1 MKIRLNPHTL
11 QRAFVLLLFSLVAG
25 ISSVFAQ
32 GYTYLQFSGNGRT
45 VLFAK
50 DGALTVVSTTEDAP
64 AGDGYQWALETVSG
78 DNVRL
83 KNKEGMYV
91 TPNLTLTNS
100 QDQAATFTKT
110 ENTYSK
116 GRKSYGEGV
125 EVPTHGGSRYDLVY
139 GGKALGVKN
148 GQLIWTV
155 EDSRYGCIRLANNVK
170 GAKVNPFVSSEGG
183 KVHWY
188 YYMELLGNKSAE
200 CVMDAGAEKKL
211 EKYSTPS
218 AKDLR
223 AYMWCVYE
231 ANDKGDVYF
240 MSADGNFF
248 CQKDD
253 TYQYSTSTKTDRC
266 KYRICDVADQTDG
279 KYQEAFVLYNPQTTK
294 YVFPYGSGNTDV
306 GNGSSLN
313 PAEAMRFIL
322 STGPHIYQF
331 SANAATAIY
340 DNGTGVTMQ
349 PVGSEVAGYQWT
361 LEQVGGAYVLKSGRD
376 NYLKQAGDA
385 FTVTTNRDEALRLF
399 PCGSAYDDR
408 HDVLTLAADASK
420 ALGVKDGQ
428 LAIVEANSF
437 YSVVRIL
444 DSTAEVKGAVAPKF
458 SDISNVYYYKLQ
470 FKANPKGDARLT
482 LTGTGYDNPVT
493 RKEFEPTSAS
503 QNWKLE
509 AARHANSKTGDFY
522 LVNQSG
528 EYLIYKDG
536 RFNFETLDVN
546 ETTVFRLK
554 QTDEQ
559 PEYWTIDMAL
569 SGDDNHRLG
578 LQAGMTPYTL
588 KACNS
593 TSKFNALSFKESERG
608 SDYDY
613 LQFSGCGRVVLYDDG
628 QNIKAVATTT
638 EQLEGNGYQW
648 TFDPIMDGAG
658 KVNGNNLKNKAGRFL
673 RYDAADETF
682 TSVTDRSKASVFDAD
697 QNTYYVIPV
706 HDVQGGTYNINIAG
720 GLRYNAVLRGVSEPY
735 NTLGVKNGKLQLVK
749 KNSRYAVVRLA
760 ENIEGGL
767 VNPYVSTSANPHYY
781 ALNFFQNGSEYLQ
794 DNTPGNIL
802 LKSPV
807 APFPLRRYCWILEE
821 ANDDGDVYIR
831 STAGNYIS
839 YNPDTDN
846 GKHKV
851 NPTLNDYSLYKI
863 CDVADQ
869 PDASLEGLWS
879 LYNCKNLYFVRP
891 FPSENAIGR
900 AEEVG
905 KNTSMTFV
913 DVAANT
919 TSYHF
924 VFPAMGQRA
933 LIMDYDEAKKPRVKA
948 RDILAS
954 DKDARLYQWVVE
966 GQHIRNRA
974 GFYLTYDG
982 KNKQFGVSNQKAD
995 AYTFVYNVNNYEN
1008 NNNVRY
1014 DLCSTDD
1021 QQALSIG
1028 EEGALCWA
1036 APGTR
1041 NSVVDLRPY
1050 IIAPELPIPSL
1061 GGADYQLYCIRTA
1074 GGDRY
1079 AYHMEDANSISLK
1092 PYEEK
1097 NLCQLWVLIRDGQ
1110 GKGDGYLQ
1118 SAYNRYFLK
1127 YDTGSNTFVAV
1138 ADKKDATRIRLV
1150 ETSGNYIHW
1159 QIELPD
1165 VNDSRNLI
1173 SHSYSGGGNPKTVSL
1188 SLQGPNNGNNFVEI
1202 FPVDITPDFYEE
1214 AGGAFRN
1221 LSLNELT
1228 PQLEL
1233 TADGKALKAK
1243 ASASEDDANNSWK
1256 NIGTKD
1262 DFVLRNGHGQYIGAD
1277 AEGNVF
1283 LTTDKAQ
1290 ATHFYLWLNHGDED
1304 GTVSWCFAQ
1313 LNADGSKPEGKPE
1326 KCLGVSDVTNGTV
1339 AMLSFSTYET
1349 DKLHTLCF
1357 NFGRLTCPELSD
1369 AAEGKYYYNFICFDK
1384 VASDKFISEGYD
1396 TNKKVK
1402 AESQQLINDQMW
1414 ALVGQ
1419 SKDDVVLMSKD
1430 KYYMCLNGYKLCVT
1444 HDLKKAAH
1452 FSVDYISDVDRY
1464 VLVLVGGEGSEG
1476 HLKKCLNLSGD
1487 VDENGVRHKDV
1498 IVWNWNKTDKNE
1510 GPRFYLNFISIP
1522 VPEDYSDYEIL
1533 PKRSWFVKQAHEAT
1547 TDPMTGFIQRDESG
1561 WTKNPYTGKMMQKTS
1576 TYTVIHYLK
1585 AESTRELYVPT
1596 CMVTNDNCPTLSRA
1610 FQRWYNYKTDE
1621 AVSDSVLNLDLPSS
1635 RRYKNGIVVGD
1646 QLKLNGQVNGNY
1658 VKKKITFQMPEVI
1671 PDDWEYILG
1680 ADLTPYSDF
1689 VDYFG
1694 DNGNPIYNGNV
1705 TKYNGAVTNDI
1716 ILPSKQNIVEPT
1728 ITGRNLYVIRNARA
1742 IANEL
1747 LQCKEGNGNDKWY
1760 EEHTI
1765 AFPKKKVTLNY
1776 SSVAL
1781 NMQKQDYW
1789 FYNNDSP
1796 SEDNLQNAVNSGEI
1810 VIEVDSL
1817 DSGITSA
1824 KFLRSAKTDNVDL
1837 GEGLDRFIAFDYP
1850 GDTDDGKGI
1859 GKAKG
1864 DSCTLKVYGV
1874 ASDGTRYQIAKFNLT
1889 FEDNFEPIIY
1899 SEIIGKKDDGSFK
1912 SERSPEAL
1920 KKATGDPV
1928 ATITFDPEQ
1937 FDAFVTPPV
1946 GTYTGFLTGDK
1957 GPGTKCGLTYRYPF
1971 NYDNT
1976 SYCFA
1981 PIDGDFNSTD
1991 GKTPECTWGNY
2002 TIAHRFR
2009 MGDFGDGSSRGNFF
2023 AVKKYYENEYGSEK
2037 YDASQSGFL
2046 YIDAS
2051 DLPGQIASIDFSG
2064 MPCKASRLFVSAW
2077 MSSPSGKDEK
2087 PANVVF
2093 SVQGFK
2099 NGKATTL
2106 YSYCPGSILG
2116 EARDSLANK
2125 LEPKTNNGI
2134 GIWQQVYFS
2143 FVNKNADD
2151 FDSFRLTIDNACTST
2166 VGGDILIDDVEVF
2179 SVKPE
2184 VQIERT
2190 IPVCGDQLTLCK
2202 MTVDYDQVR
2211 TQLGL
2216 NTGEVM
2222 KDNPKVWYCLLDKE
2236 MFDAELGFDTG
2247 TSEGQERLYRMSD
2260 AEVKPAFV
2268 KALLGDPNSQVS
2280 GEGIFRSVEFKTNF
2294 DSLPVFK
2301 YRDAVAAT
2309 VGMASREVTSAGVRH
2324 FVISDKVKE
2333 PRIKPNHDYYFLFVP
2348 RFSDDPVTLANAFH
2362 SFEINTRCS
2371 VRCKF
2376 RTLSPIRVVTDAD
2389 DEAAVEHETQTC
2401 AGKSVSL
2408 SVKQVGE
2415 DEDGNIGERIVQ
2427 YDWWRDYVG
2436 GAFTD
2441 VCINVD
2447 NATWRVLGKNESR
2460 LSNEISLREA
2470 LLAFRHF
2477 YPKATTVAGAAPKN
2491 DEGYTLEQSVI
2502 DVLHQFTLNS
2512 ADKVA
2517 SLVLLNNTCNIYV
2530 PAATKQG
2537 TILKVTVVP
2546 IDHEDSSGTQYC
2558 YDPQQ
2563 VGIKVS
2569 GEAPQLFDGLHGT
2582 QYKYPDKLTNVPVRS
2597 SLAAVEE
2604 VRARADGSAA
2614 NVLRVPLRGI
2624 KTVTKDAI
2632 GLTSVSPEVFLAGT
2646 NDPNMKA
2653 YETKAAEERAGLSVQ
2668 NFRIVGQLK
2677 TLVADTADREHAYAD
2692 IVFNSDFQPREGYVY
2707 TLRFNYRELFNAGN
2721 ATQSTVC
2728 DGNVLV
2734 DLIIVPKYQKWTGAA
2749 GNTDWTN
2756 DANWQRADLEDL
2768 HFNADTEPG
2777 YAANAD
2783 NGTAQGYVPM
2793 LHTSVIVTPKKAG
2806 PQLYETNGAD
2816 DQFLNF
2822 VGNEGKRTATPD
2834 IEYALLAAPEADKG
2848 VNLCGI
2854 YTPYQS
2860 KDLVVQS
2867 GGELLHAERLDYKKA
2882 WVEYAL
2888 TPDRWYTLGSPL
2900 RQSYAGE
2907 WYAPNNDACQA
2918 TPYFKNVTYNTTD
2931 YHRFAPAVYQ
2941 RSWDKAKSTLY
2952 YLDTYSAENP
2962 QTANV
2967 KTTTEN
2973 IYQAANWSAVY
2984 NDVREAYS
2992 QGGFSVKVNGIGIGA
3007 QKYNTSLFRLPKE
3020 DTAYGYYTELNKTDE
3035 QTYPV
3040 DRTHHHKLATDQLA
3054 KSGTEITVTLTNE
3067 NRNNRFFLVGN
3078 PFACALD
3085 LDKFFTVNAAQL
3097 NGAKYW
3103 VLTAGGQEGAMRQ
3116 PNAGEWIS
3124 VNGTT
3129 EAALASLPSGQGF
3142 FVEGKEG
3149 TNTITLKF
3157 TADMQTSLHA
3167 SGTLLRAPA
3176 IGRAEAPMLRI
3187 RASRSGQG
3195 SEALVVKDTTAV
3207 NGYEAAEDMQL
3218 LLDNSL
3224 QEIPMVYTLAG
3235 NRTSTINR
3243 RRSLWRV
3250 PLGVLSNSEEPVQ
3263 LTFSGMRSFGETLSL
3278 LDSQTGAVTPLRGNG
3293 NADCVKVEVPGVTT
3307 GRYFILSSERPA
3319 LEDEQDFTQPL
3330 IQADN
3335 GSVTISSSAAHV
3347 LTYVRIVAADGRT
3360 VYKLTPYVS
3369 RLSLKLPTGVYVV
3382 EARTDE
3388 GESVGKVSL

>member
-32 GYTYLQFSGNGRT
+32 EYTYLQFSGNGRT
-45 VLFAK
+45 VLLAK

-64 AGDGYQWALETVSG
+64 AGDGYQWTLETVSG

-91 TPNLTLTNS
+91 TANLTLTNS

-110 ENTYSK
+110 ENTYS
-116 GRKSYGEGV
+116 SATY
-125 EVPTHGGSRYDLVY
+125 GGSRYDLVY

-148 GQLIWTV
+148 GQLFWTV

-170 GAKVNPFVSSEGG
+170 GAKVTPLVCSEGG
-183 KVHWY
+183 KAYW
-188 YYMELLGNKSAE
+188 YYMELLGNGSE
-200 CVMDAGAEKKL
+200 CVKDAGAGNKL
-211 EKYSTPS
+211 QKYPTPS
-218 AKDLR
+218 AKNLR
-223 AYMWCVYE
+223 AYKWSVYE
-231 ANDKGDVYF
+231 ANEQGDIYIKSV
-240 MSADGNFF
+240 DGNYM
-248 CQKDD
+248 
-253 TYQYSTSTKTDRC
+253 YQSGDRQYATSNKSDVC

-279 KYQEAFVLYNPQTTK
+279 KYQDAFVLYNTQTTK
-294 YVFPYGSGNTDV
+294 YVFPYGSGNPDV
-306 GNGSSLN
+306 GMGSTLN
-313 PAEAMRFIL
+313 QAEAMRFI
-322 STGPHIYQF
+322 STPPPTGPHIYQF

-361 LEQVGGAYVLKSGRD
+361 LKQVGGAYVLKSGRD
-376 NYLKQAGDA
+376 NYLKQAGA
-385 FTVTTNRDEALRLF
+385 ALTVTTNRDEALRLF
-399 PCGSAYDDR
+399 PCGSAYDDK
-408 HDVLTLAADASK
+408 HDVLTLAGDASK

-578 LQAGMTPYTL
+578 LQAGNTPYTL

-593 TSKFNALSFKESERG
+593 TSKYNALSFKESERG

-613 LQFSGCGRVVLYDDG
+613 LQFSGSGRVVLYDDG

-648 TFDPIMDGAG
+648 TFDPIMDDAG
-658 KVNGNNLKNKAGRFL
+658 IVNGFNLKNKADRFL

-697 QNTYYVIPV
+697 QNTYYVVPA
-706 HDVQGGTYNINIAG
+706 HVQGGSYNIAG
-720 GLRYNAVLRGVSEPY
+720 GLRYNAMLRGVTGTY

-794 DNTPGNIL
+794 DNTPGDIL

-821 ANDDGDVYIR
+821 ANDDGDVYIK

-839 YNPDTDN
+839 YNPDTD
-846 GKHKV
+846 GYKHKV
-851 NPTLNDYSLYKI
+851 NTTSNDYSLYKI

-879 LYNCKNLYFVRP
+879 LYNCNNHYFVRP

-919 TSYHF
+919 TSYHL

-933 LIMDYDEAKKPRVKA
+933 LIMDYDEAKNPRVKA
-948 RDILAS
+948 RGILAS

-974 GFYLTYDG
+974 GFYLTYDE

-1008 NNNVRY
+1008 NNSVRY

-1028 EEGALCWA
+1028 AEGVLCWA

-1050 IIAPELPIPSL
+1050 IIGPELPIPST
-1061 GGADYQLYCIRTA
+1061 GGVDYHLYCIRTA
-1074 GGDRY
+1074 NGDRY
-1079 AYHMEDANSISLK
+1079 AYHMEDANAISLK

-1097 NLCQLWVLIRDGQ
+1097 NLCQLWVLIRDGE

-1118 SAYNRYFLK
+1118 SAYNRCFLK
-1127 YDTGSNTFVAV
+1127 YDTDNNTFVAV
-1138 ADKKDATRIRLV
+1138 ADKNDATRIRLV
-1150 ETSGNYIHW
+1150 ETSGNYDHW

-1165 VNDSRNLI
+1165 VADNSNLI

-1221 LSLNELT
+1221 INLDELT
-1228 PQLEL
+1228 PKLEL
-1233 TADGKALKAK
+1233 TADGTALKAK

-1262 DFVLRNGHGQYIGAD
+1262 DFVLRNGHGKYIGAD
-1277 AEGNVF
+1277 AEGKVF

-1290 ATHFYLWLNHGDED
+1290 ATHFYLWLNHGDKD
-1304 GTVSWCFAQ
+1304 GNVSWCFAQ

-1326 KCLGVSDVTNGTV
+1326 KCLGVSDVANGTV
-1339 AMLSFSTYET
+1339 AMLPFSTYET
-1349 DKLHTLCF
+1349 DKRHTLCF
-1357 NFGRLTCPELSD
+1357 TFGRLTCPELSD
-1369 AAEGKYYYNFICFDK
+1369 AAEGKYYYTFMCFDLVGNKYVCDGNDTSK
-1384 VASDKFISEGYD
+1384 VVIAEG
-1396 TNKKVK
+1396 KRLV
-1402 AESQQLINDQMW
+1402 NDQMW
-1414 ALVGQ
+1414 ALVGD
-1419 SKDDVVLMSKD
+1419 SKDGFVLMSKD
-1430 KYYMCLNGYKLCVT
+1430 RYYLYLNGGVFNVT
-1444 HDLKKAAH
+1444 HDLAKATH
-1452 FSVDYISDVDRY
+1452 FSSTYDVNKQRY
-1464 VLVLVGGEGSEG
+1464 VLTVVSAVGDDRKYNGWQVLLSNNYSNVTVGQKGTS
-1476 HLKKCLNLSGD
+1476 
-1487 VDENGVRHKDV
+1487 
-1498 IVWNWNKTDKNE
+1498 TDN
-1510 GPRFYLNFISIP
+1510 RYYLNFISIP
-1522 VPEDYSDYEIL
+1522 VPEDYSDYEVL

-1547 TDPMTGFIQRDESG
+1547 ADPMTGFIQRDESG
-1561 WTKNPYTGKMMQKTS
+1561 WTKNPYTGKLMQKTS
-1576 TYTVIHYLK
+1576 TYTVTHYLK
-1585 AESTRELYVPT
+1585 AESTRVLYVPT
-1596 CMVTNDNCPTLSRA
+1596 CMVGSANTRSRA

-1621 AVSDSVLNLDLPSS
+1621 AVSDSVLNLDLSSS
-1635 RRYKNGIVVGD
+1635 RRYRNGIVVGD
-1646 QLKLNGQVNGNY
+1646 QLNLNGQNKGDY
-1658 VKKKITFQMPEVI
+1658 VDHYVTFQMPEVI

-1680 ADLTPYSDF
+1680 GDLTTYSDF

-1705 TKYNGAVTNDI
+1705 TSDI
-1716 ILPSKQNIVEPT
+1716 ILPSKQSIVEPT

-1747 LQCKEGNGNDKWY
+1747 LQCKVSEGNDKWY

-1789 FYNNDSP
+1789 FYNNGSA
-1796 SEDNLQNAVNSGEI
+1796 SEDNLQNAVNSGA
-1810 VIEVDSL
+1810 IEVKVDDL
-1817 DSGITSA
+1817 GSGITFA
-1824 KFLRSAKTDNVDL
+1824 KFLSSGAGGAATD
-1837 GEGLDRFIAFDYP
+1837 RAIAFNYP
-1850 GDTDDGKGI
+1850 GDDNGKGT
-1859 GKAKG
+1859 GTATAG
-1864 DSCTLKVYGV
+1864 SCTLKVYGV

-1889 FEDNFEPIIY
+1889 FEDDFEPIIY
-1899 SEIIGKKDDGSFK
+1899 SEIIGKKGDGSFK

-1920 KKATGDPV
+1920 LKTTGDPV
-1928 ATITFDPEQ
+1928 ATITFDPDQ
-1937 FDAFVTPPV
+1937 FDAFVSPPV
-1946 GTYTGFLTGDK
+1946 GTYTGFTDK
-1957 GPGTKCGLTYRYPF
+1957 GKGDNANQKYSLTYRYPF

-1981 PIDGDFNSTD
+1981 PIGGDFNSTN
-1991 GKTPECTWGNY
+1991 GRTSECTWGNY
-2002 TIAHRFR
+2002 TVAHRFD
-2009 MGDFGDGSSRGNFF
+2009 MGDNRGNFF
-2023 AVKKYYENEYGSEK
+2023 AVKKYYENEYGSQN

-2051 DLPGQIASIDFSG
+2051 DLPGKIASIDFAG

-2077 MSSPSGKDEK
+2077 MSSPDRDNES

-2093 SVQGFK
+2093 SIQGFK

-2116 EARDSLANK
+2116 QARDSLD
-2125 LEPKTNNGI
+2125 KTLKPMDNGGK

-2151 FDSFRLTIDNACTST
+2151 FDNFRLTIDNACTNTS
-2166 VGGDILIDDVEVF
+2166 GGDILIDDVEVF
-2179 SVKPE
+2179 SVKPD

-2211 TQLGL
+2211 AQLGL
-2216 NTGEVM
+2216 NTGEVLT
-2222 KDNPKVWYCLLDKE
+2222 DNPKVWYCLLDKE

-2260 AEVKPAFV
+2260 VEVKPAFV

-2415 DEDGNIGERIVQ
+2415 DVDGNIGERIVQ

-2558 YDPQQ
+2558 YDPEQ

-2569 GEAPQLFDGLHGT
+2569 GEAPQLFDGLHGDK
-2582 QYKYPDKLTNVPVRS
+2582 YKYPDKLTNVPVRS

-2624 KTVTKDAI
+2624 QTVTDGAI

-2677 TLVADTADREHAYAD
+2677 TLVADTADRGNAHAD
-2692 IVFNSDFQPREGYVY
+2692 IVFNNDFQPREGYVY

-2756 DANWQRADLEDL
+2756 DANWQRADLADL
-2768 HFNADTEPG
+2768 HFKVDTETD
-2777 YAANAD
+2777 YATNAN

-2793 LHTSVIVTPKKAG
+2793 LHTSVIVTPDKAG
-2806 PQLYETNGAD
+2806 PQLYETNNAGAD
-2816 DQFLNF
+2816 GDRFLNF
-2822 VGNEGKRTATPD
+2822 VEHEGEHEGEQRTATPD
-2834 IEYALLAAPEADKG
+2834 IEYALLAAPKAVAG
-2848 VNLCGI
+2848 VNRCDI

-2867 GGELLHAERLDYKKA
+2867 GGELLHAERLSYEKA

-2918 TPYFKNVTYNTTD
+2918 TPYFKDVKYTTAH

-2941 RSWDKAKSTLY
+2941 RSWDKANPKLY
-2952 YLDTYSAENP
+2952 YLEPYLADKP
-2962 QTANV
+2962 QEAKV
-2967 KTTTEN
+2967 DTTTEN

-2984 NDVREAYS
+2984 NDVREPYS

-3007 QKYNTSLFRLPKE
+3007 QKYTKSLFRLPKE
-3020 DTAYGYYTELNKTDE
+3020 DTAYGYYTELNETDGKTY
-3035 QTYPV
+3035 TV
-3040 DRTHHHKLATDQLA
+3040 DRTYHHKLATDQL
-3054 KSGTEITVTLTNE
+3054 KSGTELTVTLKNE
-3067 NRNNRFFLVGN
+3067 NANNRFFLVGN

-3085 LDKFFTVNAAQL
+3085 LNEFFKENAAQL

-3157 TADMQTSLHA
+3157 TADMQTSLHT

-3250 PLGVLSNSEEPVQ
+3250 PLGVLSNSEDPVQ

-3307 GRYFILSSERPA
+3307 GRYFILSSERPS
-3319 LEDEQDFTQPL
+3319 LEDEQNFTQPL

>member
-11 QRAFVLLLFSLVAG
+11 QRAFVLLLFCLVAG

-45 VLFAK
+45 VLLAK

-64 AGDGYQWALETVSG
+64 AGDGYQWTLETVSG

-91 TPNLTLTNS
+91 TPDLRLTNR
-100 QDQAATFTKT
+100 QNQAATFTKT
-110 ENTYSK
+110 ENTYSSK
-116 GRKSYGEGV
+116 DTY
-125 EVPTHGGSRYDLVY
+125 GGSRYDLVY

-148 GQLIWTV
+148 GQLFWTV

-170 GAKVNPFVSSEGG
+170 GAKVTPFVCSEGG
-183 KVHWY
+183 EVHW
-188 YYMELLGNKSAE
+188 YYMELLWNGSE
-200 CVMDAGAEKKL
+200 CVKDAGAGKNL

-218 AKDLR
+218 AKNLR
-223 AYMWCVYE
+223 AYMWSVYE

-240 MSADGNFF
+240 KSADGNYFY
-248 CQKDD
+248 QNGVD
-253 TYQYSTSTKTDRC
+253 QYSASTKPGNSEYT
-266 KYRICDVADQTDG
+266 ICDVSDQSNDN
-279 KYQEAFVLYNPQTTK
+279 AFVLRNSGTGEYVLPYNNSNK
-294 YVFPYGSGNTDV
+294 V
-306 GNGSSLN
+306 GKAGKFNMI
-313 PAEAMRFIL
+313 EAMRFIPTTPPP
-322 STGPHIYQF
+322 TGPHIYQF

-340 DNGTGVTMQ
+340 DNGTSVTMQ

-376 NYLKQAGDA
+376 NYLKKAGDA
-385 FTVTTNRDEALRLF
+385 LTVTTNRDEALRLF

-408 HDVLTLAADASK
+408 HDVLTLAGDASK

-444 DSTAEVKGAVAPKF
+444 DSTNEVKGAVAPKF

-470 FKANPKGDARLT
+470 FKANPKGNARLT
-482 LTGTGYDNPVT
+482 LTSTGYDNPVT

-509 AARHANSKTGDFY
+509 PAKHANSKSGDFY
-522 LVNQSG
+522 LVNQLG
-528 EYLIYKDG
+528 EYLIYKGG

-569 SGDDNHRLG
+569 AGDDNHRLG

-588 KACNS
+588 QACNS
-593 TSKFNALSFKESERG
+593 TSKYNALSFKESERG

-613 LQFSGCGRVVLYDDG
+613 LQFSGSGRVVLYDDG
-628 QNIKAVATTT
+628 QNVKAVATTT

-658 KVNGNNLKNKAGRFL
+658 IVNGFNLKNKAGRFL

-697 QNTYYVIPV
+697 QNTYYVVPA
-706 HDVQGGTYNINIAG
+706 HVQGGTYNIAG
-720 GLRYNAVLRGVSEPY
+720 GLRYNAVLRGVTGTY
-735 NTLGVKNGKLQLVK
+735 TTLGVKNGKLQLVK

-794 DNTPGNIL
+794 DNTPGGIL

-821 ANDDGDVYIR
+821 ANDDGDVYIK

-839 YNPDTDN
+839 YNPATDN
-846 GKHKV
+846 YQHKV
-851 NPTLNDYSLYKI
+851 NPTRNDYSLYKI
-863 CDVADQ
+863 CDLADQ
-869 PDASLEGLWS
+869 PDASLDGLWS
-879 LYNCKNLYFVRP
+879 LYNCTNHYFVRP
-891 FPSENAIGR
+891 SDTANSIGQ
-900 AEEVG
+900 AEKVG
-905 KNTSMTFV
+905 KNTSMAFV
-913 DVAANT
+913 DVAADT
-919 TSYHF
+919 TSYHL

-933 LIMDYDEAKKPRVKA
+933 LIMDYDEAKNPRVKA
-948 RDILAS
+948 RGILAS

-974 GFYLTYDG
+974 GFYLTYDE

-1028 EEGALCWA
+1028 AEGVLCWA

-1050 IIAPELPIPSL
+1050 IIGPELPLPSS
-1061 GGADYQLYCIRTA
+1061 GGVDYHLYCIRTA
-1074 GGDRY
+1074 TGDRY
-1079 AYHMEDANSISLK
+1079 AYHMEDANAISLK

-1118 SAYNRYFLK
+1118 SAYNRSFLK

-1138 ADKKDATRIRLV
+1138 ADRNDATRIRLV

-1188 SLQGPNNGNNFVEI
+1188 SLQDPNNGNNFVDI
-1202 FPVDITPDFYEE
+1202 FPVDITPVFYEE

-1221 LSLNELT
+1221 INLDELT
-1228 PQLEL
+1228 PKLEL
-1233 TADGKALKAK
+1233 TADGTALKAK

-1277 AEGNVF
+1277 ADGNVF

-1290 ATHFYLWLNHGDED
+1290 ATHFYLWLNHGEKD
-1304 GTVSWCFAQ
+1304 GNVSWCFAQ
-1313 LNADGSKPEGKPE
+1313 LNADGSKPEGKP
-1326 KCLGVSDVTNGTV
+1326 KNCLGVSDVANGTV
-1339 AMLSFSTYET
+1339 AMLPFSTYET
-1349 DKLHTLCF
+1349 AKLHTLCF
-1357 NFGRLTCPELSD
+1357 TFGRLTCPELSD
-1369 AAEGKYYYNFICFDK
+1369 AAEGKYYYNFICFDLVGKKYVSDGNNTSK
-1384 VASDKFISEGYD
+1384 VVIAEDK
-1396 TNKKVK
+1396 KLV
-1402 AESQQLINDQMW
+1402 NDQMW
-1414 ALVGQ
+1414 ALVGG
-1419 SKDDVVLMSKD
+1419 SKDGFVLMSKD
-1430 KYYMCLNGYKLCVT
+1430 RYYLYLNGGIFNVT
-1444 HDLKKAAH
+1444 HDLAKATH
-1452 FSVDYISDVDRY
+1452 FSSTYDVNKQRY
-1464 VLVLVGGEGSEG
+1464 VLTVVSAVGGDSKYNGWQV
-1476 HLKKCLNLSGD
+1476 LLSNNYSNVTVGQK
-1487 VDENGVRHKDV
+1487 GTS
-1498 IVWNWNKTDKNE
+1498 TDN
-1510 GPRFYLNFISIP
+1510 RYYLNFIPIP
-1522 VPEDYSDYEIL
+1522 VPEDYSDYEVL

-1547 TDPMTGFIQRDESG
+1547 ADPMTGFIQRDESG

-1576 TYTVIHYLK
+1576 TYTITHYLK
-1585 AESTRELYVPT
+1585 AESTRVLYVPT
-1596 CMVTNDNCPTLSRA
+1596 CMVGSANTRSRA

-1621 AVSDSVLNLDLPSS
+1621 AVSDSVLNLDLSSS
-1635 RRYKNGIVVGD
+1635 RRYRNGIVVGE
-1646 QLKLNGQVNGNY
+1646 QLNLNGQNYGNY
-1658 VKKKITFQMPEVI
+1658 VDHYVTFQMPEVI

-1680 ADLTPYSDF
+1680 GDLTTFSDF

-1694 DNGNPIYNGNV
+1694 DNGNPLYNGNV
-1705 TKYNGAVTNDI
+1705 TSDI

-1747 LQCKEGNGNDKWY
+1747 LQCKVSEGNDKWY

-1789 FYNNDSP
+1789 FYNNGIA
-1796 SEDNLQNAVNSGEI
+1796 SEDNLQNAVNNGA
-1810 VIEVDSL
+1810 IEVKVDDL
-1817 DSGITSA
+1817 GSGITFA
-1824 KFLRSAKTDNVDL
+1824 KFLSSGAGGDATD
-1837 GEGLDRFIAFDYP
+1837 RAIAFNYP
-1850 GDTDDGKGI
+1850 GDTADGKGT
-1859 GKAKG
+1859 GKATAG
-1864 DSCTLKVYGV
+1864 SCTLKVYGV

-1889 FEDNFEPIIY
+1889 FEDDFEPIIY
-1899 SEIIGKKDDGSFK
+1899 SEIIGKKDGSFK

-1920 KKATGDPV
+1920 LKTTGDPV
-1928 ATITFDPEQ
+1928 ATITFDPDE
-1937 FDAFVTPPV
+1937 FDSFVSPPV
-1946 GTYTGFLTGDK
+1946 GTYTGFDK
-1957 GPGTKCGLTYRYPF
+1957 VAGASTKCGLTYRYPF

-1981 PIDGDFNSTD
+1981 PIGGDFNSAD
-1991 GKTPECTWGNY
+1991 GKTAECTWGNY
-2002 TIAHRFR
+2002 TVAHRFN
-2009 MGDFGDGSSRGNFF
+2009 MGDNRGNFF

-2051 DLPGQIASIDFSG
+2051 DLPGKIASIDFAG

-2077 MSSPSGKDEK
+2077 MSSPDRGNES

-2093 SVQGFK
+2093 SIQGFK

-2116 EARDSLANK
+2116 EARDSLSKTLN
-2125 LEPKTNNGI
+2125 PKDNGGK

-2151 FDSFRLTIDNACTST
+2151 FDSFRLTIDNACTNT
-2166 VGGDILIDDVEVF
+2166 QGGDILIDDVEVF

-2211 TQLGL
+2211 AQLGL
-2216 NTGEVM
+2216 NTAEVM
-2222 KDNPKVWYCLLDKE
+2222 KENPKVWYCLLDKE

-2247 TSEGQERLYRMSD
+2247 TPEGKERLYRMSD
-2260 AEVKPAFV
+2260 VEVKPAFV

-2376 RTLSPIRVVTDAD
+2376 RTQSPIRVVTDAD

-2415 DEDGNIGERIVQ
+2415 NVDGVIGERIVQ

-2517 SLVLLNNTCNIYV
+2517 SLVLLNNTCNVYV

-2546 IDHEDSSGTQYC
+2546 IDHEDTSGTQYC
-2558 YDPQQ
+2558 YDPEQ

-2569 GEAPQLFDGLHGT
+2569 GQAPQLFDGLRGDK
-2582 QYKYPDKLTNVPVRS
+2582 YKYPDKLTNVPVRS
-2597 SLAAVEE
+2597 SLAAVAE
-2604 VRARADGSAA
+2604 VTAGADGSAA

-2653 YETKAAEERAGLSVQ
+2653 YETRAAEERTGLSVQ

-2677 TLVADTADREHAYAD
+2677 TLDASKADSVNAHAD
-2692 IVFNSDFQPREGYVY
+2692 IVFNSDFHPREGYVY

-2756 DANWQRADLEDL
+2756 DANWQRADLADL
-2768 HFNADTEPG
+2768 HFKADTETD
-2777 YAANAD
+2777 YATNAN

-2793 LHTSVIVTPKKAG
+2793 LHTSVIVTPDKAG
-2806 PQLYETNGAD
+2806 PQLYETDYAGAD
-2816 DQFLNF
+2816 KFLNF
-2822 VGNEGKRTATPD
+2822 VDHEGKQRTATPD
-2834 IEYALLAAPEADKG
+2834 IEYALLAAPKAEEG
-2848 VNLCGI
+2848 VNLCDI
-2854 YTPYQS
+2854 YKPYQS

-2867 GGELLHAERLDYKKA
+2867 GGELLHAERLSYENA

-2941 RSWDKAKSTLY
+2941 RSWDKAQPKLY
-2952 YLDTYSAENP
+2952 YLEPYSANKP
-2962 QTANV
+2962 QEARV
-2967 KTTTEN
+2967 DTTTEN

-2992 QGGFSVKVNGIGIGA
+2992 QGGFSVKVNGVGIGA
-3007 QKYNTSLFRLPKE
+3007 QKYTKSLFRLPKE
-3020 DTAYGYYTELNKTDE
+3020 DTAYGYYTELNETDRR
-3035 QTYPV
+3035 TYPV

-3085 LDKFFTVNAAQL
+3085 LNQFFTKNADQL

-3157 TADMQTSLHA
+3157 TADMQTSLHT

-3307 GRYFILSSERPA
+3307 GRYFILSSERPS
-3319 LEDEQDFTQPL
+3319 LEEEQDFVQPL
-3330 IQADN
+3330 IQADK
-3335 GSVTISSSAAHV
+3335 GCVTVTSSAAHV

>member
-32 GYTYLQFSGNGRT
+32 EYTYLQFSGNGRT
-45 VLFAK
+45 VLLAK

-64 AGDGYQWALETVSG
+64 AGDGYQWTLETVEG
-78 DNVRL
+78 KDNTVRL
-83 KNKEGMYV
+83 KNKGNQYV
-91 TPNLTLTNS
+91 TASLTLTNEQS
-100 QDQAATFTKT
+100 QAAEFTKT

-125 EVPTHGGSRYDLVY
+125 EVSTHGGSRYDLVY
-139 GGKALGVKN
+139 NGKALGVKN
-148 GQLIWTV
+148 GQLIWAV

-170 GAKVNPFVSSEGG
+170 GAKVTPFVSSEGG

-188 YYMELLGNKSAE
+188 YYMELLGNNPAE

-211 EKYSTPS
+211 EKKSTPS
-218 AKDLR
+218 AKNLR

-231 ANDKGDVYF
+231 ANEQGDVYF

-248 CQKDD
+248 CQKDN

-279 KYQEAFVLYNPQTTK
+279 KYQEAFVLYNTQTTR

-313 PAEAMRFIL
+313 QAEAMRFIP

-340 DNGTGVTMQ
+340 DNGTSVTMQ

-376 NYLKQAGDA
+376 NYLKQAGA
-385 FTVTTNRDEALRLF
+385 ALTVTTNRDEALRLF

-408 HDVLTLAADASK
+408 HYVLTLADDASK

-444 DSTAEVKGAVAPKF
+444 DSTDEVKGAVAPKF

-482 LTGTGYDNPVT
+482 LTGTDYDNPVT

-509 AARHANSKTGDFY
+509 AARHANSKPGDFY

-528 EYLIYKDG
+528 EYLIYKEG

-578 LQAGMTPYTL
+578 LKAGMTPYTL
-588 KACNS
+588 QACNRTS
-593 TSKFNALSFKESERG
+593 TYNALSFKESERG

-658 KVNGNNLKNKAGRFL
+658 IVNGFNLKNKADRFL

-697 QNTYYVIPV
+697 QNTYYVVPAYV
-706 HDVQGGTYNINIAG
+706 TGGTCNIAG
-720 GLRYNAVLRGVSEPY
+720 GLRYNAVLRGVTGTY

-794 DNTPGNIL
+794 DNTPGDIL

-807 APFPLRRYCWILEE
+807 APFPLRRFCWILEE
-821 ANDDGDVYIR
+821 ANDDGDVYIK

-839 YNPDTDN
+839 YNPASD
-846 GKHKV
+846 GYQHKV
-851 NPTLNDYSLYKI
+851 NTTTNEYSLYKI

-869 PDASLEGLWS
+869 PDASLDGLWS
-879 LYNCKNLYFVRP
+879 LYNCTNHYFVRP
-891 FPSENAIGR
+891 SDSDNFIGR
-900 AEEVG
+900 AEKVG

-913 DVAANT
+913 DVAADT
-919 TSYHF
+919 TSYHL

-933 LIMDYDEAKKPRVKA
+933 LIMDYDEAKNPRVKA
-948 RDILAS
+948 RGILAS

-974 GFYLTYDG
+974 GFYLTYDK

-1008 NNNVRY
+1008 NNSVRY

-1028 EEGALCWA
+1028 AEGVLCWA

-1050 IIAPELPIPSL
+1050 IIGPELPIPST
-1061 GGADYQLYCIRTA
+1061 GGVDYQLYCIRTA

-1079 AYHMEDANSISLK
+1079 AYHVEDANAISLK

-1097 NLCQLWVLIRDGQ
+1097 NLCQLWVLIRDGE

-1118 SAYNRYFLK
+1118 SAYNRCFLK
-1127 YDTGSNTFVAV
+1127 YDTDNNTFVAV
-1138 ADKKDATRIRLV
+1138 ADKNDATRIRLV
-1150 ETSGNYIHW
+1150 ETSGNYVHW

-1165 VNDSRNLI
+1165 VNGNSNLI
-1173 SHSYSGGGNPKTVSL
+1173 SHSYSGEGSSKTVSL
-1188 SLQGPNNGNNFVEI
+1188 SLQGPNNGNNFVDI
-1202 FPVDITPDFYEE
+1202 FPVDITPVFYEE

-1221 LSLNELT
+1221 INLDELT
-1228 PQLEL
+1228 PKLEL
-1233 TADGKALKAK
+1233 TADGTALKAK

-1290 ATHFYLWLNHGDED
+1290 ATHFYLWLNHGDKD
-1304 GTVSWCFAQ
+1304 GSVSWCFAQ

-1339 AMLSFSTYET
+1339 AMLPFSTYET
-1349 DKLHTLCF
+1349 DKQHTLCF
-1357 NFGRLTCPELSD
+1357 TFGRLTCPELSD

-1384 VASDKFISEGYD
+1384 AGNKYISDGNGTSKVVFAEND
-1396 TNKKVK
+1396 KKLV
-1402 AESQQLINDQMW
+1402 NDQMW

-1419 SKDDVVLMSKD
+1419 NKDDVVLMSKD
-1430 KYYMCLNGYKLCVT
+1430 KYYVCLSGNGFNVT
-1444 HDLKKAAH
+1444 HDPERAVH
-1452 FSVDYISDVDRY
+1452 FSVKYISTQQRY
-1464 VLVLVGGEGSEG
+1464 ALTIVGGLNAEGKIGQSM
-1476 HLKKCLNLSGD
+1476 NLSGAD
-1487 VDENGVRHKDV
+1487 ANRNT
-1498 IVWNWNKTDKNE
+1498 IIFWNSNIQTDPNIC
-1510 GPRFYLNFISIP
+1510 LNFIPIP
-1522 VPEDYSDYEIL
+1522 VPEDYSDYEVL
-1533 PKRSWFVKQAHEAT
+1533 PKRSWFVKQAYEAT
-1547 TDPMTGFIQRDESG
+1547 ADPMTGFIQRDESG

-1576 TYTVIHYLK
+1576 TYTITHYLK
-1585 AESTRELYVPT
+1585 AESTRDLYVPT
-1596 CMVTNDNCPTLSRA
+1596 CMVGSAATRSRA

-1621 AVSDSVLNLDLPSS
+1621 AVSDSVLNLDISSS

-1646 QLKLNGQVNGNY
+1646 QLKLNGQNSGYY
-1658 VKKKITFQMPEVI
+1658 VTHNVTFQMPEVI

-1680 ADLTPYSDF
+1680 GDLTTYSDF

-1694 DNGNPIYNGNV
+1694 DNGNPLYNGNV
-1705 TKYNGAVTNDI
+1705 TSDI

-1747 LQCKEGNGNDKWY
+1747 LQCKKGSGKWY

-1765 AFPKKKVTLNY
+1765 TFPKKKVTLNY

-1789 FYNNDSP
+1789 FYNNGIA
-1796 SEDNLQNAVNSGEI
+1796 SEDNLQNAVNSGA
-1810 VIEVDSL
+1810 IEVEVEDSL
-1817 DSGITSA
+1817 HSGITFA
-1824 KFLRSAKTDNVDL
+1824 HFLSSGDGGDATD
-1837 GEGLDRFIAFDYP
+1837 RAIAFNYP
-1850 GDTDDGKGI
+1850 RDDNGKGR
-1859 GKAKG
+1859 GEAKAG
-1864 DSCTLKVYGV
+1864 SCTLKVYGK

-1889 FEDNFEPIIY
+1889 FEADFEPIIY
-1899 SEIIGKKDDGSFK
+1899 SEIIGKNADGSFK

-1920 KKATGDPV
+1920 QKTTGDPV
-1928 ATITFDPEQ
+1928 ATITFDPDE
-1937 FDAFVTPPV
+1937 FDSFVSPPV
-1946 GTYTGFLTGDK
+1946 GTYTGFSGSGKGDNANQK
-1957 GPGTKCGLTYRYPF
+1957 YSLTYRYPF

-1981 PIDGDFNSTD
+1981 PIGGDFNSTN
-1991 GKTPECTWGNY
+1991 GKTSECTWGNY
-2002 TIAHRFR
+2002 TVAHRFD
-2009 MGDFGDGSSRGNFF
+2009 MGDNRGNFF
-2023 AVKKYYENEYGSEK
+2023 AVKKYYENEYGSQN

-2051 DLPGQIASIDFSG
+2051 DLPGQIASIDFAG

-2077 MSSPSGKDEK
+2077 MSSPDRDNES

-2093 SVQGFK
+2093 SIQGFK

-2116 EARDSLANK
+2116 QARDSLS
-2125 LEPKTNNGI
+2125 KTLNPNDNGGK

-2151 FDSFRLTIDNACTST
+2151 FDSFRLTIDNACTNT
-2166 VGGDILIDDVEVF
+2166 QGGDILIDDVEVF

-2211 TQLGL
+2211 AQLGL

-2222 KDNPKVWYCLLDKE
+2222 KVNPKVWYCLLDKE

-2247 TSEGQERLYRMSD
+2247 TPEGQERLYRMSD

-2268 KALLGDPNSQVS
+2268 KALLGDPNSQAS

-2415 DEDGNIGERIVQ
+2415 NVDGVIGERIVQ

-2447 NATWRVLGKNESR
+2447 NATWRVLGKNENR

-2530 PAATKQG
+2530 PAATPQG
-2537 TILKVTVVP
+2537 EILRVTVVP
-2546 IDHEDSSGTQYC
+2546 IDHEDTSGTQYC
-2558 YDPQQ
+2558 YDPEQ

-2569 GEAPQLFDGLHGT
+2569 GQAPQLFDGLRGDK
-2582 QYKYPDKLTNVPVRS
+2582 YKYPKKLTNVPVRS
-2597 SLAAVEE
+2597 SLAAVAE
-2604 VRARADGSAA
+2604 VTAGADGSAV

-2624 KTVTKDAI
+2624 TTVTKGAI

-2646 NDPNMKA
+2646 NDSTMKA
-2653 YETKAAEERAGLSVQ
+2653 YETKAAEERSGLSVQ

-2677 TLVADTADREHAYAD
+2677 KLVADTADSVNAHAD
-2692 IVFNSDFQPREGYVY
+2692 IVFNSDFHPREGYVY
-2707 TLRFNYRELFNAGN
+2707 TLRFNYRERFNAGST
-2721 ATQSTVC
+2721 AQTTVC

-2756 DANWQRADLEDL
+2756 DANWQRADLADL
-2768 HFNADTEPG
+2768 QFKADTETG
-2777 YAANAD
+2777 YANNAA

-2793 LHTSVIVTPKKAG
+2793 LHTSVIVTPDKAG
-2806 PQLYETNGAD
+2806 PQLYETDYAGAD
-2816 DQFLNF
+2816 KFLNF
-2822 VGNEGKRTATPD
+2822 VDHEGKQRTATPD
-2834 IEYALLAAPEADKG
+2834 IEYALLAAPKAEAG

-2867 GGELLHAERLDYKKA
+2867 GGELLHAERLSYEKA

-2918 TPYFKNVTYNTTD
+2918 TPYFKDVTYNATD

-2952 YLDTYSAENP
+2952 YLEPYSANKP
-2962 QTANV
+2962 QEARV
-2967 KTTTEN
+2967 DTTTEN

-2984 NDVREAYS
+2984 NDVQEAYS

-3007 QKYNTSLFRLPKE
+3007 QKYTKSLFRLPKE
-3020 DTAYGYYTELNKTDE
+3020 DTAYGYYTELNETDRK
-3035 QTYPV
+3035 TYPV
-3040 DRTHHHKLATDQLA
+3040 DRTYHHKLATDQLKTGA
-3054 KSGTEITVTLTNE
+3054 ELTVTLKNE

-3085 LDKFFTVNAAQL
+3085 LNEFFKENETQL

-3157 TADMQTSLHA
+3157 TADMQTSLHT

-3319 LEDEQDFTQPL
+3319 LEDEQNFTQPL

>member
-32 GYTYLQFSGNGRT
+32 EYTYLQFSGNGRT
-45 VLFAK
+45 VLLAK

-78 DNVRL
+78 NNVRL

-91 TPNLTLTNS
+91 TPELTLTNS

-110 ENTYSK
+110 ENTYS
-116 GRKSYGEGV
+116 SATY
-125 EVPTHGGSRYDLVY
+125 GGSRYDLVY
-139 GGKALGVKN
+139 ADKALGVKN
-148 GQLIWTV
+148 GQFFWAV
-155 EDSRYGCIRLANNVK
+155 RNSRYGCIRLANNVR
-170 GAKVNPFVSSEGG
+170 GAKVTPFVCSEGG
-183 KVHWY
+183 EVHW
-188 YYMELLGNKSAE
+188 YYMELLLNGSE
-200 CVMDAGAEKKL
+200 CIKDAGAEKKL

-218 AKDLR
+218 AKNLR
-223 AYMWCVYE
+223 AYMWCIYE
-231 ANDKGDVYF
+231 ANEEGDVYIK
-240 MSADGNFF
+240 SVDGNYI
-248 CQKDD
+248 
-253 TYQYSTSTKTDRC
+253 YQNGSYPGSLQYATSTKSDVC
-266 KYRICDVADQTDG
+266 IYRICDVADQTDG
-279 KYQEAFVLYNPQTTK
+279 KFQDAFVLKNTKMNK
-294 YVFPYGSGNTDV
+294 YVFPYGSGNPDV
-306 GNGSSLN
+306 GMGSNPN
-313 PAEAMRFIL
+313 PAEAMRFI
-322 STGPHIYQF
+322 STPPPTGPHIYQF

-340 DNGTGVTMQ
+340 DNGTSVTMQ

-376 NYLKQAGDA
+376 NYLKQAGA
-385 FTVTTNRDEALRLF
+385 ALTVTTNRDEALRLF

-408 HDVLTLAADASK
+408 HDVLTLAGDASK

-444 DSTAEVKGAVAPKF
+444 DSTNEVKGAVAPKF

-470 FKANPKGDARLT
+470 FKANPEGDNRLT
-482 LTGTGYDNPVT
+482 LTGTDYDNPVT
-493 RKEFEPTSAS
+493 RMEFQPTSAR
-503 QNWKLE
+503 QNWELRP
-509 AARHANSKTGDFY
+509 ARHPNSKPGDFY
-522 LVNQSG
+522 LVNQGG
-528 EYLIYKDG
+528 EYLIYKNNG
-536 RFNFETLDVN
+536 FTFAPLDISA
-546 ETTVFRLK
+546 TTVFRLK

-578 LQAGMTPYTL
+578 LQAGTTPYTL
-588 KACNS
+588 KVCNN
-593 TSKFNALSFKESERG
+593 TSKYNALSFKESERG

-613 LQFSGCGRVVLYDDG
+613 LQFSGSGRVVLYDDG
-628 QNIKAVATTT
+628 QNVKAVATTT
-638 EQLEGNGYQW
+638 EQLEGDGYRW
-648 TFDPIMDGAG
+648 TIDPIMDGAG
-658 KVNGNNLKNKAGRFL
+658 KVNGFNLKNKAGRYFH
-673 RYDAADETF
+673 YDTAAKTF

-697 QNTYYVIPV
+697 QNTYYVVPAHV
-706 HDVQGGTYNINIAG
+706 SGGTYNINIAG
-720 GLRYNAVLRGVSEPY
+720 GLRYNAVLRGVSGTY
-735 NTLGVKNGKLQLVK
+735 TTLGVKNGQLQLVK

-767 VNPYVSTSANPHYY
+767 VNPYVSTSDNPRYY
-781 ALNFFQNGSEYLQ
+781 AFNFFQNGSGEYMQ
-794 DNTPGNIL
+794 DNTPGDIL

-807 APFPLRRYCWILEE
+807 VPFPLRRYCWILEE
-821 ANDDGDVYIR
+821 ANDDGDVYIK

-839 YNPDTDN
+839 YNPASD
-846 GKHKV
+846 GYQHKV
-851 NPTLNDYSLYKI
+851 NTTPNAYSRYKI

-869 PDASLEGLWS
+869 PDASLDGLWS
-879 LYNCKNLYFVRP
+879 LYNCENHYFVRP
-891 FPSENAIGR
+891 SDSDNSIGR

-913 DVAANT
+913 DIAADT
-919 TSYHF
+919 TSYHL

-933 LIMDYDEAKKPRVKA
+933 LIMDYDEAQKPRVKA
-948 RDILAS
+948 RAILAS

-974 GFYLTYDG
+974 GFYLTYDK
-982 KNKQFGVSNQKAD
+982 KNKQFGVSNQKAE
-995 AYTFVYNVNNYEN
+995 AYTFVYDKNTYQN

-1014 DLCSTDD
+1014 DFLSSDGK
-1021 QQALSIG
+1021 QALSIG
-1028 EEGALCWA
+1028 EEGTLCWA

-1050 IIAPELPIPSL
+1050 IIAPELPIPSS
-1061 GGADYQLYCIRTA
+1061 GGVDYHLYCIRTA

-1079 AYHMEDANSISLK
+1079 AYHMEEANAISLK
-1092 PYEEK
+1092 PYVEK
-1097 NLCQLWVLIRDGQ
+1097 NLCQLWILIRDGQ

-1118 SAYNRYFLK
+1118 SAYNRCFLK

-1138 ADKKDATRIRLV
+1138 ADRNDATRIRLV
-1150 ETSGNYIHW
+1150 ETSGNYDHW

-1165 VNDSRNLI
+1165 VADNNNLI
-1173 SHSYSGGGNPKTVSL
+1173 SHSYGGNPKTVTL
-1188 SLQGPNNGNNFVEI
+1188 SLQGPNNADNYVDLI
-1202 FPVDITPDFYEE
+1202 PVDITPDFYEE

-1228 PQLEL
+1228 PELEL
-1233 TADGKALKAK
+1233 TADGTALKAK

-1277 AEGNVF
+1277 AGGNVF

-1290 ATHFYLWLNHGDED
+1290 ATHFYLWLNHGEKD
-1304 GTVSWCFAQ
+1304 GNVSWCFAQ

-1326 KCLGVSDVTNGTV
+1326 KCLGVSDEANGTV
-1339 AMLSFSTYET
+1339 AMLPFSTYET
-1349 DKLHTLCF
+1349 DKQHTLCF
-1357 NFGRLTCPELSD
+1357 TFGRLTCPELSD
-1369 AAEGKYYYNFICFDK
+1369 AVAGKYYYNFICFDK
-1384 VASDKFISEGYD
+1384 VGNKFVSDGND
-1396 TNKKVK
+1396 TNKRVF
-1402 AESQQLINDQMW
+1402 AENGKKLVNDQMW

-1419 SKDDVVLMSKD
+1419 NKDDVVLMSKD
-1430 KYYMCLNGYKLCVT
+1430 KYYVYLDGDRFYVT
-1444 HDLKKAAH
+1444 HDPEKAVH
-1452 FSVDYISDVDRY
+1452 FSVKYISSQQRY
-1464 VLVLVGGEGSEG
+1464 ALT
-1476 HLKKCLNLSGD
+1476 
-1487 VDENGVRHKDV
+1487 
-1498 IVWNWNKTDKNE
+1498 IVE
-1510 GPRFYLNFISIP
+1510 GPNDGGKSGYSMNLHGGDNTTILPWKNSSIQTDRNFWLNFIAVP
-1522 VPEDYSDYEIL
+1522 QPEDYSDYEVL
-1533 PKRSWFVKQAHEAT
+1533 PKRSWFVKQAREAT
-1547 TDPMTGFIQRDESG
+1547 ADPMTGFIQRDESG

-1585 AESTRELYVPT
+1585 AESTRMLYVPT
-1596 CMVTNDNCPTLSRA
+1596 CMVGSAATRSRA

-1621 AVSDSVLNLDLPSS
+1621 AVSDSVLNLDLSSS
-1635 RRYKNGIVVGD
+1635 RRYRNGIVVGD
-1646 QLKLNGQVNGNY
+1646 QLKLNGQDRGNY
-1658 VKKKITFQMPEVI
+1658 VDHYVTFQMPEVI

-1694 DNGNPIYNGNV
+1694 DNGNPLYNGTV
-1705 TKYNGAVTNDI
+1705 TSDI

-1747 LQCKEGNGNDKWY
+1747 LQCKKGEGNDKWY

-1789 FYNNDSP
+1789 FYNNGSA
-1796 SEDNLQNAVNSGEI
+1796 SEDNLQNAVNSGA
-1810 VIEVDSL
+1810 IEVEVEDPL
-1817 DSGITSA
+1817 HSGITFA
-1824 KFLRSAKTDNVDL
+1824 KFLSSGAGGDATD
-1837 GEGLDRFIAFDYP
+1837 RAIAFNYP
-1850 GDTDDGKGI
+1850 GDDDDGKGT
-1859 GKAKG
+1859 GKANAG
-1864 DSCTLKVYGV
+1864 SCTLKVYGV

-1889 FEDNFEPIIY
+1889 FEDNSEPIIY
-1899 SEIIGKKDDGSFK
+1899 SEIIGKKDGSFK

-1920 KKATGDPV
+1920 LKTTGDPV
-1928 ATITFDPEQ
+1928 ATITFDPDQ
-1937 FDAFVTPPV
+1937 FDAFVSPPV
-1946 GTYTGFLTGDK
+1946 GTYTGFSSFGK
-1957 GPGTKCGLTYRYPF
+1957 GENANQKHSLTYRYPF

-1976 SYCFA
+1976 SYRFA
-1981 PIDGDFNSTD
+1981 PIGGDFNSPD
-1991 GKTPECTWGNY
+1991 GKTNECTWGNY
-2002 TIAHRFR
+2002 TIAHRFN
-2009 MGDFGDGSSRGNFF
+2009 MGDNRGNFF
-2023 AVKKYYENEYGSEK
+2023 AVKKYYENEYGSQN

-2051 DLPGQIASIDFSG
+2051 DLPGKIVSIDFAG

-2077 MSSPSGKDEK
+2077 MSSPDRGNES

-2093 SVQGFK
+2093 SIQGFK

-2116 EARDSLANK
+2116 EARDANDNK
-2125 LEPKTNNGI
+2125 LTPNTNKGK

-2151 FDSFRLTIDNACTST
+2151 FDSFRLIIDNACTNT
-2166 VGGDILIDDVEVF
+2166 QGGDILIDDVEVF

-2211 TQLGL
+2211 AQLGL

-2222 KDNPKVWYCLLDKE
+2222 KENPKVWYCLLDKE

-2247 TSEGQERLYRMSD
+2247 TPEGKERLYRMSD

-2268 KALLGDPNSQVS
+2268 KALLGDPNSQAS
-2280 GEGIFRSVEFKTNF
+2280 GEGIFRSVEFKTKF
-2294 DSLPVFK
+2294 DDLPLFK
-2301 YRDAVAAT
+2301 YRAAVEAT

-2415 DEDGNIGERIVQ
+2415 DAEGNIGERIVQ
-2427 YDWWRDYVG
+2427 YDWWRDYVR

-2517 SLVLLNNTCNIYV
+2517 SLVLLNNTCNVYV

-2537 TILKVTVVP
+2537 EILKVTVVP
-2546 IDHEDSSGTQYC
+2546 IDHEDGNGTQYC

-2569 GEAPQLFDGLHGT
+2569 GQAPQLFDGLHGDK
-2582 QYKYPDKLTNVPVRS
+2582 YKYPDKLTNVPVRS
-2597 SLAAVEE
+2597 SLAAVAE

-2624 KTVTKDAI
+2624 ETVTKDAI
-2632 GLTSVSPEVFLAGT
+2632 GLTSVSPDVFLAGT
-2646 NDPNMKA
+2646 NDPTMKA

-2677 TLVADTADREHAYAD
+2677 TLVADTADRGNAHAD
-2692 IVFNSDFQPREGYVY
+2692 IVFNCDFKPREGYVY
-2707 TLRFNYRELFNAGN
+2707 TLRFNYRELFNAGGT
-2721 ATQSTVC
+2721 AQSTVC

-2806 PQLYETNGAD
+2806 PQLYETNDPGAD

-2867 GGELLHAERLDYKKA
+2867 GGELLHAERLSYEKA

-2918 TPYFKNVTYNTTD
+2918 TPYFKDVTYDTALH
-2931 YHRFAPAVYQ
+2931 HRFAPAVYQ
-2941 RSWDKAKSTLY
+2941 RSWDKANPKLY
-2952 YLDTYSAENP
+2952 YLEPYSADNP
-2962 QTANV
+2962 QEAKVNTA
-2967 KTTTEN
+2967 TEN

-2984 NDVREAYS
+2984 NDVQEAYS

-3007 QKYNTSLFRLPKE
+3007 QKYTKSLFRLPKE

-3085 LDKFFTVNAAQL
+3085 LDKFFTVNSAQL

-3149 TNTITLKF
+3149 TNTINLKF
-3157 TADMQTSLHA
+3157 TADMQTSLHT

-3187 RASRSGQG
+3187 HASRSGQG

-3250 PLGVLSNSEEPVQ
+3250 PLGVLSNSEDPVQ

-3319 LEDEQDFTQPL
+3319 LEDEKDFTQPL

>member
-32 GYTYLQFSGNGRT
+32 EYTYLQFSGNGRT
-45 VLFAK
+45 VLLAK

-64 AGDGYQWALETVSG
+64 AGDGYQWTLEIVSG

-110 ENTYSK
+110 ENTYSSK
-116 GRKSYGEGV
+116 DTY
-125 EVPTHGGSRYDLVY
+125 GGSRYDLVY
-139 GGKALGVKN
+139 DGKALGVKN
-148 GQLIWTV
+148 GQLIWTI

-170 GAKVNPFVSSEGG
+170 GAKVTPFVCSEGG
-183 KVHWY
+183 EVHW
-188 YYMELLGNKSAE
+188 YYMELLGYGSE

-211 EKYSTPS
+211 EKYPTPT
-218 AKDLR
+218 AKNLR

-231 ANDKGDVYF
+231 ANEQGDVYCK
-240 MSADGNFF
+240 SVDGNYMW
-248 CQKDD
+248 QNG
-253 TYQYSTSTKTDRC
+253 TVQYSTSTKTDEC

-279 KYQEAFVLYNPQTTK
+279 KYQDAFVLYNTQTKK
-294 YVFPYGSGNTDV
+294 YVFPYGSGNPDV
-306 GNGSSLN
+306 GMGSYLN
-313 PAEAMRFIL
+313 PAEAMRFIPTTPP
-322 STGPHIYQF
+322 TGPHIYQF

-376 NYLKQAGDA
+376 NYLKRAGDA
-385 FTVTTNRDEALRLF
+385 LTVTTNRDEALKVFLS
-399 PCGSAYDDR
+399 GSAYDDR
-408 HDVLTLAADASK
+408 HYVLTLADDASK

-428 LAIVEANSF
+428 LAIVDANSF

-444 DSTAEVKGAVAPKF
+444 DSTDEVKGAVAPKI

-470 FKANPKGDARLT
+470 FKANPKGDARLI

-509 AARHANSKTGDFY
+509 PARHANSKPGDFY
-522 LVNQSG
+522 LVNQMG

-588 KACNS
+588 KVCNS
-593 TSKFNALSFKESERG
+593 ASKYNALSFKKSERG

-613 LQFSGCGRVVLYDDG
+613 LQFSGSGRVVLYDDG
-628 QNIKAVATTT
+628 QNVKAVATTT
-638 EQLEGNGYQW
+638 EQLEGDGYRW
-648 TFDPIMDGAG
+648 TFYPIMDGAG
-658 KVNGNNLKNKAGRFL
+658 IVNGFNLKNKAGRYL
-673 RYDAADETF
+673 HYDTAAKTF
-682 TSVTDRSKASVFDAD
+682 TSVTDHSKASVFDAD
-697 QNTYYVIPV
+697 QNTYYVVPAHV
-706 HDVQGGTYNINIAG
+706 SGGTYNIAG
-720 GLRYNAVLRGVSEPY
+720 GLRYNAVLRGVSGTY

-760 ENIEGGL
+760 KNIEGGL

-794 DNTPGNIL
+794 DNTPGDIL

-846 GKHKV
+846 YQHKV

-879 LYNCKNLYFVRP
+879 LYNCKNHYFVRP
-891 FPSENAIGR
+891 APSENFIGR
-900 AEEVG
+900 AEKVG

-913 DVAANT
+913 DVAADT
-919 TSYHF
+919 TSYHL

-948 RDILAS
+948 RGILAS

-974 GFYLTYDG
+974 GFYLTYDE

-1008 NNNVRY
+1008 NNSVRY

-1028 EEGALCWA
+1028 EEGVLCWA

-1061 GGADYQLYCIRTA
+1061 GGADYHLYCIRTA

-1079 AYHMEDANSISLK
+1079 AYHMEEANSISLK

-1118 SAYNRYFLK
+1118 SAYNRSFLK

-1138 ADKKDATRIRLV
+1138 ADKNDATRIRLV
-1150 ETSGNYIHW
+1150 ETSGNYDHW

-1165 VNDSRNLI
+1165 VADNNNLI
-1173 SHSYSGGGNPKTVSL
+1173 SHSYGGNPKTVTL

-1221 LSLNELT
+1221 INLDELT
-1228 PQLEL
+1228 PKLEL
-1233 TADGKALKAK
+1233 TADGTALKAK

-1277 AEGNVF
+1277 AGGNVF

-1290 ATHFYLWLNHGDED
+1290 ATHFYLWLNHGDKD

-1313 LNADGSKPEGKPE
+1313 LNADGSEPEGKPE
-1326 KCLGVSDVTNGTV
+1326 KCLGVSDVANGTV
-1339 AMLSFSTYET
+1339 AMLPFSTYET
-1349 DKLHTLCF
+1349 DRQHTLCF
-1357 NFGRLTCPELSD
+1357 TFGRLTCPELSD

-1384 VASDKFISEGYD
+1384 AGNKYISDGND
-1396 TNKKVK
+1396 TSKLVFAENDKKLV
-1402 AESQQLINDQMW
+1402 NDQMW

-1430 KYYMCLNGYKLCVT
+1430 KYYVYLDGERFYVT
-1444 HDLKKAAH
+1444 HDPEKAVH
-1452 FSVDYISDVDRY
+1452 FSVKYISSKQRY
-1464 VLVLVGGEGSEG
+1464 ALTIVGGLNTEGKIG
-1476 HLKKCLNLSGD
+1476 HSMNLSGAD
-1487 VDENGVRHKDV
+1487 ANRNT
-1498 IVWNWNKTDKNE
+1498 IIPWNSDIQTDPNIC
-1510 GPRFYLNFISIP
+1510 LNFEPIP
-1522 VPEDYSDYEIL
+1522 VPEDYSDYEVL

-1547 TDPMTGFIQRDESG
+1547 ADPMTGFIQRDESG

-1576 TYTVIHYLK
+1576 TYTVTHYLK
-1585 AESTRELYVPT
+1585 AESTRVLYVPT
-1596 CMVTNDNCPTLSRA
+1596 CMVGSAATRSRA

-1621 AVSDSVLNLDLPSS
+1621 AVSDSVLNLDISSS

-1646 QLKLNGQVNGNY
+1646 QLKLNGQSSGYY
-1658 VKKKITFQMPEVI
+1658 VTHNVTFQMPEVI

-1694 DNGNPIYNGNV
+1694 DNGNPLYNGNV
-1705 TKYNGAVTNDI
+1705 TSDI

-1747 LQCKEGNGNDKWY
+1747 LQCKEEGNSNDKWY

-1789 FYNNDSP
+1789 FYNNGSA
-1796 SEDNLQNAVNSGEI
+1796 SEDNLQNAVNGGA
-1810 VIEVDSL
+1810 IEVVVENPL
-1817 DSGITSA
+1817 GMDSGITFA
-1824 KFLRSAKTDNVDL
+1824 KFLDSGAGAGTD
-1837 GEGLDRFIAFDYP
+1837 RAIAFNYP
-1850 GDTDDGKGI
+1850 DDDNGKGT
-1859 GKAKG
+1859 GEAKAG
-1864 DSCTLKVYGV
+1864 SCTLKVYGV

-1899 SEIIGKKDDGSFK
+1899 SEIIGKKDDGTFK

-1920 KKATGDPV
+1920 LKATGDPV
-1928 ATITFDPEQ
+1928 ATITFDPDQ
-1937 FDAFVTPPV
+1937 FDAFVSPPV
-1946 GTYTGFLTGDK
+1946 GTYTGFSNSGKGDNANQK
-1957 GPGTKCGLTYRYPF
+1957 YALTYRYPF

-1981 PIDGDFNSTD
+1981 PIGGDFNSTN
-1991 GKTPECTWGNY
+1991 GRTPECTWGYY
-2002 TIAHRFR
+2002 TVAHRFN
-2009 MGDFGDGSSRGNFF
+2009 MGDTRGNFF

-2051 DLPGQIASIDFSG
+2051 DLPGKIASIDFAG

-2077 MSSPSGKDEK
+2077 MSSPDRDNES

-2093 SVQGFK
+2093 SIQGFK

-2116 EARDSLANK
+2116 DARDANYK
-2125 LEPKTNNGI
+2125 ILTTKTNGDI

-2151 FDSFRLTIDNACTST
+2151 FDSFRLTIDNACTNT
-2166 VGGDILIDDVEVF
+2166 KGGDILIDDVEVF

-2211 TQLGL
+2211 AQLGL
-2216 NTGEVM
+2216 NTGEVL
-2222 KDNPKVWYCLLDKE
+2222 KENPKVWYCLLDKE

-2247 TSEGQERLYRMSD
+2247 KPEGQERLYRMSD

-2268 KALLGDPNSQVS
+2268 KALLGDPNSQAS
-2280 GEGIFRSVEFKTNF
+2280 GEGIFRSVEFKTKF
-2294 DSLPVFK
+2294 DDLPRFI

-2333 PRIKPNHDYYFLFVP
+2333 PRIKPNHDYYFLFVT

-2415 DEDGNIGERIVQ
+2415 DENGNIGERIVQ

-2436 GAFTD
+2436 DAFTD

-2512 ADKVA
+2512 AGKVA

-2530 PAATKQG
+2530 PTATTDG
-2537 TILKVTVVP
+2537 EILKVTVVP
-2546 IDHEDSSGTQYC
+2546 IDREDPINGTQYC
-2558 YDPQQ
+2558 YDPEQ
-2563 VGIKVS
+2563 VGVKVS
-2569 GEAPQLFDGLHGT
+2569 GKAPQLFDGLHG
-2582 QYKYPDKLTNVPVRS
+2582 YKYPAKLTNVPVRS
-2597 SLAAVEE
+2597 SLAAVAE
-2604 VRARADGSAA
+2604 VRAGADGSAA

-2624 KTVTKDAI
+2624 TTVTKGAI

-2646 NDPNMKA
+2646 NDSTMMA

-2677 TLVADTADREHAYAD
+2677 TLNAIEADPEKAYAD
-2692 IVFNSDFQPREGYVY
+2692 IVFNSDFKPREGYVY
-2707 TLRFNYRELFNAGN
+2707 TLRFNYREFFNVGST
-2721 ATQSTVC
+2721 TQSTVC

-2756 DANWQRADLEDL
+2756 DANWQRADLADL
-2768 HFNADTEPG
+2768 HFKADTETD
-2777 YAANAD
+2777 YATNAN

-2793 LHTSVIVTPKKAG
+2793 LHTSVIVTPDKAG
-2806 PQLYETNGAD
+2806 PQLYETNSAD
-2816 DQFLNF
+2816 GQFLNF
-2822 VGNEGKRTATPD
+2822 VDHEDEQRTATPD
-2834 IEYALLAAPEADKG
+2834 IEYALLAAPKAEKG
-2848 VNLCGI
+2848 VNLCDI
-2854 YTPYQS
+2854 YKPYQS

-2867 GGELLHAERLDYKKA
+2867 GGELLHAERLSYEKV

-2918 TPYFKNVTYNTTD
+2918 TPYFKDVTYDTAL

-2941 RSWDKAKSTLY
+2941 RSWDKAQTKLY
-2952 YLDTYSAENP
+2952 YLEPYLADNP
-2962 QTANV
+2962 QEAKV
-2967 KTTTEN
+2967 DTTTEN

-2992 QGGFSVKVNGIGIGA
+2992 QGGFSVKVNGTGIGPK
-3007 QKYNTSLFRLPKE
+3007 KYTESLFRLPKE
-3020 DTAYGYYTELNKTDE
+3020 DTAYGYYTETNKTDKR
-3035 QTYPV
+3035 TYPV
-3040 DRTHHHKLATDQLA
+3040 DRTYHHNLATDQL
-3054 KSGTEITVTLTNE
+3054 KSGTEMTVTLTNE
-3067 NRNNRFFLVGN
+3067 NTNNRFFLVGN

-3085 LDKFFTVNAAQL
+3085 LNEFFTKNADQL

-3116 PNAGEWIS
+3116 PNAGKWIS

-3157 TADMQTSLHA
+3157 TANMQTSLHT

-3176 IGRAEAPMLRI
+3176 IGRAEVPMLRI

-3250 PLGVLSNSEEPVQ
+3250 PLGVLSNSEDPVQ

-3293 NADCVKVEVPGVTT
+3293 NADSVKVEVPGVTT

-3319 LEDEQDFTQPL
+3319 LEDEQNFTQPL

-3382 EARTDE
+3382 EARTNE
-3388 GESVGKVSL
+3388 GESVAKVSL

>member
-32 GYTYLQFSGNGRT
+32 EYTYLQFSGNGRT
-45 VLFAK
+45 VLLAK
-50 DGALTVVSTTEDAP
+50 DGVLTVVSTTEDAP
-64 AGDGYQWALETVSG
+64 AGDGYQWTLETVEG
-78 DNVRL
+78 KDNTVRL
-83 KNKEGMYV
+83 KNKGNQYV
-91 TPNLTLTNS
+91 TASLALTNEQS
-100 QDQAATFTKT
+100 QAAEFTKT
-110 ENTYSK
+110 ENTYS
-116 GRKSYGEGV
+116 SDTYGSN
-125 EVPTHGGSRYDLVY
+125 TKRYDLVY
-139 GGKALGVKN
+139 GGKGALGVKN
-148 GQLIWTV
+148 GQLFWTV

-170 GAKVNPFVSSEGG
+170 GAKVTPLVCSEGG
-183 KVHWY
+183 KAYW
-188 YYMELLGNKSAE
+188 YYMELLGNGSE
-200 CVMDAGAEKKL
+200 CVKDAGAENKL
-211 EKYSTPS
+211 QKYPTPS
-218 AKDLR
+218 AKNLR

-240 MSADGNFF
+240 KSADGNFF
-248 CQKDD
+248 CQKDG
-253 TYQYSTSTKTDRC
+253 TYQYSTSTKSDVC

-279 KYQEAFVLYNPQTTK
+279 KYQDAFVLYNTQTTK
-294 YVFPYGSGNTDV
+294 YVFPYGSGNPDV
-306 GNGSSLN
+306 GMGSTLN
-313 PAEAMRFIL
+313 PAEAMRFI
-322 STGPHIYQF
+322 STPPPTGPHIYQF

-340 DNGTGVTMQ
+340 DNGTSVTMQ
-349 PVGSEVAGYQWT
+349 PVGSEVVGYQWT

-376 NYLKQAGDA
+376 NYLKQAGA
-385 FTVTTNRDEALRLF
+385 ALTVTTNRDEALRLF
-399 PCGSAYDDR
+399 PCGSAYDDK
-408 HDVLTLAADASK
+408 HDVLTLADDASK

-444 DSTAEVKGAVAPKF
+444 DSTNEVKGAVAPKF

-509 AARHANSKTGDFY
+509 PAKHANSKPGDFY
-522 LVNQSG
+522 LVNQEG

-536 RFNFETLDVN
+536 RFNFEWLDVN

-578 LQAGMTPYTL
+578 LQAGLTPYTL

-593 TSKFNALSFKESERG
+593 TSKYNALSFKESERG

-613 LQFSGCGRVVLYDDG
+613 LQFSGSGRVVLYDDG
-628 QNIKAVATTT
+628 QNVKAVATTT

-658 KVNGNNLKNKAGRFL
+658 IVNGFNLKNKAGRFL
-673 RYDAADETF
+673 CYDAADETF
-682 TSVTDRSKASVFDAD
+682 TSVTDRSKASVFDAG
-697 QNTYYVIPV
+697 QNTYYNVPA
-706 HDVQGGTYNINIAG
+706 HVQGGTCNIAG
-720 GLRYNAVLRGVSEPY
+720 GLRYNAVLRGVSGTY

-794 DNTPGNIL
+794 DNTPGDIL

-839 YNPDTDN
+839 YNPATD
-846 GKHKV
+846 GYQHKV
-851 NPTLNDYSLYKI
+851 NTTKNEYSLYKI
-863 CDVADQ
+863 CDLADQ
-869 PDASLEGLWS
+869 PDASLDGLWS
-879 LYNCKNLYFVRP
+879 LYNCTNHYFVRP
-891 FPSENAIGR
+891 FPSENSVGR

-913 DVAANT
+913 DVAADT

-933 LIMDYDEAKKPRVKA
+933 LIMDYDEAKSPRVKA

-974 GFYLTYDG
+974 GFYLTYDE
-982 KNKQFGVSNQKAD
+982 KNKQFGVSNQKAE

-1008 NNNVRY
+1008 NNSVRY

-1036 APGTR
+1036 APNTR
-1041 NSVVDLRPY
+1041 NSAVDLRPY

-1061 GGADYQLYCIRTA
+1061 GGADYHLYCIRTA

-1118 SAYNRYFLK
+1118 SAYNRHFLK

-1150 ETSGNYIHW
+1150 ETSGNYVHW

-1165 VNDSRNLI
+1165 VNGNRNLI
-1173 SHSYSGGGNPKTVSL
+1173 SHSYSGGDNSKTVSL
-1188 SLQGPNNGNNFVEI
+1188 SLQGPNNGNNFLYI
-1202 FPVDITPDFYEE
+1202 FPVDINPDFYEE

-1221 LSLNELT
+1221 INLDELT
-1228 PQLEL
+1228 PKLEL
-1233 TADGKALKAK
+1233 TTDGTALKAK

-1277 AEGNVF
+1277 AEGNVL

-1313 LNADGSKPEGKPE
+1313 LNADGSKPEGKP
-1326 KCLGVSDVTNGTV
+1326 KNCLGVSDLDNGTV
-1339 AMLSFSTYET
+1339 AMLPFSTYET
-1349 DKLHTLCF
+1349 DKQHTLCF
-1357 NFGRLTCPELSD
+1357 TFGRLTSPELSD

-1384 VASDKFISEGYD
+1384 VASDKFISDGYD

-1402 AESQQLINDQMW
+1402 AESKKLVNDQMW

-1419 SKDDVVLMSKD
+1419 NKDDVVLMSKD
-1430 KYYMCLNGYKLCVT
+1430 KYYVYLDGDRFYVT
-1444 HDLKKAAH
+1444 HDPERAVH
-1452 FSVDYISDVDRY
+1452 FSVKYISSQQRY
-1464 VLVLVGGEGSEG
+1464 ALT
-1476 HLKKCLNLSGD
+1476 
-1487 VDENGVRHKDV
+1487 
-1498 IVWNWNKTDKNE
+1498 IVE
-1510 GPRFYLNFISIP
+1510 GPNDGGKSGYSMNLHGGDHTTILPWKDSSIQTDQNFWLNFIAVP
-1522 VPEDYSDYEIL
+1522 QPEDYSDYEVL

-1576 TYTVIHYLK
+1576 TYTITHYLK
-1585 AESTRELYVPT
+1585 AESTRKLYVPT
-1596 CMVTNDNCPTLSRA
+1596 CMVGSANTCSRA

-1621 AVSDSVLNLDLPSS
+1621 AVSDSVLNLDLSSS
-1635 RRYKNGIVVGD
+1635 RRYRNGIVVGD
-1646 QLKLNGQVNGNY
+1646 QLNLNGQDRGNY
-1658 VKKKITFQMPEVI
+1658 VDHYVTFQMPEVI

-1680 ADLTPYSDF
+1680 GDLTTYSDF

-1705 TKYNGAVTNDI
+1705 TKYNGNVTSDI

-1747 LQCKEGNGNDKWY
+1747 LLYKDDGSNDKWY

-1789 FYNNDSP
+1789 FYNGGIA
-1796 SEDNLQNAVNSGEI
+1796 SEDNLQNAVNSGA
-1810 VIEVDSL
+1810 IEVKVDDL
-1817 DSGITSA
+1817 GSGITFA
-1824 KFLRSAKTDNVDL
+1824 GFLNSGA
-1837 GEGLDRFIAFDYP
+1837 GAGADRAIAFNYP
-1850 GDTDDGKGI
+1850 GDNNGKGR
-1859 GKAKG
+1859 GEANAG
-1864 DSCTLKVYGV
+1864 SCTLKVYGV
-1874 ASDGTRYQIAKFNLT
+1874 ASDGTRYQIAKFNLI
-1889 FEDNFEPIIY
+1889 FEDDFEPIIY

-1920 KKATGDPV
+1920 LKATGDPV
-1928 ATITFDPEQ
+1928 ATITFDPDQ
-1937 FDAFVTPPV
+1937 FDAFVSPPV
-1946 GTYTGFLTGDK
+1946 GTYTGFTNSGKGDNANQK
-1957 GPGTKCGLTYRYPF
+1957 YSLTYRYPF

-1981 PIDGDFNSTD
+1981 PIGGDFNSTN
-1991 GKTPECTWGNY
+1991 GRTSECTWGNY
-2002 TIAHRFR
+2002 TVAHRFD
-2009 MGDFGDGSSRGNFF
+2009 MGDNRGNFF
-2023 AVKKYYENEYGSEK
+2023 AVKKYYENEYGSEN

-2051 DLPGQIASIDFSG
+2051 DLPGQIASIDFAG
-2064 MPCKASRLFVSAW
+2064 MLCKASRLFVSAW
-2077 MSSPSGKDEK
+2077 MSSPGRDNES

-2093 SVQGFK
+2093 SIQGFK

-2116 EARDSLANK
+2116 QARDSLD
-2125 LEPKTNNGI
+2125 KTLKPMDNGGK

-2151 FDSFRLTIDNACTST
+2151 FDNFRLTIDNACTNTS
-2166 VGGDILIDDVEVF
+2166 GGDILIDDVEVF
-2179 SVKPE
+2179 SVKPD

-2211 TQLGL
+2211 AQLGL
-2216 NTGEVM
+2216 NTGEVLT
-2222 KDNPKVWYCLLDKE
+2222 DNPKVWYCLLDKE

-2280 GEGIFRSVEFKTNF
+2280 GEGIFRSVEFKTKF
-2294 DSLPVFK
+2294 EDLPVFK

-2324 FVISDKVKE
+2324 FIISDKVKE

-2348 RFSDDPVTLANAFH
+2348 RFSDDPVTLANAFQ
-2362 SFEINTRCS
+2362 SFDINTRCS

-2376 RTLSPIRVVTDAD
+2376 RTQSPIRVVTDAD

-2415 DEDGNIGERIVQ
+2415 NLDGVIGERIVQ

-2447 NATWRVLGKNESR
+2447 NATWRVLEKNESR

-2517 SLVLLNNTCNIYV
+2517 SLVLLNNTCNVYV

-2546 IDHEDSSGTQYC
+2546 IDHEDGNGTQYC

-2569 GEAPQLFDGLHGT
+2569 GQAPQLFDGLHGT

-2597 SLAAVEE
+2597 SLAAVAE

-2624 KTVTKDAI
+2624 ETVTKDAI

-2653 YETKAAEERAGLSVQ
+2653 YETMAAEERAGISVQ

-2677 TLVADTADREHAYAD
+2677 TLEASTTNPENAHAD

-2756 DANWQRADLEDL
+2756 DANWQRADLADL
-2768 HFNADTEPG
+2768 HFKADTETG
-2777 YAANAD
+2777 YATNAA

-2793 LHTSVIVTPKKAG
+2793 LHTSVIVTPDKAG
-2806 PQLYETNGAD
+2806 PQLYETNYASTD

-2822 VGNEGKRTATPD
+2822 VDHEGEQRTATPD

-2867 GGELLHAERLDYKKA
+2867 GGELLHAERLSYEKA

-2941 RSWDKAKSTLY
+2941 RSWDKANPKLY
-2952 YLDTYSAENP
+2952 YLEPYSANNP
-2962 QTANV
+2962 QETNV
-2967 KTTTEN
+2967 NTTTEN

-3007 QKYNTSLFRLPKE
+3007 QKYTKSLFRLPKE

-3149 TNTITLKF
+3149 KNTINLKF
-3157 TADMQTSLHA
+3157 TADMQTSLHT

-3250 PLGVLSNSEEPVQ
+3250 PLGVLSNSEDPVQ

-3307 GRYFILSSERPA
+3307 GRYFILSSERPT
-3319 LEDEQDFTQPL
+3319 LEDEKDFTQPL

>member
-32 GYTYLQFSGNGRT
+32 EYTYLQFSGNGRT
-45 VLFAK
+45 VLLAK

-64 AGDGYQWALETVSG
+64 AGDGYQWTLETVEG
-78 DNVRL
+78 KDNTVRL
-83 KNKEGMYV
+83 KNKGNQYV
-91 TPNLTLTNS
+91 TASLTLTNEQS
-100 QDQAATFTKT
+100 QAAEFTKT

-125 EVPTHGGSRYDLVY
+125 EVSTHGGSRYDLVY
-139 GGKALGVKN
+139 NGKALGVKN
-148 GQLIWTV
+148 GQLIWAV

-170 GAKVNPFVSSEGG
+170 GAKVTPFVSSEGG

-188 YYMELLGNKSAE
+188 YYMELLGNNPAE

-211 EKYSTPS
+211 EKKSTPS
-218 AKDLR
+218 AKNLR

-231 ANDKGDVYF
+231 ANEQGDVYF

-248 CQKDD
+248 CQKDN

-279 KYQEAFVLYNPQTTK
+279 KYQEAFVLYNTQTTR

-313 PAEAMRFIL
+313 QAEAMRFIP

-340 DNGTGVTMQ
+340 DNGTSVTMQ

-376 NYLKQAGDA
+376 NYLKQAGA
-385 FTVTTNRDEALRLF
+385 ALTVTTNRDEALRLF

-408 HDVLTLAADASK
+408 HYVLTLADDASK

-444 DSTAEVKGAVAPKF
+444 DSTDEVKGAVAPKF

-482 LTGTGYDNPVT
+482 LTGTDYDNPVT
-493 RKEFEPTSAS
+493 KKEFEPTSAS

-509 AARHANSKTGDFY
+509 AARHANSKPGDFY

-528 EYLIYKDG
+528 EYLIYKEG

-578 LQAGMTPYTL
+578 LKAGMTPYTL
-588 KACNS
+588 QACNRTS
-593 TSKFNALSFKESERG
+593 TYNALSFKESERG

-658 KVNGNNLKNKAGRFL
+658 IVNGFNLKNKADRFL

-697 QNTYYVIPV
+697 QNTYYVVPAYV
-706 HDVQGGTYNINIAG
+706 TGGTCNIAG
-720 GLRYNAVLRGVSEPY
+720 GLRYNAVLRGVTGTY

-794 DNTPGNIL
+794 DNTPGDIL

-807 APFPLRRYCWILEE
+807 APFPLRRFCWILEE
-821 ANDDGDVYIR
+821 ANDDGDVYIK

-839 YNPDTDN
+839 YNPASD
-846 GKHKV
+846 GYQHKV
-851 NPTLNDYSLYKI
+851 NTTTNEYSLYKI

-869 PDASLEGLWS
+869 PDASLDGLWS
-879 LYNCKNLYFVRP
+879 LYNCTNHYFVRP
-891 FPSENAIGR
+891 SDSDNFIGR
-900 AEEVG
+900 AEKVG

-913 DVAANT
+913 DVAADT
-919 TSYHF
+919 TSYHL

-933 LIMDYDEAKKPRVKA
+933 LIMDYDEAKNPRVKA
-948 RDILAS
+948 RGILAS

-974 GFYLTYDG
+974 GFYLTYDK

-1008 NNNVRY
+1008 NNSVRY

-1028 EEGALCWA
+1028 AEGVLCWA

-1050 IIAPELPIPSL
+1050 IIGPELPIPST
-1061 GGADYQLYCIRTA
+1061 GGVDYQLYCIRTA

-1079 AYHMEDANSISLK
+1079 AYHVEDANAISLK

-1097 NLCQLWVLIRDGQ
+1097 NLCQLWVLIRDGE

-1118 SAYNRYFLK
+1118 SAYNRCFLK
-1127 YDTGSNTFVAV
+1127 YDTDNNTFVAV
-1138 ADKKDATRIRLV
+1138 ADKNDATRIRLV
-1150 ETSGNYIHW
+1150 ETSGNYVHW

-1165 VNDSRNLI
+1165 VNGNSNLI
-1173 SHSYSGGGNPKTVSL
+1173 SHSYSGEGSSKTVSL
-1188 SLQGPNNGNNFVEI
+1188 SLQGPNNGNNFVDI
-1202 FPVDITPDFYEE
+1202 FPVDITPVFYEE

-1221 LSLNELT
+1221 INLDELT
-1228 PQLEL
+1228 PKLEL
-1233 TADGKALKAK
+1233 TADGTALKAK

-1290 ATHFYLWLNHGDED
+1290 ATHFYLWLNHGDKD
-1304 GTVSWCFAQ
+1304 GSVSWCFAQ

-1339 AMLSFSTYET
+1339 AMLPFSTYET
-1349 DKLHTLCF
+1349 DKQHTLCF
-1357 NFGRLTCPELSD
+1357 TFGRLTCPELSD

-1384 VASDKFISEGYD
+1384 AGNKYISDGNGTSKVVFAEND
-1396 TNKKVK
+1396 KKLV
-1402 AESQQLINDQMW
+1402 NDQMW

-1419 SKDDVVLMSKD
+1419 NKDDVVLMSKD
-1430 KYYMCLNGYKLCVT
+1430 KYYVCLSGNGFNVT
-1444 HDLKKAAH
+1444 HDPERAVH
-1452 FSVDYISDVDRY
+1452 FSVKYISTQQRY
-1464 VLVLVGGEGSEG
+1464 ALTIVGGLNAEGKIGQSM
-1476 HLKKCLNLSGD
+1476 NLSGAD
-1487 VDENGVRHKDV
+1487 ANRNT
-1498 IVWNWNKTDKNE
+1498 IIFWNSNIQTDPNIC
-1510 GPRFYLNFISIP
+1510 LNFIPIP
-1522 VPEDYSDYEIL
+1522 VPEDYSDYEVL
-1533 PKRSWFVKQAHEAT
+1533 PKRSWFVKQAYEAT
-1547 TDPMTGFIQRDESG
+1547 ADPMTGFIQRDESG

-1576 TYTVIHYLK
+1576 TYTITHYLK
-1585 AESTRELYVPT
+1585 AESTRDLYVPT
-1596 CMVTNDNCPTLSRA
+1596 CMVGSAATRSRA

-1621 AVSDSVLNLDLPSS
+1621 AVSDSVLNLDISSS

-1646 QLKLNGQVNGNY
+1646 QLKLNGQNSGYY
-1658 VKKKITFQMPEVI
+1658 VTHNVTFQMPEVI

-1680 ADLTPYSDF
+1680 GDLTTYSDF

-1694 DNGNPIYNGNV
+1694 DNGNPLYNGNV
-1705 TKYNGAVTNDI
+1705 TSDI

-1747 LQCKEGNGNDKWY
+1747 LQCKKGSGKWY

-1765 AFPKKKVTLNY
+1765 TFPKKKVTLNY

-1789 FYNNDSP
+1789 FYNNGIA
-1796 SEDNLQNAVNSGEI
+1796 SEDNLQNAVNSGA
-1810 VIEVDSL
+1810 IEVEVEDSL
-1817 DSGITSA
+1817 HSGITFA
-1824 KFLRSAKTDNVDL
+1824 HFLSSGDGGDATD
-1837 GEGLDRFIAFDYP
+1837 RAIAFNYP
-1850 GDTDDGKGI
+1850 RDDNGKGR
-1859 GKAKG
+1859 GEAKAG
-1864 DSCTLKVYGV
+1864 SCTLKVYGK

-1889 FEDNFEPIIY
+1889 FEADFEPIIY
-1899 SEIIGKKDDGSFK
+1899 SEIIGKNADGSFK

-1920 KKATGDPV
+1920 QKTTGDPV
-1928 ATITFDPEQ
+1928 ATITFDPDE
-1937 FDAFVTPPV
+1937 FDSFVSPPV
-1946 GTYTGFLTGDK
+1946 GTYTGFSGSGKGDNANQK
-1957 GPGTKCGLTYRYPF
+1957 YSLTYRYPF

-1981 PIDGDFNSTD
+1981 PIGGDFNSTN
-1991 GKTPECTWGNY
+1991 GKTSECTWGNY
-2002 TIAHRFR
+2002 TVAHRFD
-2009 MGDFGDGSSRGNFF
+2009 MGDNRGNFF
-2023 AVKKYYENEYGSEK
+2023 AVKKYYENEYGSQN

-2051 DLPGQIASIDFSG
+2051 DLPGQIASIDFAG

-2077 MSSPSGKDEK
+2077 MSSPDRDNES

-2093 SVQGFK
+2093 SIQGFK

-2116 EARDSLANK
+2116 QARDSLS
-2125 LEPKTNNGI
+2125 KTLNPNDNGGK

-2151 FDSFRLTIDNACTST
+2151 FDSFRLTIDNACTNT
-2166 VGGDILIDDVEVF
+2166 QGGDILIDDVEVF

-2211 TQLGL
+2211 AQLGL

-2222 KDNPKVWYCLLDKE
+2222 KVNPKVWYCLLDKE

-2247 TSEGQERLYRMSD
+2247 TPEGQERLYRMSD

-2268 KALLGDPNSQVS
+2268 KALLGDPNSQAS

-2415 DEDGNIGERIVQ
+2415 NVDGVIGERIVQ

-2447 NATWRVLGKNESR
+2447 NATWRVLGKNENR

-2530 PAATKQG
+2530 PAATPQG
-2537 TILKVTVVP
+2537 EILRVTVVP
-2546 IDHEDSSGTQYC
+2546 IDHEDTSGTQYC
-2558 YDPQQ
+2558 YDPEQ

-2569 GEAPQLFDGLHGT
+2569 GQAPQLFDGLRGDK
-2582 QYKYPDKLTNVPVRS
+2582 YKYPKKLTNVPVRS
-2597 SLAAVEE
+2597 SLAAVAE
-2604 VRARADGSAA
+2604 VTAGADGSAV

-2624 KTVTKDAI
+2624 TTVTKGAI

-2646 NDPNMKA
+2646 NDSTMKA
-2653 YETKAAEERAGLSVQ
+2653 YETKAAEERSGLSVQ

-2677 TLVADTADREHAYAD
+2677 KLVADTADSVNAHAD
-2692 IVFNSDFQPREGYVY
+2692 IVFNSDFHPREGYVY
-2707 TLRFNYRELFNAGN
+2707 TLRFNYRERFNAGST
-2721 ATQSTVC
+2721 AQTTVC

-2756 DANWQRADLEDL
+2756 DANWQRADLADL
-2768 HFNADTEPG
+2768 QFKADTETG
-2777 YAANAD
+2777 YANNAA

-2793 LHTSVIVTPKKAG
+2793 LHTSVIVTPDKAG
-2806 PQLYETNGAD
+2806 PQLYETDYAGAD
-2816 DQFLNF
+2816 KFLNF
-2822 VGNEGKRTATPD
+2822 VDHEGKQRTATPD
-2834 IEYALLAAPEADKG
+2834 IEYALLAAPKAEAG

-2867 GGELLHAERLDYKKA
+2867 GGELLHAERLSYEKA

-2918 TPYFKNVTYNTTD
+2918 TPYFKDVTYNATD

-2952 YLDTYSAENP
+2952 YLEPYSANKP
-2962 QTANV
+2962 QEARV
-2967 KTTTEN
+2967 DTTTEN

-2984 NDVREAYS
+2984 NDVQEAYS

-3007 QKYNTSLFRLPKE
+3007 QKYTKSLFRLPKE
-3020 DTAYGYYTELNKTDE
+3020 DTAYGYYTELNETDRK
-3035 QTYPV
+3035 TYPV
-3040 DRTHHHKLATDQLA
+3040 DRTYHHKLATDQLKTGA
-3054 KSGTEITVTLTNE
+3054 ELTVTLKNE

-3085 LDKFFTVNAAQL
+3085 LNEFFKENETQL

-3129 EAALASLPSGQGF
+3129 EAALASLPSGQAF

-3157 TADMQTSLHA
+3157 TADMQTSLHT

-3319 LEDEQDFTQPL
+3319 LEDEQNFTQPL

>member
-11 QRAFVLLLFSLVAG
+11 QRTFVLLLFSLVAG

-32 GYTYLQFSGNGRT
+32 EYTYLQFSGNGRT
-45 VLFAK
+45 VLLAK

-64 AGDGYQWALETVSG
+64 VGDGYQWTLETVSG

-91 TPNLTLTNS
+91 TADLALTNS
-100 QDQAATFTKT
+100 QDQAARFTKT
-110 ENTYSK
+110 ENTYS
-116 GRKSYGEGV
+116 STTYGSN
-125 EVPTHGGSRYDLVY
+125 TKRYDLVY
-139 GGKALGVKN
+139 GGKGALGVKN
-148 GQLIWTV
+148 GQLICTV

-170 GAKVNPFVSSEGG
+170 GAKVTPFVCSEGG
-183 KVHWY
+183 EVHW
-188 YYMELLGNKSAE
+188 YYMELLWNGSE
-200 CVMDAGAEKKL
+200 CVKDAGAGKNL

-218 AKDLR
+218 AKNLR
-223 AYMWCVYE
+223 AYMWSVYE

-240 MSADGNFF
+240 KSADGNYFY
-248 CQKDD
+248 QNGSD
-253 TYQYSTSTKTDRC
+253 QYSASTKPGNSEYT
-266 KYRICDVADQTDG
+266 ICDVSDQSNDN
-279 KYQEAFVLYNPQTTK
+279 AFVLRNSGTGEYVLPYNNSNK
-294 YVFPYGSGNTDV
+294 V
-306 GNGSSLN
+306 GKAYKFNMI
-313 PAEAMRFIL
+313 EAMRFIPTTPPP
-322 STGPHIYQF
+322 TGPHIYQF

-385 FTVTTNRDEALRLF
+385 LTVTTNRDEALRLF
-399 PCGSAYDDR
+399 PSGSAYDDR
-408 HDVLTLAADASK
+408 HDVLALAGDASK

-444 DSTAEVKGAVAPKF
+444 NSTNEVKGAVAPKF

-482 LTGTGYDNPVT
+482 LTGTDYDNPVT
-493 RKEFEPTSAS
+493 RMEFEPTSAS

-528 EYLIYKDG
+528 EYLIYKEG
-536 RFNFETLDVN
+536 RFNFEMLDVN

-578 LQAGMTPYTL
+578 LKAGMTPYTL
-588 KACNS
+588 QACNRTS
-593 TSKFNALSFKESERG
+593 TYNALSFKESERG

-628 QNIKAVATTT
+628 HNVKAVATTT

-658 KVNGNNLKNKAGRFL
+658 IVNGFNLKNRAGRFL

-697 QNTYYVIPV
+697 QNTYYVVPA
-706 HDVQGGTYNINIAG
+706 HVQGGTYNIAG
-720 GLRYNAVLRGVSEPY
+720 GLRYNAVLRGVTGTY

-794 DNTPGNIL
+794 DNTPGGIL

-839 YNPDTDN
+839 YNPATDN

-851 NPTLNDYSLYKI
+851 NATLNDYSLYKI

-869 PDASLEGLWS
+869 PDASLDGLWS
-879 LYNCKNLYFVRP
+879 LYNCTNHYFVRP
-891 FPSENAIGR
+891 FPSENSVGR
-900 AEEVG
+900 AEKVG

-933 LIMDYDEAKKPRVKA
+933 LIMDYDEAKNPRVKA

-974 GFYLTYDG
+974 GFYLTYDE
-982 KNKQFGVSNQKAD
+982 KNKQFGVSNQKAE

-1008 NNNVRY
+1008 NNSVRY

-1079 AYHMEDANSISLK
+1079 AYHMEDANTISLK

-1097 NLCQLWVLIRDGQ
+1097 NLCQLWVLIRDGE

-1173 SHSYSGGGNPKTVSL
+1173 SHSYSKDGNPKTVSL
-1188 SLQGPNNGNNFVEI
+1188 SLQDPNNGNNFLYI

-1221 LSLNELT
+1221 INLDELT
-1228 PQLEL
+1228 PKLEL
-1233 TADGKALKAK
+1233 TADGEALKAK
-1243 ASASEDDANNSWK
+1243 PSASEDGANNSWK

-1277 AEGNVF
+1277 AKGNVF

-1326 KCLGVSDVTNGTV
+1326 NCLGVSDVANGTV
-1339 AMLSFSTYET
+1339 AMLPFSTYET
-1349 DKLHTLCF
+1349 DRLHTLCF

-1384 VASDKFISEGYD
+1384 VASDKFISDGYD

-1419 SKDDVVLMSKD
+1419 NKDDVVLMSKD
-1430 KYYMCLNGYKLCVT
+1430 KYYVCLSGNGFNVT
-1444 HDLKKAAH
+1444 HDPERAVH
-1452 FSVDYISDVDRY
+1452 FSVKYISSKQRY
-1464 VLVLVGGEGSEG
+1464 ALTIVGGLNAEGKIGYSM
-1476 HLKKCLNLSGD
+1476 NLSGAD
-1487 VDENGVRHKDV
+1487 ANRNT
-1498 IVWNWNKTDKNE
+1498 IIFWNSNIQTDPNIC
-1510 GPRFYLNFISIP
+1510 LNFEPIP
-1522 VPEDYSDYEIL
+1522 VPEDYSDYEVL

-1547 TDPMTGFIQRDESG
+1547 ADPMTGFIQRDESG

-1576 TYTVIHYLK
+1576 TYTITHYLK
-1585 AESTRELYVPT
+1585 AESTRVLYVPT
-1596 CMVTNDNCPTLSRA
+1596 CMVGSANTRSRA

-1635 RRYKNGIVVGD
+1635 RRYRNGIVVGD
-1646 QLKLNGQVNGNY
+1646 QLNLNGQNYGNY
-1658 VKKKITFQMPEVI
+1658 VDHYVTFQMPEVI

-1680 ADLTPYSDF
+1680 GDLTTYSDF

-1705 TKYNGAVTNDI
+1705 TKYNGNVTSDI

-1747 LQCKEGNGNDKWY
+1747 LQYKADEGNDKWY

-1789 FYNNDSP
+1789 FYNGGIA
-1796 SEDNLQNAVNSGEI
+1796 SEDNLQNAVNSGA
-1810 VIEVDSL
+1810 IEVEVDAL
-1817 DSGITSA
+1817 GSGITFA
-1824 KFLRSAKTDNVDL
+1824 GFLNSGA
-1837 GEGLDRFIAFDYP
+1837 GAGADRAIAFNYP
-1850 GDTDDGKGI
+1850 GDNNGKGR
-1859 GKAKG
+1859 GEANAG
-1864 DSCTLKVYGV
+1864 SCTLKVYGV
-1874 ASDGTRYQIAKFNLT
+1874 ASDGTRYQIAKFNLI
-1889 FEDNFEPIIY
+1889 FEDDFEPIIY
-1899 SEIIGKKDDGSFK
+1899 SEIIGKKDDGTFK

-1920 KKATGDPV
+1920 LKTTGDPV
-1928 ATITFDPEQ
+1928 ATITFDPDQ
-1937 FDAFVTPPV
+1937 FDAFVSPPV
-1946 GTYTGFLTGDK
+1946 GTYTGFTNSGKGDNANQK
-1957 GPGTKCGLTYRYPF
+1957 YSLTYRYPF

-1981 PIDGDFNSTD
+1981 PIGGDFNSTN
-1991 GKTPECTWGNY
+1991 GRTSECTWGNY
-2002 TIAHRFR
+2002 TVAHRFD
-2009 MGDFGDGSSRGNFF
+2009 MGDNRGNFF
-2023 AVKKYYENEYGSEK
+2023 AVKKYYENEYGSEN

-2051 DLPGQIASIDFSG
+2051 DLPGKIASIDFAG

-2077 MSSPSGKDEK
+2077 MSSPDRDNES

-2093 SVQGFK
+2093 SIQGFK

-2116 EARDSLANK
+2116 EARDSLD
-2125 LEPKTNNGI
+2125 KTLKPMDNGGK

-2151 FDSFRLTIDNACTST
+2151 FDNFRLTIDNACTNTS
-2166 VGGDILIDDVEVF
+2166 GGDILIDDVEVF
-2179 SVKPE
+2179 SVKPD

-2211 TQLGL
+2211 AQLGL
-2216 NTGEVM
+2216 NTGEVLT
-2222 KDNPKVWYCLLDKE
+2222 DNPKVWYCLLDKE

-2247 TSEGQERLYRMSD
+2247 KPEGQERLYRMSD

-2280 GEGIFRSVEFKTNF
+2280 GEGIFRSVEFKTKF
-2294 DSLPVFK
+2294 EDLPRFI

-2415 DEDGNIGERIVQ
+2415 DAEGNIGERIVQ

-2447 NATWRVLGKNESR
+2447 NATWRVLEKNESR

-2502 DVLHQFTLNS
+2502 DVLHQFTLNR

-2569 GEAPQLFDGLHGT
+2569 GEAPQLFDGLHGDK
-2582 QYKYPDKLTNVPVRS
+2582 YKYPDKLTNVPVRS

-2624 KTVTKDAI
+2624 ETVTDGAI

-2653 YETKAAEERAGLSVQ
+2653 YETMAAEERAGLSVQ

-2677 TLVADTADREHAYAD
+2677 TLVARTADPENAHAD

-2707 TLRFNYRELFNAGN
+2707 TLRFNYRELFNAGS
-2721 ATQSTVC
+2721 ATQTTVC

-2756 DANWQRADLEDL
+2756 DANWQRADLADL
-2768 HFNADTEPG
+2768 HFKADTETD
-2777 YAANAD
+2777 YAANAN

-2793 LHTSVIVTPKKAG
+2793 LHTSVIVTPDKAG
-2806 PQLYETNGAD
+2806 PQLYETNYAGAD

-2822 VGNEGKRTATPD
+2822 VDYEGEQRTATPD
-2834 IEYALLAAPEADKG
+2834 IEYALLAAPKAVAG
-2848 VNLCGI
+2848 VNRCDI

-2867 GGELLHAERLDYKKA
+2867 GGELLHAERLSYEKA

-2918 TPYFKNVTYNTTD
+2918 TPYFKDVTYNTAH

-2941 RSWDKAKSTLY
+2941 RSWDKANPKLY
-2952 YLDTYSAENP
+2952 YLEPYLADSP
-2962 QTANV
+2962 QEANV
-2967 KTTTEN
+2967 NTTTEN

-2984 NDVREAYS
+2984 NDVQEGYS

-3007 QKYNTSLFRLPKE
+3007 QKYTKSLFRLPKE
-3020 DTAYGYYTELNKTDE
+3020 DTDYGYYTELNETDRK
-3035 QTYPV
+3035 TYPV
-3040 DRTHHHKLATDQLA
+3040 DRTYHHNLATDQL
-3054 KSGTEITVTLTNE
+3054 KSGTELTVTLKNE
-3067 NRNNRFFLVGN
+3067 NANNRFFLVGN
-3078 PFACALD
+3078 PFACALNLNEFFKENETQ
-3085 LDKFFTVNAAQL
+3085 LD
-3097 NGAKYW
+3097 GAKYW

-3149 TNTITLKF
+3149 MNTITLKF
-3157 TADMQTSLHA
+3157 TADMQTSLHT

-3176 IGRAEAPMLRI
+3176 IGRVEAPMLRI

-3278 LDSQTGAVTPLRGNG
+3278 LDSQAGAVTPLRGNG

-3307 GRYFILSSERPA
+3307 GRYFILSSERPS
-3319 LEDEQDFTQPL
+3319 LEDEKDFTQPL

>member
-32 GYTYLQFSGNGRT
+32 DTYTYLQFSGNGRT
-45 VLFAK
+45 VLLAK

-64 AGDGYQWALETVSG
+64 AGDGYQWTLETVSG

-91 TPNLTLTNS
+91 TADLALTSHQN
-100 QDQAATFTKT
+100 QAATFTKE
-110 ENTYSK
+110 ENAYSK
-116 GRKSYGEGV
+116 DTY
-125 EVPTHGGSRYDLVY
+125 GGSRYDLVY

-148 GQLIWTV
+148 GQFFWAV
-155 EDSRYGCIRLANNVK
+155 RNSRYGCIRLANNVR
-170 GAKVNPFVSSEGG
+170 GAKVTLFVSSEGG
-183 KVHWY
+183 EVHW
-188 YYMELLGNKSAE
+188 YYMELLGNGSE
-200 CVMDAGAEKKL
+200 CVKDAGAGNKL
-211 EKYSTPS
+211 QKENTPS
-218 AKDLR
+218 AKNLR
-223 AYMWCVYE
+223 AYKWSVYE
-231 ANDKGDVYF
+231 ANEQGDVYIK
-240 MSADGNFF
+240 SVDGNYM
-248 CQKDD
+248 
-253 TYQYSTSTKTDRC
+253 YQNGSYPGSLQYATSTKSDVC
-266 KYRICDVADQTDG
+266 IYRICDVADQTDG
-279 KYQEAFVLYNPQTTK
+279 KYQEAFVLYNTQTKK
-294 YVFPYGSGNTDV
+294 YVFPYGSGNPDV
-306 GNGSSLN
+306 GMGSNPN
-313 PAEAMRFIL
+313 PAEAMRFI
-322 STGPHIYQF
+322 STPPPTGPHIYQF

-340 DNGTGVTMQ
+340 DNGTSVTMQ
-349 PVGSEVAGYQWT
+349 PVGSEVVGYQWT
-361 LEQVGGAYVLKSGRD
+361 LEQVGGAYVLKSGRN

-385 FTVTTNRDEALRLF
+385 LTVTTSRDEALKLF
-399 PCGSAYDDR
+399 PSGSEYDDK
-408 HDVLTLAADASK
+408 HDVLTLAVDASK

-444 DSTAEVKGAVAPKF
+444 DSTDEVKGAVAPKF

-482 LTGTGYDNPVT
+482 LTGTDYDNPVT
-493 RKEFEPTSAS
+493 RMEFQPTSAR
-503 QNWKLE
+503 QNWELWP
-509 AARHANSKTGDFY
+509 ARHANSKPGDFY
-522 LVNQSG
+522 LVNQEG
-528 EYLIYKDG
+528 EYLIYKNG
-536 RFNFETLDVN
+536 SFNFKPLDVN

-578 LQAGMTPYTL
+578 LQAGTTPYTL
-588 KACNS
+588 KVCNN
-593 TSKFNALSFKESERG
+593 TSKYNALSFKESERG

-628 QNIKAVATTT
+628 QNVKAVATTT
-638 EQLEGNGYQW
+638 EQLEGNGYRW

-658 KVNGNNLKNKAGRFL
+658 IVNGFNLKNKAGRFL
-673 RYDAADETF
+673 RYDAAAKTF
-682 TSVTDRSKASVFDAD
+682 TSVTDRSKASVFAAD
-697 QNTYYVIPV
+697 QNTYYVVPAHV
-706 HDVQGGTYNINIAG
+706 TGGTCNIAG
-720 GLRYNAVLRGVSEPY
+720 GLRYNAVLRGVSKPY
-735 NTLGVKNGKLQLVK
+735 NTLGVKNGQLQLVK

-767 VNPYVSTSANPHYY
+767 VNPYVSTSDNPRYY

-794 DNTPGNIL
+794 DNTPGDIL

-821 ANDDGDVYIR
+821 ANDDGDVFIK

-839 YNPDTDN
+839 YNPASD
-846 GKHKV
+846 GYQHKV
-851 NPTLNDYSLYKI
+851 NTTTNEYSRYKI

-869 PDASLEGLWS
+869 PDASLDGLWS
-879 LYNCKNLYFVRP
+879 LYNCENHYFVRP
-891 FPSENAIGR
+891 SDSDNSIGC

-913 DVAANT
+913 DIAADT
-919 TSYHF
+919 TSYHL

-933 LIMDYDEAKKPRVKA
+933 LIMDYDEAKNPRVKA

-974 GFYLTYDG
+974 GFYLTYDE

-1008 NNNVRY
+1008 NNSVRY

-1028 EEGALCWA
+1028 EEGVLCWA

-1041 NSVVDLRPY
+1041 NSAVDLRPY
-1050 IIAPELPIPSL
+1050 IIAPELPIASL
-1061 GGADYQLYCIRTA
+1061 GGADYHLYCIRTA

-1079 AYHMEDANSISLK
+1079 AYHMEEANSISLK
-1092 PYEEK
+1092 PYVEK
-1097 NLCQLWVLIRDGQ
+1097 NLCQLWILIRDGQ

-1118 SAYNRYFLK
+1118 SAYNRCFLK

-1138 ADKKDATRIRLV
+1138 ADRNDATRIRLV
-1150 ETSGNYIHW
+1150 ETSGNYDHW

-1165 VNDSRNLI
+1165 VADNNNLI
-1173 SHSYSGGGNPKTVSL
+1173 SHSYGGNPKTVTL
-1188 SLQGPNNGNNFVEI
+1188 SLQGPNNADNYVDLI
-1202 FPVDITPDFYEE
+1202 PVDITPDFYEE

-1228 PQLEL
+1228 PELEL
-1233 TADGKALKAK
+1233 TADGTALKAK

-1262 DFVLRNGHGQYIGAD
+1262 DFVLRNDHGQYIGAD
-1277 AEGNVF
+1277 ADGNVF

-1290 ATHFYLWLNHGDED
+1290 ATHFYLWLNHGEKD
-1304 GTVSWCFAQ
+1304 GNVSWCFAQ
-1313 LNADGSKPEGKPE
+1313 LNADGSKPEGKP
-1326 KCLGVSDVTNGTV
+1326 KNCLGVSDLDNGTV
-1339 AMLSFSTYET
+1339 AMLPFSTYET
-1349 DKLHTLCF
+1349 DKRHTLCF
-1357 NFGRLTCPELSD
+1357 TFGRLTSPELSD
-1369 AAEGKYYYNFICFDK
+1369 AAEGKYYYTFMCFDLMGNKYVCDGNDTSK
-1384 VASDKFISEGYD
+1384 VVIAEG
-1396 TNKKVK
+1396 KRLV
-1402 AESQQLINDQMW
+1402 NDQMW
-1414 ALVGQ
+1414 ALVGV
-1419 SKDDVVLMSKD
+1419 SKDGFVLMSKD
-1430 KYYMCLNGYKLCVT
+1430 RYYLYLNGGIFNVT
-1444 HDLKKAAH
+1444 HDLAKATH
-1452 FSVDYISDVDRY
+1452 FSGTYDVNKQRY
-1464 VLVLVGGEGSEG
+1464 VLTVLSAVGGDSQYNGWQVLLSNNGSNVTVG
-1476 HLKKCLNLSGD
+1476 QKGTN
-1487 VDENGVRHKDV
+1487 
-1498 IVWNWNKTDKNE
+1498 TDN
-1510 GPRFYLNFISIP
+1510 RYYLNFIPIP
-1522 VPEDYSDYEIL
+1522 IPEDYSDYEVL

-1547 TDPMTGFIQRDESG
+1547 ADPMTGFIQRDESG

-1576 TYTVIHYLK
+1576 TYTITHYLK
-1585 AESTRELYVPT
+1585 AESTRVLYVPT
-1596 CMVTNDNCPTLSRA
+1596 CMVGSAATRSRA

-1621 AVSDSVLNLDLPSS
+1621 AVSDSVLNLDLSSS
-1635 RRYKNGIVVGD
+1635 RRYRNGIVVGE
-1646 QLKLNGQVNGNY
+1646 QLNLNGQNYGNY
-1658 VKKKITFQMPEVI
+1658 VDHYVTFQMPEVI

-1680 ADLTPYSDF
+1680 GDLTTYSDF

-1705 TKYNGAVTNDI
+1705 TKYNGNVTSDI

-1747 LQCKEGNGNDKWY
+1747 LLYKDDGSNDKWY

-1789 FYNNDSP
+1789 FYNGGIA
-1796 SEDNLQNAVNSGEI
+1796 SEDNLQNAVNSGA
-1810 VIEVDSL
+1810 IEVKVDDL
-1817 DSGITSA
+1817 GSGITFA
-1824 KFLRSAKTDNVDL
+1824 KFLNSGA
-1837 GEGLDRFIAFDYP
+1837 GAGADRAIAFNYP
-1850 GDTDDGKGI
+1850 DDDNGKGT
-1859 GKAKG
+1859 GTAKAG
-1864 DSCTLKVYGV
+1864 SCTLKVYGR
-1874 ASDGTRYQIAKFNLT
+1874 ASDGTRYQIAKFNLI
-1889 FEDNFEPIIY
+1889 FEDDFEPIIY

-1920 KKATGDPV
+1920 LKTTGDPV
-1928 ATITFDPEQ
+1928 ATITFDPDQ
-1937 FDAFVTPPV
+1937 FDAFVSPPV
-1946 GTYTGFLTGDK
+1946 GTYTGFTNSGKGDNANQK
-1957 GPGTKCGLTYRYPF
+1957 YSLTYRYPF

-1981 PIDGDFNSTD
+1981 PIGGDFNSTN
-1991 GKTPECTWGNY
+1991 GRTSECTWGNY
-2002 TIAHRFR
+2002 TVAHRFD
-2009 MGDFGDGSSRGNFF
+2009 MGDNRGNFF
-2023 AVKKYYENEYGSEK
+2023 AVKKYYENEYGSEN

-2051 DLPGQIASIDFSG
+2051 DLPGKIASIDFAG

-2077 MSSPSGKDEK
+2077 MSSPDRDNES

-2093 SVQGFK
+2093 SIQGFK

-2116 EARDSLANK
+2116 QARDSLD
-2125 LEPKTNNGI
+2125 KTLKPTDNGGK

-2151 FDSFRLTIDNACTST
+2151 FDNFRLTIDNACTNTS
-2166 VGGDILIDDVEVF
+2166 GGDILIDDVEVF
-2179 SVKPE
+2179 SVKPD

-2211 TQLGL
+2211 AQLGL
-2216 NTGEVM
+2216 STGEVLT
-2222 KDNPKVWYCLLDKE
+2222 DNPKVWYCLLDKE

-2247 TSEGQERLYRMSD
+2247 TSEGRERLYRMSD

-2280 GEGIFRSVEFKTNF
+2280 GEGIFRSVEFKTKF
-2294 DSLPVFK
+2294 EDLPLFK

-2415 DEDGNIGERIVQ
+2415 DVDGNIGERIVQ

-2477 YPKATTVAGAAPKN
+2477 YPKATTVVGAAPKN

-2502 DVLHQFTLNS
+2502 DVLHQFTLNT

-2569 GEAPQLFDGLHGT
+2569 GEAPQLFDGLHGDK
-2582 QYKYPDKLTNVPVRS
+2582 YKYPDKLTNVPVRS

-2624 KTVTKDAI
+2624 QTVTKDAI

-2653 YETKAAEERAGLSVQ
+2653 YETMAAEERAGISVQ

-2806 PQLYETNGAD
+2806 PQLYETNDPGAD

-2918 TPYFKNVTYNTTD
+2918 TPYFKDVKYTTAH

-2941 RSWDKAKSTLY
+2941 RSWDKANPKLY
-2952 YLDTYSAENP
+2952 YLEPYSANKP
-2962 QTANV
+2962 QEAKV
-2967 KTTTEN
+2967 DTTTEN

-3007 QKYNTSLFRLPKE
+3007 QKYTKSLFRLPKE
-3020 DTAYGYYTELNKTDE
+3020 DTAYGYYTELNETDGKTY
-3035 QTYPV
+3035 TV
-3040 DRTHHHKLATDQLA
+3040 DRTYHHKLATDQL
-3054 KSGTEITVTLTNE
+3054 KSGTELTVTLRNE
-3067 NRNNRFFLVGN
+3067 NANNRFFLVGN

-3085 LDKFFTVNAAQL
+3085 LNEFFKENETQL
-3097 NGAKYW
+3097 DGAKYW

-3157 TADMQTSLHA
+3157 TADMQTSLHT

-3187 RASRSGQG
+3187 HASRSGQG

-3307 GRYFILSSERPA
+3307 GRYFILSSERPS

-3335 GSVTISSSAAHV
+3335 GSVTVTSSAAHV
-3347 LTYVRIVAADGRT
+3347 LTYVHIIAADGRT
-3360 VYKLTPYVS
+3360 LYKLTPYVS

>member
-32 GYTYLQFSGNGRT
+32 EYTYLQFSGNGRT
-45 VLFAK
+45 VLLAK

-64 AGDGYQWALETVSG
+64 AGDGYQWTLETVSG

-91 TPNLTLTNS
+91 TSNLTLTNR

-110 ENTYSK
+110 ENTYS
-116 GRKSYGEGV
+116 SATY
-125 EVPTHGGSRYDLVY
+125 GGSRYDLVY

-148 GQLIWTV
+148 GQLFWTV

-170 GAKVNPFVSSEGG
+170 GAKVTPFVCSEGG
-183 KVHWY
+183 EVHW
-188 YYMELLGNKSAE
+188 YYMELLWNGSE
-200 CVMDAGAEKKL
+200 CVKDAGAGKNL

-218 AKDLR
+218 AKNLR
-223 AYMWCVYE
+223 AYMWSVYE

-240 MSADGNFF
+240 KSADGNYFY
-248 CQKDD
+248 QNGSD
-253 TYQYSTSTKTDRC
+253 QYSASTKPGNSEYT
-266 KYRICDVADQTDG
+266 ICDVSDQSNDN
-279 KYQEAFVLYNPQTTK
+279 AFVLRNIGTGK
-294 YVFPYGSGNTDV
+294 YVLPYNNSNKV
-306 GNGSSLN
+306 GWASAFNMI
-313 PAEAMRFIL
+313 EAMRFI
-322 STGPHIYQF
+322 STPPPTGPHIYQF

-340 DNGTGVTMQ
+340 DNGTSVTMQ

-361 LEQVGGAYVLKSGRD
+361 LEQVGGAYVLKSGRN
-376 NYLKQAGDA
+376 NYLKQVGDA
-385 FTVTTNRDEALRLF
+385 LTVTTNRDEALRLF

-408 HDVLTLAADASK
+408 HDVLTLAGDASK

-444 DSTAEVKGAVAPKF
+444 DSTNEVKGAVAPKF

-588 KACNS
+588 QACNS
-593 TSKFNALSFKESERG
+593 TSKYNALSFKESERG

-658 KVNGNNLKNKAGRFL
+658 IVNGFNLKNKADRFL

-697 QNTYYVIPV
+697 QNTYYVVPA
-706 HDVQGGTYNINIAG
+706 HVQGGTYNIAG
-720 GLRYNAVLRGVSEPY
+720 GLRYNAMLRGVTGTY

-839 YNPDTDN
+839 YNPDTD
-846 GKHKV
+846 GYKHKV
-851 NPTLNDYSLYKI
+851 NTTTNEYSRYKI
-863 CDVADQ
+863 CDLADQ
-869 PDASLEGLWS
+869 PDASLDGLWS
-879 LYNCKNLYFVRP
+879 LYNCTNHYFVRP
-891 FPSENAIGR
+891 SENDKFIGR
-900 AEEVG
+900 AEKVG

-933 LIMDYDEAKKPRVKA
+933 LIMDYDEAKNPRVKA

-974 GFYLTYDG
+974 GFYLTYNE

-1008 NNNVRY
+1008 NNSVRY

-1028 EEGALCWA
+1028 EEGVLCWA
-1036 APGTR
+1036 APNTR
-1041 NSVVDLRPY
+1041 NSAVDLRPY

-1079 AYHMEDANSISLK
+1079 AYHMEDATNTISLK

-1097 NLCQLWVLIRDGQ
+1097 NLCQLWVLIRDGE

-1118 SAYNRYFLK
+1118 SAYNRHFLK

-1138 ADKKDATRIRLV
+1138 AEKKDATRIRLV

-1173 SHSYSGGGNPKTVSL
+1173 SHSYSKDGNPNTVSL
-1188 SLQGPNNGNNFVEI
+1188 SLQDPNNSNNFLYI
-1202 FPVDITPDFYEE
+1202 FPVDITPDFCEE

-1221 LSLNELT
+1221 INLDELT
-1228 PQLEL
+1228 PKLEL
-1233 TADGKALKAK
+1233 TADGTALKAK

-1283 LTTDKAQ
+1283 LTTDKVQ

-1326 KCLGVSDVTNGTV
+1326 NCLGVSDVDNGTV
-1339 AMLSFSTYET
+1339 AMLPFSTYET
-1349 DKLHTLCF
+1349 NKQHTLCF
-1357 NFGRLTCPELSD
+1357 TFGRLTCPELSD
-1369 AAEGKYYYNFICFDK
+1369 AAEGKYYYNFMCFDLVGNKYVCDGNDTSK
-1384 VASDKFISEGYD
+1384 VVIAEG
-1396 TNKKVK
+1396 KRLV
-1402 AESQQLINDQMW
+1402 NDQMW
-1414 ALVGQ
+1414 ALVGV
-1419 SKDDVVLMSKD
+1419 SKDGFVLMSKD
-1430 KYYMCLNGYKLCVT
+1430 RYYLYLNGGIFNVT
-1444 HDLKKAAH
+1444 HDLAKATH
-1452 FSVDYISDVDRY
+1452 FSGTYDVNKQRY
-1464 VLVLVGGEGSEG
+1464 VLTVLSAVGGDSRFNGWQVLLSNNGSNVTVG
-1476 HLKKCLNLSGD
+1476 QKGTN
-1487 VDENGVRHKDV
+1487 
-1498 IVWNWNKTDKNE
+1498 TDN
-1510 GPRFYLNFISIP
+1510 RYYLNFISIP
-1522 VPEDYSDYEIL
+1522 VPEDYSDYEVL

-1547 TDPMTGFIQRDESG
+1547 ADPMTGFIQRDESG

-1596 CMVTNDNCPTLSRA
+1596 CMVGSAATRSRA

-1621 AVSDSVLNLDLPSS
+1621 AVSDSVLNLDLSSS
-1635 RRYKNGIVVGD
+1635 RRYRNGIVVGD
-1646 QLKLNGQVNGNY
+1646 QLKLNGQNNGNY
-1658 VKKKITFQMPEVI
+1658 VDHYVTFQMPEVI

-1680 ADLTPYSDF
+1680 GDLTTYSDF

-1705 TKYNGAVTNDI
+1705 TKYNGNVTSDI

-1747 LQCKEGNGNDKWY
+1747 LQCKKGEGNDKWY

-1789 FYNNDSP
+1789 FYNNGIA
-1796 SEDNLQNAVNSGEI
+1796 SEDNLQNAVNSGA
-1810 VIEVDSL
+1810 IEVKVDDL
-1817 DSGITSA
+1817 GSGITFA
-1824 KFLRSAKTDNVDL
+1824 GFLNSGA
-1837 GEGLDRFIAFDYP
+1837 GAGADRAIAFNYP
-1850 GDTDDGKGI
+1850 GDNNGKGI
-1859 GKAKG
+1859 GTATAG
-1864 DSCTLKVYGV
+1864 SCTLKVYGV
-1874 ASDGTRYQIAKFNLT
+1874 ASDGTRYQIAKFNLI
-1889 FEDNFEPIIY
+1889 FEDDFEPIIY

-1912 SERSPEAL
+1912 SARSPEAL
-1920 KKATGDPV
+1920 LKTTGDPV
-1928 ATITFDPEQ
+1928 ATITFDPDE
-1937 FDAFVTPPV
+1937 FDSFVSPPV
-1946 GTYTGFLTGDK
+1946 GTYTGFTNSGKGDNANQK
-1957 GPGTKCGLTYRYPF
+1957 YSLTYRYPF

-1981 PIDGDFNSTD
+1981 PIGGDFNSTN
-1991 GKTPECTWGNY
+1991 GRTSECTWGNY
-2002 TIAHRFR
+2002 TVAHRFD
-2009 MGDFGDGSSRGNFF
+2009 MGDNRGNFF
-2023 AVKKYYENEYGSEK
+2023 AVKKYYENEYGSQN

-2051 DLPGQIASIDFSG
+2051 DLPGKIASIDFAG

-2077 MSSPSGKDEK
+2077 MSSPDRDNES

-2093 SVQGFK
+2093 SIQGFK

-2106 YSYCPGSILG
+2106 YSYCSGSILG
-2116 EARDSLANK
+2116 EARDSLD
-2125 LEPKTNNGI
+2125 KTLKPMDNGGK

-2151 FDSFRLTIDNACTST
+2151 FDNFRLTIDNACTNTS
-2166 VGGDILIDDVEVF
+2166 GGDILIDDVEVF

-2211 TQLGL
+2211 AQLGL

-2247 TSEGQERLYRMSD
+2247 KPEGQERLYRMSD

-2268 KALLGDPNSQVS
+2268 KALLGDPNSQAS

-2371 VRCKF
+2371 VRCQF

-2389 DEAAVEHETQTC
+2389 DETAVEHETQTC

-2415 DEDGNIGERIVQ
+2415 DAEGVIGERIVQ

-2436 GAFTD
+2436 GAFND

-2447 NATWRVLGKNESR
+2447 NATSRVLGKNENR

-2477 YPKATTVAGAAPKN
+2477 YPKATTVAGAAPKD

-2530 PAATKQG
+2530 PAATPQG

-2569 GEAPQLFDGLHGT
+2569 GEAPQLFDGKPGN

-2677 TLVADTADREHAYAD
+2677 KLVADTADRANAHAD

-2707 TLRFNYRELFNAGN
+2707 TLRFNYRELFDAGN

-2768 HFNADTEPG
+2768 HFNADTETG

-2793 LHTSVIVTPKKAG
+2793 LHTSVIVTPDKAG
-2806 PQLYETNGAD
+2806 PLLYETNNAGAD
-2816 DQFLNF
+2816 DKFLNF
-2822 VGNEGKRTATPD
+2822 VGHEDEQRTATPD
-2834 IEYALLAAPEADKG
+2834 IEYALLAKPKAEAG
-2848 VNLCGI
+2848 VNRCDI
-2854 YTPYQS
+2854 YAPYQS

-2867 GGELLHAERLDYKKA
+2867 GGELLHAERLSYEKA

-2918 TPYFKNVTYNTTD
+2918 TPYFKDVTYNTAH

-3007 QKYNTSLFRLPKE
+3007 QKYTKSLFRLPKE
-3020 DTAYGYYTELNKTDE
+3020 DTAYGYYTETNETDGK
-3035 QTYPV
+3035 TYPV
-3040 DRTHHHKLATDQLA
+3040 DRTYHHKLATDQL
-3054 KSGTEITVTLTNE
+3054 KSGTELTVTLRNE
-3067 NRNNRFFLVGN
+3067 NANNRFFLVGN

-3085 LDKFFTVNAAQL
+3085 LNEFFKENETQL

-3149 TNTITLKF
+3149 TNTINLKF
-3157 TADMQTSLHA
+3157 TADMQTSLHT

-3176 IGRAEAPMLRI
+3176 IGRAEVPVLRI
-3187 RASRSGQG
+3187 RASRSGQA

-3207 NGYEAAEDMQL
+3207 NGYETAEDMQL

-3250 PLGVLSNSEEPVQ
+3250 PLGVLSNSEDPVQ

-3319 LEDEQDFTQPL
+3319 LEDEKDFTQPL

-3335 GSVTISSSAAHV
+3335 GCVTVTSSAAHV
-3347 LTYVRIVAADGRT
+3347 LTYVHIIAADGRT
-3360 VYKLTPYVS
+3360 VYKLTPFTS

>member
-32 GYTYLQFSGNGRT
+32 EYTYLQFSGNGRT
-45 VLFAK
+45 VLLAK

-64 AGDGYQWALETVSG
+64 AGDGYQWTLEIVSG
-78 DNVRL
+78 GNVRL

-91 TPNLTLTNS
+91 TPDLRLTNR
-100 QDQAATFTKT
+100 QNQAATFTKT
-110 ENTYSK
+110 ENTYSSK
-116 GRKSYGEGV
+116 DTY
-125 EVPTHGGSRYDLVY
+125 GGSRYDLVY

-148 GQLIWTV
+148 GQLFWTV

-170 GAKVNPFVSSEGG
+170 GAKVTPFVCSEGG
-183 KVHWY
+183 EVHW
-188 YYMELLGNKSAE
+188 YYMELLWNGSE
-200 CVMDAGAEKKL
+200 CVKDAGAGKNL

-218 AKDLR
+218 AKNLR
-223 AYMWCVYE
+223 AYMWSVYE

-240 MSADGNFF
+240 KSADGNYFY
-248 CQKDD
+248 QNGVD
-253 TYQYSTSTKTDRC
+253 QYSASTKPGNSEYT
-266 KYRICDVADQTDG
+266 ICDVSDQSNDN
-279 KYQEAFVLYNPQTTK
+279 AFVLRNIGTGK
-294 YVFPYGSGNTDV
+294 YVLPYNNSNKV
-306 GNGSSLN
+306 GWASAFNMI
-313 PAEAMRFIL
+313 EAMRFI
-322 STGPHIYQF
+322 STPPPTGPHIYQF

-340 DNGTGVTMQ
+340 DNGTSVTMQ
-349 PVGSEVAGYQWT
+349 PVGSEVVGYQWT

-376 NYLKQAGDA
+376 NYLKQAGA
-385 FTVTTNRDEALRLF
+385 ALTVTTNRDEALRLF
-399 PCGSAYDDR
+399 PCGSAYDDK
-408 HDVLTLAADASK
+408 HDVLTLADDASK

-444 DSTAEVKGAVAPKF
+444 DSTNEVKGAVAPKF

-482 LTGTGYDNPVT
+482 LTGTDYDNPVT
-493 RKEFEPTSAS
+493 RMEFEPTSAS

-509 AARHANSKTGDFY
+509 AARHANSKPGDFY
-522 LVNQSG
+522 LVNQEG

-536 RFNFETLDVN
+536 RFNFEWLDVN

-578 LQAGMTPYTL
+578 LQAGLTPYTL

-613 LQFSGCGRVVLYDDG
+613 LQFSGSGRVVLYDDG
-628 QNIKAVATTT
+628 QNVKAVATTT

-658 KVNGNNLKNKAGRFL
+658 IVNGFNLKNKAGRFL
-673 RYDAADETF
+673 CYNAADETF

-697 QNTYYVIPV
+697 QNTYYVVPA
-706 HDVQGGTYNINIAG
+706 HVQGGTYNIAG
-720 GLRYNAVLRGVSEPY
+720 GLRYNAVLRGVSGTY

-794 DNTPGNIL
+794 DNTPGDIL

-839 YNPDTDN
+839 YNPDTD
-846 GKHKV
+846 GYQHKV
-851 NPTLNDYSLYKI
+851 NTTKNEYSLYKI
-863 CDVADQ
+863 CDLADQ
-869 PDASLEGLWS
+869 PDASLDGLWS
-879 LYNCKNLYFVRP
+879 LYNCTNHYFVRP
-891 FPSENAIGR
+891 FPSENSIGR
-900 AEEVG
+900 AEKVG

-933 LIMDYDEAKKPRVKA
+933 LIMDYDEAKNLRVKA

-974 GFYLTYDG
+974 GFYLTYNE

-1008 NNNVRY
+1008 NNSVRY

-1036 APGTR
+1036 APNTR
-1041 NSVVDLRPY
+1041 NSAVDLRPY

-1061 GGADYQLYCIRTA
+1061 GGADYHLYCIRTA

-1118 SAYNRYFLK
+1118 SAYNRHFLK

-1150 ETSGNYIHW
+1150 ETSGNYVHW

-1165 VNDSRNLI
+1165 VNGNRNLI
-1173 SHSYSGGGNPKTVSL
+1173 SHSYSGGDNSKTVSL
-1188 SLQGPNNGNNFVEI
+1188 SLQGPNNGNNFLYI
-1202 FPVDITPDFYEE
+1202 FPVDINPDFYEE

-1221 LSLNELT
+1221 INLDELT
-1228 PQLEL
+1228 PKLEL
-1233 TADGKALKAK
+1233 TTDGTALKAK

-1277 AEGNVF
+1277 AEGNVL

-1339 AMLSFSTYET
+1339 AMLPFSTYET
-1349 DKLHTLCF
+1349 DKQHTLCF
-1357 NFGRLTCPELSD
+1357 TFGRLTSPELSD

-1384 VASDKFISEGYD
+1384 VASDKFISDGYD

-1402 AESQQLINDQMW
+1402 AESKKLVNDQMW

-1419 SKDDVVLMSKD
+1419 NKDDVVLMSKD
-1430 KYYMCLNGYKLCVT
+1430 KYYVYLDGDRFYVT
-1444 HDLKKAAH
+1444 HDPERAVH
-1452 FSVDYISDVDRY
+1452 FSVKYISSQQRY
-1464 VLVLVGGEGSEG
+1464 ALT
-1476 HLKKCLNLSGD
+1476 
-1487 VDENGVRHKDV
+1487 
-1498 IVWNWNKTDKNE
+1498 IVE
-1510 GPRFYLNFISIP
+1510 GPNDGGKSGYSMNLHGGDHTTILPWKDSSIQTDQNFWLNFIAVP
-1522 VPEDYSDYEIL
+1522 QPEDYSDYEVL

-1576 TYTVIHYLK
+1576 TYTITHYLK
-1585 AESTRELYVPT
+1585 AESTRKLYVPT
-1596 CMVTNDNCPTLSRA
+1596 CMVGSANTRSRA

-1621 AVSDSVLNLDLPSS
+1621 AVSDSVLNLDLSSS
-1635 RRYKNGIVVGD
+1635 RRYRNGIVVGD
-1646 QLKLNGQVNGNY
+1646 QLNLNGQDRGNY
-1658 VKKKITFQMPEVI
+1658 VDHYVTFQMPEVI

-1680 ADLTPYSDF
+1680 GDLTTYSDF

-1705 TKYNGAVTNDI
+1705 TKYNGNVTNDI

-1747 LQCKEGNGNDKWY
+1747 LLYKDDGSNDKWY

-1789 FYNNDSP
+1789 FYNGGIA
-1796 SEDNLQNAVNSGEI
+1796 SEDNLQNAVNSGA
-1810 VIEVDSL
+1810 IEVKVDDL
-1817 DSGITSA
+1817 GSGITFA
-1824 KFLRSAKTDNVDL
+1824 GFLNSGA
-1837 GEGLDRFIAFDYP
+1837 GAGADRAIAFNYP
-1850 GDTDDGKGI
+1850 GDNNGKGR
-1859 GKAKG
+1859 GEANAG
-1864 DSCTLKVYGV
+1864 SCTLKVYGV
-1874 ASDGTRYQIAKFNLT
+1874 ASDGTRYQIAKFNLI
-1889 FEDNFEPIIY
+1889 FEDDFEPIIY

-1920 KKATGDPV
+1920 LKATGDPV
-1928 ATITFDPEQ
+1928 ATITFDPDQ
-1937 FDAFVTPPV
+1937 FDAFVSPPV
-1946 GTYTGFLTGDK
+1946 GTYTGFTNSGKGDNANQK
-1957 GPGTKCGLTYRYPF
+1957 YALTYRYPF

-1981 PIDGDFNSTD
+1981 PIGGDFNSTD
-1991 GKTPECTWGNY
+1991 GVTSECTWGNY
-2002 TIAHRFR
+2002 TIAHRLQYKFP
-2009 MGDFGDGSSRGNFF
+2009 GDPSHRGNFF
-2023 AVKKYYENEYGSEK
+2023 AVKKYYENEYGSQN

-2051 DLPGQIASIDFSG
+2051 DLPGKIASIDFAG
-2064 MPCKASRLFVSAW
+2064 MLCKASRLFVSAW
-2077 MSSPSGKDEK
+2077 MSSPGRDNES

-2093 SVQGFK
+2093 SIQGFK

-2116 EARDSLANK
+2116 EARDSLDK
-2125 LEPKTNNGI
+2125 TLKPKDNGGK

-2151 FDSFRLTIDNACTST
+2151 FDSFRLTIDNACTNTS
-2166 VGGDILIDDVEVF
+2166 GGDILIDDVEVF
-2179 SVKPE
+2179 SVKPD

-2211 TQLGL
+2211 AQLGL
-2216 NTGEVM
+2216 NTGEVLT
-2222 KDNPKVWYCLLDKE
+2222 DNPKVWYCLLDKE

-2260 AEVKPAFV
+2260 VEVKPAFV

-2280 GEGIFRSVEFKTNF
+2280 GEGIFRSVEFKTKF
-2294 DSLPVFK
+2294 EDLPVFK

-2348 RFSDDPVTLANAFH
+2348 RFSDDPVTLANAFQ

-2376 RTLSPIRVVTDAD
+2376 RTQSPIRVVTDAD

-2415 DEDGNIGERIVQ
+2415 NLDGVIGERIVQ

-2447 NATWRVLGKNESR
+2447 NATWRVLEKNESR

-2517 SLVLLNNTCNIYV
+2517 SLVLLNNTCNVYV

-2546 IDHEDSSGTQYC
+2546 IDHEDGNGTQYC

-2597 SLAAVEE
+2597 SLAAVAE

-2624 KTVTKDAI
+2624 ETVTKDAI

-2653 YETKAAEERAGLSVQ
+2653 YETMAAEERAGISVQ

-2677 TLVADTADREHAYAD
+2677 TLVARTADRENAHAD

-2707 TLRFNYRELFNAGN
+2707 TLRFNYRELFNAGGT
-2721 ATQSTVC
+2721 AQSTVC

-2756 DANWQRADLEDL
+2756 DANWQRADLADL
-2768 HFNADTEPG
+2768 HFKADTETG
-2777 YAANAD
+2777 YATNAD

-2793 LHTSVIVTPKKAG
+2793 LHTSVIVTPDKAG
-2806 PQLYETNGAD
+2806 PQLYETNYAGD
-2816 DQFLNF
+2816 GFLNF
-2822 VGNEGKRTATPD
+2822 VGHEGEQRTATPD

-2867 GGELLHAERLDYKKA
+2867 GGELLHAERLSYEKA

-2941 RSWDKAKSTLY
+2941 RSWDKANPKLY
-2952 YLDTYSAENP
+2952 YLEPYSANNP
-2962 QTANV
+2962 QETNV
-2967 KTTTEN
+2967 NTTTEN

-3007 QKYNTSLFRLPKE
+3007 QKYTKSLFRLPKE
-3020 DTAYGYYTELNKTDE
+3020 DTAYGYYTELNETDRK
-3035 QTYPV
+3035 TYPV
-3040 DRTHHHKLATDQLA
+3040 DRTHHHKLATDQL
-3054 KSGTEITVTLTNE
+3054 KSGSELTVTLKNE
-3067 NRNNRFFLVGN
+3067 NANNRFFLVGN

-3085 LDKFFTVNAAQL
+3085 LNEFFKENEAQL

-3157 TADMQTSLHA
+3157 TADMQTSLHT

-3187 RASRSGQG
+3187 RASRSGQA

-3319 LEDEQDFTQPL
+3319 LEDEQNFTQPL

>member
-32 GYTYLQFSGNGRT
+32 EYTYLQFSGNGRT
-45 VLFAK
+45 VLLAK

-64 AGDGYQWALETVSG
+64 AGDGYQWTLETVSG
-78 DNVRL
+78 NNVRL

-91 TPNLTLTNS
+91 TPNLTLTNR
-100 QDQAATFTKT
+100 QNEAATFTKT
-110 ENTYSK
+110 ENTYS
-116 GRKSYGEGV
+116 SATY
-125 EVPTHGGSRYDLVY
+125 GGSRYDLVY

-148 GQLIWTV
+148 GQLFWTV

-170 GAKVNPFVSSEGG
+170 GAKVTPFVSSEGG
-183 KVHWY
+183 EVHW
-188 YYMELLGNKSAE
+188 YYMELLGNNSE
-200 CVMDAGAEKKL
+200 CVKDAGAENKL
-211 EKYSTPS
+211 QKYPTPS
-218 AKDLR
+218 AKNLR
-223 AYMWCVYE
+223 AYMWSVYE
-231 ANDKGDVYF
+231 DNDKGDVYF
-240 MSADGNFF
+240 KSVDGNFF
-248 CQKDD
+248 CQKDG
-253 TYQYSTSTKTDRC
+253 TYQYSTSTKTDNC

-279 KYQEAFVLYNPQTTK
+279 KYQEAFVLYNTQTEK
-294 YVFPYGSGNTDV
+294 YVFPYGSGNPDV
-306 GNGSSLN
+306 GMGSSLN
-313 PAEAMRFIL
+313 PAEAMRFI
-322 STGPHIYQF
+322 STPPPTGPHIYQF

-361 LEQVGGAYVLKSGRD
+361 LEQIGGAYVLKSGRD
-376 NYLKQAGDA
+376 NYLKQAGEA
-385 FTVTTNRDEALRLF
+385 LTVTTNRDEALRLF

-408 HDVLTLAADASK
+408 HYVLTLAGDASK

-428 LAIVEANSF
+428 LVIVEANSF

-444 DSTAEVKGAVAPKF
+444 DSTDEVKGAVAPKF

-470 FKANPKGDARLT
+470 FKANPKGNARLT
-482 LTGTGYDNPVT
+482 LTSTGYDNPVT
-493 RKEFEPTSAS
+493 RMEFEPTSAS

-509 AARHANSKTGDFY
+509 PAKHANSKSGDFY
-522 LVNQSG
+522 LVNQLG

-536 RFNFETLDVN
+536 RFNFNTLDVN

-569 SGDDNHRLG
+569 AGDDNHRLG

-588 KACNS
+588 QACNR
-593 TSKFNALSFKESERG
+593 TSKYNALSFKESKRG

-613 LQFSGCGRVVLYDDG
+613 LQFSGSGRVVLYDDG
-628 QNIKAVATTT
+628 QNVKAVATTT

-658 KVNGNNLKNKAGRFL
+658 NVDGYNLKNKADRFL
-673 RYDAADETF
+673 RYDATAKTF

-697 QNTYYVIPV
+697 PNTYYVVPAHV
-706 HDVQGGTYNINIAG
+706 PGGTYNIAG
-720 GLRYNAVLRGVSEPY
+720 GLRYNAVLRGVTGTY

-767 VNPYVSTSANPHYY
+767 VNPYVSTSDKPHYY

-794 DNTPGNIL
+794 DNTPGDKL

-839 YNPDTDN
+839 YNPDTD
-846 GKHKV
+846 GYQHKV
-851 NPTLNDYSLYKI
+851 NTTTNEYSRYKI
-863 CDVADQ
+863 CDLVDQ

-879 LYNCKNLYFVRP
+879 LYNCKNHYFVRP
-891 FPSENAIGR
+891 SDSDNFIGR

-913 DVAANT
+913 DVAADT
-919 TSYHF
+919 TSYHL

-933 LIMDYDEAKKPRVKA
+933 LIMDYDEAKNPRVKA
-948 RDILAS
+948 RGILAS

-974 GFYLTYDG
+974 GFYLTYDE

-995 AYTFVYNVNNYEN
+995 AYTFVYNVNGYEN

-1014 DLCSTDD
+1014 DLCSTDGK
-1021 QQALSIG
+1021 QALSIG
-1028 EEGALCWA
+1028 AEGVLCWA

-1050 IIAPELPIPSL
+1050 IIGPELPLPST
-1061 GGADYQLYCIRTA
+1061 GGVDYHLYCIRTA
-1074 GGDRY
+1074 NGDRY
-1079 AYHMEDANSISLK
+1079 AYHMEEANAISLK

-1097 NLCQLWVLIRDGQ
+1097 NLCQLWVLIRDGE

-1118 SAYNRYFLK
+1118 SAYNRCFLK
-1127 YDTGSNTFVAV
+1127 YDTSSKTFVAV

-1150 ETSGNYIHW
+1150 ETSGNYDHW

-1165 VNDSRNLI
+1165 VAGNSNLI
-1173 SHSYSGGGNPKTVSL
+1173 SHSYSGNGDPKTVSL

-1221 LSLNELT
+1221 INLDELT
-1228 PQLEL
+1228 PKLEL
-1233 TADGKALKAK
+1233 TADGTALKAK

-1283 LTTDKAQ
+1283 LTPDKAQ
-1290 ATHFYLWLNHGDED
+1290 ATHFYLWLNHGDKD
-1304 GTVSWCFAQ
+1304 GNVSWCFAQ
-1313 LNADGSKPEGKPE
+1313 LNADGSKPEGKPV
-1326 KCLGVSDVTNGTV
+1326 KCLGVSDVDNGTV
-1339 AMLSFSTYET
+1339 AMLPFSTYET
-1349 DKLHTLCF
+1349 EKLHTLCF
-1357 NFGRLTCPELSD
+1357 IFGRLTCPELSD

-1384 VASDKFISEGYD
+1384 AGNKYISDGND
-1396 TNKKVK
+1396 TSKVVFAENNKKLV
-1402 AESQQLINDQMW
+1402 NDQMW

-1430 KYYMCLNGYKLCVT
+1430 KYYVYLNGDRFYVT
-1444 HDLKKAAH
+1444 HDPKKAVH
-1452 FSVDYISDVDRY
+1452 FSVKYISSKQRY
-1464 VLVLVGGEGSEG
+1464 ALTIVGGLNTEGKIGYSM
-1476 HLKKCLNLSGD
+1476 NLSGED
-1487 VDENGVRHKDV
+1487 ANRNT
-1498 IVWNWNKTDKNE
+1498 IIPWNSDIQTDPNIC
-1510 GPRFYLNFISIP
+1510 LNFISIP
-1522 VPEDYSDYEIL
+1522 VPEDYSDYEVL

-1547 TDPMTGFIQRDESG
+1547 ADPMTGFIQRDESG
-1561 WTKNPYTGKMMQKTS
+1561 WTKNPYTGKLMQKTS
-1576 TYTVIHYLK
+1576 TYTVTHYLK
-1585 AESTRELYVPT
+1585 AESTRVLYVPT
-1596 CMVTNDNCPTLSRA
+1596 CMVTNTYSPTRSRA

-1621 AVSDSVLNLDLPSS
+1621 AVSDSVLNLDLSSS
-1635 RRYKNGIVVGD
+1635 RRYRNGIVVGD
-1646 QLKLNGQVNGNY
+1646 QLKLNGQNSGQY
-1658 VKKKITFQMPEVI
+1658 VGHNVTFQMPEVI

-1680 ADLTPYSDF
+1680 GDLTTYSDF

-1694 DNGNPIYNGNV
+1694 DNGNPLYNGNV
-1705 TKYNGAVTNDI
+1705 TSDI

-1747 LQCKEGNGNDKWY
+1747 LQCKKGSDKWY

-1765 AFPKKKVTLNY
+1765 TFPKKKVTLNY

-1789 FYNNDSP
+1789 FYNNGIA
-1796 SEDNLQNAVNSGEI
+1796 SEDNLQNAVNSGK
-1810 VIEVDSL
+1810 IEVEVEDPL
-1817 DSGITSA
+1817 GSGITFA
-1824 KFLRSAKTDNVDL
+1824 KFLSSGAGGEATD
-1837 GEGLDRFIAFDYP
+1837 RAIAFNYP
-1850 GDTDDGKGI
+1850 DDTDGTRI
-1859 GKAKG
+1859 GEAKAG
-1864 DSCTLKVYGV
+1864 ACTLKVYGK
-1874 ASDGTRYQIAKFNLT
+1874 ASNGTRYQIAKFNLT
-1889 FEDNFEPIIY
+1889 FEADFEPIIY
-1899 SEIIGKKDDGSFK
+1899 SEIIGKNVDGSFK

-1920 KKATGDPV
+1920 QKATGDPV
-1928 ATITFDPEQ
+1928 ATINFDPDE
-1937 FDAFVTPPV
+1937 FDTFVSPPV
-1946 GTYTGFLTGDK
+1946 GTYTGFSGSGK
-1957 GPGTKCGLTYRYPF
+1957 GENANQTYSLTYRYPF

-1976 SYCFA
+1976 SYCFS
-1981 PIDGDFNSTD
+1981 PIKGDFKGT
-1991 GKTPECTWGNY
+1991 GRTPECTWGNY
-2002 TIAHRFR
+2002 SITHRFYP
-2009 MGDFGDGSSRGNFF
+2009 DYSKGNFF
-2023 AVKKYYENEYGSEK
+2023 PVKKFYENEYGSVN
-2037 YDASQSGFL
+2037 YDASQAGFL
-2046 YIDAS
+2046 FIDAS
-2051 DLPGQIASIDFSG
+2051 DLPGKIASIDFAG
-2064 MPCKASRLFVSAW
+2064 VPCKASRLFVSAW
-2077 MSSPSGKDEK
+2077 MSSPGAQDAS

-2093 SVQGFK
+2093 SIQGFK

-2106 YSYCPGSILG
+2106 YSYCPGGIVVNGRKKDGTILNS
-2116 EARDSLANK
+2116 ADNK
-2125 LEPKTNNGI
+2125 GLGV
-2134 GIWQQVYFS
+2134 WQQVYFS

-2151 FDSFRLTIDNACTST
+2151 FDSFRLTIDNACTNT
-2166 VGGDILIDDVEVF
+2166 NGGDILIDDVEVF

-2211 TQLGL
+2211 AQLGL

-2222 KDNPKVWYCLLDKE
+2222 KDDPKVWYCLLDKE

-2268 KALLGDPNSQVS
+2268 KSLLGDPNSQAS

-2309 VGMASREVTSAGVRH
+2309 VGMASREITSAGVRH
-2324 FVISDKVKE
+2324 FIISDKVKE

-2362 SFEINTRCS
+2362 SFEVNTRCS

-2376 RTLSPIRVVTDAD
+2376 RTQSPIRVVTDAD

-2415 DEDGNIGERIVQ
+2415 NEDGVIGERIVQ

-2447 NATWRVLGKNESR
+2447 NATWRVLRKNESR

-2477 YPKATTVAGAAPKN
+2477 YPKATTVAGAAPKD

-2569 GEAPQLFDGLHGT
+2569 GQAPQLFDGLHGDK
-2582 QYKYPDKLTNVPVRS
+2582 YKYPDKLTNVPVRS
-2597 SLAAVEE
+2597 SLVAVEE

-2624 KTVTKDAI
+2624 ETVTDGAI

-2646 NDPNMKA
+2646 NDSTMKA
-2653 YETKAAEERAGLSVQ
+2653 YETMAAEERAGISVQ

-2677 TLVADTADREHAYAD
+2677 TLVARTADREHAHAD

-2756 DANWQRADLEDL
+2756 DANWQRADLADL
-2768 HFNADTEPG
+2768 HFKADTETD
-2777 YAANAD
+2777 YATNAN

-2793 LHTSVIVTPKKAG
+2793 LHTSVIVTPDKAG
-2806 PQLYETNGAD
+2806 PQLYETNDPGAD

-2867 GGELLHAERLDYKKA
+2867 GGELLHAERLSYEKA

-2918 TPYFKNVTYNTTD
+2918 TPYFKDVTYNTAH

-2941 RSWDKAKSTLY
+2941 RSWDKANPKLY
-2952 YLDTYSAENP
+2952 YLEPYLADSP
-2962 QTANV
+2962 QEAKVN
-2967 KTTTEN
+2967 TTTEN

-2984 NDVREAYS
+2984 NDVREPYS

-3149 TNTITLKF
+3149 TKAITLKF
-3157 TADMQTSLHA
+3157 TADMQTSLHT

-3187 RASRSGQG
+3187 RASRSGQA

-3207 NGYEAAEDMQL
+3207 NGYETAEDMQL

-3250 PLGVLSNSEEPVQ
+3250 PLGVLSNSEAPVQ

-3307 GRYFILSSERPA
+3307 GRYFILSSERPS
-3319 LEDEQDFTQPL
+3319 LEDEQNFTQPL

>member
-32 GYTYLQFSGNGRT
+32 DTYTYLQFSGNGRT
-45 VLFAK
+45 VLLAK

-64 AGDGYQWALETVSG
+64 AGDGYQWTLETVEG
-78 DNVRL
+78 KDNTVRL
-83 KNKEGMYV
+83 KNKGNQYV
-91 TPNLTLTNS
+91 TASLALTNEQS
-100 QDQAATFTKT
+100 QAAEFTKT

-116 GRKSYGEGV
+116 GRKSSGEGV

-148 GQLIWTV
+148 GQLIWAV
-155 EDSRYGCIRLANNVK
+155 EDSRYGCIRLANNVR
-170 GAKVNPFVSSEGG
+170 GAKVTPFVCSEGG
-183 KVHWY
+183 EVRW
-188 YYMELLGNKSAE
+188 YYMELLGYGSE
-200 CVMDAGAEKKL
+200 CVKDAGAEKKL
-211 EKYSTPS
+211 EKYPTPT
-218 AKDLR
+218 AKNLR
-223 AYMWCVYE
+223 AYMWSVYE
-231 ANDKGDVYF
+231 ANEQGDVYIK
-240 MSADGNFF
+240 SVDGNYIW
-248 CQKDD
+248 QNG
-253 TYQYSTSTKTDRC
+253 TIQYSTSTKSDVC

-279 KYQEAFVLYNPQTTK
+279 KYQEAFVLYNTQTTN
-294 YVFPYGSGNTDV
+294 YVFPYGSGNPDV
-306 GNGSSLN
+306 GMGSTLN
-313 PAEAMRFIL
+313 PAEAMRFIPTTPP
-322 STGPHIYQF
+322 TGPHIYQF

-349 PVGSEVAGYQWT
+349 AVGSEVVGYQWT

-376 NYLKQAGDA
+376 NYLKQVGEAL
-385 FTVTTNRDEALRLF
+385 TVTTNRDEALRLF
-399 PCGSAYDDR
+399 PCGSAYDDK

-420 ALGVKDGQ
+420 AVGVKNGQ
-428 LAIVEANSF
+428 LVIVEANSF

-444 DSTAEVKGAVAPKF
+444 DSTDEVKGAVVPKF

-482 LTGTGYDNPVT
+482 LTSTGYDNPVT
-493 RKEFEPTSAS
+493 RNEFEPTSAS

-509 AARHANSKTGDFY
+509 AARHANSKPGDFY
-522 LVNQSG
+522 LVNQLG

-578 LQAGMTPYTL
+578 LKAGMTPYTL
-588 KACNS
+588 QACNR
-593 TSKFNALSFKESERG
+593 TSKYNALSFKESERG

-613 LQFSGCGRVVLYDDG
+613 LQFSGSGRVVLYDDG

-658 KVNGNNLKNKAGRFL
+658 NVDGYNLKNKADRFL
-673 RYDAADETF
+673 RYDATAKTF
-682 TSVTDRSKASVFDAD
+682 TSVTDRSKASVFDAN
-697 QNTYYVIPV
+697 QNTYYNVGA
-706 HDVQGGTYNINIAG
+706 HVQGGTYNIAG
-720 GLRYNAVLRGVSEPY
+720 GLRYNAVLRGVTGMY
-735 NTLGVKNGKLQLVK
+735 NTLGVKNGQLQLVK
-749 KNSRYAVVRLA
+749 ENSRYAVVRLA

-767 VNPYVSTSANPHYY
+767 VNPYVSTSDKPHYY

-794 DNTPGNIL
+794 DNTPGDIL

-821 ANDDGDVYIR
+821 ANDDGDVYIK

-839 YNPDTDN
+839 YNPATD
-846 GKHKV
+846 GYKHKV
-851 NPTLNDYSLYKI
+851 NTTRDNYSRYKL

-879 LYNCKNLYFVRP
+879 LYNCENHYFVRP
-891 FPSENAIGR
+891 FPSENSIGR

-913 DVAANT
+913 DVAADT
-919 TSYHF
+919 TSYHL

-933 LIMDYDEAKKPRVKA
+933 LIMDYDEAKNPRVKA
-948 RDILAS
+948 RGILAS

-974 GFYLTYDG
+974 GFYLTYDK
-982 KNKQFGVSNQKAD
+982 KNKKFGVSNQKAD

-1028 EEGALCWA
+1028 AEGVLCWA

-1050 IIAPELPIPSL
+1050 IIGPELPLPSS
-1061 GGADYQLYCIRTA
+1061 GGVDYHLYCIRTA

-1079 AYHMEDANSISLK
+1079 AYHMEDANAISLK

-1097 NLCQLWVLIRDGQ
+1097 NLCQLWVLIRDGE

-1118 SAYNRYFLK
+1118 SAYNRCFLK

-1138 ADKKDATRIRLV
+1138 ADRNDATRIRLV
-1150 ETSGNYIHW
+1150 ETSGNYDHW

-1165 VNDSRNLI
+1165 VDDSRNLI
-1173 SHSYSGGGNPKTVSL
+1173 SHSYSGDGNSKTVSL
-1188 SLQGPNNGNNFVEI
+1188 SLQGPNNGNNFVDI

-1221 LSLNELT
+1221 LSLDELT
-1228 PQLEL
+1228 PKLEL
-1233 TADGKALKAK
+1233 TADGRALKAK

-1277 AEGNVF
+1277 DDGNVF
-1283 LTTDKAQ
+1283 LTPDKAQ
-1290 ATHFYLWLNHGDED
+1290 ATHFYLWLNHGDKD

-1339 AMLSFSTYET
+1339 AMLSFTTYET

-1357 NFGRLTCPELSD
+1357 TFGRLTCPELSD
-1369 AAEGKYYYNFICFDK
+1369 AAEGKYYYTFMCFDLVGNKYVCDGNDTSK
-1384 VASDKFISEGYD
+1384 VVIAEG
-1396 TNKKVK
+1396 KRLV
-1402 AESQQLINDQMW
+1402 NDQMW
-1414 ALVGQ
+1414 ALVGD
-1419 SKDDVVLMSKD
+1419 SKDGFVLMSKD
-1430 KYYMCLNGYKLCVT
+1430 RYYLYLNGGVFNVT
-1444 HDLKKAAH
+1444 HDLAKATH
-1452 FSVDYISDVDRY
+1452 FSSTYDVNKQRY
-1464 VLVLVGGEGSEG
+1464 VLTVVSAVGGDSKYNGWQV
-1476 HLKKCLNLSGD
+1476 LLSSNYSKVTVGQK
-1487 VDENGVRHKDV
+1487 GTS
-1498 IVWNWNKTDKNE
+1498 TDN
-1510 GPRFYLNFISIP
+1510 RYYLNFISIP
-1522 VPEDYSDYEIL
+1522 VPEDYSDYEVL

-1547 TDPMTGFIQRDESG
+1547 ADPMTGFIQRDESG

-1576 TYTVIHYLK
+1576 TYTITHYLK
-1585 AESTRELYVPT
+1585 AESTRVLYVPT
-1596 CMVTNDNCPTLSRA
+1596 CMVGSANTRSRA

-1621 AVSDSVLNLDLPSS
+1621 AVSDSVLNLDLSSS
-1635 RRYKNGIVVGD
+1635 RRYRNGIVVGE
-1646 QLKLNGQVNGNY
+1646 QLNLNGQNYGNY
-1658 VKKKITFQMPEVI
+1658 VDHYVTFQMPEVI

-1680 ADLTPYSDF
+1680 GDLTTFSDF

-1694 DNGNPIYNGNV
+1694 DNGNPLYNGNV
-1705 TKYNGAVTNDI
+1705 TSDI

-1747 LQCKEGNGNDKWY
+1747 LLYKDDGSNDKWY

-1789 FYNNDSP
+1789 FYNNGIA
-1796 SEDNLQNAVNSGEI
+1796 SEDNLQNAVNNGA
-1810 VIEVDSL
+1810 IEVKVDDL
-1817 DSGITSA
+1817 GSGITFA
-1824 KFLRSAKTDNVDL
+1824 KFLSSGAGGAATD
-1837 GEGLDRFIAFDYP
+1837 RAIAFNYP
-1850 GDTDDGKGI
+1850 GDTDGKGT
-1859 GKAKG
+1859 GTATAG
-1864 DSCTLKVYGV
+1864 SCTLKVYGV

-1889 FEDNFEPIIY
+1889 FEDDFEPIIY
-1899 SEIIGKKDDGSFK
+1899 SEIIGKNADGSFK

-1920 KKATGDPV
+1920 QKTTGDPV
-1928 ATITFDPEQ
+1928 ATITFDPDE
-1937 FDAFVTPPV
+1937 FDSFVSPPV
-1946 GTYTGFLTGDK
+1946 GTYTGFSGSGK
-1957 GPGTKCGLTYRYPF
+1957 GENANQKYSLTYRYPF

-1981 PIDGDFNSTD
+1981 PIGGDFNSTN
-1991 GKTPECTWGNY
+1991 GKTSECTWGNY
-2002 TIAHRFR
+2002 TVAHRFD
-2009 MGDFGDGSSRGNFF
+2009 MGDNRGNFF
-2023 AVKKYYENEYGSEK
+2023 AVKKYYENEYGSQN

-2051 DLPGQIASIDFSG
+2051 DLPGQIASIDFAG

-2077 MSSPSGKDEK
+2077 MSSPDRGNES

-2093 SVQGFK
+2093 SIQGFK

-2116 EARDSLANK
+2116 EARDSLSKTLN
-2125 LEPKTNNGI
+2125 PKDNGGK

-2151 FDSFRLTIDNACTST
+2151 FDSFRLTIDNACTNT
-2166 VGGDILIDDVEVF
+2166 QGGDILIDDVEVF

-2211 TQLGL
+2211 AQLGL
-2216 NTGEVM
+2216 NTGEVLT
-2222 KDNPKVWYCLLDKE
+2222 DDPKVWYCLLDKE

-2247 TSEGQERLYRMSD
+2247 TPEGQERLYRMSD

-2268 KALLGDPNSQVS
+2268 KALLGDPNSQAF
-2280 GEGIFRSVEFKTNF
+2280 GEGIFRSVEFKTKF
-2294 DSLPVFK
+2294 DDLPLFK

-2362 SFEINTRCS
+2362 SFEVNTRCS

-2415 DEDGNIGERIVQ
+2415 NVDGVIGERIVQ

-2530 PAATKQG
+2530 PAATPQG
-2537 TILKVTVVP
+2537 EILRVTVVP
-2546 IDHEDSSGTQYC
+2546 IDHEDTSGTQYC
-2558 YDPQQ
+2558 YDPEQ

-2569 GEAPQLFDGLHGT
+2569 GQAPQLFDGLRGDK
-2582 QYKYPDKLTNVPVRS
+2582 YKYPDKLTNVPVRS
-2597 SLAAVEE
+2597 SLAAVAE
-2604 VRARADGSAA
+2604 VTAGADGSAA

-2624 KTVTKDAI
+2624 TTVTDGAI

-2646 NDPNMKA
+2646 NDSTMKA
-2653 YETKAAEERAGLSVQ
+2653 YETKAAEERSGLSVQ

-2677 TLVADTADREHAYAD
+2677 KLVADTADRENAYAD

-2707 TLRFNYRELFNAGN
+2707 TLRFNYRERFNAGST
-2721 ATQSTVC
+2721 AQTTVC

-2756 DANWQRADLEDL
+2756 DANWQRADLADL
-2768 HFNADTEPG
+2768 HFKADTETD
-2777 YAANAD
+2777 YATNAD

-2793 LHTSVIVTPKKAG
+2793 LHTSVIVTPDKAG
-2806 PQLYETNGAD
+2806 PQLYETDYAGAD
-2816 DQFLNF
+2816 KFLNF
-2822 VGNEGKRTATPD
+2822 VGHEDEQRTATPD
-2834 IEYALLAAPEADKG
+2834 IEYALLAAPKAKAG
-2848 VNLCGI
+2848 VNLCDI
-2854 YTPYQS
+2854 YRPYQS

-2867 GGELLHAERLDYKKA
+2867 GGELLHAERLSYEKA

-2907 WYAPNNDACQA
+2907 WYAPNSDACQT
-2918 TPYFKNVTYNTTD
+2918 TPYFKDVTYNTTD

-2941 RSWDKAKSTLY
+2941 RSWDKAQPKLY
-2952 YLDTYSAENP
+2952 YLEPYSANKP
-2962 QTANV
+2962 QEARV
-2967 KTTTEN
+2967 DTTTEN

-3007 QKYNTSLFRLPKE
+3007 QKYTKSLFRLPKE
-3020 DTAYGYYTELNKTDE
+3020 DTAYGYYTETNKTDGS
-3035 QTYPV
+3035 TYSV
-3040 DRTHHHKLATDQLA
+3040 DRTYHHMLATDQL
-3054 KSGTEITVTLTNE
+3054 KSGTELTVTLRNE
-3067 NRNNRFFLVGN
+3067 NANNRFFLVGN

-3085 LDKFFTVNAAQL
+3085 LNQFFTKNADQL

-3149 TNTITLKF
+3149 TNAITLKF
-3157 TADMQTSLHA
+3157 TANMQTSLHT

-3176 IGRAEAPMLRI
+3176 IGRTEAPMLRI

-3278 LDSQTGAVTPLRGNG
+3278 LDSRTGAVTPLRGNG

-3319 LEDEQDFTQPL
+3319 LEDEKDFTQPL

-3369 RLSLKLPTGVYVV
+3369 RLSLKLPPGVYVV

>member
-32 GYTYLQFSGNGRT
+32 DNYTYLQFSGNGRT
-45 VLFAK
+45 VLLAK

-64 AGDGYQWALETVSG
+64 AGDGYQWTLETVSG

-91 TPNLTLTNS
+91 TPDLALTSHQNA
-100 QDQAATFTKT
+100 AATFTKT

-116 GRKSYGEGV
+116 DTYGGD
-125 EVPTHGGSRYDLVY
+125 RLDLVY
-139 GGKALGVKN
+139 GDKALGVKN
-148 GQLIWTV
+148 GKFFWAV
-155 EDSRYGCIRLANNVK
+155 RNSRYGCIRLANNVR
-170 GAKVNPFVSSEGG
+170 GAKVTPFVSSEGG
-183 KVHWY
+183 EVHW
-188 YYMELLGNKSAE
+188 YYMELLWNGSE
-200 CVMDAGAEKKL
+200 CVKDAGAGKNL

-218 AKDLR
+218 AKNLR
-223 AYMWCVYE
+223 AYMWSVYE

-240 MSADGNFF
+240 KSADGNYFY
-248 CQKDD
+248 QNGSD
-253 TYQYSTSTKTDRC
+253 QYSASTKPGNSEYT
-266 KYRICDVADQTDG
+266 ICDVSDQSNDN
-279 KYQEAFVLYNPQTTK
+279 AFVLRNIGTGK
-294 YVFPYGSGNTDV
+294 YVLPYNNSNKV
-306 GNGSSLN
+306 GWASRFDMI
-313 PAEAMRFIL
+313 EAMRFI
-322 STGPHIYQF
+322 STPPPTGPHIYQF

-340 DNGTGVTMQ
+340 DNGTSVTMQ

-361 LEQVGGAYVLKSGRD
+361 LEQVDGAYVLKSGRN
-376 NYLKQAGDA
+376 NYLKQAGA
-385 FTVTTNRDEALRLF
+385 ALTVTTNRDEALKLF
-399 PCGSAYDDR
+399 PSGSEYDDK

-420 ALGVKDGQ
+420 AVGVKDGQ

-444 DSTAEVKGAVAPKF
+444 DSTDEVKGAVVPKI

-470 FKANPKGDARLT
+470 FKANPKSDARLT

-578 LQAGMTPYTL
+578 LKAGMTPYTL
-588 KACNS
+588 QACNHTS
-593 TSKFNALSFKESERG
+593 TYNALSFKESERG

-658 KVNGNNLKNKAGRFL
+658 IVNGFNLKNKAGRFL

-697 QNTYYVIPV
+697 QNTYYVVPA
-706 HDVQGGTYNINIAG
+706 HVQGGTYNIAG
-720 GLRYNAVLRGVSEPY
+720 GLRYNAMLRGVTGTY

-767 VNPYVSTSANPHYY
+767 VNPYVSTSDNPRYY
-781 ALNFFQNGSEYLQ
+781 AFNFFQNGSGEYMQ
-794 DNTPGNIL
+794 DNTPGDIL

-839 YNPDTDN
+839 YNPASD
-846 GKHKV
+846 GYQHKV
-851 NPTLNDYSLYKI
+851 NTTPNAYSRYKI

-869 PDASLEGLWS
+869 PDASLDGLWS
-879 LYNCKNLYFVRP
+879 LYNCTNHYFVRP
-891 FPSENAIGR
+891 SDSDNFIGR
-900 AEEVG
+900 AEKVG

-913 DVAANT
+913 DVAADT
-919 TSYHF
+919 ISYHF

-974 GFYLTYDG
+974 GFYLTYDE

-1008 NNNVRY
+1008 NNSVRY

-1028 EEGALCWA
+1028 EEGVLCWA

-1041 NSVVDLRPY
+1041 NSAVDLRPY

-1079 AYHMEDANSISLK
+1079 AYHMEDATNSISLK

-1165 VNDSRNLI
+1165 VNDNSNLI

-1188 SLQGPNNGNNFVEI
+1188 SLQGPNNGNNFLYI

-1221 LSLNELT
+1221 INLDELT
-1228 PQLEL
+1228 PELEL
-1233 TADGKALKAK
+1233 TADGTALKAK

-1277 AEGNVF
+1277 AKGNVF

-1313 LNADGSKPEGKPE
+1313 LNADGSKPEGKPD
-1326 KCLGVSDVTNGTV
+1326 KCLGVSDVANGTV
-1339 AMLSFSTYET
+1339 AMLPFSTYET
-1349 DKLHTLCF
+1349 AKLHTLCF
-1357 NFGRLTCPELSD
+1357 TFGRLTCPELSD
-1369 AAEGKYYYNFICFDK
+1369 AVEGKYYYHFICFDK
-1384 VASDKFISEGYD
+1384 VGNKFVSDGND
-1396 TNKKVK
+1396 TNKVVF
-1402 AESQQLINDQMW
+1402 AENGKKLVNDQMW

-1419 SKDDVVLMSKD
+1419 NKDDVVLMSKD
-1430 KYYMCLNGYKLCVT
+1430 KYYVYLDGDRFYVT
-1444 HDLKKAAH
+1444 HDPERAVH
-1452 FSVDYISDVDRY
+1452 FSVKYISSQQRY
-1464 VLVLVGGEGSEG
+1464 ALT
-1476 HLKKCLNLSGD
+1476 
-1487 VDENGVRHKDV
+1487 
-1498 IVWNWNKTDKNE
+1498 IVE
-1510 GPRFYLNFISIP
+1510 GPNDGGKSGYSMNLHGGDNTTILPWKNSSIQTDRNFWLNFIAVP
-1522 VPEDYSDYEIL
+1522 QPEDYSDYEVL
-1533 PKRSWFVKQAHEAT
+1533 PKRSWFVKQAREAT
-1547 TDPMTGFIQRDESG
+1547 ADPMTVFIQRDESG

-1576 TYTVIHYLK
+1576 TYTVTHYLK
-1585 AESTRELYVPT
+1585 AESTRDLYVPT
-1596 CMVTNDNCPTLSRA
+1596 CMVGSAATRSRA

-1621 AVSDSVLNLDLPSS
+1621 AVSDSVLNLDISSS

-1646 QLKLNGQVNGNY
+1646 QLKLNGQNSGYY
-1658 VKKKITFQMPEVI
+1658 VTHNVTFQMPEVI

-1705 TKYNGAVTNDI
+1705 TSDI

-1728 ITGRNLYVIRNARA
+1728 ITGRNLYIIRNARA

-1747 LQCKEGNGNDKWY
+1747 LQCKVSEGNDKWY

-1789 FYNNDSP
+1789 FYNNGIA
-1796 SEDNLQNAVNSGEI
+1796 SEDNLQNAVNNGA
-1810 VIEVDSL
+1810 IEVKVEDPLGSGITFAKFL
-1817 DSGITSA
+1817 DSGGGA
-1824 KFLRSAKTDNVDL
+1824 GA
-1837 GEGLDRFIAFDYP
+1837 DRAIAFNYP
-1850 GDTDDGKGI
+1850 RDTDGKGI
-1859 GKAKG
+1859 GKANAG
-1864 DSCTLKVYGV
+1864 SCTLKVYGV
-1874 ASDGTRYQIAKFNLT
+1874 ASDGTTRYQIAKFNLT
-1889 FEDNFEPIIY
+1889 FEDNSEPIIY

-1920 KKATGDPV
+1920 LKTTGDPV
-1928 ATITFDPEQ
+1928 ATITFDPDQ
-1937 FDAFVTPPV
+1937 FDAFVSPPV
-1946 GTYTGFLTGDK
+1946 GTYTGFDK
-1957 GPGTKCGLTYRYPF
+1957 VAGAGTKYGLTYRYPF

-1981 PIDGDFNSTD
+1981 PIGGDFNSTD
-1991 GKTPECTWGNY
+1991 GKTAECTWGNY
-2002 TIAHRFR
+2002 TVAHRFN
-2009 MGDFGDGSSRGNFF
+2009 MGDNRGNFF
-2023 AVKKYYENEYGSEK
+2023 AVKKYYENEYGSQN

-2051 DLPGQIASIDFSG
+2051 DLPGQIASIDFAG

-2077 MSSPSGKDEK
+2077 MSSSDRGNES

-2093 SVQGFK
+2093 SIQGFK

-2116 EARDSLANK
+2116 EARDANDNK
-2125 LEPKTNNGI
+2125 LTPNTNKGK

-2151 FDSFRLTIDNACTST
+2151 FDSFRLTIDNACTNT
-2166 VGGDILIDDVEVF
+2166 KGGDILIDDVEVF

-2211 TQLGL
+2211 AQLGL

-2222 KDNPKVWYCLLDKE
+2222 KENPKVWYCLLDKE

-2247 TSEGQERLYRMSD
+2247 TPEGKERLYRMSD

-2268 KALLGDPNSQVS
+2268 KALLGDPNSQAS
-2280 GEGIFRSVEFKTNF
+2280 GEGIFRSVEFKTKF
-2294 DSLPVFK
+2294 DDLPVFK
-2301 YRDAVAAT
+2301 YRAAVEAT
-2309 VGMASREVTSAGVRH
+2309 SGMASREVTSAGVRH

-2371 VRCKF
+2371 VCCKF

-2415 DEDGNIGERIVQ
+2415 DAEGNIGERIVQ

-2447 NATWRVLGKNESR
+2447 NATWRVLRKNESR

-2517 SLVLLNNTCNIYV
+2517 SLVLLNNTCNVYV

-2537 TILKVTVVP
+2537 EILKVTVVA
-2546 IDHEDSSGTQYC
+2546 IDHEDGNGTQYC

-2569 GEAPQLFDGLHGT
+2569 GQAPQLFDGLHGN
-2582 QYKYPDKLTNVPVRS
+2582 QYKYPKKLTNVPVRS

-2604 VRARADGSAA
+2604 VRAGADGSAA

-2624 KTVTKDAI
+2624 ETVTDGAI
-2632 GLTSVSPEVFLAGT
+2632 GLTSVSPDVFLAGT
-2646 NDPNMKA
+2646 NDPTMKA
-2653 YETKAAEERAGLSVQ
+2653 YETKAAEERTGLSVQ

-2677 TLVADTADREHAYAD
+2677 TLEASTTNPENAHAD
-2692 IVFNSDFQPREGYVY
+2692 IVFNSGFQPREGYVY
-2707 TLRFNYRELFNAGN
+2707 TLRFDYRERFDAGST
-2721 ATQSTVC
+2721 TQTKAC

-2734 DLIIVPKYQKWTGAA
+2734 DLVIVPKYQKWTGAA

-2756 DANWQRADLEDL
+2756 DANWQRADLADL
-2768 HFNADTEPG
+2768 HFNADTETG
-2777 YAANAD
+2777 YATNAD

-2793 LHTSVIVTPKKAG
+2793 LHTSVIVTPDKAG
-2806 PQLYETNGAD
+2806 PQLYETNNAGGE

-2822 VGNEGKRTATPD
+2822 VGHEGKQRTATPD
-2834 IEYALLAAPEADKG
+2834 IEYALLAAPKA
-2848 VNLCGI
+2848 VAGI
-2854 YTPYQS
+2854 NRCDIYRPYQS

-2867 GGELLHAERLDYKKA
+2867 GGELLHAERLDYKNA

-2918 TPYFKNVTYNTTD
+2918 TPYFKDVTYNTTD

-2992 QGGFSVKVNGIGIGA
+2992 QGGFSVKVNGVGIGA
-3007 QKYNTSLFRLPKE
+3007 QKYTKSLFRLPKE

-3054 KSGTEITVTLTNE
+3054 KSGAEITVTLTNE

-3149 TNTITLKF
+3149 TNTINLKF
-3157 TADMQTSLHA
+3157 TADMQTSLHT

-3176 IGRAEAPMLRI
+3176 IGRAEVPMLRI

-3250 PLGVLSNSEEPVQ
+3250 PLGVLSDSEAPVQ

-3278 LDSQTGAVTPLRGNG
+3278 LDSQTGAVTLLRGNG

-3307 GRYFILSSERPA
+3307 GRYFILSSERPS
-3319 LEDEQDFTQPL
+3319 LEEEQDFTQPL
-3330 IQADN
+3330 IQADK
-3335 GSVTISSSAAHV
+3335 GCVTVTSSAAHV
-3347 LTYVRIVAADGRT
+3347 LTYVHIVAADGRT
-3360 VYKLTPYVS
+3360 VYKLTPFTS
-3369 RLSLKLPTGVYVV
+3369 RLVLPLPSGVYVV
-3382 EARTDE
+3382 EARTNE
-3388 GESVGKVSL
+3388 GESVAKVSL

>member
-45 VLFAK
+45 VLLAK
-50 DGALTVVSTTEDAP
+50 DGVLTVVSTTEEAP
-64 AGDGYQWALETVSG
+64 AGDGYQWTLETVEG
-78 DNVRL
+78 KDNTVRL
-83 KNKEGMYV
+83 KNKGNQYV
-91 TPNLTLTNS
+91 TASLTLTNEQS
-100 QDQAATFTKT
+100 QAAEFTKT

-116 GRKSYGEGV
+116 FNDKKETYGGD
-125 EVPTHGGSRYDLVY
+125 RYDLVY

-170 GAKVNPFVSSEGG
+170 GAKVTPLVCSEGG
-183 KVHWY
+183 KAYW
-188 YYMELLGNKSAE
+188 YYMELLGYGSE
-200 CVMDAGAEKKL
+200 CVKDAGAENKL
-211 EKYSTPS
+211 QKDPTPS
-218 AKDLR
+218 AKNLR
-223 AYMWCVYE
+223 AYMWSVYE
-231 ANDKGDVYF
+231 ANEQGDVYF
-240 MSADGNFF
+240 KSADGNFF
-248 CQKDD
+248 CQKDN
-253 TYQYSTSTKTDRC
+253 TFQYSTSTKTDKC

-279 KYQEAFVLYNPQTTK
+279 KYQEAFVLYNTQTTK
-294 YVFPYGSGNTDV
+294 YVLPYPSRNPDV
-306 GNGSSLN
+306 GIGGSLHS
-313 PAEAMRFIL
+313 AEAMRFIPT
-322 STGPHIYQF
+322 TGPHIYQF

-340 DNGTGVTMQ
+340 DNGTSVTMQ

-376 NYLKQAGDA
+376 NYLKQAGA
-385 FTVTTNRDEALRLF
+385 ALTVTTNRDEALRLF

-408 HDVLTLAADASK
+408 HDVLALADDASR
-420 ALGVKDGQ
+420 AVGVKDGQ

-444 DSTAEVKGAVAPKF
+444 DSTNEVKGAVAPKF

-493 RKEFEPTSAS
+493 RMEFEPTSAS

-509 AARHANSKTGDFY
+509 AARHANSKPGDFY
-522 LVNQSG
+522 LVNQEG

-536 RFNFETLDVN
+536 RFNFEWLDVN

-578 LQAGMTPYTL
+578 LQAGLTPYTL

-593 TSKFNALSFKESERG
+593 TSKYNALSFKESERG

-613 LQFSGCGRVVLYDDG
+613 LQFSGSGRVVLYDDG
-628 QNIKAVATTT
+628 QNVKAVATTT

-658 KVNGNNLKNKAGRFL
+658 IVNGFNLKNKAGRFL
-673 RYDAADETF
+673 CYNAADETF
-682 TSVTDRSKASVFDAD
+682 TSVTDRSKASVFDAG
-697 QNTYYVIPV
+697 QNTYYNVPA
-706 HDVQGGTYNINIAG
+706 HVQGGTCNIAG
-720 GLRYNAVLRGVSEPY
+720 GLRYNAVLRGVSGTY

-794 DNTPGNIL
+794 DNTPGDIL

-839 YNPDTDN
+839 YNPDTD
-846 GKHKV
+846 GYQHKV
-851 NPTLNDYSLYKI
+851 NTTKNEYSLYKI
-863 CDVADQ
+863 CDLADQ
-869 PDASLEGLWS
+869 PDASLDGLWS
-879 LYNCKNLYFVRP
+879 LYNCTNHYFVRP
-891 FPSENAIGR
+891 FPSENSIGR
-900 AEEVG
+900 AEKVG

-933 LIMDYDEAKKPRVKA
+933 LIMDYDEAKNLRVKA

-974 GFYLTYDG
+974 GFYLTYNE

-1008 NNNVRY
+1008 NNSVRY

-1036 APGTR
+1036 APNTR
-1041 NSVVDLRPY
+1041 NSAVDLRPY

-1061 GGADYQLYCIRTA
+1061 GGADYHLYCIRTA

-1118 SAYNRYFLK
+1118 SAYNRHFLK

-1150 ETSGNYIHW
+1150 ETSGNYVHW

-1165 VNDSRNLI
+1165 VNGNRNLI
-1173 SHSYSGGGNPKTVSL
+1173 SHSYSGGDNSKTVSL
-1188 SLQGPNNGNNFVEI
+1188 SLQGPNNGNNFLYI
-1202 FPVDITPDFYEE
+1202 FPVDINPDFYEE

-1221 LSLNELT
+1221 INLDELT
-1228 PQLEL
+1228 PKLEL
-1233 TADGKALKAK
+1233 TTDGTALKAK

-1277 AEGNVF
+1277 AEGNVL

-1290 ATHFYLWLNHGDED
+1290 AIHFYLWLNHGDED

-1339 AMLSFSTYET
+1339 AMLPFSTYET
-1349 DKLHTLCF
+1349 DKQHTLCF
-1357 NFGRLTCPELSD
+1357 TFGRLTSPELSD

-1384 VASDKFISEGYD
+1384 VASDKFISDGYD

-1402 AESQQLINDQMW
+1402 AESKKLVNDQMW

-1419 SKDDVVLMSKD
+1419 NKDDVVLMSKD
-1430 KYYMCLNGYKLCVT
+1430 KYYVYLDGDRFYVT
-1444 HDLKKAAH
+1444 HDPERAVH
-1452 FSVDYISDVDRY
+1452 FSVKYISSQQRY
-1464 VLVLVGGEGSEG
+1464 ALT
-1476 HLKKCLNLSGD
+1476 
-1487 VDENGVRHKDV
+1487 
-1498 IVWNWNKTDKNE
+1498 IVE
-1510 GPRFYLNFISIP
+1510 GPNDGGKSGYSMNLHGGDHTTILPWKDSSIQTDQNFWLNFIAVP
-1522 VPEDYSDYEIL
+1522 QPEDYSDYEVL

-1576 TYTVIHYLK
+1576 TYTITHYLK
-1585 AESTRELYVPT
+1585 AESTRKLYVPT
-1596 CMVTNDNCPTLSRA
+1596 CMVGSANTRSRA

-1621 AVSDSVLNLDLPSS
+1621 AVSDSVLNLDLSSS
-1635 RRYKNGIVVGD
+1635 RRYRNGIVVGD
-1646 QLKLNGQVNGNY
+1646 QLNLNGQDRGNY
-1658 VKKKITFQMPEVI
+1658 VDHYVTFQMPEVI

-1680 ADLTPYSDF
+1680 GDLTTYSDF

-1705 TKYNGAVTNDI
+1705 TKYNGNVTSDI

-1747 LQCKEGNGNDKWY
+1747 LLYKDDGSNDKWY

-1789 FYNNDSP
+1789 FYNGGIA
-1796 SEDNLQNAVNSGEI
+1796 SEDNLQNAVNSGA
-1810 VIEVDSL
+1810 IEVKVDDL
-1817 DSGITSA
+1817 GSGITFA
-1824 KFLRSAKTDNVDL
+1824 GFLNSGA
-1837 GEGLDRFIAFDYP
+1837 GAGADRAIAFNYP
-1850 GDTDDGKGI
+1850 GDNNGKGR
-1859 GKAKG
+1859 GEANAG
-1864 DSCTLKVYGV
+1864 SCTLKVYGV
-1874 ASDGTRYQIAKFNLT
+1874 ASDGTRYQIAKFNLI
-1889 FEDNFEPIIY
+1889 FEDDFEPIIY

-1920 KKATGDPV
+1920 LKATGDPV
-1928 ATITFDPEQ
+1928 ATITFDPDQ
-1937 FDAFVTPPV
+1937 FDAFVSPPV
-1946 GTYTGFLTGDK
+1946 GTYTGFTNSGKGDNANQK
-1957 GPGTKCGLTYRYPF
+1957 YALTYRYPF

-1981 PIDGDFNSTD
+1981 PIGGDFNSTN
-1991 GKTPECTWGNY
+1991 GRTSECTWGNY
-2002 TIAHRFR
+2002 TVAHRFD
-2009 MGDFGDGSSRGNFF
+2009 MGDNRGNFF
-2023 AVKKYYENEYGSEK
+2023 AVKKYYENEYGSEN

-2051 DLPGQIASIDFSG
+2051 DLPGQIASIDFAG
-2064 MPCKASRLFVSAW
+2064 MLCKASRLFVSAW
-2077 MSSPSGKDEK
+2077 MSSPGRDNES

-2093 SVQGFK
+2093 SIQGFK

-2116 EARDSLANK
+2116 EARDSLDK
-2125 LEPKTNNGI
+2125 TLKPKDNGGK

-2151 FDSFRLTIDNACTST
+2151 FDSFRLTIDNVCTNTS
-2166 VGGDILIDDVEVF
+2166 GGDILIDDVEVF
-2179 SVKPE
+2179 SVKPD

-2211 TQLGL
+2211 AQLGL
-2216 NTGEVM
+2216 NTGEVL

-2247 TSEGQERLYRMSD
+2247 TPEGQERLYRMSD
-2260 AEVKPAFV
+2260 VEVKPAFV

-2280 GEGIFRSVEFKTNF
+2280 GEGIFRSVEFKTKF
-2294 DSLPVFK
+2294 EDLPVFK

-2348 RFSDDPVTLANAFH
+2348 RFSDDPVTLANAFQ

-2376 RTLSPIRVVTDAD
+2376 RTQSPIRVVTDAD

-2415 DEDGNIGERIVQ
+2415 NLDGVIGERIVQ

-2436 GAFTD
+2436 DAFTD

-2447 NATWRVLGKNESR
+2447 NATWRVLEKNESR

-2517 SLVLLNNTCNIYV
+2517 SLVLLNNTCNVYV

-2546 IDHEDSSGTQYC
+2546 IDHEDGNGTQYC

-2569 GEAPQLFDGLHGT
+2569 GQAPQFFDGLHGT

-2597 SLAAVEE
+2597 SLAAVAE

-2624 KTVTKDAI
+2624 ETVTDGAI
-2632 GLTSVSPEVFLAGT
+2632 GLTSVSTDVFLAGT

-2653 YETKAAEERAGLSVQ
+2653 YETMAAEERAGISVQ

-2677 TLVADTADREHAYAD
+2677 TLEASTTNPENAHAD

-2756 DANWQRADLEDL
+2756 DANWQRADLADL
-2768 HFNADTEPG
+2768 HFKADTETG
-2777 YAANAD
+2777 YATNAA

-2793 LHTSVIVTPKKAG
+2793 LHTSVIVTPDKAG
-2806 PQLYETNGAD
+2806 PQLYETNYASTD

-2822 VGNEGKRTATPD
+2822 VDHEGEQRTATPD

-2867 GGELLHAERLDYKKA
+2867 GGELLHAERLSYEKA

-2941 RSWDKAKSTLY
+2941 RSWDKANPKLY
-2952 YLDTYSAENP
+2952 YLEPYSANNP
-2962 QTANV
+2962 QETNV
-2967 KTTTEN
+2967 NTTTEN

-3007 QKYNTSLFRLPKE
+3007 QKYTKSLFRLPKE
-3020 DTAYGYYTELNKTDE
+3020 DTAYGYYTELNETDRK
-3035 QTYPV
+3035 TYPV
-3040 DRTHHHKLATDQLA
+3040 DRTHHHKLATDQL
-3054 KSGTEITVTLTNE
+3054 KSGSELTVTLKNE
-3067 NRNNRFFLVGN
+3067 NANNRFFLVGN

-3085 LDKFFTVNAAQL
+3085 LNEFFKENEAQL

-3157 TADMQTSLHA
+3157 TADMQTSLHT

-3250 PLGVLSNSEEPVQ
+3250 PLGVLSNSEDPVQ

-3307 GRYFILSSERPA
+3307 GRYFILSSERPT
-3319 LEDEQDFTQPL
+3319 LEDEKDFTQPL

>member
-32 GYTYLQFSGNGRT
+32 EYTYLQFSGNGRT
-45 VLFAK
+45 VLLAK

-64 AGDGYQWALETVSG
+64 AGDGYQWTFETVSG

-91 TPNLTLTNS
+91 TADLALTSHQN
-100 QDQAATFTKT
+100 QAATFTKE
-110 ENTYSK
+110 ENAYSK
-116 GRKSYGEGV
+116 DTY
-125 EVPTHGGSRYDLVY
+125 GGSRYDLVY

-148 GQLIWTV
+148 GQFFWAV
-155 EDSRYGCIRLANNVK
+155 RNSRYGCIRLANNVR
-170 GAKVNPFVSSEGG
+170 GAKVTLFVSSEGG
-183 KVHWY
+183 EVHW
-188 YYMELLGNKSAE
+188 YYMELLGNGSE
-200 CVMDAGAEKKL
+200 CVKDAGAGNKL
-211 EKYSTPS
+211 QKENTPS
-218 AKDLR
+218 AKNLR
-223 AYMWCVYE
+223 AYKWSVYE
-231 ANDKGDVYF
+231 ANEQGDVYIK
-240 MSADGNFF
+240 SVDGNYM
-248 CQKDD
+248 
-253 TYQYSTSTKTDRC
+253 YQNGSYPGSLQYATSTKSDVC
-266 KYRICDVADQTDG
+266 IYRICDVADQTDG
-279 KYQEAFVLYNPQTTK
+279 KYQEAFVLYNTQTKK
-294 YVFPYGSGNTDV
+294 YVFPYGSGNPDV
-306 GNGSSLN
+306 GMGSNSN
-313 PAEAMRFIL
+313 PAEAMRFI
-322 STGPHIYQF
+322 STPPPTGPHIYQF

-349 PVGSEVAGYQWT
+349 AVGAELAGYQWT
-361 LEQVGGAYVLKSGRD
+361 LEQVGSAYVLKSGRN

-385 FTVTTNRDEALRLF
+385 LTVTTSRDEALKLF
-399 PCGSAYDDR
+399 PSGSEYDDK

-420 ALGVKDGQ
+420 ALGIKDGQ
-428 LAIVEANSF
+428 LAIVETNSF

-444 DSTAEVKGAVAPKF
+444 DSTDEVKGAVTPKF
-458 SDISNVYYYKLQ
+458 SDISNAYYYKLQ
-470 FKANPKGDARLT
+470 FKANPEGDNRLT
-482 LTGTGYDNPVT
+482 LTGTDYDNPVT
-493 RKEFEPTSAS
+493 RMESQPTSAR
-503 QNWKLE
+503 QNWELRPAK
-509 AARHANSKTGDFY
+509 HPNSKPGDFY
-522 LVNQSG
+522 LVNQEG
-528 EYLIYKDG
+528 EYLIYKNG
-536 RFNFETLDVN
+536 SFNFKPLDVN

-578 LQAGMTPYTL
+578 LQAGTTPYTL
-588 KACNS
+588 KVCSS
-593 TSKFNALSFKESERG
+593 TSKYNALSFKESERG

-613 LQFSGCGRVVLYDDG
+613 LQFSGSGRVVLYDDG
-628 QNIKAVATTT
+628 QNVKAVATTT
-638 EQLEGNGYQW
+638 EQLEGNGYRW

-658 KVNGNNLKNKAGRFL
+658 IVNGFNLKNKAGRYFH
-673 RYDAADETF
+673 YDTAAKTF

-697 QNTYYVIPV
+697 QNTYYVVPAHV
-706 HDVQGGTYNINIAG
+706 SGGTCNIAG

-735 NTLGVKNGKLQLVK
+735 NTLGVKNGQLQLVK

-767 VNPYVSTSANPHYY
+767 VNPYVSTSDNPRYY
-781 ALNFFQNGSEYLQ
+781 AFNFFQNGSGEYMQ
-794 DNTPGNIL
+794 DNTPGDIL

-807 APFPLRRYCWILEE
+807 APFPLRRFCWILEE
-821 ANDDGDVYIR
+821 ANDDGDVYIK

-839 YNPDTDN
+839 YNPASD
-846 GKHKV
+846 GYQHKV
-851 NPTLNDYSLYKI
+851 NTTTNAYSLYKI

-869 PDASLEGLWS
+869 PDASLDGLWS
-879 LYNCKNLYFVRP
+879 LYNCENHYFVRP
-891 FPSENAIGR
+891 SDRDNSIGR

-913 DVAANT
+913 DIAADT
-919 TSYHF
+919 TSYHL

-933 LIMDYDEAKKPRVKA
+933 LIMDYDEAKNPRVKA
-948 RDILAS
+948 RGILAS

-974 GFYLTYDG
+974 GFYLTYDK
-982 KNKQFGVSNQKAD
+982 KNEQFGVSNQKAE
-995 AYTFVYNVNNYEN
+995 AYTFVYDKNTYQN

-1014 DLCSTDD
+1014 DFLSSDGK
-1021 QQALSIG
+1021 QALSIG
-1028 EEGALCWA
+1028 EEGTLCWA

-1041 NSVVDLRPY
+1041 NSVVDLRSY
-1050 IIAPELPIPSL
+1050 IIAPELPIPSS
-1061 GGADYQLYCIRTA
+1061 GGVDYHLYCIRTA

-1079 AYHMEDANSISLK
+1079 AYHMEEANAISLK
-1092 PYEEK
+1092 AYNEK
-1097 NLCQLWVLIRDGQ
+1097 NLCQLWILIRDGQ

-1118 SAYNRYFLK
+1118 SAYNRCFLK
-1127 YDTGSNTFVAV
+1127 YDTGNNTFVAV
-1138 ADKKDATRIRLV
+1138 ADKNDATRIRLV
-1150 ETSGNYIHW
+1150 ETSGNYDHW

-1165 VNDSRNLI
+1165 VDGNNNLI
-1173 SHSYSGGGNPKTVSL
+1173 SHSYGGNPKTVTL
-1188 SLQGPNNGNNFVEI
+1188 SLQGPNDGNNYVDLI
-1202 FPVDITPDFYEE
+1202 PVDITPDFYEE

-1228 PQLEL
+1228 PELEL
-1233 TADGKALKAK
+1233 TADGTALKAK

-1262 DFVLRNGHGQYIGAD
+1262 DFVLRNGYGQYIGAD
-1277 AEGNVF
+1277 VDGNVF

-1290 ATHFYLWLNHGDED
+1290 ATHFYLWLNHGEKD
-1304 GTVSWCFAQ
+1304 GNVSWCFAQ

-1326 KCLGVSDVTNGTV
+1326 KCLGVSDLDNGTV

-1357 NFGRLTCPELSD
+1357 TFGRLTCPELSD
-1369 AAEGKYYYNFICFDK
+1369 AVEGKYYYTFMCFDLVGKKYVSDGNDTSK
-1384 VASDKFISEGYD
+1384 VVIAEDK
-1396 TNKKVK
+1396 KLV
-1402 AESQQLINDQMW
+1402 NDQMW
-1414 ALVGQ
+1414 ALVGG
-1419 SKDDVVLMSKD
+1419 SKDGFVLMSKD
-1430 KYYMCLNGYKLCVT
+1430 RYYLYLNNGIFNVT
-1444 HDLKKAAH
+1444 HDLAKATH
-1452 FSVDYISDVDRY
+1452 FSSTYDVNKQRY
-1464 VLVLVGGEGSEG
+1464 VLTVVSAWGSDSRYNGWQMLLSNNYSNVTVGPKNTS
-1476 HLKKCLNLSGD
+1476 
-1487 VDENGVRHKDV
+1487 
-1498 IVWNWNKTDKNE
+1498 TDN
-1510 GPRFYLNFISIP
+1510 RYYLNFISIP
-1522 VPEDYSDYEIL
+1522 VPEDYSDYEVL
-1533 PKRSWFVKQAHEAT
+1533 PKRSWFVKQAQEAT
-1547 TDPMTGFIQRDESG
+1547 ADPMTGFIQRDESG

-1576 TYTVIHYLK
+1576 TYTVTHYLK

-1596 CMVTNDNCPTLSRA
+1596 CMVGSAATRSRA

-1621 AVSDSVLNLDLPSS
+1621 AVSDSVLNLDISSS

-1646 QLKLNGQVNGNY
+1646 QLKLNGQNSGYY
-1658 VKKKITFQMPEVI
+1658 VTHNVTFQMPEVI

-1694 DNGNPIYNGNV
+1694 DNGNPIYNG
-1705 TKYNGAVTNDI
+1705 TVTNDI
-1716 ILPSKQNIVEPT
+1716 ILPSKQSIVEPT

-1747 LQCKEGNGNDKWY
+1747 LLYKDDGSNDKWY

-1789 FYNNDSP
+1789 FYNNGIA
-1796 SEDNLQNAVNSGEI
+1796 SEDNLQNAVNSGA
-1810 VIEVDSL
+1810 IEVKVDDL
-1817 DSGITSA
+1817 GSGITFA
-1824 KFLRSAKTDNVDL
+1824 NFLSSGAGGAATD
-1837 GEGLDRFIAFDYP
+1837 RAIAFNYP
-1850 GDTDDGKGI
+1850 GDDNGKGT
-1859 GKAKG
+1859 GTATAG
-1864 DSCTLKVYGV
+1864 SCTLKVYGV
-1874 ASDGTRYQIAKFNLT
+1874 ASDSTRYQIAKFNLT
-1889 FEDNFEPIIY
+1889 FEDDFEPIIY
-1899 SEIIGKKDDGSFK
+1899 SEIIGKKDGSFK

-1920 KKATGDPV
+1920 LKTTGDPV
-1928 ATITFDPEQ
+1928 ATITFDPDQ
-1937 FDAFVTPPV
+1937 FDAFVSPPV
-1946 GTYTGFLTGDK
+1946 GTYTGFDNVVGAS
-1957 GPGTKCGLTYRYPF
+1957 TKCGLTYRYPF

-1981 PIDGDFNSTD
+1981 PIGGDFNSIS
-1991 GKTPECTWGNY
+1991 GRTPECTWGNY
-2002 TIAHRFR
+2002 TVAHRFN
-2009 MGDFGDGSSRGNFF
+2009 MGDNRGNFF
-2023 AVKKYYENEYGSEK
+2023 AVKKYYENEYGSQN

-2051 DLPGQIASIDFSG
+2051 DLPGKIASIDFAG

-2077 MSSPSGKDEK
+2077 MSSPDRGNES

-2093 SVQGFK
+2093 SIQGFK

-2116 EARDSLANK
+2116 EARDSLSKTLN
-2125 LEPKTNNGI
+2125 PKDNGGK

-2151 FDSFRLTIDNACTST
+2151 FDSFRLTIDNACTNT
-2166 VGGDILIDDVEVF
+2166 QGGDILIDDVEVF

-2211 TQLGL
+2211 AQLGL

-2247 TSEGQERLYRMSD
+2247 TPEGQERLYRMSD

-2268 KALLGDPNSQVS
+2268 KALLGDPNSQAP
-2280 GEGIFRSVEFKTNF
+2280 GEGIFRSVEFKTKF
-2294 DSLPVFK
+2294 DDLPLFK
-2301 YRDAVAAT
+2301 YRNAVEAT

-2415 DEDGNIGERIVQ
+2415 NVDGVIGERIVQ

-2441 VCINVD
+2441 VCINVN

-2517 SLVLLNNTCNIYV
+2517 SLVLLNNTCNVYV
-2530 PAATKQG
+2530 PAATTQG

-2546 IDHEDSSGTQYC
+2546 IDHEDGNGTQYC

-2563 VGIKVS
+2563 VGVKVS
-2569 GEAPQLFDGLHGT
+2569 GQAPQLFDGLHGDK
-2582 QYKYPDKLTNVPVRS
+2582 YKYPDKLTNVPVRS

-2624 KTVTKDAI
+2624 ETVTKDAI
-2632 GLTSVSPEVFLAGT
+2632 GLTSVSPDVFLAGT

-2677 TLVADTADREHAYAD
+2677 TLVADTADRGNAHAD
-2692 IVFNSDFQPREGYVY
+2692 IVFNSGFQPREGYVY
-2707 TLRFNYRELFNAGN
+2707 TLRFDYRECFNAGST
-2721 ATQSTVC
+2721 TQTKAC

-2756 DANWQRADLEDL
+2756 DANWQRADLADL
-2768 HFNADTEPG
+2768 HFKADTETG
-2777 YAANAD
+2777 YATNAD

-2793 LHTSVIVTPKKAG
+2793 LHTSVIVTPDKAG
-2806 PQLYETNGAD
+2806 PQLYETNYAGAD
-2816 DQFLNF
+2816 DPFLNF
-2822 VGNEGKRTATPD
+2822 VDHEGEQRTATPD
-2834 IEYALLAAPEADKG
+2834 IEYALLAAPKAVAG
-2848 VNLCGI
+2848 VNRCDI
-2854 YTPYQS
+2854 YRPYQS

-2867 GGELLHAERLDYKKA
+2867 GGELLHAERLSYEKA

-2918 TPYFKNVTYNTTD
+2918 TPYFKDVTYNTTD

-3007 QKYNTSLFRLPKE
+3007 QKYTKSLFRLPKE

-3040 DRTHHHKLATDQLA
+3040 DRTHHHKLATDQL

-3085 LDKFFTVNAAQL
+3085 LNQFFTKNAAQL

-3149 TNTITLKF
+3149 TNTINLKF
-3157 TADMQTSLHA
+3157 TADMQTSLHT

>member
-32 GYTYLQFSGNGRT
+32 EYTYLQFSGNGRT
-45 VLFAK
+45 VLLAK

-64 AGDGYQWALETVSG
+64 AGDGYQWTLETVSG
-78 DNVRL
+78 DKVRL

-91 TPNLTLTNS
+91 TADLRLTNN
-100 QDQAATFTKT
+100 QNQAARFTKT
-110 ENTYSK
+110 ENTYS
-116 GRKSYGEGV
+116 STTYGSN
-125 EVPTHGGSRYDLVY
+125 TKRYDLVY
-139 GGKALGVKN
+139 GGKGALGVKN
-148 GQLIWTV
+148 GQLFWTV

-170 GAKVNPFVSSEGG
+170 GAKVTPFVSSEGG
-183 KVHWY
+183 EVHW
-188 YYMELLGNKSAE
+188 YYMELLGNGSE
-200 CVMDAGAEKKL
+200 CIKDAGAEKKL
-211 EKYSTPS
+211 QKGPTPS
-218 AKDLR
+218 AKNLR

-240 MSADGNFF
+240 KSADGNFF
-248 CQKDD
+248 CQKDG

-266 KYRICDVADQTDG
+266 NYRICDVADKTEG
-279 KYQEAFVLYNPQTTK
+279 KYQEAFVLYNTQTEK
-294 YVFPYGSGNTDV
+294 YVFPYPSGNPDV
-306 GNGSSLN
+306 GMGSNIN
-313 PAEAMRFIL
+313 PAEAMRFIPTTPPP
-322 STGPHIYQF
+322 TGPHIYQF

-340 DNGTGVTMQ
+340 DNGTSVTMQ
-349 PVGSEVAGYQWT
+349 LVGSEVAGYQWT

-493 RKEFEPTSAS
+493 RKELEPTSAS

-588 KACNS
+588 QACNR
-593 TSKFNALSFKESERG
+593 TSKYNALSFKESERG

-658 KVNGNNLKNKAGRFL
+658 IVNGFNLKNKADRFL
-673 RYDAADETF
+673 RYNAADETF

-697 QNTYYVIPV
+697 QNTYYVVPA
-706 HDVQGGTYNINIAG
+706 HVQGGTYNIAG
-720 GLRYNAVLRGVSEPY
+720 GLRYNAVLRGVSGTY

-851 NPTLNDYSLYKI
+851 NPTLNDYSRYKI

-869 PDASLEGLWS
+869 PDASLDGLWS
-879 LYNCKNLYFVRP
+879 LYNCENHYFVRP
-891 FPSENAIGR
+891 FPSENSVGR

-974 GFYLTYDG
+974 GFYLTYDE

-1008 NNNVRY
+1008 NNSVRY

-1021 QQALSIG
+1021 KQALSIG
-1028 EEGALCWA
+1028 EEGVLCWA

-1041 NSVVDLRPY
+1041 NSAVDLRPY

-1079 AYHMEDANSISLK
+1079 AYHMEDATNSISLK

-1127 YDTGSNTFVAV
+1127 YDTVSNTFVAV
-1138 ADKKDATRIRLV
+1138 ADKNDATRIRLV

-1188 SLQGPNNGNNFVEI
+1188 SLQGPNNGNNFLYI

-1221 LSLNELT
+1221 INLDELT
-1228 PQLEL
+1228 PKLEL
-1233 TADGKALKAK
+1233 TTDGTALKAK

-1262 DFVLRNGHGQYIGAD
+1262 DFVLRNGHGHYIGAD

-1326 KCLGVSDVTNGTV
+1326 KCLGVSDVDNGTV
-1339 AMLSFSTYET
+1339 AMLPFSTYET
-1349 DKLHTLCF
+1349 AKLHTLCF
-1357 NFGRLTCPELSD
+1357 TFGRLTCPELSD

-1384 VASDKFISEGYD
+1384 AGNKYVSDGNGTSKVVFAEND
-1396 TNKKVK
+1396 KKLV
-1402 AESQQLINDQMW
+1402 NDQMW

-1419 SKDDVVLMSKD
+1419 NKDDVVLMSKD
-1430 KYYMCLNGYKLCVT
+1430 KYYVCLSGNGFNVT
-1444 HDLKKAAH
+1444 HDPERAVH
-1452 FSVDYISDVDRY
+1452 FSVKYISSKQRY
-1464 VLVLVGGEGSEG
+1464 ALTIVGGLNAEGKIGQSM
-1476 HLKKCLNLSGD
+1476 NLSGAD
-1487 VDENGVRHKDV
+1487 ANRNTIIFGNSN
-1498 IVWNWNKTDKNE
+1498 IQTDPNIC
-1510 GPRFYLNFISIP
+1510 LNFEPIP
-1522 VPEDYSDYEIL
+1522 VPEDFSDYEVL

-1547 TDPMTGFIQRDESG
+1547 ADPMTGFIQRDESG

-1576 TYTVIHYLK
+1576 TYTITHYLK
-1585 AESTRELYVPT
+1585 AESTRKLYVPT
-1596 CMVTNDNCPTLSRA
+1596 CMVGSANTRSRA

-1635 RRYKNGIVVGD
+1635 RRYRNGIVVGE
-1646 QLKLNGQVNGNY
+1646 QLNLNGQNYGNY
-1658 VKKKITFQMPEVI
+1658 VDHYVTFQMPEVI

-1680 ADLTPYSDF
+1680 GDLTTYSDF

-1705 TKYNGAVTNDI
+1705 TKYNGNVTSDI

-1747 LQCKEGNGNDKWY
+1747 LQYKADEGNDKWY

-1789 FYNNDSP
+1789 FYNGGIA
-1796 SEDNLQNAVNSGEI
+1796 SEDNLQNAVNSGA
-1810 VIEVDSL
+1810 IEVKVDDL
-1817 DSGITSA
+1817 GSGITFA
-1824 KFLRSAKTDNVDL
+1824 GFLNSGA
-1837 GEGLDRFIAFDYP
+1837 GAGADRAIAFNYP
-1850 GDTDDGKGI
+1850 GDNNGKGR
-1859 GKAKG
+1859 GEANAG
-1864 DSCTLKVYGV
+1864 SCTLKVYGV
-1874 ASDGTRYQIAKFNLT
+1874 ASDGTRYQIAKFNLI
-1889 FEDNFEPIIY
+1889 FEDDFEPIIY

-1920 KKATGDPV
+1920 LKTTGDPV
-1928 ATITFDPEQ
+1928 ATITFDPDQ
-1937 FDAFVTPPV
+1937 FDAFVSPPV
-1946 GTYTGFLTGDK
+1946 GTYTGFTNSGKGDNANQK
-1957 GPGTKCGLTYRYPF
+1957 YSLTYRYPF

-1981 PIDGDFNSTD
+1981 PIGGDFNSTN
-1991 GKTPECTWGNY
+1991 GRTSECTWGNY
-2002 TIAHRFR
+2002 TVAHRFD
-2009 MGDFGDGSSRGNFF
+2009 MGDNRGNFF
-2023 AVKKYYENEYGSEK
+2023 AVKKYYENEYSSEN

-2051 DLPGQIASIDFSG
+2051 DLPGKIASIDFAG

-2077 MSSPSGKDEK
+2077 MSSPDRDNES

-2093 SVQGFK
+2093 SIQGFK

-2116 EARDSLANK
+2116 QARDSLS
-2125 LEPKTNNGI
+2125 KTLNPMDNGGK

-2151 FDSFRLTIDNACTST
+2151 FDNFRLTIDNACTNTS
-2166 VGGDILIDDVEVF
+2166 GGDILIDDVEVF
-2179 SVKPE
+2179 SVKPD

-2211 TQLGL
+2211 AQLGL

-2247 TSEGQERLYRMSD
+2247 KPEGQERLYRMSD

-2280 GEGIFRSVEFKTNF
+2280 GEGIFRSVEFKTKF
-2294 DSLPVFK
+2294 EDLPRFI

-2415 DEDGNIGERIVQ
+2415 DAEGNIGERIVQ

-2436 GAFTD
+2436 GTFTD

-2546 IDHEDSSGTQYC
+2546 IDHEDTSGTQYC

-2569 GEAPQLFDGLHGT
+2569 GQAPQLFDGLHGDK
-2582 QYKYPDKLTNVPVRS
+2582 YKYPDKLTNVPVRS
-2597 SLAAVEE
+2597 SLAAVAE

-2624 KTVTKDAI
+2624 ETVTDGAI
-2632 GLTSVSPEVFLAGT
+2632 GLTSVSTDVFLAGT
-2646 NDPNMKA
+2646 NDPTMKA
-2653 YETKAAEERAGLSVQ
+2653 YETMAAEERAGLSVQ

-2677 TLVADTADREHAYAD
+2677 TLVARNADPENAHAD

-2756 DANWQRADLEDL
+2756 DANWQRADLADL
-2768 HFNADTEPG
+2768 HFKADTETD

-2793 LHTSVIVTPKKAG
+2793 LHTSVIVTPDKAG
-2806 PQLYETNGAD
+2806 PQLYETNYAGAD

-2867 GGELLHAERLDYKKA
+2867 GGELLHAERLSYEKA

-2941 RSWDKAKSTLY
+2941 RSWDKANPKLY
-2952 YLDTYSAENP
+2952 YLEPYSANNP
-2962 QTANV
+2962 QETNV
-2967 KTTTEN
+2967 DTTTEN

-3007 QKYNTSLFRLPKE
+3007 QKYTKSLFRLPKE
-3020 DTAYGYYTELNKTDE
+3020 DTAYGYYTELNETDRK
-3035 QTYPV
+3035 TYPV
-3040 DRTHHHKLATDQLA
+3040 DRTYHHKLATDQL
-3054 KSGTEITVTLTNE
+3054 KSGTELTVTLKNE
-3067 NRNNRFFLVGN
+3067 NANNRFFLVGN

-3085 LDKFFTVNAAQL
+3085 LNEFFKENEAQL

-3124 VNGTT
+3124 VNGTM

-3157 TADMQTSLHA
+3157 TADMQTSLHT

-3187 RASRSGQG
+3187 RASRSGQA

-3207 NGYEAAEDMQL
+3207 NGYETAEDMQL

-3250 PLGVLSNSEEPVQ
+3250 PLGVLSKSEDPVQ

-3293 NADCVKVEVPGVTT
+3293 NADSVKVEVPGVTT

-3319 LEDEQDFTQPL
+3319 PEDEQNFTQPL

>member
-1 MKIRLNPHTL
+1 MKIRLNSHTL

-45 VLFAK
+45 VLLAK
-50 DGALTVVSTTEDAP
+50 DGALAVVSTTEDAP
-64 AGDGYQWALETVSG
+64 AGDGYQWTLETVSG

-91 TPNLTLTNS
+91 TAELTLTNS

-110 ENTYSK
+110 ENTYS
-116 GRKSYGEGV
+116 STTY
-125 EVPTHGGSRYDLVY
+125 GGSRYDLVY
-139 GGKALGVKN
+139 DGKALGVKN

-170 GAKVNPFVSSEGG
+170 GAKVTPFVSIEGG
-183 KVHWY
+183 EVHW
-188 YYMELLGNKSAE
+188 YYMELLWNGSE
-200 CVMDAGAEKKL
+200 CVKDAGAGKNL

-218 AKDLR
+218 AKNLR
-223 AYMWCVYE
+223 AYMWSVYE

-240 MSADGNFF
+240 KSADGNYFY
-248 CQKDD
+248 QNGVD
-253 TYQYSTSTKTDRC
+253 QYSASTKPGNSEYT
-266 KYRICDVADQTDG
+266 ICDVSDQSNDN
-279 KYQEAFVLYNPQTTK
+279 AFVLRNSGTGEYVLPYNNSNK
-294 YVFPYGSGNTDV
+294 V
-306 GNGSSLN
+306 GKAGKFNMI
-313 PAEAMRFIL
+313 EAMRFIPTTPPP
-322 STGPHIYQF
+322 TGPHIYQF

-340 DNGTGVTMQ
+340 DNGTSVTMQ

-361 LEQVGGAYVLKSGRD
+361 LEQVGGAYVLKSGRN
-376 NYLKQAGDA
+376 NYLKQAGEA
-385 FTVTTNRDEALRLF
+385 LTVTTSRDEALKLF
-399 PCGSAYDDR
+399 PSGSEYDDK

-428 LAIVEANSF
+428 LAIVETNSF

-444 DSTAEVKGAVAPKF
+444 DSTDEVKGAVAPKF
-458 SDISNVYYYKLQ
+458 SDISNAYYYKLQ
-470 FKANPKGDARLT
+470 FKANPEGDNRLT
-482 LTGTGYDNPVT
+482 LTGTDYDNPVT
-493 RKEFEPTSAS
+493 RMEFQPTSAR
-503 QNWKLE
+503 QNWELRLAK
-509 AARHANSKTGDFY
+509 HPNSKPGDFY
-522 LVNQSG
+522 LVNQEG
-528 EYLIYKDG
+528 EYLIYKNG
-536 RFNFETLDVN
+536 SFNFKPLDVN

-578 LQAGMTPYTL
+578 LQAGTTPYTL
-588 KACNS
+588 KVCSS
-593 TSKFNALSFKESERG
+593 TSKYNALSFKESERG

-613 LQFSGCGRVVLYDDG
+613 LQFSGSGRVVLYDDG
-628 QNIKAVATTT
+628 QNVKAVATTT
-638 EQLEGNGYQW
+638 EQLEGDGYRW

-658 KVNGNNLKNKAGRFL
+658 KVNGYNLKNKAGRYL
-673 RYDAADETF
+673 HYDTAAKTF

-697 QNTYYVIPV
+697 QNTYYVVPAHV
-706 HDVQGGTYNINIAG
+706 SGGTCNIAG

-735 NTLGVKNGKLQLVK
+735 NTLGVKNGQLQLVK

-767 VNPYVSTSANPHYY
+767 VNPYVSTSDNPRYY
-781 ALNFFQNGSEYLQ
+781 AFNFFQNGSGEYMQ
-794 DNTPGNIL
+794 DNTPGDIL

-839 YNPDTDN
+839 YNPATDN
-846 GKHKV
+846 YQHKV
-851 NPTLNDYSLYKI
+851 NTTTNAYSLYKI

-869 PDASLEGLWS
+869 PDASLDGLWS
-879 LYNCKNLYFVRP
+879 LYNCENHYFVRP
-891 FPSENAIGR
+891 SDSDNSIGR

-913 DVAANT
+913 DIAADT
-919 TSYHF
+919 TSYHL

-933 LIMDYDEAKKPRVKA
+933 LIMDYDEAQKPRVKA
-948 RDILAS
+948 RAILAS

-974 GFYLTYDG
+974 GFYLTYDK
-982 KNKQFGVSNQKAD
+982 KNEQFGVSNQKAE
-995 AYTFVYNVNNYEN
+995 AYTFVYDKNTYQN
-1008 NNNVRY
+1008 NNSVRY
-1014 DLCSTDD
+1014 DFLSSDGR
-1021 QQALSIG
+1021 QALSIG
-1028 EEGALCWA
+1028 EEGTLCWA

-1050 IIAPELPIPSL
+1050 IIAPELPIPSS
-1061 GGADYQLYCIRTA
+1061 GGVDYHLYCIRTA

-1079 AYHMEDANSISLK
+1079 AYHMEEANAISLK
-1092 PYEEK
+1092 AYNEK
-1097 NLCQLWVLIRDGQ
+1097 NLCQLWILIRDGQ

-1118 SAYNRYFLK
+1118 SAYNRCFLK
-1127 YDTGSNTFVAV
+1127 YDTGNNTFVAV
-1138 ADKKDATRIRLV
+1138 ADRNDATRIRLV
-1150 ETSGNYIHW
+1150 ETSGNYDHW

-1165 VNDSRNLI
+1165 VGDNNNLI
-1173 SHSYSGGGNPKTVSL
+1173 SHSYGGNPKTVTL
-1188 SLQGPNNGNNFVEI
+1188 SLQGPNNADNYVDLI
-1202 FPVDITPDFYEE
+1202 PVDITPDFYEE

-1228 PQLEL
+1228 PELEL
-1233 TADGKALKAK
+1233 TADGTALKAK

-1277 AEGNVF
+1277 ADGNVC

-1290 ATHFYLWLNHGDED
+1290 ATHFYLWLNHGDKD
-1304 GTVSWCFAQ
+1304 GSVSWCFAQ
-1313 LNADGSKPEGKPE
+1313 LNADGSKPEGKPD
-1326 KCLGVSDVTNGTV
+1326 KCLGVSDLANGTV
-1339 AMLSFSTYET
+1339 AMLPFSTYET
-1349 DKLHTLCF
+1349 DKQHTLCF
-1357 NFGRLTCPELSD
+1357 TFGRLTCPELSD
-1369 AAEGKYYYNFICFDK
+1369 AVAGKHYYHFICFDK
-1384 VASDKFISEGYD
+1384 AGNKYVSDGND
-1396 TNKKVK
+1396 TNKVVF
-1402 AESQQLINDQMW
+1402 AENGKKLVNDQMW

-1419 SKDDVVLMSKD
+1419 NKDDVVLMSKD
-1430 KYYMCLNGYKLCVT
+1430 KYYVYLDGDRFYVT
-1444 HDLKKAAH
+1444 HDPERAVH
-1452 FSVDYISDVDRY
+1452 FSVKYISSQQRY
-1464 VLVLVGGEGSEG
+1464 ALT
-1476 HLKKCLNLSGD
+1476 
-1487 VDENGVRHKDV
+1487 
-1498 IVWNWNKTDKNE
+1498 IVE
-1510 GPRFYLNFISIP
+1510 GPNDGGKSGYSMNLHGGDHTTILPWKNSSIQTDQNFWLNFIAVP
-1522 VPEDYSDYEIL
+1522 QPEDYSDYEVL
-1533 PKRSWFVKQAHEAT
+1533 PKRSWFVKQAREAT
-1547 TDPMTGFIQRDESG
+1547 ADPMTGFIQRDESG

-1576 TYTVIHYLK
+1576 TYTVTHYLK
-1585 AESTRELYVPT
+1585 AESTRDLYVPT
-1596 CMVTNDNCPTLSRA
+1596 CMVGSAATRSRA

-1621 AVSDSVLNLDLPSS
+1621 AVSDSVLNLDISSS

-1646 QLKLNGQVNGNY
+1646 QLKLNGQNSGYY
-1658 VKKKITFQMPEVI
+1658 VTHNVTFQMPEVI

-1705 TKYNGAVTNDI
+1705 TSDI
-1716 ILPSKQNIVEPT
+1716 ILPSKQSIVEPT

-1747 LQCKEGNGNDKWY
+1747 LLCKEDKGKGNDKWY

-1789 FYNNDSP
+1789 FYNNGSA
-1796 SEDNLQNAVNSGEI
+1796 SEDNLQNAVNGGA
-1810 VIEVDSL
+1810 IEVKVEDPL
-1817 DSGITSA
+1817 HSGITFA
-1824 KFLRSAKTDNVDL
+1824 KFLSSGAGGDATD
-1837 GEGLDRFIAFDYP
+1837 RAIAFNYP
-1850 GDTDDGKGI
+1850 GDDDDGKGT
-1859 GKAKG
+1859 GTATAG
-1864 DSCTLKVYGV
+1864 SCTLKVYGV

-1889 FEDNFEPIIY
+1889 FEDDFEPIIY
-1899 SEIIGKKDDGSFK
+1899 SEIIGKKDGSFK

-1920 KKATGDPV
+1920 LKTTGDPV
-1928 ATITFDPEQ
+1928 ATITFDPDQ
-1937 FDAFVTPPV
+1937 FDAFVSPPV
-1946 GTYTGFLTGDK
+1946 GTYTGFDNVVGAS
-1957 GPGTKCGLTYRYPF
+1957 TKCGLTYRYPF

-1981 PIDGDFNSTD
+1981 PIGGDFNSPD
-1991 GKTPECTWGNY
+1991 GKTAECTWGNY
-2002 TIAHRFR
+2002 TVAHRFN
-2009 MGDFGDGSSRGNFF
+2009 MGDNRGNFF
-2023 AVKKYYENEYGSEK
+2023 AVKKYYENEYGSQN

-2051 DLPGQIASIDFSG
+2051 DLPGQIASIDFAG

-2077 MSSPSGKDEK
+2077 MSSPDRGNES

-2093 SVQGFK
+2093 SIQGFK

-2116 EARDSLANK
+2116 EARDANDNK
-2125 LEPKTNNGI
+2125 LTPNTNKGK

-2151 FDSFRLTIDNACTST
+2151 FDSFRLTIDNACTNT
-2166 VGGDILIDDVEVF
+2166 QGGDILIDDVEVF

-2211 TQLGL
+2211 AQLGL

-2247 TSEGQERLYRMSD
+2247 TPEGKERLYRMSD

-2280 GEGIFRSVEFKTNF
+2280 GEGIFRSVEFKTKF
-2294 DSLPVFK
+2294 DDLPVFK
-2301 YRDAVAAT
+2301 YRAAVEAT
-2309 VGMASREVTSAGVRH
+2309 SGMASREVTSAGVRH

-2415 DEDGNIGERIVQ
+2415 DAEGNIGERIVQ

-2447 NATWRVLGKNESR
+2447 NATWRVLRKNESR

-2517 SLVLLNNTCNIYV
+2517 SLVLLNNTCNVYV

-2537 TILKVTVVP
+2537 EILKVTVVP

-2563 VGIKVS
+2563 VGVKVS
-2569 GEAPQLFDGLHGT
+2569 GQAPQLFDGLHGDK
-2582 QYKYPDKLTNVPVRS
+2582 YKYPDKLTNVPVRS

-2624 KTVTKDAI
+2624 ETVTKDAI
-2632 GLTSVSPEVFLAGT
+2632 GLTSVSPDVFLAGT

-2677 TLVADTADREHAYAD
+2677 TLVADTADRGNAHAD
-2692 IVFNSDFQPREGYVY
+2692 IVFNNDFQPREGYVY

-2756 DANWQRADLEDL
+2756 DANWQRADLADL
-2768 HFNADTEPG
+2768 HFKADTETG
-2777 YAANAD
+2777 YATNAN

-2793 LHTSVIVTPKKAG
+2793 LHTSVIVTPDKAG
-2806 PQLYETNGAD
+2806 PQLYETNYAGAD
-2816 DQFLNF
+2816 DPFLNF
-2822 VGNEGKRTATPD
+2822 VDHEGEQRTATPD
-2834 IEYALLAAPEADKG
+2834 IEYALLAAPKAVAG
-2848 VNLCGI
+2848 VNRCDI
-2854 YTPYQS
+2854 YRPYQS

-2918 TPYFKNVTYNTTD
+2918 TPYFKDVTYNTTD

-3007 QKYNTSLFRLPKE
+3007 QKYTKSLFRLPKE

-3054 KSGTEITVTLTNE
+3054 KSGTEMTVTLTNE

-3085 LDKFFTVNAAQL
+3085 LNEFFTKNAAQL

-3157 TADMQTSLHA
+3157 TADMQTSLHT

-3330 IQADN
+3330 IQADK

-3347 LTYVRIVAADGRT
+3347 LTYVHIVAADGRT

>member
-25 ISSVFAQ
+25 ISSVFAKE
-32 GYTYLQFSGNGRT
+32 YTYLQFSGNGRT
-45 VLFAK
+45 VLLAK

-64 AGDGYQWALETVSG
+64 AGDGYQWTLETVSG

-91 TPNLTLTNS
+91 TPNLKLTSDQN
-100 QDQAATFTKT
+100 QAAVFTKT
-110 ENTYSK
+110 ENTYS
-116 GRKSYGEGV
+116 STTYGSN
-125 EVPTHGGSRYDLVY
+125 TKRYDLVY

-148 GQLIWTV
+148 GQLFWTV

-170 GAKVNPFVSSEGG
+170 GAKVTPLVCSEGG
-183 KVHWY
+183 KAYW
-188 YYMELLGNKSAE
+188 YYMELLWNGSE
-200 CVMDAGAEKKL
+200 CVKDAGAGKNL
-211 EKYSTPS
+211 EKDSTPS
-218 AKDLR
+218 AKNLR
-223 AYMWCVYE
+223 AYMWSVYE

-240 MSADGNFF
+240 KSADGNYFYRNGN
-248 CQKDD
+248 
-253 TYQYSTSTKTDRC
+253 YQCSASTKPGNSVYT
-266 KYRICDVADQTDG
+266 ICDVSDQSNDNV
-279 KYQEAFVLYNPQTTK
+279 FVLCNSGTSYYVLPYNNSNK
-294 YVFPYGSGNTDV
+294 V
-306 GNGSSLN
+306 GWASSFN
-313 PAEAMRFIL
+313 MIEAMRFIP
-322 STGPHIYQF
+322 TTAPHIYQF

-385 FTVTTNRDEALRLF
+385 LTVTTNRDEALRLF

-408 HDVLTLAADASK
+408 HYVLALANDASK

-444 DSTAEVKGAVAPKF
+444 DSTNEVKGAVAPKF

-482 LTGTGYDNPVT
+482 LTGTDYDNPVT
-493 RKEFEPTSAS
+493 RMEFEPTIAS

-509 AARHANSKTGDFY
+509 PARHANSKTGDFY
-522 LVNQSG
+522 LVNQMG

-578 LQAGMTPYTL
+578 LQAGLTPYTL

-613 LQFSGCGRVVLYDDG
+613 LQFSGSGRVVLYDDG
-628 QNIKAVATTT
+628 QNVKAVATTT

-658 KVNGNNLKNKAGRFL
+658 IVNGFNLKNKEGRFL

-682 TSVTDRSKASVFDAD
+682 TSVTDRRKASVFDAD
-697 QNTYYVIPV
+697 QNTYYVVPA

-839 YNPDTDN
+839 YNPDTD
-846 GKHKV
+846 GYKHKV
-851 NPTLNDYSLYKI
+851 NTTTNEYSRYKI

-869 PDASLEGLWS
+869 PDASLDGLWS
-879 LYNCKNLYFVRP
+879 LYNCENHYFVRP
-891 FPSENAIGR
+891 FPSENSIGR
-900 AEEVG
+900 AEKVG

-913 DVAANT
+913 DVAADT

-933 LIMDYDEAKKPRVKA
+933 LIMDYDEAKNPRVKA

-974 GFYLTYDG
+974 GFYLTYDE
-982 KNKQFGVSNQKAD
+982 KNKQFGVSNQKSD

-1008 NNNVRY
+1008 NNSVRY

-1028 EEGALCWA
+1028 EEGVLCWA

-1041 NSVVDLRPY
+1041 NSAVDLRPY

-1061 GGADYQLYCIRTA
+1061 GGADYHLYCIRTA

-1079 AYHMEDANSISLK
+1079 AYHMEDATNTISLK

-1118 SAYNRYFLK
+1118 SAYNRHFLK

-1165 VNDSRNLI
+1165 VNSSRNLI

-1188 SLQGPNNGNNFVEI
+1188 SLQDPNNGNNFLYI
-1202 FPVDITPDFYEE
+1202 FPVDINPDFYEE

-1221 LSLNELT
+1221 INLDELT
-1228 PQLEL
+1228 PKLEL
-1233 TADGKALKAK
+1233 TTDGTALKAK

-1277 AEGNVF
+1277 IDGNVF
-1283 LTTDKAQ
+1283 LTTDKKL
-1290 ATHFYLWLNHGDED
+1290 ATHFYLWLNHGEKD

-1313 LNADGSKPEGKPE
+1313 LNADGSKPEGKP
-1326 KCLGVSDVTNGTV
+1326 KNCLGVSDVANGTV
-1339 AMLSFSTYET
+1339 AMLPFSTYET
-1349 DKLHTLCF
+1349 AKQHTLCF
-1357 NFGRLTCPELSD
+1357 TFGRLTCPELSD

-1384 VASDKFISEGYD
+1384 AGNKYISDGNGTSKVVFAEND
-1396 TNKKVK
+1396 KKLV
-1402 AESQQLINDQMW
+1402 NDQMW

-1419 SKDDVVLMSKD
+1419 NKDDVVLMSKD
-1430 KYYMCLNGYKLCVT
+1430 KYYVYLNGNRFYVT
-1444 HDLKKAAH
+1444 HDPERAVH
-1452 FSVDYISDVDRY
+1452 FSVKYISSKQRY
-1464 VLVLVGGEGSEG
+1464 ALTIVGGLNAEGKIG
-1476 HLKKCLNLSGD
+1476 HSMNLSGAD
-1487 VDENGVRHKDV
+1487 ANRNT
-1498 IVWNWNKTDKNE
+1498 IIPWNSDIQTDPNIC
-1510 GPRFYLNFISIP
+1510 LNFEPIP
-1522 VPEDYSDYEIL
+1522 VPEDYSDYEVL

-1547 TDPMTGFIQRDESG
+1547 ADPMTGFIQRDESG

-1576 TYTVIHYLK
+1576 TYTITHYLK
-1585 AESTRELYVPT
+1585 AESTRKLYVPT
-1596 CMVTNDNCPTLSRA
+1596 CMVGSANTRSRA

-1621 AVSDSVLNLDLPSS
+1621 AVSDSVLNLDLSSS
-1635 RRYKNGIVVGD
+1635 RRYRNGIVVGE
-1646 QLKLNGQVNGNY
+1646 QLNLNGQNYGNY
-1658 VKKKITFQMPEVI
+1658 VDHYVTFQMPEVI

-1680 ADLTPYSDF
+1680 GDLTTYSDF

-1705 TKYNGAVTNDI
+1705 TKYNGNVTSDI

-1747 LQCKEGNGNDKWY
+1747 LQYKDDGSNDKWY

-1789 FYNNDSP
+1789 FYNGGIA
-1796 SEDNLQNAVNSGEI
+1796 SEDNLQNAVNSGA
-1810 VIEVDSL
+1810 IEVEVDAL
-1817 DSGITSA
+1817 GSGITFA
-1824 KFLRSAKTDNVDL
+1824 GFLNSGA
-1837 GEGLDRFIAFDYP
+1837 GAGADRAIAFNYP
-1850 GDTDDGKGI
+1850 GDNNGKGR
-1859 GKAKG
+1859 GTANAG
-1864 DSCTLKVYGV
+1864 SCTLKVYGV
-1874 ASDGTRYQIAKFNLT
+1874 ASDGTRYQIAKFNLII
-1889 FEDNFEPIIY
+1889 EDDFEPIIY

-1920 KKATGDPV
+1920 LKTTGDPV
-1928 ATITFDPEQ
+1928 ATITFDPGQ
-1937 FDAFVTPPV
+1937 FDAFVSPPV
-1946 GTYTGFLTGDK
+1946 GTYTGFTNSGKGDNANQK
-1957 GPGTKCGLTYRYPF
+1957 YSLTYRYPF

-1981 PIDGDFNSTD
+1981 PIGGDFNSTN
-1991 GKTPECTWGNY
+1991 GRTSECTWGNY
-2002 TIAHRFR
+2002 TVAHRFD
-2009 MGDFGDGSSRGNFF
+2009 MGDNRGNFF
-2023 AVKKYYENEYGSEK
+2023 AVKKYYENEYGSEN

-2051 DLPGQIASIDFSG
+2051 DLPGKIASIDFAG

-2077 MSSPSGKDEK
+2077 MSSPDRDNES

-2093 SVQGFK
+2093 SIQGFK

-2116 EARDSLANK
+2116 QARDSLD
-2125 LEPKTNNGI
+2125 KTLKPMDNGGK

-2151 FDSFRLTIDNACTST
+2151 FDNFRLTIDNACTNTS
-2166 VGGDILIDDVEVF
+2166 GGDILIDDVEVF
-2179 SVKPE
+2179 SVKPD

-2211 TQLGL
+2211 AQLGL

-2280 GEGIFRSVEFKTNF
+2280 GEGIFRSVEFKTKF
-2294 DSLPVFK
+2294 EDLPRFI

-2415 DEDGNIGERIVQ
+2415 DVDGNIGERIVQ

-2546 IDHEDSSGTQYC
+2546 IDHEDTSGTQYC
-2558 YDPQQ
+2558 YDPEQ

-2569 GEAPQLFDGLHGT
+2569 GEAPQLFDGLHGDK
-2582 QYKYPDKLTNVPVRS
+2582 YKYPDKLTNVPVRS
-2597 SLAAVEE
+2597 SLAAVAE

-2624 KTVTKDAI
+2624 QTVTKDAI

-2646 NDPNMKA
+2646 NDSTMMA
-2653 YETKAAEERAGLSVQ
+2653 YETKAAEEHAGLSVQ

-2677 TLVADTADREHAYAD
+2677 TLVADTADQENAHAD

-2707 TLRFNYRELFNAGN
+2707 TLRFNYRELFNAGST
-2721 ATQSTVC
+2721 TQSTVC

-2756 DANWQRADLEDL
+2756 DANWQRADLADL
-2768 HFNADTEPG
+2768 HFNADTETD
-2777 YAANAD
+2777 YATNAN

-2793 LHTSVIVTPKKAG
+2793 LHTSVIVTPDKAG
-2806 PQLYETNGAD
+2806 PQLYETNSAD
-2816 DQFLNF
+2816 GQFLNF
-2822 VGNEGKRTATPD
+2822 VGHEDEQRTATPD
-2834 IEYALLAAPEADKG
+2834 IEYALLAAPKAEEG

-2854 YTPYQS
+2854 YKPYQS

-2867 GGELLHAERLDYKKA
+2867 GGELLHAERLSYEKA

-2918 TPYFKNVTYNTTD
+2918 TPYFKDVKYDTAL

-2941 RSWDKAKSTLY
+2941 RSWDKANPKLY
-2952 YLDTYSAENP
+2952 YLEPYLADNP
-2962 QTANV
+2962 HEAKV
-2967 KTTTEN
+2967 DTTTEN
-2973 IYQAANWSAVY
+2973 IYLAANWSAVY

-2992 QGGFSVKVNGIGIGA
+2992 QGGFSVKVNGVGIGT
-3007 QKYNTSLFRLPKE
+3007 QKYNKSLFRLPKE
-3020 DTAYGYYTELNKTDE
+3020 DTAYGYYTETNKTDGKHY
-3035 QTYPV
+3035 TV
-3040 DRTHHHKLATDQLA
+3040 DRTYHHKLATDQL
-3054 KSGTEITVTLTNE
+3054 KSGTELTVTLTNE
-3067 NRNNRFFLVGN
+3067 NTNNRFFLVGN

-3085 LDKFFTVNAAQL
+3085 LNEFFTKNADQL

-3116 PNAGEWIS
+3116 PNAGKWIS
-3124 VNGTT
+3124 VNETT

-3157 TADMQTSLHA
+3157 TANMQTSLHT

-3176 IGRAEAPMLRI
+3176 IGRTEAPMLRI
-3187 RASRSGQG
+3187 RASRSGQA

-3250 PLGVLSNSEEPVQ
+3250 PLGVLSNSEDPVQ

-3307 GRYFILSSERPA
+3307 GRYFILSPERPA
-3319 LEDEQDFTQPL
+3319 LEDEKDFTQPL
-3330 IQADN
+3330 IQADK
-3335 GSVTISSSAAHV
+3335 GYVTISSSAAHV

>member
-45 VLFAK
+45 VLLAK

-64 AGDGYQWALETVSG
+64 AGDGYQWTLETVEG
-78 DNVRL
+78 KDNTVRL
-83 KNKEGMYV
+83 KNKGNQYV
-91 TPNLTLTNS
+91 TASLALTNEQS
-100 QDQAATFTKT
+100 QAAEFTKT
-110 ENTYSK
+110 ENTYS
-116 GRKSYGEGV
+116 SDTYGSN
-125 EVPTHGGSRYDLVY
+125 TKRYDLVY
-139 GGKALGVKN
+139 GGKGALGVKN
-148 GQLIWTV
+148 GQLFWTV

-170 GAKVNPFVSSEGG
+170 GAKVTPYVSSEGG
-183 KVHWY
+183 EVHW
-188 YYMELLGNKSAE
+188 YYMELLRNGSE
-200 CVMDAGAEKKL
+200 CVKDAGAGKIL

-218 AKDLR
+218 AKNLR
-223 AYMWCVYE
+223 AFMWCVYE
-231 ANDKGDVYF
+231 ANDKGDVYIK
-240 MSADGNFF
+240 SVDGNYFYRNGN
-248 CQKDD
+248 
-253 TYQYSTSTKTDRC
+253 YQCSASTKPGNSVYT
-266 KYRICDVADQTDG
+266 ICDVSDQSNDN
-279 KYQEAFVLYNPQTTK
+279 AFVLRNSGTNY
-294 YVFPYGSGNTDV
+294 YVLPYGNNDNKV
-306 GNGSSLN
+306 GWASSFLM
-313 PAEAMRFIL
+313 AAAMRFI
-322 STGPHIYQF
+322 STPPPTGPHIYQF

-340 DNGTGVTMQ
+340 DNGTSVTMQ

-376 NYLKQAGDA
+376 NYLKQAGA
-385 FTVTTNRDEALRLF
+385 ALTVTTNRDEALRLF
-399 PCGSAYDDR
+399 PCGSAYDDK
-408 HDVLTLAADASK
+408 HDVLTLADDASK

-444 DSTAEVKGAVAPKF
+444 DSTNEVKGAVAPKF

-509 AARHANSKTGDFY
+509 PAKHANSKPGDFY

-528 EYLIYKDG
+528 EYFIYKDG

-578 LQAGMTPYTL
+578 LQAGLTPYTL

-593 TSKFNALSFKESERG
+593 TSKYNALSFKESERG

-628 QNIKAVATTT
+628 QNVKAVATTT
-638 EQLEGNGYQW
+638 EQLEGNGYRW
-648 TFDPIMDGAG
+648 TFEPIMDGAG
-658 KVNGNNLKNKAGRFL
+658 KVNGFNLKNKAGRYFH
-673 RYDAADETF
+673 YDTAAKTF
-682 TSVTDRSKASVFDAD
+682 TSVTDRSKASVFDAN
-697 QNTYYVIPV
+697 QNTYYVVPA
-706 HDVQGGTYNINIAG
+706 VQGGTCYIAG
-720 GLRYNAVLRGVSEPY
+720 GLRYNAVLRGVSGTY

-794 DNTPGNIL
+794 DNTPGNNL

-851 NPTLNDYSLYKI
+851 NATLNDYSLYKI

-869 PDASLEGLWS
+869 PDASLDGLWS
-879 LYNCKNLYFVRP
+879 LYNCTNHYFVRP
-891 FPSENAIGR
+891 FPSENSVGR

-974 GFYLTYDG
+974 GFYLTYDK

-1008 NNNVRY
+1008 NNSVRY

-1028 EEGALCWA
+1028 EEGVLCWA

-1041 NSVVDLRPY
+1041 NSAVDLRPY

-1061 GGADYQLYCIRTA
+1061 GGADYHLYCIRTA
-1074 GGDRY
+1074 EGDRY
-1079 AYHMEDANSISLK
+1079 AYHMEDATNTISLK

-1118 SAYNRYFLK
+1118 SAYNRHFLK

-1138 ADKKDATRIRLV
+1138 ADKKDATRLRLV
-1150 ETSGNYIHW
+1150 ETSGNYVHW

-1165 VNDSRNLI
+1165 VNGNNSRNLI
-1173 SHSYSGGGNPKTVSL
+1173 SHSYSGDGNPKTVSL
-1188 SLQGPNNGNNFVEI
+1188 SLQGPNNGNNFVEV

-1221 LSLNELT
+1221 INLDELT
-1228 PQLEL
+1228 PKLEL
-1233 TADGKALKAK
+1233 TADGTALKAK
-1243 ASASEDDANNSWK
+1243 ASASEDGANNSWK

-1277 AEGNVF
+1277 AGGNVF

-1304 GTVSWCFAQ
+1304 GNVSWCFAQ
-1313 LNADGSKPEGKPE
+1313 LNADGSKPEGKP
-1326 KCLGVSDVTNGTV
+1326 KNCLGVSDLDNGTV
-1339 AMLSFSTYET
+1339 AMLPFSTYET

-1357 NFGRLTCPELSD
+1357 TFGRLTCPELSD
-1369 AAEGKYYYNFICFDK
+1369 AVAGKYYYNFICFDK
-1384 VASDKFISEGYD
+1384 VGNKFVSDGND
-1396 TNKKVK
+1396 TNKRVF
-1402 AESQQLINDQMW
+1402 AENGKKLVNDQMW

-1419 SKDDVVLMSKD
+1419 NKDDVVLMSKD
-1430 KYYMCLNGYKLCVT
+1430 KYYVYLDGDRFYVT
-1444 HDLKKAAH
+1444 HDPEKAVH
-1452 FSVDYISDVDRY
+1452 FSVKYISSQQRY
-1464 VLVLVGGEGSEG
+1464 ALT
-1476 HLKKCLNLSGD
+1476 
-1487 VDENGVRHKDV
+1487 
-1498 IVWNWNKTDKNE
+1498 IVE
-1510 GPRFYLNFISIP
+1510 GPNDGGKSGYSMNLHGGDNTTILPWKNSSIQTDRNFWLNFIAVP
-1522 VPEDYSDYEIL
+1522 QPEDYSDYEVL
-1533 PKRSWFVKQAHEAT
+1533 PKRSWFVKQAREAT
-1547 TDPMTGFIQRDESG
+1547 ADPMTGFIQRDESG

-1576 TYTVIHYLK
+1576 TYTITHYLK
-1585 AESTRELYVPT
+1585 AESTRVLYVPT
-1596 CMVTNDNCPTLSRA
+1596 CMVGSANTRSRA

-1635 RRYKNGIVVGD
+1635 RRYRNGIVVGD
-1646 QLKLNGQVNGNY
+1646 QLNLNGQNNGNY
-1658 VKKKITFQMPEVI
+1658 VDHYVTFQMPEVI

-1680 ADLTPYSDF
+1680 GDLTTYSDF

-1694 DNGNPIYNGNV
+1694 DNGNPLYNGNV
-1705 TKYNGAVTNDI
+1705 TKYNGNVTNDI

-1747 LQCKEGNGNDKWY
+1747 LLYKDDGSNDKWY

-1789 FYNNDSP
+1789 FYNGGIA
-1796 SEDNLQNAVNSGEI
+1796 SEDNLQNAVNSGA
-1810 VIEVDSL
+1810 IEVKVDDL
-1817 DSGITSA
+1817 GSGITFA
-1824 KFLRSAKTDNVDL
+1824 GFLNSGA
-1837 GEGLDRFIAFDYP
+1837 GAGADRAIVFNYP
-1850 GDTDDGKGI
+1850 GDNNGKGR
-1859 GKAKG
+1859 GEANAG
-1864 DSCTLKVYGV
+1864 SCTLKVYGV
-1874 ASDGTRYQIAKFNLT
+1874 ASDGTRYQIAKFNLI
-1889 FEDNFEPIIY
+1889 FEDDFEPIIY

-1912 SERSPEAL
+1912 SARSPEAL
-1920 KKATGDPV
+1920 LKATGNPV
-1928 ATITFDPEQ
+1928 ATITFDPDQ
-1937 FDAFVTPPV
+1937 FDAFVSPPV
-1946 GTYTGFLTGDK
+1946 GTYTGFTNSGKGDNANQK
-1957 GPGTKCGLTYRYPF
+1957 YALTYRYPF

-1981 PIDGDFNSTD
+1981 PIGGDFNSTD
-1991 GKTPECTWGNY
+1991 GVTSECTWGNY
-2002 TIAHRFR
+2002 TIAHRLQYKFP
-2009 MGDFGDGSSRGNFF
+2009 GDPSHRGNFF
-2023 AVKKYYENEYGSEK
+2023 AVKKYYENEYGSQN

-2051 DLPGQIASIDFSG
+2051 DLPGKIASIDFAG
-2064 MPCKASRLFVSAW
+2064 MLCKASRLFVSAW
-2077 MSSPSGKDEK
+2077 MSSPDRDNES

-2093 SVQGFK
+2093 SIQGFK

-2116 EARDSLANK
+2116 QARDSLD
-2125 LEPKTNNGI
+2125 KTLKPMDNGGK

-2151 FDSFRLTIDNACTST
+2151 FDSFRLTIDNACTNTS
-2166 VGGDILIDDVEVF
+2166 GGDILIDDVEVF
-2179 SVKPE
+2179 SVKPD

-2211 TQLGL
+2211 AQLGL
-2216 NTGEVM
+2216 NTGEVLT
-2222 KDNPKVWYCLLDKE
+2222 DNPKVWYCLLDKE

-2260 AEVKPAFV
+2260 VEVKPAFV

-2280 GEGIFRSVEFKTNF
+2280 GEGIFRSVEFKTKF
-2294 DSLPVFK
+2294 EDLPVFK

-2324 FVISDKVKE
+2324 IVISDKVKE

-2348 RFSDDPVTLANAFH
+2348 RFSDDPVTLANAFQ

-2376 RTLSPIRVVTDAD
+2376 RTQSPIRVVTDAD

-2415 DEDGNIGERIVQ
+2415 NLDGVIGERIVQ

-2436 GAFTD
+2436 DAFTD

-2447 NATWRVLGKNESR
+2447 NATWRVLEKNESR

-2517 SLVLLNNTCNIYV
+2517 SLVLLNNTCNVYV

-2546 IDHEDSSGTQYC
+2546 IDHEDGNGTQYC

-2569 GEAPQLFDGLHGT
+2569 GQAPQFFDGLHGT

-2597 SLAAVEE
+2597 SLAAVAE
-2604 VRARADGSAA
+2604 VRARADGRAA

-2624 KTVTKDAI
+2624 ETVTDGAI
-2632 GLTSVSPEVFLAGT
+2632 GLTSVSTDVFLAGT

-2653 YETKAAEERAGLSVQ
+2653 YETMAAEERAGISVQ

-2677 TLVADTADREHAYAD
+2677 TLEASTTNPENAHAD

-2756 DANWQRADLEDL
+2756 DANWQRADLADL
-2768 HFNADTEPG
+2768 HFKADTETG
-2777 YAANAD
+2777 YATNAA

-2793 LHTSVIVTPKKAG
+2793 LHTSVIVTPDKAG
-2806 PQLYETNGAD
+2806 PQLYETNYASTD

-2822 VGNEGKRTATPD
+2822 VDHEGEQRTATPD

-2867 GGELLHAERLDYKKA
+2867 GGELLHAERLSYEKA

-2941 RSWDKAKSTLY
+2941 RSWDKANPKLY
-2952 YLDTYSAENP
+2952 YLEPYSANNP
-2962 QTANV
+2962 QETNV
-2967 KTTTEN
+2967 NTTTEN

-3007 QKYNTSLFRLPKE
+3007 QKYTKSLFRLPKE
-3020 DTAYGYYTELNKTDE
+3020 DTAYGYYTELNETDRK
-3035 QTYPV
+3035 TYPV
-3040 DRTHHHKLATDQLA
+3040 DRTHHHKLATDQL
-3054 KSGTEITVTLTNE
+3054 KSGSELTVTLKNE
-3067 NRNNRFFLVGN
+3067 NANNRFFLVGN

-3085 LDKFFTVNAAQL
+3085 LNEFFKENEAQL

-3157 TADMQTSLHA
+3157 TADMQTSLHT

-3250 PLGVLSNSEEPVQ
+3250 PLGVLSNSEDPVQ

-3307 GRYFILSSERPA
+3307 GRYFILSSERPT
-3319 LEDEQDFTQPL
+3319 LEDEKDFTQPL

>member
-45 VLFAK
+45 VLLAK

-64 AGDGYQWALETVSG
+64 AGDGYQWTLETVEG
-78 DNVRL
+78 KDNTVRL
-83 KNKEGMYV
+83 KNKGNQYV
-91 TPNLTLTNS
+91 TASLALTNEQS
-100 QDQAATFTKT
+100 QAAEFTKT
-110 ENTYSK
+110 ENTYS
-116 GRKSYGEGV
+116 SDTYGSN
-125 EVPTHGGSRYDLVY
+125 TKRYDLVY
-139 GGKALGVKN
+139 GGKGALGVKN
-148 GQLIWTV
+148 GQLFWTV

-170 GAKVNPFVSSEGG
+170 GAKVTPYVSSEGG
-183 KVHWY
+183 EVHW
-188 YYMELLGNKSAE
+188 YYMELLRNGSE
-200 CVMDAGAEKKL
+200 CVKDAGAGKIL

-218 AKDLR
+218 AKNLR
-223 AYMWCVYE
+223 AFMWCVYE
-231 ANDKGDVYF
+231 ANDKGDVYIK
-240 MSADGNFF
+240 SVDGNYFYRNGN
-248 CQKDD
+248 
-253 TYQYSTSTKTDRC
+253 YQCSASTKPGNSVYT
-266 KYRICDVADQTDG
+266 ICDVSDQSNDN
-279 KYQEAFVLYNPQTTK
+279 AFVLRNSGTNY
-294 YVFPYGSGNTDV
+294 YVLPYGNNDNKV
-306 GNGSSLN
+306 GWASSFLM
-313 PAEAMRFIL
+313 AAAMRFI
-322 STGPHIYQF
+322 STPPPTGPHIYQF

-361 LEQVGGAYVLKSGRD
+361 LEQIGGAYVLKSGRD
-376 NYLKQAGDA
+376 NYLKQAGA
-385 FTVTTNRDEALRLF
+385 ALTVTTNRDEALRLF
-399 PCGSAYDDR
+399 PCGSAYDDK
-408 HDVLTLAADASK
+408 HDVLTLADDASK

-444 DSTAEVKGAVAPKF
+444 DSTNEVKGAVAPKF
-458 SDISNVYYYKLQ
+458 SDISNVYYKLQ

-482 LTGTGYDNPVT
+482 LTGTDYDNPVT
-493 RKEFEPTSAS
+493 RMEFEPTSAS

-509 AARHANSKTGDFY
+509 AARHANSKPGDFY
-522 LVNQSG
+522 LVNQEG

-536 RFNFETLDVN
+536 RFNFEWLDVN

-578 LQAGMTPYTL
+578 LQAGLTPYTL

-613 LQFSGCGRVVLYDDG
+613 LQFSGSGRVVLYDDG
-628 QNIKAVATTT
+628 QNVKAVATTT

-658 KVNGNNLKNKAGRFL
+658 IVNGFNLKNKAGRFL
-673 RYDAADETF
+673 CYNAADETF

-697 QNTYYVIPV
+697 QNTYYVVPA
-706 HDVQGGTYNINIAG
+706 HVQGGTYNIAG
-720 GLRYNAVLRGVSEPY
+720 GLRYNAVLRGVSGTY

-794 DNTPGNIL
+794 DNTPGGIL

-839 YNPDTDN
+839 YNPATDN

-851 NPTLNDYSLYKI
+851 NATLNDYSLYKI

-869 PDASLEGLWS
+869 PDASLDGLWS
-879 LYNCKNLYFVRP
+879 LYNCTNHYFVRP
-891 FPSENAIGR
+891 FPSENSVGR

-913 DVAANT
+913 DVAADT

-933 LIMDYDEAKKPRVKA
+933 LIMDYDEAKSPRVKA

-974 GFYLTYDG
+974 GFYLTYDE
-982 KNKQFGVSNQKAD
+982 KNKQFGVSNQKAE

-1008 NNNVRY
+1008 NNSVRY

-1028 EEGALCWA
+1028 EEGVLCWA

-1041 NSVVDLRPY
+1041 NSAVDLRPY

-1061 GGADYQLYCIRTA
+1061 GGADYHLYCIRTA
-1074 GGDRY
+1074 EGDRY
-1079 AYHMEDANSISLK
+1079 AYHMEDATNTISLK

-1118 SAYNRYFLK
+1118 SAYNRHFLK

-1138 ADKKDATRIRLV
+1138 ADKKDATRLRLV
-1150 ETSGNYIHW
+1150 ETSGNYVHW

-1165 VNDSRNLI
+1165 VNGNNSRNLI
-1173 SHSYSGGGNPKTVSL
+1173 SHSYSGDGNPKTVSL
-1188 SLQGPNNGNNFVEI
+1188 SLQGPNNGNNFVEV

-1221 LSLNELT
+1221 INLDELT
-1228 PQLEL
+1228 PKLEL
-1233 TADGKALKAK
+1233 TADGTALKAK
-1243 ASASEDDANNSWK
+1243 ASASEDGANNSWK

-1277 AEGNVF
+1277 AGGNVF

-1290 ATHFYLWLNHGDED
+1290 ATHFYLWLNHGEKD

-1313 LNADGSKPEGKPE
+1313 LNADGSKPEGKP
-1326 KCLGVSDVTNGTV
+1326 KNCLGVSDVANGTV
-1339 AMLSFSTYET
+1339 AMLPFSTYET
-1349 DKLHTLCF
+1349 DKRHTLCF
-1357 NFGRLTCPELSD
+1357 TFGRLTSPELSD
-1369 AAEGKYYYNFICFDK
+1369 AAEGKYYYTFMCFDK
-1384 VASDKFISEGYD
+1384 VGDNKYVSDGNDTSKLVIAEG
-1396 TNKKVK
+1396 KRLV
-1402 AESQQLINDQMW
+1402 NDQMW
-1414 ALVGQ
+1414 ALVGV
-1419 SKDDVVLMSKD
+1419 SKDGFVLMSKD
-1430 KYYMCLNGYKLCVT
+1430 RYYLYLNGGIFNVT
-1444 HDLKKAAH
+1444 HDLAKATH
-1452 FSVDYISDVDRY
+1452 FSGTYDVNKQRY
-1464 VLVLVGGEGSEG
+1464 VLTVVSAVGGDSKYNGWQVLLGSDSRRVTVGNE
-1476 HLKKCLNLSGD
+1476 KNASN
-1487 VDENGVRHKDV
+1487 ENRY
-1498 IVWNWNKTDKNE
+1498 
-1510 GPRFYLNFISIP
+1510 YLNFIPIP
-1522 VPEDYSDYEIL
+1522 VPEDYSDYEVL

-1547 TDPMTGFIQRDESG
+1547 ADPMTGFIQRDESG

-1576 TYTVIHYLK
+1576 TYTITHYLK
-1585 AESTRELYVPT
+1585 AESTRVLYVPT
-1596 CMVTNDNCPTLSRA
+1596 CMVGSANTRSRA

-1635 RRYKNGIVVGD
+1635 RRYRNGIVVGD
-1646 QLKLNGQVNGNY
+1646 QLNLNGQNNGNY
-1658 VKKKITFQMPEVI
+1658 VDHYVTFQMPEVI

-1680 ADLTPYSDF
+1680 GDLTTYSDF

-1694 DNGNPIYNGNV
+1694 DNGNPLYNGNV
-1705 TKYNGAVTNDI
+1705 TKYNGNVTNDI

-1747 LQCKEGNGNDKWY
+1747 LLYKDDGSNDKWY

-1789 FYNNDSP
+1789 FYNGGIA
-1796 SEDNLQNAVNSGEI
+1796 SEDNLQNAVNSGA
-1810 VIEVDSL
+1810 IEVKVDDL
-1817 DSGITSA
+1817 GSGITFA
-1824 KFLRSAKTDNVDL
+1824 GFLNSGA
-1837 GEGLDRFIAFDYP
+1837 GAGADRAIAFNYP
-1850 GDTDDGKGI
+1850 GDNNGKGR
-1859 GKAKG
+1859 GEANAG
-1864 DSCTLKVYGV
+1864 SCTLKVYGV
-1874 ASDGTRYQIAKFNLT
+1874 ASDGTRYQIAKFNLI
-1889 FEDNFEPIIY
+1889 FEDDFEPIIY

-1912 SERSPEAL
+1912 SARSPEAL
-1920 KKATGDPV
+1920 LKATGNPV
-1928 ATITFDPEQ
+1928 ATITFDPDQ
-1937 FDAFVTPPV
+1937 FDAFVSPPV
-1946 GTYTGFLTGDK
+1946 GTYTGFTNSGKGDNANQK
-1957 GPGTKCGLTYRYPF
+1957 YALTYRYPF

-1981 PIDGDFNSTD
+1981 PIGGDFNSTD
-1991 GKTPECTWGNY
+1991 GVTSECTWGNY
-2002 TIAHRFR
+2002 TIAHRLQYKFP
-2009 MGDFGDGSSRGNFF
+2009 GDPSHRGNFF
-2023 AVKKYYENEYGSEK
+2023 AVKKYYENEYGSQN

-2051 DLPGQIASIDFSG
+2051 DLPGKIASIDFAG
-2064 MPCKASRLFVSAW
+2064 MLCKASRLFVSAW
-2077 MSSPSGKDEK
+2077 MSSPDRDNES

-2093 SVQGFK
+2093 SIQGFK

-2116 EARDSLANK
+2116 QARDSLD
-2125 LEPKTNNGI
+2125 KTLKPMDNGGK

-2151 FDSFRLTIDNACTST
+2151 FDSFRLTIDNACTNTS
-2166 VGGDILIDDVEVF
+2166 GGDILIDDVEVF
-2179 SVKPE
+2179 SVEPD

-2211 TQLGL
+2211 AQLGL
-2216 NTGEVM
+2216 NTGEVLT
-2222 KDNPKVWYCLLDKE
+2222 DNPKVWYCLLDKE

-2260 AEVKPAFV
+2260 VEVKPAFV

-2280 GEGIFRSVEFKTNF
+2280 GEGIFRSVEFKTKF
-2294 DSLPVFK
+2294 EDLPVFK

-2348 RFSDDPVTLANAFH
+2348 RFSDDPVTLANAFQ

-2376 RTLSPIRVVTDAD
+2376 RTQSPIRVVTDAD

-2415 DEDGNIGERIVQ
+2415 NLDGVIGERIVQ

-2436 GAFTD
+2436 DAFTD

-2447 NATWRVLGKNESR
+2447 NATWRVLEKNESR

-2517 SLVLLNNTCNIYV
+2517 SLVLLNNTCNVYV

-2546 IDHEDSSGTQYC
+2546 IDHEDGNGTQYC

-2569 GEAPQLFDGLHGT
+2569 GQAPQFFDGLHGT

-2597 SLAAVEE
+2597 SLAAVAE

-2624 KTVTKDAI
+2624 ETVTDGAI
-2632 GLTSVSPEVFLAGT
+2632 GLTSVSTDVFLAGT

-2653 YETKAAEERAGLSVQ
+2653 YETMAAEERAGISVQ

-2677 TLVADTADREHAYAD
+2677 TLEASTTNPENAHAD

-2756 DANWQRADLEDL
+2756 DANWQRADLADL
-2768 HFNADTEPG
+2768 HFKADTETG
-2777 YAANAD
+2777 YATNAA

-2793 LHTSVIVTPKKAG
+2793 LHTSVIVTPDKAG
-2806 PQLYETNGAD
+2806 PQLYETNYASTD

-2822 VGNEGKRTATPD
+2822 VDHEGEQRTATPD

-2867 GGELLHAERLDYKKA
+2867 GGELLHAERLSYEKA

-2941 RSWDKAKSTLY
+2941 RSWDKANPKLY
-2952 YLDTYSAENP
+2952 YLEPYSANNP
-2962 QTANV
+2962 QETNV
-2967 KTTTEN
+2967 NTTTEN

-3007 QKYNTSLFRLPKE
+3007 QKYTKSLFRLPKE
-3020 DTAYGYYTELNKTDE
+3020 DTAYGYYTELNETDRK
-3035 QTYPV
+3035 TYPV
-3040 DRTHHHKLATDQLA
+3040 DRTHHHKLATDQL
-3054 KSGTEITVTLTNE
+3054 KSGSELTVTLKNE
-3067 NRNNRFFLVGN
+3067 NANNRFFLVGN

-3085 LDKFFTVNAAQL
+3085 LNEFFKENEAQL

-3157 TADMQTSLHA
+3157 TADMQTSLHT

-3250 PLGVLSNSEEPVQ
+3250 PLGVLSNSEDPVQ

-3307 GRYFILSSERPA
+3307 GRYFILSSERPT
-3319 LEDEQDFTQPL
+3319 LEDEKDFTQPL

>member
-45 VLFAK
+45 VLLAK

-64 AGDGYQWALETVSG
+64 AGDGYQWTLETVEG
-78 DNVRL
+78 KDNTVRL
-83 KNKEGMYV
+83 KNKGNQYV
-91 TPNLTLTNS
+91 TASLALTNEQS
-100 QDQAATFTKT
+100 QAAEFTKT
-110 ENTYSK
+110 ENTYS
-116 GRKSYGEGV
+116 SDTYGSN
-125 EVPTHGGSRYDLVY
+125 TKRYDLVY
-139 GGKALGVKN
+139 GGKGALGVKN
-148 GQLIWTV
+148 GQLFWTV

-170 GAKVNPFVSSEGG
+170 GAKVTPLVCSEGG
-183 KVHWY
+183 KAYW
-188 YYMELLGNKSAE
+188 YYMELLGNGSE
-200 CVMDAGAEKKL
+200 CIKDAGAENKL
-211 EKYSTPS
+211 QKYPTPS
-218 AKDLR
+218 AKNLR

-240 MSADGNFF
+240 KSADGNFF
-248 CQKDD
+248 CQKDG
-253 TYQYSTSTKTDRC
+253 TYQYSTSTKSDVC

-279 KYQEAFVLYNPQTTK
+279 KYQDAFVLYNTQTTK
-294 YVFPYGSGNTDV
+294 YVFPYGSGNPDV
-306 GNGSSLN
+306 GMGSTLN
-313 PAEAMRFIL
+313 PAEAMRFI
-322 STGPHIYQF
+322 STPPPTGPHIYQF

-340 DNGTGVTMQ
+340 DNGTSVTMQ
-349 PVGSEVAGYQWT
+349 PVGSEVVGYQWT

-376 NYLKQAGDA
+376 NYLKQAGA
-385 FTVTTNRDEALRLF
+385 ALTVTTNRDEALRLF
-399 PCGSAYDDR
+399 PCGSAYDDK
-408 HDVLTLAADASK
+408 HDVLTLADDASK

-444 DSTAEVKGAVAPKF
+444 DSTNEVKGAVAPKF

-493 RKEFEPTSAS
+493 KKEFEPTSAS

-509 AARHANSKTGDFY
+509 PAKHANSKPGDFY

-528 EYLIYKDG
+528 EYFIYKDG

-578 LQAGMTPYTL
+578 LQAGLTPYTL

-593 TSKFNALSFKESERG
+593 TSKYNALSFKESERG

-628 QNIKAVATTT
+628 QNVKAVATTT

-658 KVNGNNLKNKAGRFL
+658 IVNGFNLKNKAGRFL
-673 RYDAADETF
+673 CYDAADETF
-682 TSVTDRSKASVFDAD
+682 TSVTDRSKASVFDAG
-697 QNTYYVIPV
+697 QNTYYNVPA
-706 HDVQGGTYNINIAG
+706 HVQGGTCNIAG
-720 GLRYNAVLRGVSEPY
+720 GLRYNAVLRGVSGTY

-794 DNTPGNIL
+794 DNTPGGIL

-839 YNPDTDN
+839 YNPATDN

-851 NPTLNDYSLYKI
+851 NATLNDYSLYKI

-869 PDASLEGLWS
+869 PDASLDGLWS
-879 LYNCKNLYFVRP
+879 LYNCTNHYFVRP
-891 FPSENAIGR
+891 FPSENSVGR

-913 DVAANT
+913 DVAADT

-933 LIMDYDEAKKPRVKA
+933 LIMDYDEAKSPRVKA

-974 GFYLTYDG
+974 GFYLTYDE
-982 KNKQFGVSNQKAD
+982 KNKQFGVSNQKAE

-1008 NNNVRY
+1008 NNSVRY

-1036 APGTR
+1036 APNTR
-1041 NSVVDLRPY
+1041 NSAVDLRPY

-1061 GGADYQLYCIRTA
+1061 GGADYHLYCIRTDK
-1074 GGDRY
+1074 GDRY
-1079 AYHMEDANSISLK
+1079 AYHMEDATNSISLK

-1118 SAYNRYFLK
+1118 SAYNRHFLK

-1150 ETSGNYIHW
+1150 ETSGNYVHW

-1165 VNDSRNLI
+1165 VNGNRNLI
-1173 SHSYSGGGNPKTVSL
+1173 SHSYSGGDNSKTVSL
-1188 SLQGPNNGNNFVEI
+1188 SLQGPNNGNNFLYI
-1202 FPVDITPDFYEE
+1202 FPVDINPDFYEE

-1221 LSLNELT
+1221 INLDELT
-1228 PQLEL
+1228 PKLEL
-1233 TADGKALKAK
+1233 TTDGTALKAK

-1262 DFVLRNGHGQYIGAD
+1262 DFVLRNGHGQYIGTD
-1277 AEGNVF
+1277 AEGNVC
-1283 LTTDKAQ
+1283 LTTDKEQ

-1304 GTVSWCFAQ
+1304 GNVSWCFAQ
-1313 LNADGSKPEGKPE
+1313 LNADGSKPEGKP
-1326 KCLGVSDVTNGTV
+1326 KNCLGVSDLDNGTV
-1339 AMLSFSTYET
+1339 AMLPFSTYET

-1357 NFGRLTCPELSD
+1357 TFGRLTCPELSD
-1369 AAEGKYYYNFICFDK
+1369 AVAGKYYYNFICFDK
-1384 VASDKFISEGYD
+1384 VGNKFVSDGND
-1396 TNKKVK
+1396 TNKRVF
-1402 AESQQLINDQMW
+1402 AENGKKLVNDQMW

-1419 SKDDVVLMSKD
+1419 NKDDVVLMSKD
-1430 KYYMCLNGYKLCVT
+1430 KYYVYLDGDRFYVT
-1444 HDLKKAAH
+1444 HDPEKAVH
-1452 FSVDYISDVDRY
+1452 FSVKYISSQQRY
-1464 VLVLVGGEGSEG
+1464 ALT
-1476 HLKKCLNLSGD
+1476 
-1487 VDENGVRHKDV
+1487 
-1498 IVWNWNKTDKNE
+1498 IVE
-1510 GPRFYLNFISIP
+1510 GPNDGGKSGYSMNLHGGDNTNILPWKNSSIQTDRNFWLNFIAVP
-1522 VPEDYSDYEIL
+1522 QPEDYSDYEVL

-1547 TDPMTGFIQRDESG
+1547 ADPMTGFIQRDESG

-1576 TYTVIHYLK
+1576 TYTITHYLK
-1585 AESTRELYVPT
+1585 AESTRDLYVPT
-1596 CMVTNDNCPTLSRA
+1596 CMVGSANTCSRA

-1621 AVSDSVLNLDLPSS
+1621 AVSDSVLNLDLSSS
-1635 RRYKNGIVVGD
+1635 RRYRNGIVVGD
-1646 QLKLNGQVNGNY
+1646 QLNLNGQNYGNY
-1658 VKKKITFQMPEVI
+1658 VDHSVTFQMPEVI

-1680 ADLTPYSDF
+1680 GDLTTYSDF

-1705 TKYNGAVTNDI
+1705 TKYNGNVTSDI

-1747 LQCKEGNGNDKWY
+1747 LLYKDDGSNDKWY

-1789 FYNNDSP
+1789 FYNGGIA
-1796 SEDNLQNAVNSGEI
+1796 SEDNLQNAVNSGA
-1810 VIEVDSL
+1810 IEVKVDDL
-1817 DSGITSA
+1817 GSGITFA
-1824 KFLRSAKTDNVDL
+1824 GFLNSGA
-1837 GEGLDRFIAFDYP
+1837 GAGADRAIAFNYP
-1850 GDTDDGKGI
+1850 GDNNGKGR
-1859 GKAKG
+1859 GEANAG
-1864 DSCTLKVYGV
+1864 SCTLKVYGV
-1874 ASDGTRYQIAKFNLT
+1874 ASDGTRYQIAKFNLI
-1889 FEDNFEPIIY
+1889 FEDDFEPIIY

-1920 KKATGDPV
+1920 LKATGDPV
-1928 ATITFDPEQ
+1928 ATITFDPDQ
-1937 FDAFVTPPV
+1937 FDAFVSPPV
-1946 GTYTGFLTGDK
+1946 GTYTGFTNSGKGDNANQK
-1957 GPGTKCGLTYRYPF
+1957 YSLTYRYPF

-1981 PIDGDFNSTD
+1981 PIGGDFNSTN
-1991 GKTPECTWGNY
+1991 GRTSECTWGNY
-2002 TIAHRFR
+2002 TVAHRFD
-2009 MGDFGDGSSRGNFF
+2009 MGDNRGNFF
-2023 AVKKYYENEYGSEK
+2023 AVKKYYENEYGSQN

-2051 DLPGQIASIDFSG
+2051 DLPGKIASIDFAG
-2064 MPCKASRLFVSAW
+2064 MLCKASRLFVSAW
-2077 MSSPSGKDEK
+2077 MSSPDRDNES

-2093 SVQGFK
+2093 SIQGFK

-2116 EARDSLANK
+2116 QARDSLD
-2125 LEPKTNNGI
+2125 KTLKPMDNGGK

-2151 FDSFRLTIDNACTST
+2151 FDSFRLTIDNACTNTS
-2166 VGGDILIDDVEVF
+2166 GGDILIDDVEVF
-2179 SVKPE
+2179 SVKPD

-2211 TQLGL
+2211 AQLGL

-2260 AEVKPAFV
+2260 VEVKPAFV

-2280 GEGIFRSVEFKTNF
+2280 GEGIFRSVEFKTKF
-2294 DSLPVFK
+2294 EDLPRFI

-2348 RFSDDPVTLANAFH
+2348 RFSDDPVTLANAFQ

-2376 RTLSPIRVVTDAD
+2376 RTQSPIRVVTDAD

-2415 DEDGNIGERIVQ
+2415 NLDGVIGERIVQ

-2436 GAFTD
+2436 DAFTD

-2447 NATWRVLGKNESR
+2447 NATWRVLEKNESR

-2569 GEAPQLFDGLHGT
+2569 GEAPQLFDGLHGYK
-2582 QYKYPDKLTNVPVRS
+2582 YKYPKKLTNVPVRS

-2624 KTVTKDAI
+2624 ETVTDGAI
-2632 GLTSVSPEVFLAGT
+2632 GLTSVSTDVFLAGT
-2646 NDPNMKA
+2646 NDPTMKA
-2653 YETKAAEERAGLSVQ
+2653 YETMAAEERAGISVQ

-2677 TLVADTADREHAYAD
+2677 TLVADTADRENAHAD

-2756 DANWQRADLEDL
+2756 DANWQRADLADL
-2768 HFNADTEPG
+2768 HFKADTETD
-2777 YAANAD
+2777 YATNAD

-2793 LHTSVIVTPKKAG
+2793 LHTSVIVTPDKAG
-2806 PQLYETNGAD
+2806 PQLYETNYAGD
-2816 DQFLNF
+2816 GFLNF
-2822 VGNEGKRTATPD
+2822 VGHEGEQRTATPD
-2834 IEYALLAAPEADKG
+2834 IEYALLAAPKAVAG
-2848 VNLCGI
+2848 VNLCDI
-2854 YTPYQS
+2854 YRPYQS

-2918 TPYFKNVTYNTTD
+2918 TPYFKDVKYNTD
-2931 YHRFAPAVYQ
+2931 HYHRFAPAVYQ
-2941 RSWDKAKSTLY
+2941 RSWDKANPKLY
-2952 YLDTYSAENP
+2952 YLEPYSANNP
-2962 QTANV
+2962 QETNV
-2967 KTTTEN
+2967 NTTTEN

-3007 QKYNTSLFRLPKE
+3007 QKYTKSLFRLPKE
-3020 DTAYGYYTELNKTDE
+3020 DTAYGYYTELNETDRK
-3035 QTYPV
+3035 TYPV
-3040 DRTHHHKLATDQLA
+3040 DRTHHHKLATDQL
-3054 KSGTEITVTLTNE
+3054 KSGSELTVTLKNE
-3067 NRNNRFFLVGN
+3067 NANNRFFLVGN

-3085 LDKFFTVNAAQL
+3085 LNEFFKENEAQL
-3097 NGAKYW
+3097 NWAKYW

-3157 TADMQTSLHA
+3157 TADMQTSLHT

-3250 PLGVLSNSEEPVQ
+3250 PLGVLSNSEDPVQ

-3307 GRYFILSSERPA
+3307 GRYFILSSERPT
-3319 LEDEQDFTQPL
+3319 LEDEKDFTQPL

>member
-32 GYTYLQFSGNGRT
+32 DNYTYLQFSGNGRM
-45 VLFAK
+45 VLLAK

-64 AGDGYQWALETVSG
+64 AGDGYQWTLETVSG

-91 TPNLTLTNS
+91 TADLALTSHQN
-100 QDQAATFTKT
+100 QAATFTKE
-110 ENTYSK
+110 ENAYSK
-116 GRKSYGEGV
+116 DTY
-125 EVPTHGGSRYDLVY
+125 GGSRYDLVY
-139 GGKALGVKN
+139 GGKALCVKN
-148 GQLIWTV
+148 GQFFWAV
-155 EDSRYGCIRLANNVK
+155 RNSRYGCIRLANNVR
-170 GAKVNPFVSSEGG
+170 GAKVTPFVSSEGG
-183 KVHWY
+183 EVHW
-188 YYMELLGNKSAE
+188 YYMELLGNGSE
-200 CVMDAGAEKKL
+200 CVKDAGAGNKL
-211 EKYSTPS
+211 QKENTPS
-218 AKDLR
+218 AKNLR
-223 AYMWCVYE
+223 AYKWSVYE
-231 ANDKGDVYF
+231 ANEQGDVYIK
-240 MSADGNFF
+240 SVDGNYM
-248 CQKDD
+248 
-253 TYQYSTSTKTDRC
+253 YQNGSYPGSLQYATSTKSDVC
-266 KYRICDVADQTDG
+266 IYPICDVADQTDG
-279 KYQEAFVLYNPQTTK
+279 KYQEAFVLYNTQTKK
-294 YVFPYGSGNTDV
+294 YVFPYGSGNPDV
-306 GNGSSLN
+306 GMGSNPN
-313 PAEAMRFIL
+313 PAEAMRFI
-322 STGPHIYQF
+322 STPPPTGPHIYQF

-349 PVGSEVAGYQWT
+349 AVGAELAGYQWT
-361 LEQVGGAYVLKSGRD
+361 LEQVGSAYVLKSGRN

-385 FTVTTNRDEALRLF
+385 LTVTTSRDEALKLF
-399 PCGSAYDDR
+399 PSGSEYDDK

-444 DSTAEVKGAVAPKF
+444 DSTDEVKGAVAPKF

-470 FKANPKGDARLT
+470 FKANPEGDNRLT
-482 LTGTGYDNPVT
+482 LTGTDYDNPVT
-493 RKEFEPTSAS
+493 RMEFQPTSAR
-503 QNWKLE
+503 QNWELRPAK
-509 AARHANSKTGDFY
+509 HPNSKPGDFY
-522 LVNQSG
+522 LVNQEG
-528 EYLIYKDG
+528 EYLIYKNG
-536 RFNFETLDVN
+536 SFNFKPLDVN

-578 LQAGMTPYTL
+578 LKAGTTPYTL
-588 KACNS
+588 KVCSS

-658 KVNGNNLKNKAGRFL
+658 KVNGYNLKNKAGRFL
-673 RYDAADETF
+673 RYDTAAKTF

-697 QNTYYVIPV
+697 QNTYYVVPAHV
-706 HDVQGGTYNINIAG
+706 SGGTCNIAG

-735 NTLGVKNGKLQLVK
+735 NTLGVKNGQLQLVK

-767 VNPYVSTSANPHYY
+767 VNPYVSTSDNPRYY
-781 ALNFFQNGSEYLQ
+781 AFNFFQNGSGEYMQ
-794 DNTPGNIL
+794 DNTPGDIL

-807 APFPLRRYCWILEE
+807 APFPLRRICWILEE
-821 ANDDGDVYIR
+821 ANDDGDVYIK

-839 YNPDTDN
+839 YNPASD
-846 GKHKV
+846 GYQHKV
-851 NPTLNDYSLYKI
+851 NTTTNAYSLYKI

-869 PDASLEGLWS
+869 PDASLDGLWS
-879 LYNCKNLYFVRP
+879 LYNCENHYFVRP
-891 FPSENAIGR
+891 SDRDNSIGR

-913 DVAANT
+913 DIAADT
-919 TSYHF
+919 TSYHL

-933 LIMDYDEAKKPRVKA
+933 LIMDYDEAKNPRVKA
-948 RDILAS
+948 RGILAS

-974 GFYLTYDG
+974 GFYLTYDK
-982 KNKQFGVSNQKAD
+982 KNEQFGVSNQKAE
-995 AYTFVYNVNNYEN
+995 AYTFVYDKNTYQN

-1014 DLCSTDD
+1014 DFLSSDGK
-1021 QQALSIG
+1021 QALSIG
-1028 EEGALCWA
+1028 EEGTLCWA

-1041 NSVVDLRPY
+1041 NSVVDLRSY
-1050 IIAPELPIPSL
+1050 IIAPELPIPSS
-1061 GGADYQLYCIRTA
+1061 GGVDYHLYCIRTA

-1079 AYHMEDANSISLK
+1079 AYHMEEANAISLK
-1092 PYEEK
+1092 TYVEK
-1097 NLCQLWVLIRDGQ
+1097 NLCQLWILIRDGQ

-1118 SAYNRYFLK
+1118 SAYNRCFLK
-1127 YDTGSNTFVAV
+1127 YDTGNNTFVAV
-1138 ADKKDATRIRLV
+1138 ADKNDATRIRLV
-1150 ETSGNYIHW
+1150 ETSGNYDHW

-1165 VNDSRNLI
+1165 VDGNNNLI
-1173 SHSYSGGGNPKTVSL
+1173 SHSYGGNPKTVTL
-1188 SLQGPNNGNNFVEI
+1188 SLQGPNDGNNYVDLI
-1202 FPVDITPDFYEE
+1202 PVDITPDFYEE

-1228 PQLEL
+1228 PELEL
-1233 TADGKALKAK
+1233 TADGTALKAK

-1262 DFVLRNGHGQYIGAD
+1262 DFVLRNGYGQYIGAD
-1277 AEGNVF
+1277 VDGNVF
-1283 LTTDKAQ
+1283 LTTDKAL
-1290 ATHFYLWLNHGDED
+1290 ATHFYLWLNHGEKD
-1304 GTVSWCFAQ
+1304 GNVSWCFAQ

-1326 KCLGVSDVTNGTV
+1326 KCLGVSDLDNGTV

-1357 NFGRLTCPELSD
+1357 TFGRLTCPELSD
-1369 AAEGKYYYNFICFDK
+1369 AVEGKYYYTFMCFDLVGKKYVSDGNDTSK
-1384 VASDKFISEGYD
+1384 VVIAEDK
-1396 TNKKVK
+1396 KLV
-1402 AESQQLINDQMW
+1402 NDQMW
-1414 ALVGQ
+1414 ALVGG
-1419 SKDDVVLMSKD
+1419 SKDGFVLMSKD
-1430 KYYMCLNGYKLCVT
+1430 RYYLYLNNGIFNVT
-1444 HDLKKAAH
+1444 HDLAKATH
-1452 FSVDYISDVDRY
+1452 FSSTYDVNKQRY
-1464 VLVLVGGEGSEG
+1464 VLTVVSAWGSDSRYNGWQMLLSNNYSNVTVGPKNTS
-1476 HLKKCLNLSGD
+1476 
-1487 VDENGVRHKDV
+1487 
-1498 IVWNWNKTDKNE
+1498 TDN
-1510 GPRFYLNFISIP
+1510 RYYLNFISIP
-1522 VPEDYSDYEIL
+1522 VPEDYSDYEVL
-1533 PKRSWFVKQAHEAT
+1533 PKRSWFVKQAQEAT
-1547 TDPMTGFIQRDESG
+1547 ADPMTGFIQRDESG

-1576 TYTVIHYLK
+1576 TYTVTHYLK

-1596 CMVTNDNCPTLSRA
+1596 CMVGSAATRSRA

-1621 AVSDSVLNLDLPSS
+1621 AVSDSVLNLDISSS

-1646 QLKLNGQVNGNY
+1646 QLKLNGQNSGYY
-1658 VKKKITFQMPEVI
+1658 VTHNVTFQMPEVI

-1705 TKYNGAVTNDI
+1705 TSDI
-1716 ILPSKQNIVEPT
+1716 ILPSKQSIVEPT

-1747 LQCKEGNGNDKWY
+1747 LLYKDDGSNDKWY

-1789 FYNNDSP
+1789 FYNNGIA
-1796 SEDNLQNAVNSGEI
+1796 SEDNLQNAVNSGA
-1810 VIEVDSL
+1810 IEVKVDDL
-1817 DSGITSA
+1817 GSGITFA
-1824 KFLRSAKTDNVDL
+1824 NFLSSGAGGAATD
-1837 GEGLDRFIAFDYP
+1837 RAIAFNYP
-1850 GDTDDGKGI
+1850 GDDNGKGT
-1859 GKAKG
+1859 GTATAG
-1864 DSCTLKVYGV
+1864 SCTLKVYGV

-1889 FEDNFEPIIY
+1889 FEDDFEPIIY
-1899 SEIIGKKDDGSFK
+1899 SEIIGKKDGSFK

-1920 KKATGDPV
+1920 LKTTGDPV
-1928 ATITFDPEQ
+1928 ATITFDPDQ
-1937 FDAFVTPPV
+1937 FDAFVSPPV
-1946 GTYTGFLTGDK
+1946 GTYTGFDNVVGAS
-1957 GPGTKCGLTYRYPF
+1957 TKCGLTYRYPF

-1981 PIDGDFNSTD
+1981 PIGGDFNSIS
-1991 GKTPECTWGNY
+1991 GRTPECTWGNY
-2002 TIAHRFR
+2002 TVAHRFN
-2009 MGDFGDGSSRGNFF
+2009 MGDNRGNFF
-2023 AVKKYYENEYGSEK
+2023 AVKKYYENEYGSQN

-2051 DLPGQIASIDFSG
+2051 DLPGKIASIDFAG

-2077 MSSPSGKDEK
+2077 MSSPDRGNES

-2093 SVQGFK
+2093 SIQGFK

-2116 EARDSLANK
+2116 EARDSLSKTLN
-2125 LEPKTNNGI
+2125 PKDNGGK

-2151 FDSFRLTIDNACTST
+2151 FDSFRLTIDNACTNT
-2166 VGGDILIDDVEVF
+2166 QGGDILIDDVEVF

-2211 TQLGL
+2211 AQLGL

-2247 TSEGQERLYRMSD
+2247 TPEGQERLYRMSD

-2268 KALLGDPNSQVS
+2268 KALLGDPNSQAP
-2280 GEGIFRSVEFKTNF
+2280 GEGIFRSVEFKTKF
-2294 DSLPVFK
+2294 DDLPLFK
-2301 YRDAVAAT
+2301 YRNAVEAT

-2333 PRIKPNHDYYFLFVP
+2333 PRIKPNHDYYFLFMP

-2415 DEDGNIGERIVQ
+2415 DAEGNIGERIVQ
-2427 YDWWRDYVG
+2427 YDWWRDYVVG

-2447 NATWRVLGKNESR
+2447 NATWRVLRKNESR

-2502 DVLHQFTLNS
+2502 NVLHQFTLNS

-2517 SLVLLNNTCNIYV
+2517 SLVLLNNTCNVYV

-2537 TILKVTVVP
+2537 EILKVTVVP
-2546 IDHEDSSGTQYC
+2546 IDHEDGNGTQYC

-2569 GEAPQLFDGLHGT
+2569 GQAPQLFDGLHGN
-2582 QYKYPDKLTNVPVRS
+2582 QYKYPKKLTNVPVRS

-2624 KTVTKDAI
+2624 ETVTDGAI
-2632 GLTSVSPEVFLAGT
+2632 GLTSVSTDVFLAGT
-2646 NDPNMKA
+2646 NDPTMKA
-2653 YETKAAEERAGLSVQ
+2653 YETKAAEERTGLSVQ

-2707 TLRFNYRELFNAGN
+2707 TLRFDYRERFDAGST
-2721 ATQSTVC
+2721 TQTKAC

-2756 DANWQRADLEDL
+2756 DANWQRADLADL
-2768 HFNADTEPG
+2768 HFKADTETG
-2777 YAANAD
+2777 YATNAD

-2793 LHTSVIVTPKKAG
+2793 LHTSVIVTPDKAG
-2806 PQLYETNGAD
+2806 PQLYETNYAGGE

-2822 VGNEGKRTATPD
+2822 VDHEGEQRTATPD
-2834 IEYALLAAPEADKG
+2834 IEYALLAAPKAVAG
-2848 VNLCGI
+2848 VNRCDI
-2854 YTPYQS
+2854 YRPYQS

-2918 TPYFKNVTYNTTD
+2918 TPYFKDVTYNTTD

-3040 DRTHHHKLATDQLA
+3040 DRTYHHKLATDQLA

-3085 LDKFFTVNAAQL
+3085 LNEFFTVNAAQL

-3149 TNTITLKF
+3149 TNTINLKF
-3157 TADMQTSLHA
+3157 TADMQTSLHT

-3187 RASRSGQG
+3187 RASRSGQA

>member
-32 GYTYLQFSGNGRT
+32 DTYTYLQFSGNGRT
-45 VLFAK
+45 VLLAK
-50 DGALTVVSTTEDAP
+50 DGALAVVSTTEDAP
-64 AGDGYQWALETVSG
+64 AGDGYQWTLETVSG

-91 TPNLTLTNS
+91 TAELTLTNS

-110 ENTYSK
+110 ENTYS
-116 GRKSYGEGV
+116 STTY
-125 EVPTHGGSRYDLVY
+125 GGSRYDLVY
-139 GGKALGVKN
+139 DGKALGVKN

-170 GAKVNPFVSSEGG
+170 GAKVTPFVSIEGG
-183 KVHWY
+183 EVHW
-188 YYMELLGNKSAE
+188 YYMELLWNGSE
-200 CVMDAGAEKKL
+200 CVKDAGAGKNL

-218 AKDLR
+218 AKNLR
-223 AYMWCVYE
+223 AYMWSVYE

-240 MSADGNFF
+240 KSADGNYFY
-248 CQKDD
+248 QNGND
-253 TYQYSTSTKTDRC
+253 QYSASTKPGNSEYT
-266 KYRICDVADQTDG
+266 ICDVSDQSNDN
-279 KYQEAFVLYNPQTTK
+279 AFVLRNIGTGK
-294 YVFPYGSGNTDV
+294 YVLPYNNSNKV
-306 GNGSSLN
+306 GWASAFNMI
-313 PAEAMRFIL
+313 EAMRFIPTTPPP
-322 STGPHIYQF
+322 TGPHIYQF

-349 PVGSEVAGYQWT
+349 AVGAELAGYQWT
-361 LEQVGGAYVLKSGRD
+361 LEQVGSAYVLKSGRN

-385 FTVTTNRDEALRLF
+385 LTVTTSRDEALKLF
-399 PCGSAYDDR
+399 PSGSEYDDK

-420 ALGVKDGQ
+420 ALGIKDGQ
-428 LAIVEANSF
+428 LAIVETNSF

-444 DSTAEVKGAVAPKF
+444 DSTDEVKGAVTPKF
-458 SDISNVYYYKLQ
+458 SDISNAYYYKLQ
-470 FKANPKGDARLT
+470 FKANPEGDNRLT
-482 LTGTGYDNPVT
+482 LTGTDYDNPVT
-493 RKEFEPTSAS
+493 RMEFQPTSAR
-503 QNWKLE
+503 QNWELRPAK
-509 AARHANSKTGDFY
+509 HPNSKPGDFY
-522 LVNQSG
+522 LVNQEG
-528 EYLIYKDG
+528 EYLIYKNG
-536 RFNFETLDVN
+536 SFNFKPLDVN

-578 LQAGMTPYTL
+578 LQAGTTPYTL
-588 KACNS
+588 KVCSS
-593 TSKFNALSFKESERG
+593 TSKYNALSFKESERG
-608 SDYDY
+608 SGYDY
-613 LQFSGCGRVVLYDDG
+613 LQFSGSGRVVLYDDG
-628 QNIKAVATTT
+628 QNVKAVATTT

-658 KVNGNNLKNKAGRFL
+658 KVNGYNLKNKAGRFL
-673 RYDAADETF
+673 RYDTAAKTF

-697 QNTYYVIPV
+697 QNTYYIVPAHV
-706 HDVQGGTYNINIAG
+706 SGGTCNIAG
-720 GLRYNAVLRGVSEPY
+720 GLRYNAVLRGVTEPY

-767 VNPYVSTSANPHYY
+767 VNPYVSTSDNPRYY
-781 ALNFFQNGSEYLQ
+781 AFNFFQNGSGEYMQ
-794 DNTPGNIL
+794 DNTPGDIL

-807 APFPLRRYCWILEE
+807 EPFPLRRYCWILEE

-839 YNPDTDN
+839 YNPATDN
-846 GKHKV
+846 YQHKV
-851 NPTLNDYSLYKI
+851 NTTTNAYSLYKI

-869 PDASLEGLWS
+869 PDASLDGLWS
-879 LYNCKNLYFVRP
+879 LYNCENHYFVRP
-891 FPSENAIGR
+891 SDRDNSIGR

-913 DVAANT
+913 DIAADT
-919 TSYHF
+919 TSYHL

-933 LIMDYDEAKKPRVKA
+933 LIMDYDEAKNPRVKA
-948 RDILAS
+948 RAILAS

-974 GFYLTYDG
+974 GFYLTYDE
-982 KNKQFGVSNQKAD
+982 KNEQFGVSYQKAE
-995 AYTFVYNVNNYEN
+995 AYTFVYDKNTYQN
-1008 NNNVRY
+1008 NNSVRY
-1014 DLCSTDD
+1014 DFLSSDGK
-1021 QQALSIG
+1021 QALSIG
-1028 EEGALCWA
+1028 AEGVLCWA
-1036 APGTR
+1036 APNTR
-1041 NSVVDLRPY
+1041 NSVVDLRSH
-1050 IIAPELPIPSL
+1050 IIAPELPIPSS
-1061 GGADYQLYCIRTA
+1061 GGVDYHLYCIRTA

-1079 AYHMEDANSISLK
+1079 AYHMEEANAISLK
-1092 PYEEK
+1092 TYVEK
-1097 NLCQLWVLIRDGQ
+1097 NLCQLWILIRDGQ

-1118 SAYNRYFLK
+1118 SAYNRCFLK
-1127 YDTGSNTFVAV
+1127 YDTSSNTFVAV
-1138 ADKKDATRIRLV
+1138 ADKNDATRIRLV
-1150 ETSGNYIHW
+1150 ETSGNYDHW

-1165 VNDSRNLI
+1165 VDGNNNLI
-1173 SHSYSGGGNPKTVSL
+1173 SHSYGGNPKTVTL
-1188 SLQGPNNGNNFVEI
+1188 SLQGPNDGNNYVDLI
-1202 FPVDITPDFYEE
+1202 PVDITPDFYEE

-1228 PQLEL
+1228 PELEL
-1233 TADGKALKAK
+1233 TADGTALKAK

-1262 DFVLRNGHGQYIGAD
+1262 DFVLRNGYGQYIGAD
-1277 AEGNVF
+1277 VDGNVF
-1283 LTTDKAQ
+1283 LTTDKAL
-1290 ATHFYLWLNHGDED
+1290 ATHFYLWLNHGEKD
-1304 GTVSWCFAQ
+1304 GNVSWCFAQ

-1326 KCLGVSDVTNGTV
+1326 KCLGVSDLDNGTV

-1357 NFGRLTCPELSD
+1357 TFGRLTCPELSD
-1369 AAEGKYYYNFICFDK
+1369 AVEGKYYYTFMCFDLVGKKYVSDGNDTSK
-1384 VASDKFISEGYD
+1384 VVIAEDK
-1396 TNKKVK
+1396 KLV
-1402 AESQQLINDQMW
+1402 NDQMW
-1414 ALVGQ
+1414 ALVGG
-1419 SKDDVVLMSKD
+1419 SKDGFVLMSKD
-1430 KYYMCLNGYKLCVT
+1430 RYYLYLNNGIFNVT
-1444 HDLKKAAH
+1444 HDLAKATH
-1452 FSVDYISDVDRY
+1452 FSSTYDVNKQRY
-1464 VLVLVGGEGSEG
+1464 VLTVVSAWGSDSRYNGWQMLLSNNYSNVTVGQKNTS
-1476 HLKKCLNLSGD
+1476 
-1487 VDENGVRHKDV
+1487 
-1498 IVWNWNKTDKNE
+1498 TDN
-1510 GPRFYLNFISIP
+1510 RYYLNFISIP
-1522 VPEDYSDYEIL
+1522 VPEDYSDYEVL
-1533 PKRSWFVKQAHEAT
+1533 PKRSWFVKQAREAT
-1547 TDPMTGFIQRDESG
+1547 ADPMTGFIQRDESG
-1561 WTKNPYTGKMMQKTS
+1561 WTKNPYTGKMMQKKS
-1576 TYTVIHYLK
+1576 TYTVTHYLK

-1596 CMVTNDNCPTLSRA
+1596 CMVGSAATRSRA

-1621 AVSDSVLNLDLPSS
+1621 AVSDSVLNLDISSS

-1646 QLKLNGQVNGNY
+1646 QLKLNGQNSGYY
-1658 VKKKITFQMPEVI
+1658 VTHNVTFQMPEVI

-1705 TKYNGAVTNDI
+1705 TSDI
-1716 ILPSKQNIVEPT
+1716 ILPSKQSIVEPT

-1747 LQCKEGNGNDKWY
+1747 LLCKESEGNDKWY

-1789 FYNNDSP
+1789 FYNNGIA
-1796 SEDNLQNAVNSGEI
+1796 SEDNLQNAVNNGA
-1810 VIEVDSL
+1810 IEVKVEDL
-1817 DSGITSA
+1817 LGSGITFA
-1824 KFLRSAKTDNVDL
+1824 KFLSSGAGGAATD
-1837 GEGLDRFIAFDYP
+1837 RAIAFNYP
-1850 GDTDDGKGI
+1850 GDTADGKGT
-1859 GKAKG
+1859 GKANAG
-1864 DSCTLKVYGV
+1864 SCTLKVYGV

-1889 FEDNFEPIIY
+1889 FEEDFEPIIY
-1899 SEIIGKKDDGSFK
+1899 SEIIGKKDGSFK

-1920 KKATGDPV
+1920 LKTTGDPV
-1928 ATITFDPEQ
+1928 ATITFDPDQ
-1937 FDAFVTPPV
+1937 FDAFVSPPV
-1946 GTYTGFLTGDK
+1946 GTYTGFERVAGA
-1957 GPGTKCGLTYRYPF
+1957 GTKCGLTYRYPF

-1981 PIDGDFNSTD
+1981 PIGGDFNSIS
-1991 GKTPECTWGNY
+1991 GRTPECTWGNY
-2002 TIAHRFR
+2002 TVAHRFD
-2009 MGDFGDGSSRGNFF
+2009 MGDNRGNFF
-2023 AVKKYYENEYGSEK
+2023 AVKKYYENEYGSEN

-2051 DLPGQIASIDFSG
+2051 DLPGKIASIDFAG

-2077 MSSPSGKDEK
+2077 MSSPDRGNES

-2093 SVQGFK
+2093 SIQGFK

-2116 EARDSLANK
+2116 EARDSLD
-2125 LEPKTNNGI
+2125 KTLKPMDNGGK

-2151 FDSFRLTIDNACTST
+2151 FDSFRLTIDNACTNT
-2166 VGGDILIDDVEVF
+2166 QGGDILIDDVEVF

-2211 TQLGL
+2211 AQLGL

-2247 TSEGQERLYRMSD
+2247 TPEGKERLYRMSD

-2268 KALLGDPNSQVS
+2268 KALLGDPNSQAS
-2280 GEGIFRSVEFKTNF
+2280 GEGIFRSVEFKTKF
-2294 DSLPVFK
+2294 DDLPRFI

-2415 DEDGNIGERIVQ
+2415 DVDGNIGERIVQ

-2563 VGIKVS
+2563 VGVKVS
-2569 GEAPQLFDGLHGT
+2569 GEAPQLFDGLHGDK
-2582 QYKYPDKLTNVPVRS
+2582 YKYPDKLTNVPVRS

-2624 KTVTKDAI
+2624 ETVTDGAI

-2646 NDPNMKA
+2646 NDPTMKA
-2653 YETKAAEERAGLSVQ
+2653 YETKAAEERTGLSVQ

-2677 TLVADTADREHAYAD
+2677 TLEASTTNPENAHAD
-2692 IVFNSDFQPREGYVY
+2692 IVFNNDFQPREGYVY

-2756 DANWQRADLEDL
+2756 DANWQRADLADL
-2768 HFNADTEPG
+2768 HFKADTETD
-2777 YAANAD
+2777 YATNAN

-2793 LHTSVIVTPKKAG
+2793 LHTSVIVTPDKAG
-2806 PQLYETNGAD
+2806 PQLYETNYAGAN

-2834 IEYALLAAPEADKG
+2834 IEYALLAAPKAKAG

-2907 WYAPNNDACQA
+2907 WYAPNDDACQA
-2918 TPYFKNVTYNTTD
+2918 TPYFKDVTYNTTD

-3149 TNTITLKF
+3149 KNTINLKF
-3157 TADMQTSLHA
+3157 TADMQTSLHT

-3250 PLGVLSNSEEPVQ
+3250 PLGVLSNSEAPVQ

-3319 LEDEQDFTQPL
+3319 LEDEKDFTQPL

-3347 LTYVRIVAADGRT
+3347 LTYVRIVAADGRI

>member
-32 GYTYLQFSGNGRT
+32 DTYTYLQFSGNGRT
-45 VLFAK
+45 VLLAK

-64 AGDGYQWALETVSG
+64 AGDGYQWTLENVSG
-78 DNVRL
+78 NNVRL

-91 TPNLTLTNS
+91 TSNLTLTNR

-110 ENTYSK
+110 ENTYS
-116 GRKSYGEGV
+116 SATYGGLK
-125 EVPTHGGSRYDLVY
+125 RYDLVY
-139 GGKALGVKN
+139 GGKGALGVKN

-155 EDSRYGCIRLANNVK
+155 EDSRYGCIRLANNVR
-170 GAKVNPFVSSEGG
+170 GAKVTPFVCSEGG
-183 KVHWY
+183 EVHW
-188 YYMELLGNKSAE
+188 YYMELLLNGSE
-200 CVMDAGAEKKL
+200 CVKDAGAENKL
-211 EKYSTPS
+211 QKYPTPS
-218 AKDLR
+218 AKNLR

-231 ANDKGDVYF
+231 ANEQGDVYIK
-240 MSADGNFF
+240 SVDGNFF
-248 CQKDD
+248 CQKDG

-279 KYQEAFVLYNPQTTK
+279 KYQDAFVLYNTETKK
-294 YVFPYGSGNTDV
+294 YVFPYGSGNPDV
-306 GNGSSLN
+306 GMGSN
-313 PAEAMRFIL
+313 IHPAEAMRFI
-322 STGPHIYQF
+322 STPPPTGPHIYQF

-340 DNGTGVTMQ
+340 DNGTSVTMQ

-361 LEQVGGAYVLKSGRD
+361 LEQVGGAYVLKSGRN
-376 NYLKQAGDA
+376 NYLKQAGA
-385 FTVTTNRDEALRLF
+385 ALTVTTNRDEALRLF

-408 HDVLTLAADASK
+408 HDVLTLADDASK

-444 DSTAEVKGAVAPKF
+444 DSTNEVKGAVAPKF

-578 LQAGMTPYTL
+578 LKAGMTPYTL
-588 KACNS
+588 QACNRTS
-593 TSKFNALSFKESERG
+593 TYNALNFKESERG
-608 SDYDY
+608 LDYDY

-628 QNIKAVATTT
+628 QNVKAVATTT

-648 TFDPIMDGAG
+648 TFEPIMDGAG
-658 KVNGNNLKNKAGRFL
+658 IVNGFNLKNKAGRFL

-697 QNTYYVIPV
+697 QNTYYVVPA
-706 HDVQGGTYNINIAG
+706 HVQGGTYNIAG
-720 GLRYNAVLRGVSEPY
+720 GLRYNAMLRGVTGTY

-839 YNPDTDN
+839 YNPDTD
-846 GKHKV
+846 GYQHKV
-851 NPTLNDYSLYKI
+851 NTTTNEYSRYKI

-869 PDASLEGLWS
+869 PDASLDGLWS
-879 LYNCKNLYFVRP
+879 LYNCTNHYFVRP
-891 FPSENAIGR
+891 SDSDNFIGR
-900 AEEVG
+900 AEKVG

-913 DVAANT
+913 DVAADT
-919 TSYHF
+919 ISYHF

-933 LIMDYDEAKKPRVKA
+933 LIMDYDEAKNPRVKA

-974 GFYLTYDG
+974 GFYLTYDE

-1008 NNNVRY
+1008 NNSVRY

-1028 EEGALCWA
+1028 EEGVLCWA
-1036 APGTR
+1036 APNTR
-1041 NSVVDLRPY
+1041 NSAVDLRPY

-1061 GGADYQLYCIRTA
+1061 GGADYQLYCIRTDR
-1074 GGDRY
+1074 GDRY
-1079 AYHMEDANSISLK
+1079 AYHMEEANSISLK

-1118 SAYNRYFLK
+1118 SAYNRHFLK

-1165 VNDSRNLI
+1165 VNGSRNLI
-1173 SHSYSGGGNPKTVSL
+1173 SHSYSGDGNPKTVSL
-1188 SLQGPNNGNNFVEI
+1188 SLQDPNNSNNFLYI

-1221 LSLNELT
+1221 INLNELT

-1349 DKLHTLCF
+1349 QKLHTLCF
-1357 NFGRLTCPELSD
+1357 TFGRLTCPELSD

-1384 VASDKFISEGYD
+1384 AGNKYISDGNGTSKVVFAEND
-1396 TNKKVK
+1396 KKLV
-1402 AESQQLINDQMW
+1402 NDQMW

-1419 SKDDVVLMSKD
+1419 NKDDVVLMSKD
-1430 KYYMCLNGYKLCVT
+1430 KYYVCLSGNGFNVT
-1444 HDLKKAAH
+1444 HDPERAVH
-1452 FSVDYISDVDRY
+1452 FSVKYISSKQRY
-1464 VLVLVGGEGSEG
+1464 ALTIVGGLNAEGKIGQSM
-1476 HLKKCLNLSGD
+1476 NLSGAD
-1487 VDENGVRHKDV
+1487 ANRNT
-1498 IVWNWNKTDKNE
+1498 IIFWNSDIQTDPNIC
-1510 GPRFYLNFISIP
+1510 LNFEPIP
-1522 VPEDYSDYEIL
+1522 VPEDYSDYEVL

-1547 TDPMTGFIQRDESG
+1547 ADPMTGFIQRDESG

-1576 TYTVIHYLK
+1576 TYTITHYLK
-1585 AESTRELYVPT
+1585 AESTRVLYVPT
-1596 CMVTNDNCPTLSRA
+1596 CMVGSANTRSRA

-1635 RRYKNGIVVGD
+1635 RRYRNGIVVGD
-1646 QLKLNGQVNGNY
+1646 QLKLNGQNKGDY
-1658 VKKKITFQMPEVI
+1658 VDHYVTFQMPEVI

-1680 ADLTPYSDF
+1680 GDLTTYSDF

-1705 TKYNGAVTNDI
+1705 TKYNGNVTSDI

-1747 LQCKEGNGNDKWY
+1747 LLYKDDGSNDKWY

-1789 FYNNDSP
+1789 FYNGGIA
-1796 SEDNLQNAVNSGEI
+1796 SEDNLQNAVNSGA
-1810 VIEVDSL
+1810 IEVKVDDL
-1817 DSGITSA
+1817 GSGITFA
-1824 KFLRSAKTDNVDL
+1824 KFLNSGA
-1837 GEGLDRFIAFDYP
+1837 GAGADRAIAFNYP
-1850 GDTDDGKGI
+1850 DDDNGKGT
-1859 GKAKG
+1859 GTATAG
-1864 DSCTLKVYGV
+1864 SCTLKVYGV
-1874 ASDGTRYQIAKFNLT
+1874 ASDGTRYQIAKFNLI
-1889 FEDNFEPIIY
+1889 FEDDFEPIIY
-1899 SEIIGKKDDGSFK
+1899 SEIIGKKDDGTFK
-1912 SERSPEAL
+1912 SARSPEAL
-1920 KKATGDPV
+1920 LKTTGDPV
-1928 ATITFDPEQ
+1928 ATITFDPDQ
-1937 FDAFVTPPV
+1937 FDAFVSPPV
-1946 GTYTGFLTGDK
+1946 GTYTGFTNSGKGDNANQK
-1957 GPGTKCGLTYRYPF
+1957 YSLTYRYPF

-1981 PIDGDFNSTD
+1981 PIGGDFNSTN
-1991 GKTPECTWGNY
+1991 GRTSECTWGNY
-2002 TIAHRFR
+2002 TVAHRFD
-2009 MGDFGDGSSRGNFF
+2009 MGDNRGNFF
-2023 AVKKYYENEYGSEK
+2023 AVKKYYENEYGSQN

-2051 DLPGQIASIDFSG
+2051 DLPGKIASIDFAG

-2077 MSSPSGKDEK
+2077 MSSPDRDNES

-2093 SVQGFK
+2093 SIQGFK

-2116 EARDSLANK
+2116 EARDSLD
-2125 LEPKTNNGI
+2125 KTLKPMDNGGK

-2151 FDSFRLTIDNACTST
+2151 FDNFRLTIDNACTNTS
-2166 VGGDILIDDVEVF
+2166 GGDILIDDVEVF
-2179 SVKPE
+2179 SVKPD

-2211 TQLGL
+2211 AQLGL

-2247 TSEGQERLYRMSD
+2247 TPEGQERLYRMSD
-2260 AEVKPAFV
+2260 VEVKPAFV

-2415 DEDGNIGERIVQ
+2415 NLDGVIGERIVQ

-2436 GAFTD
+2436 DAFTD

-2512 ADKVA
+2512 SDKVA

-2569 GEAPQLFDGLHGT
+2569 GQAPQLFDGLHGDK
-2582 QYKYPDKLTNVPVRS
+2582 YKYPDKLTNVPVRS

-2624 KTVTKDAI
+2624 ETVTKDAI

-2756 DANWQRADLEDL
+2756 DANWQRADLADL
-2768 HFNADTEPG
+2768 HFKADTETD
-2777 YAANAD
+2777 YATNAD

-2793 LHTSVIVTPKKAG
+2793 LHTSVIVTPDKAG
-2806 PQLYETNGAD
+2806 PQLYETNYAGGEDA
-2816 DQFLNF
+2816 FLHF
-2822 VGNEGKRTATPD
+2822 VGHEGKQRTATPD
-2834 IEYALLAAPEADKG
+2834 IEYALLAAPKAEAG
-2848 VNLCGI
+2848 VNRCDI
-2854 YTPYQS
+2854 YRPYQS

-2918 TPYFKNVTYNTTD
+2918 TPYFKDVKYTTAH

-2941 RSWDKAKSTLY
+2941 RSWDKANPKLY
-2952 YLDTYSAENP
+2952 YLEPYSADKP
-2962 QTANV
+2962 QEAKV
-2967 KTTTEN
+2967 DTTTEN

-2992 QGGFSVKVNGIGIGA
+2992 QGGFSIKVNGIGIGA
-3007 QKYNTSLFRLPKE
+3007 QKYTKSLFRLPKE
-3020 DTAYGYYTELNKTDE
+3020 DTAYGYYTELNETDRR
-3035 QTYPV
+3035 TYPV
-3040 DRTHHHKLATDQLA
+3040 DRTYHHKLATDQL
-3054 KSGTEITVTLTNE
+3054 KSGTELTVTLRNE
-3067 NRNNRFFLVGN
+3067 NANNRFFLVGN
-3078 PFACALD
+3078 PFACALN
-3085 LDKFFTVNAAQL
+3085 LNEFFKENETQL

-3149 TNTITLKF
+3149 TNIITLKF
-3157 TADMQTSLHA
+3157 TADMQTSLHT

-3176 IGRAEAPMLRI
+3176 IGHAEAPMLRI

>member
-11 QRAFVLLLFSLVAG
+11 QRAFVLLLFSLVTG

-45 VLFAK
+45 VLLAK

-64 AGDGYQWALETVSG
+64 AGDGYQWTLETVEG
-78 DNVRL
+78 KDNTVRL
-83 KNKEGMYV
+83 KNKGNQYV
-91 TPNLTLTNS
+91 TASLALTNEQS
-100 QDQAATFTKT
+100 QAAEFTKT
-110 ENTYSK
+110 ENTYS
-116 GRKSYGEGV
+116 SDTYGSN
-125 EVPTHGGSRYDLVY
+125 TKRYDLVY
-139 GGKALGVKN
+139 GGKGALGVKN
-148 GQLIWTV
+148 GQLFWTV

-170 GAKVNPFVSSEGG
+170 GAKVTPLVCSEGG
-183 KVHWY
+183 KAYW
-188 YYMELLGNKSAE
+188 YYMELLGNGSE
-200 CVMDAGAEKKL
+200 CIKDAGAENKL
-211 EKYSTPS
+211 QKYPTPS
-218 AKDLR
+218 AKNLR

-240 MSADGNFF
+240 KSADGNFF
-248 CQKDD
+248 CQKDG
-253 TYQYSTSTKTDRC
+253 TYQYSTSTKSDVC

-279 KYQEAFVLYNPQTTK
+279 KYQDAFVLYNTQTTK
-294 YVFPYGSGNTDV
+294 YVFPYGSGNPDV
-306 GNGSSLN
+306 GMGSTLN
-313 PAEAMRFIL
+313 PAEAMRFI
-322 STGPHIYQF
+322 STPPPTGPHIYQF

-340 DNGTGVTMQ
+340 DNGTSVTMQ
-349 PVGSEVAGYQWT
+349 PVGSEVVGYQWT

-376 NYLKQAGDA
+376 NYLKQAGA
-385 FTVTTNRDEALRLF
+385 ALTVTTNRDEALRLF
-399 PCGSAYDDR
+399 PCGSAYDDK
-408 HDVLTLAADASK
+408 HDVLTLADDASK

-444 DSTAEVKGAVAPKF
+444 DSTNEVKGAVAPKF

-509 AARHANSKTGDFY
+509 PAKHANSKPGDFY

-528 EYLIYKDG
+528 EYFIYKDG

-578 LQAGMTPYTL
+578 LQAGLTPYTL

-613 LQFSGCGRVVLYDDG
+613 LQFSGSGRVVLYDDG
-628 QNIKAVATTT
+628 QNVKAVATTT

-658 KVNGNNLKNKAGRFL
+658 IVNGFNLKNKAGRFL
-673 RYDAADETF
+673 CYDAADETF

-697 QNTYYVIPV
+697 QNTYYVVPA
-706 HDVQGGTYNINIAG
+706 HVQGGTCNIAG
-720 GLRYNAVLRGVSEPY
+720 GLRYNAVLRGVSGTY

-794 DNTPGNIL
+794 DNTPGGIL

-821 ANDDGDVYIR
+821 ANEDGDVYIR

-839 YNPDTDN
+839 YNPATD
-846 GKHKV
+846 GYQHKV
-851 NPTLNDYSLYKI
+851 NTTKNKYSLYKI
-863 CDVADQ
+863 CDLADQ
-869 PDASLEGLWS
+869 PDASLDGLWS
-879 LYNCKNLYFVRP
+879 LYNCANHYFVRP
-891 FPSENAIGR
+891 FPSENSVGR

-913 DVAANT
+913 DVAADT

-933 LIMDYDEAKKPRVKA
+933 LIMDYDEAKSPRVKA

-974 GFYLTYDG
+974 GFYLTYDE
-982 KNKQFGVSNQKAD
+982 KNKQFGVSNQKAE

-1008 NNNVRY
+1008 NNSVRY

-1036 APGTR
+1036 APNTR
-1041 NSVVDLRPY
+1041 NSAVDLRPY

-1061 GGADYQLYCIRTA
+1061 GGADYHLYCIRTA

-1118 SAYNRYFLK
+1118 SAYNRHFLK

-1165 VNDSRNLI
+1165 VNDNSNLI
-1173 SHSYSGGGNPKTVSL
+1173 SHSYSGGDNSKTVSL
-1188 SLQGPNNGNNFVEI
+1188 SLQGPNNGNNFLYI
-1202 FPVDITPDFYEE
+1202 FPVDINPDFYEE

-1221 LSLNELT
+1221 INLDELT
-1228 PQLEL
+1228 PKLEL
-1233 TADGKALKAK
+1233 TADGEALKAK

-1277 AEGNVF
+1277 AKGNVF

-1313 LNADGSKPEGKPE
+1313 LNADGSKPEGKP
-1326 KCLGVSDVTNGTV
+1326 KNCLGVSDLANGTV
-1339 AMLSFSTYET
+1339 AMLPFSTYET

-1357 NFGRLTCPELSD
+1357 TFGRLTCPELSD

-1384 VASDKFISEGYD
+1384 AGNKYVSDGNGTSKVVFAEND
-1396 TNKKVK
+1396 KKLV
-1402 AESQQLINDQMW
+1402 NDQMW

-1419 SKDDVVLMSKD
+1419 NKDDVVLMSKD
-1430 KYYMCLNGYKLCVT
+1430 KYYVYLDGDCFYVT
-1444 HDLKKAAH
+1444 HDPERAVH
-1452 FSVDYISDVDRY
+1452 FSVKYISSQQRY
-1464 VLVLVGGEGSEG
+1464 ALT
-1476 HLKKCLNLSGD
+1476 
-1487 VDENGVRHKDV
+1487 
-1498 IVWNWNKTDKNE
+1498 IVE
-1510 GPRFYLNFISIP
+1510 GPNDGGKSGYSMNLHGGDNTTILPWKDSSIQTDQNFWLNFIAVP
-1522 VPEDYSDYEIL
+1522 QPEDYSDYEVL

-1576 TYTVIHYLK
+1576 TYTITHYLK
-1585 AESTRELYVPT
+1585 AESTRKLYVPT
-1596 CMVTNDNCPTLSRA
+1596 CMVGSANTRSRA

-1621 AVSDSVLNLDLPSS
+1621 AVSDSVLNLDLSSS
-1635 RRYKNGIVVGD
+1635 RRYRNGIVVGD
-1646 QLKLNGQVNGNY
+1646 QLNLNGQDRGNY
-1658 VKKKITFQMPEVI
+1658 VDHYVTFQMPEVI

-1680 ADLTPYSDF
+1680 GDLTTYSDF

-1705 TKYNGAVTNDI
+1705 TKYNGNVTSDI

-1747 LQCKEGNGNDKWY
+1747 LLYKDDGSNDKWY

-1789 FYNNDSP
+1789 FYNGGIA
-1796 SEDNLQNAVNSGEI
+1796 SEDNLQNAVNSGA
-1810 VIEVDSL
+1810 IEVKVDDL
-1817 DSGITSA
+1817 GSGITFA
-1824 KFLRSAKTDNVDL
+1824 GFLNSGA
-1837 GEGLDRFIAFDYP
+1837 GAGADRAIAFNYP
-1850 GDTDDGKGI
+1850 GDNNGKGR
-1859 GKAKG
+1859 GEANAG
-1864 DSCTLKVYGV
+1864 SCTLKVYGV

-1889 FEDNFEPIIY
+1889 FEDDFEPIIY

-1920 KKATGDPV
+1920 LKATGDPV
-1928 ATITFDPEQ
+1928 ATITFDPDQ
-1937 FDAFVTPPV
+1937 FDAFVSPPV
-1946 GTYTGFLTGDK
+1946 GTYTGFTKSGKGDNANQK
-1957 GPGTKCGLTYRYPF
+1957 YALTYRYPF

-1981 PIDGDFNSTD
+1981 PIGGDFNSTD
-1991 GKTPECTWGNY
+1991 GVTSECTWGNY
-2002 TIAHRFR
+2002 TIAHRLQYKFP
-2009 MGDFGDGSSRGNFF
+2009 GDPSHRGNFF
-2023 AVKKYYENEYGSEK
+2023 AVKKYYENEYGSEN

-2051 DLPGQIASIDFSG
+2051 DLPGQIASIDFAG

-2077 MSSPSGKDEK
+2077 MSSPGRDNES

-2093 SVQGFK
+2093 SIQGFK

-2116 EARDSLANK
+2116 EARDSLDK
-2125 LEPKTNNGI
+2125 TLKPKDNGGK

-2151 FDSFRLTIDNACTST
+2151 FDSFRLTIDNVCTNTS
-2166 VGGDILIDDVEVF
+2166 GGDILIDDVEVF
-2179 SVKPE
+2179 SVKPD

-2211 TQLGL
+2211 AQLGL
-2216 NTGEVM
+2216 NTGEVLT
-2222 KDNPKVWYCLLDKE
+2222 DNPKVWYCLLDKE

-2247 TSEGQERLYRMSD
+2247 TPEGQERLYRMSD
-2260 AEVKPAFV
+2260 VEVKPAFV

-2280 GEGIFRSVEFKTNF
+2280 GEGIFRSVEFKTKF
-2294 DSLPVFK
+2294 EDLPVFK

-2309 VGMASREVTSAGVRH
+2309 VGMESREVTSAGVRH
-2324 FVISDKVKE
+2324 FIISDKVKE

-2348 RFSDDPVTLANAFH
+2348 RFSDDPVTLANAFQ

-2376 RTLSPIRVVTDAD
+2376 RTQSPIRVVTDAD

-2415 DEDGNIGERIVQ
+2415 NLDGVIGERIVQ

-2436 GAFTD
+2436 DAFTD

-2447 NATWRVLGKNESR
+2447 NATWRVLEKNESR

-2546 IDHEDSSGTQYC
+2546 IDHEDGNGTQYC

-2569 GEAPQLFDGLHGT
+2569 GQAPQLFDGLHGT

-2597 SLAAVEE
+2597 SLAAVAE

-2624 KTVTKDAI
+2624 ETVTKDAI
-2632 GLTSVSPEVFLAGT
+2632 DLTSVSPEVFLAGT

-2653 YETKAAEERAGLSVQ
+2653 YETMAAEERAGISVQ

-2677 TLVADTADREHAYAD
+2677 TLVARTADPENAHAD

-2707 TLRFNYRELFNAGN
+2707 TLRFNYRELFNAGGT
-2721 ATQSTVC
+2721 AQSTVC

-2806 PQLYETNGAD
+2806 PQLYETNDPGAD

-2822 VGNEGKRTATPD
+2822 VGNEGNRTATPD

-2867 GGELLHAERLDYKKA
+2867 GGELLHAERLSYEKA

-2941 RSWDKAKSTLY
+2941 RSWDKANPKLY
-2952 YLDTYSAENP
+2952 YLEPYSANNP
-2962 QTANV
+2962 QETNV
-2967 KTTTEN
+2967 NTTTEN

-2992 QGGFSVKVNGIGIGA
+2992 QGGFSVKVNGIGIEA
-3007 QKYNTSLFRLPKE
+3007 QKYTKSLFRLPKE
-3020 DTAYGYYTELNKTDE
+3020 DTDYGYYTELNETDRK
-3035 QTYPV
+3035 TYPV
-3040 DRTHHHKLATDQLA
+3040 DRTHHHKLATDQL
-3054 KSGTEITVTLTNE
+3054 KSGSELTVTLKNE
-3067 NRNNRFFLVGN
+3067 NANNRFFLVGN

-3085 LDKFFTVNAAQL
+3085 LNEFFKENEAQL

-3157 TADMQTSLHA
+3157 TADMQTSLHT

-3250 PLGVLSNSEEPVQ
+3250 PLGVLSNSEDPVQ

-3319 LEDEQDFTQPL
+3319 LEDEQNFTQPL

-3347 LTYVRIVAADGRT
+3347 LTYVHIIAADGRT

-3369 RLSLKLPTGVYVV
+3369 RLSLKLPTGIYVV

-3388 GESVGKVSL
+3388 GESVAKVSL

>member
-32 GYTYLQFSGNGRT
+32 EYTYLQFSGNGRT
-45 VLFAK
+45 VLLAK

-64 AGDGYQWALETVSG
+64 AGDGYQWTLETVSG

-91 TPNLTLTNS
+91 TSNLTLTNR

-116 GRKSYGEGV
+116 GRKSYGDGV
-125 EVPTHGGSRYDLVY
+125 EVSTHGGSRYDLVY

-148 GQLIWTV
+148 GQLIWTI
-155 EDSRYGCIRLANNVK
+155 EDSRYGCIRMANNVK
-170 GAKVNPFVSSEGG
+170 GAKVTPLVCSEGG
-183 KVHWY
+183 KAYW
-188 YYMELLGNKSAE
+188 YYMELLGSGLE
-200 CVMDAGAEKKL
+200 CVKDAGAENKL
-211 EKYSTPS
+211 QKDPTPS
-218 AKDLR
+218 AKNLR

-231 ANDKGDVYF
+231 ANEQGDVYF
-240 MSADGNFF
+240 KSVDGNFF
-248 CQKDD
+248 YQNGNI
-253 TYQYSTSTKTDRC
+253 QYSTSTESSKHI
-266 KYRICDVADQTDG
+266 YRICDVADQTDG
-279 KYQEAFVLYNPQTTK
+279 KYLDAFVLYNTNTTR
-294 YVFPYGSGNTDV
+294 YVYPYGSGNPDV
-306 GNGSSLN
+306 GIASQLD
-313 PAEAMRFIL
+313 PAEAMRFIPTTPP
-322 STGPHIYQF
+322 TGPHIYQF

-340 DNGTGVTMQ
+340 DNGTSVTMQ
-349 PVGSEVAGYQWT
+349 PVGSEVVGYQWT

-376 NYLKQAGDA
+376 NYLKRAGDA
-385 FTVTTNRDEALRLF
+385 LTVTTNRDEALKVFLS
-399 PCGSAYDDR
+399 GSAYDDR
-408 HDVLTLAADASK
+408 HYVLTLADDASK
-420 ALGVKDGQ
+420 AVGVKDRQ

-444 DSTAEVKGAVAPKF
+444 DSTDEVKGAVAPKI

-470 FKANPKGDARLT
+470 FKANPKGNARLT
-482 LTGTGYDNPVT
+482 LTSTGYDNPVT
-493 RKEFEPTSAS
+493 KKEFEPTSAS

-509 AARHANSKTGDFY
+509 PATHANSKPGDFY
-522 LVNQSG
+522 LVNQLG

-536 RFNFETLDVN
+536 RFNFKTFDVN

-588 KACNS
+588 QACNS
-593 TSKFNALSFKESERG
+593 TSKYNALSFKESKRG

-613 LQFSGCGRVVLYDDG
+613 LQFSGSGRVVLYDDG
-628 QNIKAVATTT
+628 QNVKAVATTT
-638 EQLEGNGYQW
+638 DQLEGNGYQW

-658 KVNGNNLKNKAGRFL
+658 NVDGYNLKNKADRFL
-673 RYDAADETF
+673 RYDATAKTF

-697 QNTYYVIPV
+697 PNTYYVVPAHV
-706 HDVQGGTYNINIAG
+706 PGGTYNIAG
-720 GLRYNAVLRGVSEPY
+720 GLRYNAVLRGVTGTY
-735 NTLGVKNGKLQLVK
+735 NTLGVKNGQLQLVK

-794 DNTPGNIL
+794 DNTPGANL

-869 PDASLEGLWS
+869 PDPSLEGLWS
-879 LYNCKNLYFVRP
+879 LYNCNNHYFVRP
-891 FPSENAIGR
+891 FPSENSVGR

-919 TSYHF
+919 TSYHL

-974 GFYLTYDG
+974 GFYLTYDK

-1008 NNNVRY
+1008 NNSVRY

-1028 EEGALCWA
+1028 EEGVLCWA
-1036 APGTR
+1036 APNTR
-1041 NSVVDLRPY
+1041 NSAVDLRPY

-1061 GGADYQLYCIRTA
+1061 GGVDYHLYCIRTA
-1074 GGDRY
+1074 EGNDRY
-1079 AYHMEDANSISLK
+1079 AYHMEDATNSISLK

-1127 YDTGSNTFVAV
+1127 YDTVSNTFVAV

-1165 VNDSRNLI
+1165 VNGSSNLI
-1173 SHSYSGGGNPKTVSL
+1173 SHSYSGDGNPKTVSL
-1188 SLQGPNNGNNFVEI
+1188 SLQGPNNGNNLVYI

-1221 LSLNELT
+1221 INLDELT
-1228 PQLEL
+1228 PKLEL
-1233 TADGKALKAK
+1233 TADGTALKAK

-1277 AEGNVF
+1277 AGGNVF

-1326 KCLGVSDVTNGTV
+1326 KCLGVSDVANGTV
-1339 AMLSFSTYET
+1339 AMLPFSTYET

-1357 NFGRLTCPELSD
+1357 TFGRLTCPELSD
-1369 AAEGKYYYNFICFDK
+1369 AAEGKYYYNFICFDMAGNK
-1384 VASDKFISEGYD
+1384 YISDGND
-1396 TNKKVK
+1396 TSKDVFAENDKKLV
-1402 AESQQLINDQMW
+1402 NDQMW

-1430 KYYMCLNGYKLCVT
+1430 KYYVCLSGRGFKVT
-1444 HDLKKAAH
+1444 HDLEKAVH
-1452 FSVDYISDVDRY
+1452 FSVKYISSKQRY
-1464 VLVLVGGEGSEG
+1464 ALTIVGGLNAEGKIGYSM
-1476 HLKKCLNLSGD
+1476 NLSGED
-1487 VDENGVRHKDV
+1487 ANRNTIISYNSD
-1498 IVWNWNKTDKNE
+1498 IQTDPNIC
-1510 GPRFYLNFISIP
+1510 LNFISIP

-1547 TDPMTGFIQRDESG
+1547 ADPMTGFIQRDESG

-1576 TYTVIHYLK
+1576 TYTVTHYLK
-1585 AESTRELYVPT
+1585 AESTRKLYVPT
-1596 CMVTNDNCPTLSRA
+1596 CMVGSANTRSRA

-1646 QLKLNGQVNGNY
+1646 QLKLNGQNKGDY
-1658 VKKKITFQMPEVI
+1658 VDHYVTFQMPEVI

-1680 ADLTPYSDF
+1680 GDLTTYSDF

-1694 DNGNPIYNGNV
+1694 DNGNPLYNGN
-1705 TKYNGAVTNDI
+1705 VTNDI

-1747 LQCKEGNGNDKWY
+1747 LQCKKEGNSNDKWY

-1789 FYNNDSP
+1789 FYNNGSA
-1796 SEDNLQNAVNSGEI
+1796 SEDNLQNAVNSGA
-1810 VIEVDSL
+1810 IEVEVEDSLHSGITFAKFL
-1817 DSGITSA
+1817 DSGA
-1824 KFLRSAKTDNVDL
+1824 GAGTD
-1837 GEGLDRFIAFDYP
+1837 RAIAFNYP
-1850 GDTDDGKGI
+1850 DDDNGKGT
-1859 GKAKG
+1859 GEAKAG
-1864 DSCTLKVYGV
+1864 SCTLKVYGV

-1920 KKATGDPV
+1920 LKATGDPV
-1928 ATITFDPEQ
+1928 ATITFDPDQ
-1937 FDAFVTPPV
+1937 FDAFVSPPV
-1946 GTYTGFLTGDK
+1946 GTYTGFDNVVGAS
-1957 GPGTKCGLTYRYPF
+1957 TKCGLTYRYPF

-1981 PIDGDFNSTD
+1981 PIGGDFNSTG

-2002 TIAHRFR
+2002 TVAHRFN
-2009 MGDFGDGSSRGNFF
+2009 MGDTRGNFF

-2051 DLPGQIASIDFSG
+2051 DLPGKIASIDFAG

-2077 MSSPSGKDEK
+2077 MSSPDRDNES

-2093 SVQGFK
+2093 SIQGFK

-2116 EARDSLANK
+2116 DARDAKKNILRTR
-2125 LEPKTNNGI
+2125 TNGDI

-2151 FDSFRLTIDNACTST
+2151 FDSFRLTIDNACTNT
-2166 VGGDILIDDVEVF
+2166 QGGDILIDDVEVF

-2202 MTVDYDQVR
+2202 MTADYDQVR

-2216 NTGEVM
+2216 NTGEVLT
-2222 KDNPKVWYCLLDKE
+2222 DNPKVWYCLLDKE
-2236 MFDAELGFDTG
+2236 MFDAELGFNTG
-2247 TSEGQERLYRMSD
+2247 TSEGQERLYRMPD

-2268 KALLGDPNSQVS
+2268 KALLGDPNSQAS
-2280 GEGIFRSVEFKTNF
+2280 GEGIFRSVEFKTKF
-2294 DSLPVFK
+2294 DDLPEFI
-2301 YRDAVAAT
+2301 YREAVAAT

-2324 FVISDKVKE
+2324 FIISDKVKE

-2348 RFSDDPVTLANAFH
+2348 RFSDDPVTLANAFQ

-2376 RTLSPIRVVTDAD
+2376 RTQSPIRVVTDAD

-2415 DEDGNIGERIVQ
+2415 DGDGNIDERIVQ

-2447 NATWRVLGKNESR
+2447 NATWRVLRKNESR

-2530 PAATKQG
+2530 PAATTDG
-2537 TILKVTVVP
+2537 EILKVTVVP
-2546 IDHEDSSGTQYC
+2546 IDREDPINGTQYC
-2558 YDPQQ
+2558 YDPEQ
-2563 VGIKVS
+2563 VGVKVS
-2569 GEAPQLFDGLHGT
+2569 GKAPQLFDGRHG
-2582 QYKYPDKLTNVPVRS
+2582 YKYPAKLTNVPVRS
-2597 SLAAVEE
+2597 SLAAVAE

-2624 KTVTKDAI
+2624 KTVTRGAI

-2646 NDPNMKA
+2646 NDSTMMA
-2653 YETKAAEERAGLSVQ
+2653 YETKAAEEHAGLSVQ

-2677 TLVADTADREHAYAD
+2677 TLVADTADQENAHAD

-2707 TLRFNYRELFNAGN
+2707 TLRFNYRELFNAGS

-2756 DANWQRADLEDL
+2756 DANWQRADLADL
-2768 HFNADTEPG
+2768 HFKADTETD
-2777 YAANAD
+2777 YATNAN

-2793 LHTSVIVTPKKAG
+2793 LHTSVIVTPDKAG
-2806 PQLYETNGAD
+2806 PQLYETNSAD
-2816 DQFLNF
+2816 GQFLNF
-2822 VGNEGKRTATPD
+2822 VGHEDEQRTATPD
-2834 IEYALLAAPEADKG
+2834 IEYALLAAPKAEEG
-2848 VNLCGI
+2848 VNLCDI
-2854 YTPYQS
+2854 YKPYQS

-2867 GGELLHAERLDYKKA
+2867 GGELLHAERLSYEKA

-2918 TPYFKNVTYNTTD
+2918 TPYFKDVKYNTTL

-2941 RSWDKAKSTLY
+2941 RSWDKANPKLY
-2952 YLDTYSAENP
+2952 YLEPYLADNP
-2962 QTANV
+2962 HEAKV
-2967 KTTTEN
+2967 DTTTEN

-2992 QGGFSVKVNGIGIGA
+2992 QGGFSVKVNGSGIGT
-3007 QKYNTSLFRLPKE
+3007 QKYTKSLFRLPKE
-3020 DTAYGYYTELNKTDE
+3020 DTFYGYYTETNKTDGR
-3035 QTYPV
+3035 TYPV
-3040 DRTHHHKLATDQLA
+3040 DRTYHHKLATDQL
-3054 KSGTEITVTLTNE
+3054 KSGTELTVTLTNE
-3067 NRNNRFFLVGN
+3067 NANNRFFLVGN

-3085 LDKFFTVNAAQL
+3085 LNEFFTKNADQL

-3116 PNAGEWIS
+3116 PNAGKWIS
-3124 VNGTT
+3124 VNETT

-3157 TADMQTSLHA
+3157 TADMQTSLHT

-3176 IGRAEAPMLRI
+3176 IGRTEAPMLRI
-3187 RASRSGQG
+3187 RALRSGQA

-3250 PLGVLSNSEEPVQ
+3250 PLGVLSNSEDPVQ

-3293 NADCVKVEVPGVTT
+3293 NADSVKVEVPGVTT

-3319 LEDEQDFTQPL
+3319 LEDEQNFTQPL

-3347 LTYVRIVAADGRT
+3347 LTYVHIVAADGRT

-3388 GESVGKVSL
+3388 GESVAKVSL

>member
-32 GYTYLQFSGNGRT
+32 DNYTYLQFSGNGRM
-45 VLFAK
+45 VLLAK

-64 AGDGYQWALETVSG
+64 AGDGYQWTLETVSG

-91 TPNLTLTNS
+91 TSNLTLTNS
-100 QDQAATFTKT
+100 QNQAAVFTQE

-116 GRKSYGEGV
+116 GRKSYGDGV
-125 EVPTHGGSRYDLVY
+125 EVSTHGGSRYDLVY

-148 GQLIWTV
+148 GQLIWTI

-170 GAKVNPFVSSEGG
+170 GAKVTPLVCSEGG
-183 KVHWY
+183 EVHW
-188 YYMELLGNKSAE
+188 YYMELLGSGSE
-200 CVMDAGAEKKL
+200 CVKDAGAENKL
-211 EKYSTPS
+211 QKDPTPS
-218 AKDLR
+218 AKNLR

-231 ANDKGDVYF
+231 ANEQGDVYF
-240 MSADGNFF
+240 KSVDGNFF
-248 CQKDD
+248 YQNGNI
-253 TYQYSTSTKTDRC
+253 QYSTSTESSKHI
-266 KYRICDVADQTDG
+266 YRICDVADQTDG
-279 KYQEAFVLYNPQTTK
+279 KYLDAFVLYNTNTTR
-294 YVFPYGSGNTDV
+294 YVYPYGSGNPDV
-306 GNGSSLN
+306 GIASQLD
-313 PAEAMRFIL
+313 PAEAMRFI
-322 STGPHIYQF
+322 STPPPTGPHIYQF

-340 DNGTGVTMQ
+340 DNGTSVTMQ

-361 LEQVGGAYVLKSGRD
+361 LEQVGGAYVLKSGRN
-376 NYLKQAGDA
+376 NYLKQAGNA
-385 FTVTTNRDEALRLF
+385 LTVITNRDEALRLF

-408 HDVLTLAADASK
+408 HYVLTLADDASK

-593 TSKFNALSFKESERG
+593 TSKYNALSFKESERG

-613 LQFSGCGRVVLYDDG
+613 LQFSGSGRVVLYDDG

-658 KVNGNNLKNKAGRFL
+658 KVYGFNLKNKADRFL

-697 QNTYYVIPV
+697 QNTYYVVPAHV
-706 HDVQGGTYNINIAG
+706 SGDTCNIAG

-794 DNTPGNIL
+794 DNTPGDKL

-839 YNPDTDN
+839 YNPTPGAD
-846 GKHKV
+846 GYQHKV

-879 LYNCKNLYFVRP
+879 LYNCKNHYFVRP
-891 FPSENAIGR
+891 APSENFIGR

-933 LIMDYDEAKKPRVKA
+933 LIMDYDEAKNPRVKA

-974 GFYLTYDG
+974 GFYLTYNE

-1008 NNNVRY
+1008 NNSVRY

-1028 EEGALCWA
+1028 EEGVLCWA

-1041 NSVVDLRPY
+1041 NSAVDLRPY

-1079 AYHMEDANSISLK
+1079 AYHMEDATNSISLK

-1118 SAYNRYFLK
+1118 SAYNRHFLK

-1173 SHSYSGGGNPKTVSL
+1173 SHSYSGGGNSKTISL
-1188 SLQGPNNGNNFVEI
+1188 SLQGPNNGNNFLYI

-1221 LSLNELT
+1221 INLDELT
-1228 PQLEL
+1228 PKLEL
-1233 TADGKALKAK
+1233 TADGEALKAK

-1277 AEGNVF
+1277 AKGNVF

-1313 LNADGSKPEGKPE
+1313 LNADGSKPEGKP
-1326 KCLGVSDVTNGTV
+1326 KNCLGVSDLANGTV
-1339 AMLSFSTYET
+1339 AMLPFSTYET

-1357 NFGRLTCPELSD
+1357 TFGRLTSPELSD
-1369 AAEGKYYYNFICFDK
+1369 AAEGKYYYTFMCFDK
-1384 VASDKFISEGYD
+1384 VGDNKYVSDGNDTSKLVIAEG
-1396 TNKKVK
+1396 KRLV
-1402 AESQQLINDQMW
+1402 NDQMW
-1414 ALVGQ
+1414 ALVGV
-1419 SKDDVVLMSKD
+1419 SKDGFVLMSKD
-1430 KYYMCLNGYKLCVT
+1430 RYYLYLNGGIFNVT
-1444 HDLKKAAH
+1444 HDLAKATH
-1452 FSVDYISDVDRY
+1452 FSGTYDVNKQRY
-1464 VLVLVGGEGSEG
+1464 VLTVLSAVGGDSRYNGWQVLLGSDSRRVTVGNE
-1476 HLKKCLNLSGD
+1476 KNASN
-1487 VDENGVRHKDV
+1487 ENRY
-1498 IVWNWNKTDKNE
+1498 
-1510 GPRFYLNFISIP
+1510 YLNFIPIP
-1522 VPEDYSDYEIL
+1522 VPEDFSDYEVL
-1533 PKRSWFVKQAHEAT
+1533 PKRSWFVKQAYEAT
-1547 TDPMTGFIQRDESG
+1547 ADPMTGFIQRDESG

-1576 TYTVIHYLK
+1576 TYTITHYLK
-1585 AESTRELYVPT
+1585 AESTRKLYVPT
-1596 CMVTNDNCPTLSRA
+1596 CMVGSANTRSRA

-1621 AVSDSVLNLDLPSS
+1621 AVSDSVLNLDLSSS
-1635 RRYKNGIVVGD
+1635 RRYRNGIVVGE
-1646 QLKLNGQVNGNY
+1646 QLNLNGQNYGNY
-1658 VKKKITFQMPEVI
+1658 VDYYVTFQMPEVI

-1680 ADLTPYSDF
+1680 GDLTTYSDF

-1705 TKYNGAVTNDI
+1705 TKYNGNVTSDI

-1728 ITGRNLYVIRNARA
+1728 ITGRNLYIIRNARA

-1747 LQCKEGNGNDKWY
+1747 LLYKDDGSNDKWY

-1789 FYNNDSP
+1789 FYNGGIA
-1796 SEDNLQNAVNSGEI
+1796 SEDNLQNAVNSGA
-1810 VIEVDSL
+1810 IEVKVDDL
-1817 DSGITSA
+1817 GSGITFA
-1824 KFLRSAKTDNVDL
+1824 KFLNSGA
-1837 GEGLDRFIAFDYP
+1837 GAGADRAIAFNYP
-1850 GDTDDGKGI
+1850 DDDNGKGT
-1859 GKAKG
+1859 GTATAG
-1864 DSCTLKVYGV
+1864 SCTLKVYGV
-1874 ASDGTRYQIAKFNLT
+1874 ASDGTRYQIAKFNLI
-1889 FEDNFEPIIY
+1889 FEDDFEPIIY
-1899 SEIIGKKDDGSFK
+1899 SEIIGKKDDGTFK
-1912 SERSPEAL
+1912 SARSPEAL
-1920 KKATGDPV
+1920 LKTTGDPV
-1928 ATITFDPEQ
+1928 ATITFDPDE
-1937 FDAFVTPPV
+1937 FDSFVSPPV
-1946 GTYTGFLTGDK
+1946 GTYTGFTNSGKGDNANQK
-1957 GPGTKCGLTYRYPF
+1957 YSLTYRYPF

-1981 PIDGDFNSTD
+1981 PIGGDFNSTN
-1991 GKTPECTWGNY
+1991 GRTSECTWGNY
-2002 TIAHRFR
+2002 TVAHRFD
-2009 MGDFGDGSSRGNFF
+2009 MGDNRGNFF
-2023 AVKKYYENEYGSEK
+2023 AVKKYYENEYGSEN

-2051 DLPGQIASIDFSG
+2051 DLPGKIASIDFAG

-2077 MSSPSGKDEK
+2077 MSSPDRDNES

-2093 SVQGFK
+2093 SIQGFK

-2116 EARDSLANK
+2116 EARDSLD
-2125 LEPKTNNGI
+2125 KTLKPMDNGGK

-2151 FDSFRLTIDNACTST
+2151 FDNFRLTIDNACTNTS
-2166 VGGDILIDDVEVF
+2166 GGDILIDDVEVF
-2179 SVKPE
+2179 SVKPD

-2211 TQLGL
+2211 AQLGL

-2247 TSEGQERLYRMSD
+2247 KPEGQERLYRMSD

-2309 VGMASREVTSAGVRH
+2309 VGMASREITSAGVRH

-2415 DEDGNIGERIVQ
+2415 NLDGVIGERIVQ

-2546 IDHEDSSGTQYC
+2546 IDHEDTSGTQYC

-2597 SLAAVEE
+2597 SLAAVAE

-2624 KTVTKDAI
+2624 ETVTKDAI

-2677 TLVADTADREHAYAD
+2677 TLVARTADPENAHAD

-2707 TLRFNYRELFNAGN
+2707 TLRFDYRELFNAGN

-2756 DANWQRADLEDL
+2756 DANWQRADLADL
-2768 HFNADTEPG
+2768 HFKADTETG
-2777 YAANAD
+2777 YVANAN

-2793 LHTSVIVTPKKAG
+2793 LHTSVIVTPDKAG
-2806 PQLYETNGAD
+2806 PQLYETNYAGAD

-2822 VGNEGKRTATPD
+2822 VEHEGEHEGEQRTATPD

-2918 TPYFKNVTYNTTD
+2918 TPYFKDVKYTTAH

-2941 RSWDKAKSTLY
+2941 RSWDKANPKLY
-2952 YLDTYSAENP
+2952 YLEPYSANKP
-2962 QTANV
+2962 QEAKV
-2967 KTTTEN
+2967 DTTTEN

-2984 NDVREAYS
+2984 NDVREPYS

-3007 QKYNTSLFRLPKE
+3007 QKYTKSLFRLPKE
-3020 DTAYGYYTELNKTDE
+3020 DTAYGYYTEMNETDGKTY
-3035 QTYPV
+3035 TV
-3040 DRTHHHKLATDQLA
+3040 DRTHHHKLATDQL
-3054 KSGTEITVTLTNE
+3054 KSGTKELTVTLTNK
-3067 NRNNRFFLVGN
+3067 NAKNRFFLVGN

-3085 LDKFFTVNAAQL
+3085 LNEFFKENETQL

-3157 TADMQTSLHA
+3157 TADMQTSLHT

-3250 PLGVLSNSEEPVQ
+3250 PLGVLSNSEDPVQ

-3388 GESVGKVSL
+3388 GESVAKVSL

>member
-32 GYTYLQFSGNGRT
+32 EYTYLQFSGNGRT
-45 VLFAK
+45 VLLAK

-91 TPNLTLTNS
+91 TPELTLTNN
-100 QDQAATFTKT
+100 QNLAATFMKT
-110 ENTYSK
+110 ENTYS
-116 GRKSYGEGV
+116 STTYGSN
-125 EVPTHGGSRYDLVY
+125 TKRYDLVY
-139 GGKALGVKN
+139 GGKGALGVKN
-148 GQLIWTV
+148 GQLFWTV

-170 GAKVNPFVSSEGG
+170 GAKVTPFVCSEGG
-183 KVHWY
+183 EVHW
-188 YYMELLGNKSAE
+188 YYMELLWNGSE
-200 CVMDAGAEKKL
+200 CVKDAGAGKNL
-211 EKYSTPS
+211 EKDSTPS
-218 AKDLR
+218 AKNLR
-223 AYMWCVYE
+223 AYMWSVYE

-240 MSADGNFF
+240 KSADGNYFY
-248 CQKDD
+248 QNGSD
-253 TYQYSTSTKTDRC
+253 QYSASTKPGNSEYT
-266 KYRICDVADQTDG
+266 ICDVSDQSNDN
-279 KYQEAFVLYNPQTTK
+279 AFVLRNIGTGK
-294 YVFPYGSGNTDV
+294 YVLPYNNSNKV
-306 GNGSSLN
+306 GWASAFNMI
-313 PAEAMRFIL
+313 EAMRFIPTTPPP
-322 STGPHIYQF
+322 TGPHIYQF

-340 DNGTGVTMQ
+340 DNGTSVTMQ

-361 LEQVGGAYVLKSGRD
+361 LEQIGGAYVLKSGRD
-376 NYLKQAGDA
+376 NYLKRAGDA
-385 FTVTTNRDEALRLF
+385 LTVTTNRDEALKVFLS
-399 PCGSAYDDR
+399 GSAYDDR
-408 HDVLTLAADASK
+408 HDVLTLADDASK
-420 ALGVKDGQ
+420 AVGVKDRQ

-444 DSTAEVKGAVAPKF
+444 DSTDEVKGAVAPKI

-509 AARHANSKTGDFY
+509 PARHANSKPGDFY

-528 EYLIYKDG
+528 EYLIYKEG

-578 LQAGMTPYTL
+578 LQAGLTPYTL

-593 TSKFNALSFKESERG
+593 TSKFNALSFKESKRS

-613 LQFSGCGRVVLYDDG
+613 LQFSGSGRVVLYDDG
-628 QNIKAVATTT
+628 QNVKAVATTT

-658 KVNGNNLKNKAGRFL
+658 IVNGYNLKNKEGRFL

-682 TSVTDRSKASVFDAD
+682 TSVTDRSKASVFDAN
-697 QNTYYVIPV
+697 QNTYYVVPA
-706 HDVQGGTYNINIAG
+706 HVQGGTYNIAG
-720 GLRYNAVLRGVSEPY
+720 GLRYNAVLRGVSGTY
-735 NTLGVKNGKLQLVK
+735 TTLGVKNGKLQLVK

-839 YNPDTDN
+839 YNPDTD
-846 GKHKV
+846 GYQHKV
-851 NPTLNDYSLYKI
+851 NTTTNEYSRYKI
-863 CDVADQ
+863 CDLADQ
-869 PDASLEGLWS
+869 PDASLDGLWS
-879 LYNCKNLYFVRP
+879 LYNCKNHYFVRP
-891 FPSENAIGR
+891 SDSDNFIGR
-900 AEEVG
+900 AEKVG

-933 LIMDYDEAKKPRVKA
+933 LIMDYDEAKNPRVKA

-974 GFYLTYDG
+974 GFYLTYDE
-982 KNKQFGVSNQKAD
+982 KNKQFGVSNQKTD

-1008 NNNVRY
+1008 NNSVRY

-1061 GGADYQLYCIRTA
+1061 GGADYHLYCVRTA

-1079 AYHMEDANSISLK
+1079 AYHMEDATNTISLK

-1097 NLCQLWVLIRDGQ
+1097 NLCQLWVLIRDGE

-1118 SAYNRYFLK
+1118 SAYNRHFLK

-1138 ADKKDATRIRLV
+1138 ADKNDATRIRLV
-1150 ETSGNYIHW
+1150 ETSGNYVHW

-1165 VNDSRNLI
+1165 VNGSRNLI
-1173 SHSYSGGGNPKTVSL
+1173 SHSYSGGGNSKTVSL
-1188 SLQGPNNGNNFVEI
+1188 SLQGPNNGNNFVEV

-1221 LSLNELT
+1221 INLDELT
-1228 PQLEL
+1228 PKLEL
-1233 TADGKALKAK
+1233 TADGEALKAK
-1243 ASASEDDANNSWK
+1243 PSASEDGANNSWK

-1277 AEGNVF
+1277 AEGNVY

-1290 ATHFYLWLNHGDED
+1290 ATHFYLWLNHGEKD

-1313 LNADGSKPEGKPE
+1313 LNADGSKPEGKP
-1326 KCLGVSDVTNGTV
+1326 KNCLGVSDVANGTV
-1339 AMLSFSTYET
+1339 AMLPFSTYET
-1349 DKLHTLCF
+1349 DKRHTLCF
-1357 NFGRLTCPELSD
+1357 TFGRLTSPELSD
-1369 AAEGKYYYNFICFDK
+1369 AAEGKYYYTFMCFDK
-1384 VASDKFISEGYD
+1384 VGNDKYVSDGNDTSKLVIAEG
-1396 TNKKVK
+1396 KRLV
-1402 AESQQLINDQMW
+1402 NDQMW
-1414 ALVGQ
+1414 ALVGV
-1419 SKDDVVLMSKD
+1419 SKDGFVLMSKD
-1430 KYYMCLNGYKLCVT
+1430 RYYLYLNGGIFYVT
-1444 HDLKKAAH
+1444 HDLAKATH
-1452 FSVDYISDVDRY
+1452 FSGTYDVNKQRY
-1464 VLVLVGGEGSEG
+1464 VLTVLSAVGGDSQYNGWQVLLGSDNRRVTVG
-1476 HLKKCLNLSGD
+1476 KKGTS
-1487 VDENGVRHKDV
+1487 
-1498 IVWNWNKTDKNE
+1498 TDN
-1510 GPRFYLNFISIP
+1510 RYYLNFIPIP
-1522 VPEDYSDYEIL
+1522 VPEDYSDYEVL

-1547 TDPMTGFIQRDESG
+1547 ADPMTGFIQRDESG

-1576 TYTVIHYLK
+1576 TYTITHYLK
-1585 AESTRELYVPT
+1585 AESTRKLYVPT
-1596 CMVTNDNCPTLSRA
+1596 CMVGSANTRSRA

-1635 RRYKNGIVVGD
+1635 RRYRNGIVVGD
-1646 QLKLNGQVNGNY
+1646 QLNLNGQNKGDY
-1658 VKKKITFQMPEVI
+1658 VDHYVTFQMPEVI

-1680 ADLTPYSDF
+1680 GDLTTYSDF

-1694 DNGNPIYNGNV
+1694 DNGNPLYNGNV
-1705 TKYNGAVTNDI
+1705 TKYNGNVTSDI

-1747 LQCKEGNGNDKWY
+1747 LLYKDDGSNVKWY

-1789 FYNNDSP
+1789 FYNGGIA
-1796 SEDNLQNAVNSGEI
+1796 SEDNLQNAVNSGA
-1810 VIEVDSL
+1810 IEVKVDDL
-1817 DSGITSA
+1817 GSGITFA
-1824 KFLRSAKTDNVDL
+1824 GFLNSGAGAGTD
-1837 GEGLDRFIAFDYP
+1837 RAIAFNYP
-1850 GDTDDGKGI
+1850 GDTNGKGRAT
-1859 GKAKG
+1859 AKSG
-1864 DSCTLKVYGV
+1864 SCTLKVYGV

-1889 FEDNFEPIIY
+1889 FEEDFEPIIY
-1899 SEIIGKKDDGSFK
+1899 SEIIGKKDDGAFK
-1912 SERSPEAL
+1912 SARSPEAL
-1920 KKATGDPV
+1920 LKTIGDPV
-1928 ATITFDPEQ
+1928 ATITFDPDQ
-1937 FDAFVTPPV
+1937 FDAFVSPPV
-1946 GTYTGFLTGDK
+1946 GTYTGFTNSGKGDNANQK
-1957 GPGTKCGLTYRYPF
+1957 YSLTYRYPF

-1981 PIDGDFNSTD
+1981 PIGGDFNSTN
-1991 GKTPECTWGNY
+1991 GRTSECTWGNY
-2002 TIAHRFR
+2002 TVAHRFD
-2009 MGDFGDGSSRGNFF
+2009 MGDNRGNFF
-2023 AVKKYYENEYGSEK
+2023 AVKKYYENEYGSQN

-2051 DLPGQIASIDFSG
+2051 DLPGKIASIDFAG

-2077 MSSPSGKDEK
+2077 MSSPDRDNES

-2093 SVQGFK
+2093 SIQGFK

-2116 EARDSLANK
+2116 QACDSLGNK
-2125 LEPKTNNGI
+2125 LEPKTNNGK

-2151 FDSFRLTIDNACTST
+2151 FDNFRLTIDNACTNTS
-2166 VGGDILIDDVEVF
+2166 GGDILIDDVEVF
-2179 SVKPE
+2179 SVKPD

-2211 TQLGL
+2211 AQLGL

-2415 DEDGNIGERIVQ
+2415 DAEGNIGERIVQ

-2447 NATWRVLGKNESR
+2447 NATWRVLEKNESR

-2502 DVLHQFTLNS
+2502 DVLHQFTLNT

-2604 VRARADGSAA
+2604 VRAGADGSAA

-2624 KTVTKDAI
+2624 ETVTDGAI

-2653 YETKAAEERAGLSVQ
+2653 YETMAAEERAGISVQ

-2677 TLVADTADREHAYAD
+2677 TLVARTADPENAHAD

-2806 PQLYETNGAD
+2806 PQLYETNDPGAD

-2848 VNLCGI
+2848 VNRCDI

-2867 GGELLHAERLDYKKA
+2867 GGELLHAERLSYEKA

-2918 TPYFKNVTYNTTD
+2918 TPYFKDVTYTTAH

-2941 RSWDKAKSTLY
+2941 RSWDKANPKLY
-2952 YLDTYSAENP
+2952 YLEPYSANKP
-2962 QTANV
+2962 QEARV
-2967 KTTTEN
+2967 DTTTEN

-3007 QKYNTSLFRLPKE
+3007 QKYTKSLFRLPKE
-3020 DTAYGYYTELNKTDE
+3020 DTAYGYYTELNETDRR
-3035 QTYPV
+3035 TYPV
-3040 DRTHHHKLATDQLA
+3040 DRTYHHKLATDQL
-3054 KSGTEITVTLTNE
+3054 KSGTELTVTLRNE
-3067 NRNNRFFLVGN
+3067 NANNRFFLVGN
-3078 PFACALD
+3078 PFACALN
-3085 LDKFFTVNAAQL
+3085 LNEFFKENADQL

-3116 PNAGEWIS
+3116 PNAGKWIS

-3157 TADMQTSLHA
+3157 TADMQTSLHT

-3330 IQADN
+3330 IQADK
-3335 GSVTISSSAAHV
+3335 GCVTVTSSAAHV
-3347 LTYVRIVAADGRT
+3347 LTYVHIIAADGRT
-3360 VYKLTPYVS
+3360 MYKLTPYVS

>member
-1 MKIRLNPHTL
+1 MKIRLTPHTL

-32 GYTYLQFSGNGRT
+32 DTYTYLQFSGNGRT
-45 VLFAK
+45 VLLAK

-64 AGDGYQWALETVSG
+64 AGDGYQWTLETVSG

-91 TPNLTLTNS
+91 TTNLTLTNS

-110 ENTYSK
+110 ENTYS
-116 GRKSYGEGV
+116 STTY
-125 EVPTHGGSRYDLVY
+125 GGSRYDLVY
-139 GGKALGVKN
+139 GGKGALGVKN
-148 GQLIWTV
+148 GHLFWTV

-170 GAKVNPFVSSEGG
+170 GAKVTPFVSSEGG
-183 KVHWY
+183 EVHW
-188 YYMELLGNKSAE
+188 YYMELLWNGSE
-200 CVMDAGAEKKL
+200 CVKDAGAGKNL

-218 AKDLR
+218 AKNLR
-223 AYMWCVYE
+223 AYMWSVYE

-240 MSADGNFF
+240 KSADGNYFY
-248 CQKDD
+248 QNGND
-253 TYQYSTSTKTDRC
+253 QYSASTKPGNSEYT
-266 KYRICDVADQTDG
+266 ICDVSDQSNDN
-279 KYQEAFVLYNPQTTK
+279 AFVLRNIGTGK
-294 YVFPYGSGNTDV
+294 YVLPYNNSNKV
-306 GNGSSLN
+306 GWASAFNMI
-313 PAEAMRFIL
+313 EAMRFI
-322 STGPHIYQF
+322 STPPPTGPHIYQF

-340 DNGTGVTMQ
+340 DNGTSVTML

-376 NYLKQAGDA
+376 NYLKQAGA
-385 FTVTTNRDEALRLF
+385 ALTVTTNRDEALRLF
-399 PCGSAYDDR
+399 PCGSAYDDK
-408 HDVLTLAADASK
+408 HDVLTLADDASK
-420 ALGVKDGQ
+420 AVGVKDGQ

-509 AARHANSKTGDFY
+509 AARHANSKPGDFY

-569 SGDDNHRLG
+569 AGDDNHRLG

-588 KACNS
+588 QACNR
-593 TSKFNALSFKESERG
+593 TSKYNALSFKESKRG

-613 LQFSGCGRVVLYDDG
+613 LQFSGSGRVVLYDDG
-628 QNIKAVATTT
+628 QNVKAVATTT
-638 EQLEGNGYQW
+638 EQLEGDGYQW

-658 KVNGNNLKNKAGRFL
+658 IVDGYNLKNKADRFL
-673 RYDAADETF
+673 RYDATAKTF

-697 QNTYYVIPV
+697 PNTYYVVPAHV
-706 HDVQGGTYNINIAG
+706 PGGTYNIAG
-720 GLRYNAVLRGVSEPY
+720 GLRYNAVLRGVTGTY
-735 NTLGVKNGKLQLVK
+735 NTLGVKNGQLQLVK

-767 VNPYVSTSANPHYY
+767 VNPYVSTSDKPHYY

-794 DNTPGNIL
+794 DNTPGDIL

-839 YNPDTDN
+839 YNPDTD
-846 GKHKV
+846 GYQHKV
-851 NPTLNDYSLYKI
+851 NTTKNEYSRYKI

-869 PDASLEGLWS
+869 PDASLDGLWS
-879 LYNCKNLYFVRP
+879 LYNCKNHYFIRP
-891 FPSENAIGR
+891 SDSDNFIGR

-933 LIMDYDEAKKPRVKA
+933 LIMDYDEAKNPRVKA

-974 GFYLTYDG
+974 GFYLTYSE

-1008 NNNVRY
+1008 NNSVRY

-1028 EEGALCWA
+1028 EEGVLCWA

-1041 NSVVDLRPY
+1041 NSAVDLRPY

-1061 GGADYQLYCIRTA
+1061 GGADYHLYCIRTA

-1079 AYHMEDANSISLK
+1079 AYHMEDATNSISLK

-1118 SAYNRYFLK
+1118 SAYNRHFLK

-1159 QIELPD
+1159 QIELPN
-1165 VNDSRNLI
+1165 VNGSRNLI
-1173 SHSYSGGGNPKTVSL
+1173 SHSYSKDGNPKTVSL
-1188 SLQGPNNGNNFVEI
+1188 SLQGPNNGNNFLYI

-1221 LSLNELT
+1221 INLNELT

-1233 TADGKALKAK
+1233 TADGMALKAK
-1243 ASASEDDANNSWK
+1243 ASASEDDANNRWK

-1262 DFVLRNGHGQYIGAD
+1262 DFVLRNGHGQYIGTD
-1277 AEGNVF
+1277 AGGNVC

-1326 KCLGVSDVTNGTV
+1326 KCLGVSDVANGTV
-1339 AMLSFSTYET
+1339 AMLPFSTYET

-1357 NFGRLTCPELSD
+1357 TFGRLTSPELSD
-1369 AAEGKYYYNFICFDK
+1369 AAEGKYYYTFMCFDK
-1384 VASDKFISEGYD
+1384 VGDNKYVSDGNDTSKVVIAEG
-1396 TNKKVK
+1396 KRLV
-1402 AESQQLINDQMW
+1402 NDQMW
-1414 ALVGQ
+1414 ALVGV
-1419 SKDDVVLMSKD
+1419 SKDGFVLMSKD
-1430 KYYMCLNGYKLCVT
+1430 RYYLYLNGGIFNVT
-1444 HDLKKAAH
+1444 HDLAKATH
-1452 FSVDYISDVDRY
+1452 FSGTYDVNKQRY
-1464 VLVLVGGEGSEG
+1464 VLTVLSAVGGDSKYNGWQMLLSNNGSNVTVG
-1476 HLKKCLNLSGD
+1476 QKGTS
-1487 VDENGVRHKDV
+1487 
-1498 IVWNWNKTDKNE
+1498 TDN
-1510 GPRFYLNFISIP
+1510 RYYLNFIPIP
-1522 VPEDYSDYEIL
+1522 VPEDFSDYEVL

-1547 TDPMTGFIQRDESG
+1547 ADPMTGFIQRDESG

-1576 TYTVIHYLK
+1576 TYTITHYLK
-1585 AESTRELYVPT
+1585 AESTRKLYVPT
-1596 CMVTNDNCPTLSRA
+1596 CMVGSANTRSRA

-1621 AVSDSVLNLDLPSS
+1621 AVSDSVLNLDLSSS
-1635 RRYKNGIVVGD
+1635 RRYRNGIVVGE
-1646 QLKLNGQVNGNY
+1646 QLNLNGQNYGNY
-1658 VKKKITFQMPEVI
+1658 VDHYVTFQMPEVI

-1705 TKYNGAVTNDI
+1705 TKYNGNVTSDI

-1747 LQCKEGNGNDKWY
+1747 LLYKDDGSNDKWY

-1789 FYNNDSP
+1789 FYNGGIA
-1796 SEDNLQNAVNSGEI
+1796 SEDNLQNAVNSGA
-1810 VIEVDSL
+1810 IEVKVDDL
-1817 DSGITSA
+1817 GSGITFA
-1824 KFLRSAKTDNVDL
+1824 GFLNSGA
-1837 GEGLDRFIAFDYP
+1837 GAGADRAIAFNYP
-1850 GDTDDGKGI
+1850 GDNNGKGR
-1859 GKAKG
+1859 GEANAG
-1864 DSCTLKVYGV
+1864 SCTLKVYGV
-1874 ASDGTRYQIAKFNLT
+1874 ASDGTRYQIAKFNLI
-1889 FEDNFEPIIY
+1889 FEDDFEPIIY

-1912 SERSPEAL
+1912 SARSPEAL
-1920 KKATGDPV
+1920 LKTTGDPV
-1928 ATITFDPEQ
+1928 ATITFDPDE
-1937 FDAFVTPPV
+1937 FDSFVSPPV
-1946 GTYTGFLTGDK
+1946 GTYTGFTNSGKGDNANQK
-1957 GPGTKCGLTYRYPF
+1957 YSLTYRYPF

-1981 PIDGDFNSTD
+1981 PIGGDFNSTN
-1991 GKTPECTWGNY
+1991 GRTSECTWGNY
-2002 TIAHRFR
+2002 TVAHRFD
-2009 MGDFGDGSSRGNFF
+2009 MGDNRGNFF
-2023 AVKKYYENEYGSEK
+2023 AVKKYYENEYGSQN

-2051 DLPGQIASIDFSG
+2051 DLPGKIASIDFAG

-2077 MSSPSGKDEK
+2077 MSSPDRDNES

-2093 SVQGFK
+2093 SIQGFK

-2116 EARDSLANK
+2116 EARDSLD
-2125 LEPKTNNGI
+2125 KTLKPMDNGGK

-2151 FDSFRLTIDNACTST
+2151 FDNFRLTIDNACTNTS
-2166 VGGDILIDDVEVF
+2166 GGDILIDDVEVF
-2179 SVKPE
+2179 SVKPD

-2211 TQLGL
+2211 AQLGL

-2247 TSEGQERLYRMSD
+2247 TPEGQERLYRMSD
-2260 AEVKPAFV
+2260 VEVKPAFV

-2415 DEDGNIGERIVQ
+2415 DVDGNIGERIVQ

-2546 IDHEDSSGTQYC
+2546 IDHEDTSGTQYC
-2558 YDPQQ
+2558 YDPEQ

-2569 GEAPQLFDGLHGT
+2569 GEAPQLFDGLHGDK
-2582 QYKYPDKLTNVPVRS
+2582 YKYPDKLTNVPVRS
-2597 SLAAVEE
+2597 SLAAVAE

-2624 KTVTKDAI
+2624 ETVTKDAI

-2653 YETKAAEERAGLSVQ
+2653 YETMAAEERAGISVQ

-2677 TLVADTADREHAYAD
+2677 TLVADTADREHAHAD

-2707 TLRFNYRELFNAGN
+2707 TLRFNYRELFNAGS
-2721 ATQSTVC
+2721 ATQTTVC

-2806 PQLYETNGAD
+2806 PQLYETNDPGAD

-2867 GGELLHAERLDYKKA
+2867 GGELLHAERLSYEKA

-2918 TPYFKNVTYNTTD
+2918 TPYFKNVTYDTD
-2931 YHRFAPAVYQ
+2931 LYHRFAPAVYQ
-2941 RSWDKAKSTLY
+2941 RSWDKAQPKLY
-2952 YLDTYSAENP
+2952 YLEPYSADKP
-2962 QTANV
+2962 QEANV
-2967 KTTTEN
+2967 NTTTEN

-2992 QGGFSVKVNGIGIGA
+2992 QGGFSVKVNGVGIGA
-3007 QKYNTSLFRLPKE
+3007 QKYTKSLFRLPKE
-3020 DTAYGYYTELNKTDE
+3020 DTAYGYYTETNKTDGS
-3035 QTYPV
+3035 TYTV
-3040 DRTHHHKLATDQLA
+3040 DRTYHHKLATDQL
-3054 KSGTEITVTLTNE
+3054 KSGTELTVTLTNE
-3067 NRNNRFFLVGN
+3067 NANNRFFLVGN
-3078 PFACALD
+3078 PFACALNLNEFFKENETQ
-3085 LDKFFTVNAAQL
+3085 LD
-3097 NGAKYW
+3097 GAKYW

-3149 TNTITLKF
+3149 TNTINLKF
-3157 TADMQTSLHA
+3157 TADMQTSLHT

-3207 NGYEAAEDMQL
+3207 NGYETAEDMQL

-3319 LEDEQDFTQPL
+3319 LEDEKDFTQPL

-3360 VYKLTPYVS
+3360 VYKLTPYIS

>member
-32 GYTYLQFSGNGRT
+32 EYTYLQFSGNGRT
-45 VLFAK
+45 VLLAK

-91 TPNLTLTNS
+91 TAELTLTNR
-100 QDQAATFTKT
+100 QNQAATFTKT
-110 ENTYSK
+110 ENTYS
-116 GRKSYGEGV
+116 SATYGGLK
-125 EVPTHGGSRYDLVY
+125 RYDLVY
-139 GGKALGVKN
+139 GGKGALGVKN
-148 GQLIWTV
+148 GHLFWTV

-170 GAKVNPFVSSEGG
+170 GAKVTPFVSSEGG
-183 KVHWY
+183 EVHW
-188 YYMELLGNKSAE
+188 YYMELLWNGSE
-200 CVMDAGAEKKL
+200 CVKDAGAGKNL

-218 AKDLR
+218 AKNLR
-223 AYMWCVYE
+223 AYMWSVYE
-231 ANDKGDVYF
+231 ANDKGNVYF
-240 MSADGNFF
+240 KSADGNYFY
-248 CQKDD
+248 QNGSD
-253 TYQYSTSTKTDRC
+253 QYSASTKPGNSEYT
-266 KYRICDVADQTDG
+266 ICDVSDQSNDN
-279 KYQEAFVLYNPQTTK
+279 AFVLRNSGTGK
-294 YVFPYGSGNTDV
+294 YVLPYNNSNKV
-306 GNGSSLN
+306 GWASAFNMI
-313 PAEAMRFIL
+313 EAMRFI
-322 STGPHIYQF
+322 STPPPTGPHIYQF

-340 DNGTGVTMQ
+340 DNGTSVTMQ
-349 PVGSEVAGYQWT
+349 LVGSEVAGYQWT

-593 TSKFNALSFKESERG
+593 TSKYNALSFKESERG

-613 LQFSGCGRVVLYDDG
+613 LQFSGSGRVVLYDDG

-658 KVNGNNLKNKAGRFL
+658 IVNGFNLKNKAGRFF
-673 RYDAADETF
+673 RYDAADKTF

-697 QNTYYVIPV
+697 QNTYYVVPA
-706 HDVQGGTYNINIAG
+706 HVQGGTYNIAG
-720 GLRYNAVLRGVSEPY
+720 GLRYNAMLRGVTGTY

-839 YNPDTDN
+839 YNPDTD
-846 GKHKV
+846 GYQHKV
-851 NPTLNDYSLYKI
+851 NTTTNEYSRYKI
-863 CDVADQ
+863 CDLADQ
-869 PDASLEGLWS
+869 PDASLDGLWS
-879 LYNCKNLYFVRP
+879 LYNCKNHYFVRP
-891 FPSENAIGR
+891 SDSDNFIGR
-900 AEEVG
+900 AEKVG

-933 LIMDYDEAKKPRVKA
+933 LIMDYDEAKNPRVKA

-974 GFYLTYDG
+974 GFYLTYDE

-1008 NNNVRY
+1008 NNSVRY

-1028 EEGALCWA
+1028 EEGVLCWA

-1041 NSVVDLRPY
+1041 NSAVDLRPY

-1079 AYHMEDANSISLK
+1079 AYHMEDATNSISLK

-1097 NLCQLWVLIRDGQ
+1097 NLCQLWVLIRDGE

-1118 SAYNRYFLK
+1118 SAYNRHFLK

-1188 SLQGPNNGNNFVEI
+1188 SLQGPNNSNNFLYI

-1221 LSLNELT
+1221 INLDELT
-1228 PQLEL
+1228 PKLEL
-1233 TADGKALKAK
+1233 TADGTALKAK
-1243 ASASEDDANNSWK
+1243 ASASEDGANNSWK

-1277 AEGNVF
+1277 AGGNVF

-1290 ATHFYLWLNHGDED
+1290 ATHFYLWLNYGDKD

-1326 KCLGVSDVTNGTV
+1326 KCLGVSDVANGTV
-1339 AMLSFSTYET
+1339 AMLPFSTYET

-1357 NFGRLTCPELSD
+1357 TFGRLTSPELSD
-1369 AAEGKYYYNFICFDK
+1369 AAEGKYYYTFMCFDK
-1384 VASDKFISEGYD
+1384 VGNDKYVSDGNDTSKLVIAEG
-1396 TNKKVK
+1396 KKLV
-1402 AESQQLINDQMW
+1402 NDQMW
-1414 ALVGQ
+1414 ALVGV
-1419 SKDDVVLMSKD
+1419 SKDGFVLMSKD
-1430 KYYMCLNGYKLCVT
+1430 RYYLYLNGGIFNVT
-1444 HDLKKAAH
+1444 HDLAKATH
-1452 FSVDYISDVDRY
+1452 FSGTYDVNKQRY
-1464 VLVLVGGEGSEG
+1464 VLTVLSAVGGDSKYNGWQMLLSNNGSNVTVG
-1476 HLKKCLNLSGD
+1476 QKGTS
-1487 VDENGVRHKDV
+1487 
-1498 IVWNWNKTDKNE
+1498 TDN
-1510 GPRFYLNFISIP
+1510 RYYLNFIPIP
-1522 VPEDYSDYEIL
+1522 VPEDFSDYEVL
-1533 PKRSWFVKQAHEAT
+1533 PKRSWFVKQAYEAT
-1547 TDPMTGFIQRDESG
+1547 ADPMTGFIQRDESG

-1576 TYTVIHYLK
+1576 TYTITHYLK
-1585 AESTRELYVPT
+1585 AESTRKLYVPT
-1596 CMVTNDNCPTLSRA
+1596 CMVGSANTRSRA

-1621 AVSDSVLNLDLPSS
+1621 AVSDSVLNLDLSSS
-1635 RRYKNGIVVGD
+1635 RRYRNGIVVGE
-1646 QLKLNGQVNGNY
+1646 QLNLNGQNYGNY
-1658 VKKKITFQMPEVI
+1658 VDHYVTFQMPEVI

-1705 TKYNGAVTNDI
+1705 TKYNGNVTSDI

-1747 LQCKEGNGNDKWY
+1747 LLYKDDGSNDKWY

-1789 FYNNDSP
+1789 FYNGGIA
-1796 SEDNLQNAVNSGEI
+1796 SEDNLQNAVNSGA
-1810 VIEVDSL
+1810 IEVKVDDL
-1817 DSGITSA
+1817 GSGITFA
-1824 KFLRSAKTDNVDL
+1824 KFLNSGA
-1837 GEGLDRFIAFDYP
+1837 GAGADRAIAFNYP
-1850 GDTDDGKGI
+1850 DDDNGKGT
-1859 GKAKG
+1859 GTATAG
-1864 DSCTLKVYGV
+1864 SCTLKVYGV
-1874 ASDGTRYQIAKFNLT
+1874 ASDGTRYQIAKFNLI
-1889 FEDNFEPIIY
+1889 FEDDFEPIIY
-1899 SEIIGKKDDGSFK
+1899 SEIIGKKDDGTFK
-1912 SERSPEAL
+1912 SARSPEAL
-1920 KKATGDPV
+1920 LKTTGDPV
-1928 ATITFDPEQ
+1928 ATITFDPDE
-1937 FDAFVTPPV
+1937 FDSFVSPPV
-1946 GTYTGFLTGDK
+1946 GTYTGFTNSGKGDNANQK
-1957 GPGTKCGLTYRYPF
+1957 YSLTYRYPF

-1981 PIDGDFNSTD
+1981 PIGGDFNSTN
-1991 GKTPECTWGNY
+1991 GRTSECTWGNY
-2002 TIAHRFR
+2002 TVAHRFD
-2009 MGDFGDGSSRGNFF
+2009 MGDNRGNFF
-2023 AVKKYYENEYGSEK
+2023 AVKKYYENEYGSQN

-2051 DLPGQIASIDFSG
+2051 DLPGQIASIDFAG

-2077 MSSPSGKDEK
+2077 MSSPDRGNES

-2093 SVQGFK
+2093 SIQGFK

-2116 EARDSLANK
+2116 EARDSLS
-2125 LEPKTNNGI
+2125 KTLKPMDNGGK

-2151 FDSFRLTIDNACTST
+2151 FDSFRLTIDNACTNTS
-2166 VGGDILIDDVEVF
+2166 GGDILIDDVEVF
-2179 SVKPE
+2179 SVKPD

-2202 MTVDYDQVR
+2202 MTVDYNQVR
-2211 TQLGL
+2211 AQLGL

-2247 TSEGQERLYRMSD
+2247 TPEGQERLYRMSD
-2260 AEVKPAFV
+2260 VEVKPAFV

-2415 DEDGNIGERIVQ
+2415 NLDGVIGERIVQ

-2502 DVLHQFTLNS
+2502 DVLHQFTLNR

-2558 YDPQQ
+2558 YDPEQ
-2563 VGIKVS
+2563 VGVKVS
-2569 GEAPQLFDGLHGT
+2569 GEAPQLFDGLHGD

-2624 KTVTKDAI
+2624 ETVTKDAI
-2632 GLTSVSPEVFLAGT
+2632 GLTSVSPDVFLAGT

-2677 TLVADTADREHAYAD
+2677 TLVADTADRGNAHAD
-2692 IVFNSDFQPREGYVY
+2692 IVFNNDFQPREGYVY

-2768 HFNADTEPG
+2768 HFKADTETD
-2777 YAANAD
+2777 YATNAN

-2793 LHTSVIVTPKKAG
+2793 LHTSVIVTPDKAG

-2918 TPYFKNVTYNTTD
+2918 TPYFKNVTYNTD
-2931 YHRFAPAVYQ
+2931 HYHRFAPAVYQ

-2952 YLDTYSAENP
+2952 YLEPYSANKP
-2962 QTANV
+2962 QEARV
-2967 KTTTEN
+2967 DTTTEN

-2992 QGGFSVKVNGIGIGA
+2992 QGGFSVKVNGVGIGA
-3007 QKYNTSLFRLPKE
+3007 QKYTKSLFRLPKE

-3040 DRTHHHKLATDQLA
+3040 DRTYHHKLATDQLA

-3149 TNTITLKF
+3149 TNTINLKF
-3157 TADMQTSLHA
+3157 TADMQTSLHT

-3250 PLGVLSNSEEPVQ
+3250 PLGVLSNSEAPVQ

-3278 LDSQTGAVTPLRGNG
+3278 LDSQTGAVTPLQGNG

-3307 GRYFILSSERPA
+3307 GRYFILSSERPS
-3319 LEDEQDFTQPL
+3319 LEDEQDFVQPL
-3330 IQADN
+3330 IQADK
-3335 GSVTISSSAAHV
+3335 GCVTVTSSAAHV
-3347 LTYVRIVAADGRT
+3347 LTYVHIVAADGRT

-3369 RLSLKLPTGVYVV
+3369 RLSLKLPSGVYVV

-3388 GESVGKVSL
+3388 GESIGKVSL

>member
-32 GYTYLQFSGNGRT
+32 DTYTYLQFSGNGRT
-45 VLFAK
+45 VLLAK
-50 DGALTVVSTTEDAP
+50 DGALTVVSTTEDSP
-64 AGDGYQWALETVSG
+64 AGDGYQWTLETVSG

-91 TPNLTLTNS
+91 TAELRLTNR
-100 QDQAATFTKT
+100 QNLAATFTKT
-110 ENTYSK
+110 ENTYS
-116 GRKSYGEGV
+116 SATYGGLK
-125 EVPTHGGSRYDLVY
+125 RYDLVY
-139 GGKALGVKN
+139 DGKALGVKN
-148 GQLIWTV
+148 GQLFWTV

-170 GAKVNPFVSSEGG
+170 GVKVTPFVCSEGG
-183 KVHWY
+183 EVHW
-188 YYMELLGNKSAE
+188 YYMELLWNGSE
-200 CVMDAGAEKKL
+200 CVKDAGAGKNL

-218 AKDLR
+218 AKNLR
-223 AYMWCVYE
+223 AYMWSVYE

-240 MSADGNFF
+240 KSADGNYFY
-248 CQKDD
+248 QNGSD
-253 TYQYSTSTKTDRC
+253 QYSASTKPGNSEYT
-266 KYRICDVADQTDG
+266 ICDVSDQSNDN
-279 KYQEAFVLYNPQTTK
+279 AFVLRNSGTGEYVLPYNNSNK
-294 YVFPYGSGNTDV
+294 V
-306 GNGSSLN
+306 GKAYKFNMI
-313 PAEAMRFIL
+313 EAMRFIPTTPPP
-322 STGPHIYQF
+322 TGPHIYQF

-361 LEQVGGAYVLKSGRD
+361 FEQVGGAYVLKSGRD
-376 NYLKQAGDA
+376 NYLKRAGDA
-385 FTVTTNRDEALRLF
+385 LTVTTNRDEALRLF

-408 HDVLTLAADASK
+408 HYVLTLADDASK
-420 ALGVKDGQ
+420 ALGIKDGQ

-444 DSTAEVKGAVAPKF
+444 DSTNEVKGAVAPKF

-509 AARHANSKTGDFY
+509 AARHANSKPGDFY

-578 LQAGMTPYTL
+578 LQAGNTPYTL
-588 KACNS
+588 QACNS
-593 TSKFNALSFKESERG
+593 TSKYNALSFKESERG

-658 KVNGNNLKNKAGRFL
+658 IVNGFNLKNKAGRFL

-697 QNTYYVIPV
+697 QNTYYVVPA
-706 HDVQGGTYNINIAG
+706 HVQGGTYNIAG
-720 GLRYNAVLRGVSEPY
+720 GLRYNAMLRGVTGTY

-807 APFPLRRYCWILEE
+807 ALFPLRRYCWILEE

-839 YNPDTDN
+839 YNPDTD
-846 GKHKV
+846 GYQHKV
-851 NPTLNDYSLYKI
+851 NTTTNEYSRYKI
-863 CDVADQ
+863 CDLADQ
-869 PDASLEGLWS
+869 PDASLDGLWS
-879 LYNCKNLYFVRP
+879 LYNCTNHYFVRP
-891 FPSENAIGR
+891 SDSDNFIGR
-900 AEEVG
+900 AEKVG

-933 LIMDYDEAKKPRVKA
+933 LIMDYDEAKNPRVKA

-974 GFYLTYDG
+974 GFYLTYDE

-1008 NNNVRY
+1008 NNSVRY

-1028 EEGALCWA
+1028 EEGVLCWA
-1036 APGTR
+1036 APNTR
-1041 NSVVDLRPY
+1041 NSAVDLRPY

-1061 GGADYQLYCIRTA
+1061 GVADYHLYCIRTA

-1079 AYHMEDANSISLK
+1079 AYHMEDATNSISLK
-1092 PYEEK
+1092 PYKEK
-1097 NLCQLWVLIRDGQ
+1097 NLCQLWVLIRDGE

-1165 VNDSRNLI
+1165 VNGSRNLI

-1188 SLQGPNNGNNFVEI
+1188 SLQDPNNSNNFLYI

-1221 LSLNELT
+1221 INLDELT
-1228 PQLEL
+1228 PKLEL

-1326 KCLGVSDVTNGTV
+1326 KCLGVSDLANGTV
-1339 AMLSFSTYET
+1339 AMLPFSTYET

-1357 NFGRLTCPELSD
+1357 TFGRLTSPELSD
-1369 AAEGKYYYNFICFDK
+1369 AAEGKYYYTFMCFDK
-1384 VASDKFISEGYD
+1384 VGNDKYVSDGNDTSKLVIAEG
-1396 TNKKVK
+1396 KRLV
-1402 AESQQLINDQMW
+1402 NDQMW
-1414 ALVGQ
+1414 ALVGV
-1419 SKDDVVLMSKD
+1419 SKDGFVLMSKD
-1430 KYYMCLNGYKLCVT
+1430 RYYLYLNGGIFYVT
-1444 HDLKKAAH
+1444 HDLAKATH
-1452 FSVDYISDVDRY
+1452 FSGTYDVNKQRY
-1464 VLVLVGGEGSEG
+1464 VLTVLSAVGGDSQYNGWQVLLGSDNRRVTVG
-1476 HLKKCLNLSGD
+1476 KKGTS
-1487 VDENGVRHKDV
+1487 
-1498 IVWNWNKTDKNE
+1498 TDN
-1510 GPRFYLNFISIP
+1510 RYYLNFIPIP
-1522 VPEDYSDYEIL
+1522 VPEDFSDYEVL

-1547 TDPMTGFIQRDESG
+1547 ADPMTGFIQRDESG

-1576 TYTVIHYLK
+1576 TYTITHYLK
-1585 AESTRELYVPT
+1585 AESTRKLYVPT
-1596 CMVTNDNCPTLSRA
+1596 CMVGSANTRSRA

-1621 AVSDSVLNLDLPSS
+1621 AVSDSVLNLDLSSS
-1635 RRYKNGIVVGD
+1635 RRYRNGIVVGE
-1646 QLKLNGQVNGNY
+1646 QLNLNGQNYGNY
-1658 VKKKITFQMPEVI
+1658 VDHYVTFQMPEVI

-1680 ADLTPYSDF
+1680 GDLTTYSDF

-1705 TKYNGAVTNDI
+1705 TSDI

-1747 LQCKEGNGNDKWY
+1747 LLYKDDGSNDKWY

-1789 FYNNDSP
+1789 FYNNGIA
-1796 SEDNLQNAVNSGEI
+1796 SEDNLQNAVNNGA
-1810 VIEVDSL
+1810 IEVKVDDL
-1817 DSGITSA
+1817 GSGITFA
-1824 KFLRSAKTDNVDL
+1824 GFLNSGA
-1837 GEGLDRFIAFDYP
+1837 GAGADRAIAFNYP
-1850 GDTDDGKGI
+1850 GDNNGKGR
-1859 GKAKG
+1859 GTAKAG
-1864 DSCTLKVYGV
+1864 SCTLKVYGV
-1874 ASDGTRYQIAKFNLT
+1874 ASDGTRYQIAKFNLI
-1889 FEDNFEPIIY
+1889 FEDDFEPIIY

-1920 KKATGDPV
+1920 LKATGDPV
-1928 ATITFDPEQ
+1928 ATITFDPDQ
-1937 FDAFVTPPV
+1937 FDAFVSPPV
-1946 GTYTGFLTGDK
+1946 GTYTGYTNSGKGDNANQK
-1957 GPGTKCGLTYRYPF
+1957 YSLTYRYPF

-1981 PIDGDFNSTD
+1981 PIGGDFNSTN
-1991 GKTPECTWGNY
+1991 GRTSECTWGNY
-2002 TIAHRFR
+2002 TVAHRFD
-2009 MGDFGDGSSRGNFF
+2009 MGDNRGNFF
-2023 AVKKYYENEYGSEK
+2023 AVKKYYENEYGSEN

-2051 DLPGQIASIDFSG
+2051 DLPGQIASIDFAG

-2077 MSSPSGKDEK
+2077 MSSPDRDNES

-2093 SVQGFK
+2093 SIQGFK

-2116 EARDSLANK
+2116 QARDSLSKTLN
-2125 LEPKTNNGI
+2125 PKDNGGK

-2151 FDSFRLTIDNACTST
+2151 FDNFRLTIDNACTNTS
-2166 VGGDILIDDVEVF
+2166 GGDILIDDVEVF
-2179 SVKPE
+2179 SVKPD

-2211 TQLGL
+2211 AQLGL

-2260 AEVKPAFV
+2260 VEVKPAFV
-2268 KALLGDPNSQVS
+2268 KALLGDPNSQAS

-2415 DEDGNIGERIVQ
+2415 DVDGNIGERIVQ

-2537 TILKVTVVP
+2537 TILKLTVVP

-2558 YDPQQ
+2558 YDPEQ
-2563 VGIKVS
+2563 VGVKVS
-2569 GEAPQLFDGLHGT
+2569 GQAPQLFDGLHGDK
-2582 QYKYPDKLTNVPVRS
+2582 YKYPDKLTNVPVRS

-2624 KTVTKDAI
+2624 QTVTKDAI

-2653 YETKAAEERAGLSVQ
+2653 YETMAAEERAGISVQ

-2677 TLVADTADREHAYAD
+2677 TLVADTADRGNAHAD
-2692 IVFNSDFQPREGYVY
+2692 IVFNNDFQPREGYVY

-2756 DANWQRADLEDL
+2756 DANWQRADLADL
-2768 HFNADTEPG
+2768 HFKADTETD

-2806 PQLYETNGAD
+2806 PQLYETNDPGAD

-2854 YTPYQS
+2854 YRPYQS

-2918 TPYFKNVTYNTTD
+2918 TPYFKDVKYNTAH

-2941 RSWDKAKSTLY
+2941 RSWDKANPKLY
-2952 YLDTYSAENP
+2952 YLEPYLADKP
-2962 QTANV
+2962 QEAKV
-2967 KTTTEN
+2967 DTTTEN

-2984 NDVREAYS
+2984 NDVRELYS

-3007 QKYNTSLFRLPKE
+3007 QKYTKSLFRLPKE
-3020 DTAYGYYTELNKTDE
+3020 DTAYGYYTELNETDRR
-3035 QTYPV
+3035 TYPV
-3040 DRTHHHKLATDQLA
+3040 DRTYHHKLATDQL
-3054 KSGTEITVTLTNE
+3054 KSGTELTVTLKNE
-3067 NRNNRFFLVGN
+3067 NANNRFFLVGN

-3085 LDKFFTVNAAQL
+3085 LNEFFKENEAQL

-3116 PNAGEWIS
+3116 PNAGEWIT

-3157 TADMQTSLHA
+3157 TANMQTSLHT

-3187 RASRSGQG
+3187 RASRSGQA

-3207 NGYEAAEDMQL
+3207 NGYETAEDMQL

-3319 LEDEQDFTQPL
+3319 LEDEQNFTQPL

-3335 GSVTISSSAAHV
+3335 GSVTITSSAAHV

>member
-45 VLFAK
+45 VLLAK

-64 AGDGYQWALETVSG
+64 AGDGYQWTLETVSG

-83 KNKEGMYV
+83 KNKGGMYV
-91 TPNLTLTNS
+91 TSNLTLTNS

-110 ENTYSK
+110 ENTYSSK
-116 GRKSYGEGV
+116 DTY
-125 EVPTHGGSRYDLVY
+125 GGSRYDLVY
-139 GGKALGVKN
+139 DGKALGVKN
-148 GQLIWTV
+148 GHLFWTV

-170 GAKVNPFVSSEGG
+170 GAKVTPFVCSEGG
-183 KVHWY
+183 EAYW
-188 YYMELLGNKSAE
+188 YYMELLGNGSE

-211 EKYSTPS
+211 EKYPTPT
-218 AKDLR
+218 AKNLR

-231 ANDKGDVYF
+231 ANEEGDVYF
-240 MSADGNFF
+240 KSADGNYI
-248 CQKDD
+248 
-253 TYQYSTSTKTDRC
+253 YQNGSYPGSLQYATSNKSDVC

-279 KYQEAFVLYNPQTTK
+279 KYLDAFVLKNTEKNQF
-294 YVFPYGSGNTDV
+294 VFPYGSENLDV
-306 GNGSSLN
+306 GMGSYLN
-313 PAEAMRFIL
+313 PAEAMRFIPTTPPP
-322 STGPHIYQF
+322 TGPHIYQF

-361 LEQVGGAYVLKSGRD
+361 LEQVGGAYVLKSGRN
-376 NYLKQAGDA
+376 NYLKQAGA
-385 FTVTTNRDEALRLF
+385 ALTVTTNRDEALRLF
-399 PCGSAYDDR
+399 PCGSAYDDK
-408 HDVLTLAADASK
+408 HDVLTLATDASK
-420 ALGVKDGQ
+420 ALGIKDGQ

-444 DSTAEVKGAVAPKF
+444 DSIDEVKGAVAPKI
-458 SDISNVYYYKLQ
+458 SDISHVYYYKLQ

-482 LTGTGYDNPVT
+482 LTGMGYDNPDPVT
-493 RKEFEPTSAS
+493 RMEFEPTSAR

-509 AARHANSKTGDFY
+509 SARHANSKTGDFY
-522 LVNQSG
+522 LVNQLG

-578 LQAGMTPYTL
+578 LQAGKTPYTL

-593 TSKFNALSFKESERG
+593 TSTYNALSFKESERA

-613 LQFSGCGRVVLYDDG
+613 LQFSGSGRVVLYDDG
-628 QNIKAVATTT
+628 QNVKAVATTT

-658 KVNGNNLKNKAGRFL
+658 IVNGFNLKNKADRFL

-682 TSVTDRSKASVFDAD
+682 TSVTDRSKASVFDAN
-697 QNTYYVIPV
+697 QNTYYVVPA
-706 HDVQGGTYNINIAG
+706 HVQGGTYNIAG
-720 GLRYNAVLRGVSEPY
+720 GLRYNAVLRGVSGTY

-794 DNTPGNIL
+794 DNTPGNKL

-821 ANDDGDVYIR
+821 ANDDGDVYIK

-839 YNPDTDN
+839 YNPASD
-846 GKHKV
+846 GYQHKV
-851 NPTLNDYSLYKI
+851 NTTTNEYSRYKI

-891 FPSENAIGR
+891 APSENFIGR

-948 RDILAS
+948 RGILAS

-1008 NNNVRY
+1008 NNSVRY

-1028 EEGALCWA
+1028 EEGVLCWA
-1036 APGTR
+1036 APNTR
-1041 NSVVDLRPY
+1041 NSAVDLRPY
-1050 IIAPELPIPSL
+1050 IIAPELPIPSS

-1079 AYHMEDANSISLK
+1079 AYHMEDANAISLK
-1092 PYEEK
+1092 PYDEK
-1097 NLCQLWVLIRDGQ
+1097 NLCQLWILIRDGQ

-1118 SAYNRYFLK
+1118 SAYNRSFLK
-1127 YDTGSNTFVAV
+1127 YDTGNNTFVAV
-1138 ADKKDATRIRLV
+1138 ADKNDATRIRLV
-1150 ETSGNYIHW
+1150 ETSGNYDHW

-1165 VNDSRNLI
+1165 VADNKNLI
-1173 SHSYSGGGNPKTVSL
+1173 SHSYGGNPKTVTL
-1188 SLQGPNNGNNFVEI
+1188 SLQGPNNADNYVDL

-1221 LSLNELT
+1221 INLDELT
-1228 PQLEL
+1228 PKLEL
-1233 TADGKALKAK
+1233 TADGTALKAK

-1277 AEGNVF
+1277 DDGNVF

-1290 ATHFYLWLNHGDED
+1290 ATHFYLWLNHGEKD
-1304 GTVSWCFAQ
+1304 GNVSWCFAQ
-1313 LNADGSKPEGKPE
+1313 LNADGSEPEGKPE
-1326 KCLGVSDVTNGTV
+1326 KCLGVSDVANGTV
-1339 AMLSFSTYET
+1339 AMLPFSIYET
-1349 DKLHTLCF
+1349 DKQHTLCF
-1357 NFGRLTCPELSD
+1357 TFGRLTSPELSD
-1369 AAEGKYYYNFICFDK
+1369 AAEGKYYYTFMCFDLVGNKYVCDGNDTSK
-1384 VASDKFISEGYD
+1384 VVIAEG
-1396 TNKKVK
+1396 KRPV
-1402 AESQQLINDQMW
+1402 NDQMW
-1414 ALVGQ
+1414 ALVGG
-1419 SKDDVVLMSKD
+1419 SKDGFVLMSKD
-1430 KYYMCLNGYKLCVT
+1430 RYYMYLNNGALNVT
-1444 HDLKKAAH
+1444 HDLAKAAH
-1452 FSVDYISDVDRY
+1452 FSSTYDIDSARY
-1464 VLVLVGGEGSEG
+1464 VLTLTGGEGTEAYIGGMVRLDDDGRNVVIDKTPLSESD
-1476 HLKKCLNLSGD
+1476 KKN
-1487 VDENGVRHKDV
+1487 RY
-1498 IVWNWNKTDKNE
+1498 
-1510 GPRFYLNFISIP
+1510 YLNFIPIP
-1522 VPEDYSDYEIL
+1522 VPEDYSDYEVL

-1547 TDPMTGFIQRDESG
+1547 ADPMTGFIQRDESG

-1576 TYTVIHYLK
+1576 TYTVTHYLK
-1585 AESTRELYVPT
+1585 AESTRVLYVPT
-1596 CMVTNDNCPTLSRA
+1596 CMVGSAATRSRA

-1621 AVSDSVLNLDLPSS
+1621 AVSDSVLNLDISSS

-1646 QLKLNGQVNGNY
+1646 QLKLNGQNSGYY
-1658 VKKKITFQMPEVI
+1658 VTHNVTFQMPEVI

-1694 DNGNPIYNGNV
+1694 DNGNPLYNGNV
-1705 TKYNGAVTNDI
+1705 TSDI

-1747 LQCKEGNGNDKWY
+1747 LQCKEGSDKWY

-1789 FYNNDSP
+1789 FYNNGIA
-1796 SEDNLQNAVNSGEI
+1796 SEDNLQNAVNSGA
-1810 VIEVDSL
+1810 IEVEVDQMG
-1817 DSGITSA
+1817 SGITFA
-1824 KFLRSAKTDNVDL
+1824 KFLSSGDGGDATD
-1837 GEGLDRFIAFDYP
+1837 RAIAFNYP
-1850 GDTDDGKGI
+1850 GDTDNGKGT
-1859 GKAKG
+1859 GEATAG
-1864 DSCTLKVYGV
+1864 SCTLKVYGK
-1874 ASDGTRYQIAKFNLT
+1874 ASDNTRYQIAKFNLT
-1889 FEDNFEPIIY
+1889 FEDKFEPIIY
-1899 SEIIGKKDDGSFK
+1899 SEIIGKKDDGTFK

-1920 KKATGDPV
+1920 QKTTGDPV
-1928 ATITFDPEQ
+1928 ATITFDPDQ
-1937 FDAFVTPPV
+1937 FDAFVSPPV
-1946 GTYTGFLTGDK
+1946 GTYTGFDNVVGAS
-1957 GPGTKCGLTYRYPF
+1957 TKCGLTYRYPF

-1981 PIDGDFNSTD
+1981 PIGGDFNSIS
-1991 GKTPECTWGNY
+1991 GRTPECTWGNY
-2002 TIAHRFR
+2002 TVAHRFN
-2009 MGDFGDGSSRGNFF
+2009 MGDTRGNFF

-2051 DLPGQIASIDFSG
+2051 DLPGKIASIDFAG

-2077 MSSPSGKDEK
+2077 MSSPDRDNES

-2093 SVQGFK
+2093 SIQGFK

-2116 EARDSLANK
+2116 DARDSTNTK
-2125 LEPKTNNGI
+2125 LTTKTNGDI

-2151 FDSFRLTIDNACTST
+2151 FDSFRLTIDNACTNT
-2166 VGGDILIDDVEVF
+2166 QGGDILIDDVEVF

-2202 MTVDYDQVR
+2202 MTADYDQVR

-2247 TSEGQERLYRMSD
+2247 KPEGQERLYRMSD

-2268 KALLGDPNSQVS
+2268 KALLGDPNSQAP
-2280 GEGIFRSVEFKTNF
+2280 GEGIFRSVEFKTKF
-2294 DSLPVFK
+2294 EDLPRFI

-2348 RFSDDPVTLANAFH
+2348 RFSDDPVTLANAFQ

-2376 RTLSPIRVVTDAD
+2376 RTQSPIRVVTDAD

-2415 DEDGNIGERIVQ
+2415 DGDGNIGERIVQ
-2427 YDWWRDYVG
+2427 YDWWRDYVD

-2530 PAATKQG
+2530 PAATKDG
-2537 TILKVTVVP
+2537 KILKVTVVP
-2546 IDHEDSSGTQYC
+2546 IDREDPISGTQYC
-2558 YDPQQ
+2558 YDPEQ
-2563 VGIKVS
+2563 VGVKVS
-2569 GEAPQLFDGLHGT
+2569 GKAPQLFDGLHG
-2582 QYKYPDKLTNVPVRS
+2582 YKYPAKLTNVPVRS
-2597 SLAAVEE
+2597 SLAAVAE

-2624 KTVTKDAI
+2624 KTVTRGAI

-2646 NDPNMKA
+2646 NDSTMMA
-2653 YETKAAEERAGLSVQ
+2653 YETKAAEEHAGLSVQ

-2677 TLVADTADREHAYAD
+2677 TLVADTADQENAHAD

-2707 TLRFNYRELFNAGN
+2707 TLRFNYREFFNVGST
-2721 ATQSTVC
+2721 TQSTVC

-2756 DANWQRADLEDL
+2756 DANWQRADLADL
-2768 HFNADTEPG
+2768 HFNADTETD
-2777 YAANAD
+2777 YATNAN

-2793 LHTSVIVTPKKAG
+2793 LHTSVIVTPDKAG
-2806 PQLYETNGAD
+2806 PQLYETDNAGPD
-2816 DQFLNF
+2816 DKFLNF
-2822 VGNEGKRTATPD
+2822 VDHEDEQRTATPD
-2834 IEYALLAAPEADKG
+2834 IEYALLAAPKAEAG

-2854 YTPYQS
+2854 YKPYQS

-2867 GGELLHAERLDYKKA
+2867 GGELLHAERLSYEKA

-2918 TPYFKNVTYNTTD
+2918 TPYFKDVTYDTAL

-2941 RSWDKAKSTLY
+2941 RSWDKAQTKLY
-2952 YLDTYSAENP
+2952 YLEPYLADNP
-2962 QTANV
+2962 QEAQVN
-2967 KTTTEN
+2967 TTTEN

-2992 QGGFSVKVNGIGIGA
+2992 QGGFSVKVNGTGIGTK
-3007 QKYNTSLFRLPKE
+3007 KYNKSLFRLPKE
-3020 DTAYGYYTELNKTDE
+3020 DTFYGYYTETNKTDGKHY
-3035 QTYPV
+3035 TV
-3040 DRTHHHKLATDQLA
+3040 DRTYHHKLATDQL
-3054 KSGTEITVTLTNE
+3054 KSGTELTVTLTNE
-3067 NRNNRFFLVGN
+3067 NRNNRYFLVGN

-3085 LDKFFTVNAAQL
+3085 LNEFFKENADQL

-3116 PNAGEWIS
+3116 PNAGKWIS

-3129 EAALASLPSGQGF
+3129 KAALASLPSGQGF

-3157 TADMQTSLHA
+3157 TADMQTSLHT

-3176 IGRAEAPMLRI
+3176 IGRTEAPMLRI
-3187 RASRSGQG
+3187 RASRSGQA

-3250 PLGVLSNSEEPVQ
+3250 PLGVLSNSEDPVQ

-3293 NADCVKVEVPGVTT
+3293 NADSVKVEVPGVTT

-3319 LEDEQDFTQPL
+3319 LEDEQNFTQPL

-3388 GESVGKVSL
+3388 GESVAKVSL

>member
-32 GYTYLQFSGNGRT
+32 DTYSYLQFSGNGRT
-45 VLFAK
+45 VLLAK

-64 AGDGYQWALETVSG
+64 AGDGYQWTLETVSG

-91 TPNLTLTNS
+91 TAELTLTNS

-110 ENTYSK
+110 ENTYS
-116 GRKSYGEGV
+116 SATYGGLK
-125 EVPTHGGSRYDLVY
+125 RYDLVY
-139 GGKALGVKN
+139 GGKGALGVKN
-148 GQLIWTV
+148 GQLFWTV

-170 GAKVNPFVSSEGG
+170 GAKVTPFVCSEGG
-183 KVHWY
+183 EVHW
-188 YYMELLGNKSAE
+188 YYMELLWNGSE
-200 CVMDAGAEKKL
+200 CVKDAGAGKNL

-218 AKDLR
+218 AKNLR
-223 AYMWCVYE
+223 AYMWSVYE

-240 MSADGNFF
+240 KSADGNYFY
-248 CQKDD
+248 QNGND
-253 TYQYSTSTKTDRC
+253 QYSASTKPGNSEYT
-266 KYRICDVADQTDG
+266 ICDVSDQSNDN
-279 KYQEAFVLYNPQTTK
+279 AFVLRNIGTGK
-294 YVFPYGSGNTDV
+294 YVLPYNNSNKV
-306 GNGSSLN
+306 GWASAFNMI
-313 PAEAMRFIL
+313 EAMRFI
-322 STGPHIYQF
+322 STPPPTGPHIYQF

-340 DNGTGVTMQ
+340 DNGTSVTMQ

-376 NYLKQAGDA
+376 NYLKQAGA
-385 FTVTTNRDEALRLF
+385 ALTVTTNRDEALRLF

-408 HDVLTLAADASK
+408 HYVLTLADDASK

-444 DSTAEVKGAVAPKF
+444 DSTDEVKGAVAPKF

-482 LTGTGYDNPVT
+482 LTGTDYDNPVT

-509 AARHANSKTGDFY
+509 AARHANSKPGDFY

-528 EYLIYKDG
+528 EYLIYKEG

-578 LQAGMTPYTL
+578 LKAGMTPYTL
-588 KACNS
+588 QACNRTS
-593 TSKFNALSFKESERG
+593 TYNALSFKESERG

-613 LQFSGCGRVVLYDDG
+613 LQFSGNGRVVLYDDG

-648 TFDPIMDGAG
+648 TFEPIMDGAG
-658 KVNGNNLKNKAGRFL
+658 IVNGFNLKNKADRFL

-682 TSVTDRSKASVFDAD
+682 TSVTDRKKASVFDAD

-767 VNPYVSTSANPHYY
+767 VNPYVSTSDNPHYY

-794 DNTPGNIL
+794 DNTPGDIL

-821 ANDDGDVYIR
+821 ANDDGDVYIK

-839 YNPDTDN
+839 YNPATDN
-846 GKHKV
+846 GRHKV
-851 NPTLNDYSLYKI
+851 NTTRDNYSRYKL

-879 LYNCKNLYFVRP
+879 LYNCENHYFVRP
-891 FPSENAIGR
+891 FPSENSIGR

-913 DVAANT
+913 DVAADT
-919 TSYHF
+919 TSYHL

-933 LIMDYDEAKKPRVKA
+933 LIMDYDEAKNPRVKA
-948 RDILAS
+948 RGILAS

-974 GFYLTYDG
+974 GFYLTYDK

-1028 EEGALCWA
+1028 AEGVLCWA

-1050 IIAPELPIPSL
+1050 IIGPELPIPST
-1061 GGADYQLYCIRTA
+1061 GGVDYHLYCIRTA

-1097 NLCQLWVLIRDGQ
+1097 NLCQLWVLIRDGE

-1118 SAYNRYFLK
+1118 SAYNRCFLK

-1138 ADKKDATRIRLV
+1138 ADKNAATRIRLV
-1150 ETSGNYIHW
+1150 ETSGNYDHW

-1165 VNDSRNLI
+1165 VDGSSNLI
-1173 SHSYSGGGNPKTVSL
+1173 SHSYSKDGNPKTVSL
-1188 SLQGPNNGNNFVEI
+1188 SLQGPNNGNNFVDI

-1221 LSLNELT
+1221 INLDELT
-1228 PQLEL
+1228 PKLEL
-1233 TADGKALKAK
+1233 TSDGRALKAK

-1283 LTTDKAQ
+1283 LTPDKAQ
-1290 ATHFYLWLNHGDED
+1290 ATHFYLWLNHGDKD

-1326 KCLGVSDVTNGTV
+1326 KCLGVSDVANGTV

-1349 DKLHTLCF
+1349 DKRHTLCF
-1357 NFGRLTCPELSD
+1357 TFGRLTCPELSD
-1369 AAEGKYYYNFICFDK
+1369 AAEGKYYYNFICFDLVGNKYVCDGNDTSK
-1384 VASDKFISEGYD
+1384 VVIAEG
-1396 TNKKVK
+1396 KRLV
-1402 AESQQLINDQMW
+1402 NDQMW
-1414 ALVGQ
+1414 ALVGD
-1419 SKDDVVLMSKD
+1419 SKDGFVLMSKD
-1430 KYYMCLNGYKLCVT
+1430 RYYLYLNGGVFNVT
-1444 HDLKKAAH
+1444 HDLARATH
-1452 FSVDYISDVDRY
+1452 FSSTYDINKQRY
-1464 VLVLVGGEGSEG
+1464 VLTVVSAVGGDNQYNGWQV
-1476 HLKKCLNLSGD
+1476 LLSNNYTNVTVGQK
-1487 VDENGVRHKDV
+1487 GTS
-1498 IVWNWNKTDKNE
+1498 TDN
-1510 GPRFYLNFISIP
+1510 RYYLNFISIP
-1522 VPEDYSDYEIL
+1522 VPEDYSDYEVL

-1547 TDPMTGFIQRDESG
+1547 ADPMTGFIQRDESG

-1576 TYTVIHYLK
+1576 TYTITHYLK
-1585 AESTRELYVPT
+1585 AESTRVLYVPT
-1596 CMVTNDNCPTLSRA
+1596 CMVGSANTRSRA

-1635 RRYKNGIVVGD
+1635 RRYRNGIVVGE
-1646 QLKLNGQVNGNY
+1646 QLNLNGQNYGNY
-1658 VKKKITFQMPEVI
+1658 VDHYVTFQMPEVI

-1680 ADLTPYSDF
+1680 GDLTTFSDF

-1694 DNGNPIYNGNV
+1694 DNGNPLYNGNV
-1705 TKYNGAVTNDI
+1705 TSDI
-1716 ILPSKQNIVEPT
+1716 ILPSKQSIVEPT

-1747 LQCKEGNGNDKWY
+1747 LQCKVSEGNDKWY

-1765 AFPKKKVTLNY
+1765 TFPKKKVTLNY

-1789 FYNNDSP
+1789 FYNNGIA
-1796 SEDNLQNAVNSGEI
+1796 SEDNLQNAVNNGA
-1810 VIEVDSL
+1810 IEVKVDDL
-1817 DSGITSA
+1817 GSGITFA
-1824 KFLRSAKTDNVDL
+1824 KFLSSGAGGDATD
-1837 GEGLDRFIAFDYP
+1837 RAIAFNYP
-1850 GDTDDGKGI
+1850 GDTADGKGT
-1859 GKAKG
+1859 GKANAG
-1864 DSCTLKVYGV
+1864 SCTLKVYGV

-1899 SEIIGKKDDGSFK
+1899 SEIIGKKDGSFK

-1920 KKATGDPV
+1920 LKATGDPV
-1928 ATITFDPEQ
+1928 ATITFDPDE
-1937 FDAFVTPPV
+1937 FDSFVSPPV
-1946 GTYTGFLTGDK
+1946 GTYTGFSGSGKGDNANQK
-1957 GPGTKCGLTYRYPF
+1957 YSLTYRYPF

-1981 PIDGDFNSTD
+1981 PIGGDFNSAD
-1991 GKTPECTWGNY
+1991 GKTAECTWGNY
-2002 TIAHRFR
+2002 TVAHRFN
-2009 MGDFGDGSSRGNFF
+2009 MGDNRGNFF
-2023 AVKKYYENEYGSEK
+2023 AVKKYYENEYGSQN

-2051 DLPGQIASIDFSG
+2051 DLPGQIASIDFAG

-2077 MSSPSGKDEK
+2077 MSSPDRGNES

-2093 SVQGFK
+2093 SIQGFK

-2116 EARDSLANK
+2116 EARDSLD
-2125 LEPKTNNGI
+2125 KTLNPMDNGGK

-2151 FDSFRLTIDNACTST
+2151 FDSFRLTIDNACTNT
-2166 VGGDILIDDVEVF
+2166 QGGDILIDDVEVF

-2211 TQLGL
+2211 AQLGL

-2222 KDNPKVWYCLLDKE
+2222 KVNPKVWYCLLDKE

-2247 TSEGQERLYRMSD
+2247 TPEGQERLYRMSD
-2260 AEVKPAFV
+2260 VEVKPAFV
-2268 KALLGDPNSQVS
+2268 KALLGDPNSQAS
-2280 GEGIFRSVEFKTNF
+2280 GEGIFRSVEFKTKF
-2294 DSLPVFK
+2294 EDLPVFK

-2415 DEDGNIGERIVQ
+2415 DVDGVIGERIVQ

-2447 NATWRVLGKNESR
+2447 NATWRVLGKNENR

-2502 DVLHQFTLNS
+2502 NVLHQFTLNS

-2517 SLVLLNNTCNIYV
+2517 SLVLLNNTCNVYV

-2537 TILKVTVVP
+2537 EILKVTVVP
-2546 IDHEDSSGTQYC
+2546 IDHEDGNGTQYC
-2558 YDPQQ
+2558 YDPEQ

-2569 GEAPQLFDGLHGT
+2569 GQAPQLFDGLRGDK
-2582 QYKYPDKLTNVPVRS
+2582 YKYPDKLTNVPVRS
-2597 SLAAVEE
+2597 SLAAVAE
-2604 VRARADGSAA
+2604 VTAGADGSAA

-2624 KTVTKDAI
+2624 KTVTTDAI

-2653 YETKAAEERAGLSVQ
+2653 YETRTAEERTGLSVQ

-2677 TLVADTADREHAYAD
+2677 TLVADTADSVNAHAD
-2692 IVFNSDFQPREGYVY
+2692 IVFNSDFHPREGYVY
-2707 TLRFNYRELFNAGN
+2707 TLRFNYRERFNAGST
-2721 ATQSTVC
+2721 AQTTVC

-2756 DANWQRADLEDL
+2756 DANWQRADLADL
-2768 HFNADTEPG
+2768 HFKADTETD

-2793 LHTSVIVTPKKAG
+2793 LHTSVIVTPDKAG
-2806 PQLYETNGAD
+2806 PQLYETDYAGAD
-2816 DQFLNF
+2816 KFLNF
-2822 VGNEGKRTATPD
+2822 VGHEDEQRTATPD
-2834 IEYALLAAPEADKG
+2834 IEYALLAAPKAKAG
-2848 VNLCGI
+2848 VNLCDI
-2854 YTPYQS
+2854 YKPYQS

-2918 TPYFKNVTYNTTD
+2918 TPYFKDVTYNTTD

-2952 YLDTYSAENP
+2952 YLEPYSANKP
-2962 QTANV
+2962 QEARV
-2967 KTTTEN
+2967 DTTTEN

-3007 QKYNTSLFRLPKE
+3007 QKYTKSLSLFRLPKE
-3020 DTAYGYYTELNKTDE
+3020 DTAYGYYTETNVTDGR
-3035 QTYPV
+3035 TYPV
-3040 DRTHHHKLATDQLA
+3040 DRTYHHKLATDQL
-3054 KSGTEITVTLTNE
+3054 KSGTELTVTLRNE
-3067 NRNNRFFLVGN
+3067 NANNRFFLVGN

-3085 LDKFFTVNAAQL
+3085 LNEFFKENETQL

-3149 TNTITLKF
+3149 TNTINLKF
-3157 TADMQTSLHA
+3157 TADMQTSLHT

-3195 SEALVVKDTTAV
+3195 SEALVVKDTTAI

-3278 LDSQTGAVTPLRGNG
+3278 LDSQTGAVIPLRGNG

-3319 LEDEQDFTQPL
+3319 LEDEQNFTQPL

>member
-32 GYTYLQFSGNGRT
+32 EYTYLQFSGNGRT
-45 VLFAK
+45 VLLAK

-64 AGDGYQWALETVSG
+64 AGDGYQWTLETVSG
-78 DNVRL
+78 GNVRL

-91 TPNLTLTNS
+91 TPNLTLTVH

-110 ENTYSK
+110 ENTYSSK
-116 GRKSYGEGV
+116 DTY
-125 EVPTHGGSRYDLVY
+125 GGSRYDLVY
-139 GGKALGVKN
+139 GGKGALGVKN
-148 GQLIWTV
+148 GQLFWTV

-170 GAKVNPFVSSEGG
+170 GAKVTPFVSSEGG
-183 KVHWY
+183 EVHW
-188 YYMELLGNKSAE
+188 YYMELLGNGSE
-200 CVMDAGAEKKL
+200 CVKDAGAGNKL
-211 EKYSTPS
+211 QKYPTPS
-218 AKDLR
+218 AKNLR
-223 AYMWCVYE
+223 AYKWSVYE
-231 ANDKGDVYF
+231 ANEQGDIYIKSV
-240 MSADGNFF
+240 DGNYM
-248 CQKDD
+248 
-253 TYQYSTSTKTDRC
+253 YQSGDRQYATSNKSDVC

-279 KYQEAFVLYNPQTTK
+279 KYQEAFVLKNTEKNQF
-294 YVFPYGSGNTDV
+294 VFPYGSGNPDV
-306 GNGSSLN
+306 GMGSN
-313 PAEAMRFIL
+313 IHPAEAMRFI
-322 STGPHIYQF
+322 STPPPTGPHIYQF

-376 NYLKQAGDA
+376 NYLKQAGA
-385 FTVTTNRDEALRLF
+385 ALTVTTNRDEALRLF

-408 HDVLTLAADASK
+408 HDVLTLADDASK

-444 DSTAEVKGAVAPKF
+444 DSTNEVKGAVAPKF

-509 AARHANSKTGDFY
+509 AARHANSKPGDFY

-528 EYLIYKDG
+528 EYLIYKEG

-588 KACNS
+588 QACNR
-593 TSKFNALSFKESERG
+593 TSKYNALSFKESERG

-658 KVNGNNLKNKAGRFL
+658 IVNGFNLKNKAGRFL
-673 RYDAADETF
+673 RYDAADKTF
-682 TSVTDRSKASVFDAD
+682 TSVTDRSKASVFDAN
-697 QNTYYVIPV
+697 QNTYYVVPA
-706 HDVQGGTYNINIAG
+706 HVQGGTYNIAG
-720 GLRYNAVLRGVSEPY
+720 GLRYNAMLRGVTGTY

-839 YNPDTDN
+839 YNPDTD
-846 GKHKV
+846 GYQHKV
-851 NPTLNDYSLYKI
+851 NTTTNEYSLYKI
-863 CDVADQ
+863 CDLADQ

-879 LYNCKNLYFVRP
+879 LYNCTNHYFVRP
-891 FPSENAIGR
+891 SENDKFIWR
-900 AEEVG
+900 AEKVG

-933 LIMDYDEAKKPRVKA
+933 LIMDYDEAKNPRVKA

-974 GFYLTYDG
+974 GFYLTYDE
-982 KNKQFGVSNQKAD
+982 KNKQFGVSNQKAE

-1008 NNNVRY
+1008 NNSVRY

-1041 NSVVDLRPY
+1041 NSAVDLRPY
-1050 IIAPELPIPSL
+1050 IIAPELPIPSS

-1079 AYHMEDANSISLK
+1079 AYHMEEANSISLK
-1092 PYEEK
+1092 PYVEK
-1097 NLCQLWVLIRDGQ
+1097 NLCQLWILIRDGQ

-1118 SAYNRYFLK
+1118 SAYNRCFLK

-1150 ETSGNYIHW
+1150 ETSGNYVHW

-1165 VNDSRNLI
+1165 VNGNRNLI
-1173 SHSYSGGGNPKTVSL
+1173 SHSYSGGGNPKTISL
-1188 SLQGPNNGNNFVEI
+1188 SLQGPNNGNNFVDI

-1221 LSLNELT
+1221 INLDELT
-1228 PQLEL
+1228 SKLEL

-1243 ASASEDDANNSWK
+1243 ASASEDGANNSWK

-1277 AEGNVF
+1277 AGGNVF

-1349 DKLHTLCF
+1349 QKLHTLCF
-1357 NFGRLTCPELSD
+1357 TFGRLTSPELSD
-1369 AAEGKYYYNFICFDK
+1369 AAEGKYYYTFMCFDLVGNDKYVSDGNDTSK
-1384 VASDKFISEGYD
+1384 VVIAEG
-1396 TNKKVK
+1396 KRLV
-1402 AESQQLINDQMW
+1402 NDQMW
-1414 ALVGQ
+1414 ALVGV
-1419 SKDDVVLMSKD
+1419 SKDGFVLMSKD
-1430 KYYMCLNGYKLCVT
+1430 RYYLYLNNGIFNVT
-1444 HDLKKAAH
+1444 HDLAKATH
-1452 FSVDYISDVDRY
+1452 FSGTYDVNKQRY
-1464 VLVLVGGEGSEG
+1464 VLTVLSAVGGDSRFNGWQVLLGSDSRRVTVG
-1476 HLKKCLNLSGD
+1476 QKGTS
-1487 VDENGVRHKDV
+1487 
-1498 IVWNWNKTDKNE
+1498 TDN
-1510 GPRFYLNFISIP
+1510 RYYLNFIPIP
-1522 VPEDYSDYEIL
+1522 VPEDYSDYEVL

-1547 TDPMTGFIQRDESG
+1547 ADPMTGFIQRDESG

-1576 TYTVIHYLK
+1576 TYTITHYLK
-1585 AESTRELYVPT
+1585 AESTRKLYVPT
-1596 CMVTNDNCPTLSRA
+1596 CMVGSANTRSRA

-1621 AVSDSVLNLDLPSS
+1621 AVSDSVLNLDLSSS
-1635 RRYKNGIVVGD
+1635 RRYRNGIVVGD
-1646 QLKLNGQVNGNY
+1646 QLNLNGQNYGNY
-1658 VKKKITFQMPEVI
+1658 VDHYVTFQMPEVI

-1705 TKYNGAVTNDI
+1705 TKYNGNVTSDI

-1747 LQCKEGNGNDKWY
+1747 LQYKADEGNDKWY

-1789 FYNNDSP
+1789 FYNGGIA
-1796 SEDNLQNAVNSGEI
+1796 SEDNLQNAVNSGA
-1810 VIEVDSL
+1810 IEVKVDDL
-1817 DSGITSA
+1817 GSGITFA
-1824 KFLRSAKTDNVDL
+1824 KFLNSGA
-1837 GEGLDRFIAFDYP
+1837 GAGADRAIAFNYP
-1850 GDTDDGKGI
+1850 DDNNGKGI
-1859 GKAKG
+1859 GTATAG
-1864 DSCTLKVYGV
+1864 SCTLKVYGV
-1874 ASDGTRYQIAKFNLT
+1874 ASDGTRYQIAKFNLI
-1889 FEDNFEPIIY
+1889 FEDDFEPIIY

-1912 SERSPEAL
+1912 SARSPEAL
-1920 KKATGDPV
+1920 LKTTGDPV
-1928 ATITFDPEQ
+1928 ATITFDPDQ
-1937 FDAFVTPPV
+1937 FDAFVSPPV
-1946 GTYTGFLTGDK
+1946 GTYTGFTNSGKGDNANQK
-1957 GPGTKCGLTYRYPF
+1957 YSLTYRYPF

-1981 PIDGDFNSTD
+1981 PIGGDFNSTN
-1991 GKTPECTWGNY
+1991 GRTSECTWGNY
-2002 TIAHRFR
+2002 TVAHRFD
-2009 MGDFGDGSSRGNFF
+2009 MGDNRGNFF
-2023 AVKKYYENEYGSEK
+2023 AVKKYYENEYGSEN

-2051 DLPGQIASIDFSG
+2051 DLPGKIASIDFAG

-2077 MSSPSGKDEK
+2077 MSSPDRDNES

-2093 SVQGFK
+2093 SIQGFK

-2116 EARDSLANK
+2116 QARDSLDKTLN
-2125 LEPKTNNGI
+2125 PKDNGGK

-2151 FDSFRLTIDNACTST
+2151 FDNFRLTIDNACTNTS
-2166 VGGDILIDDVEVF
+2166 GGDILIDDVEVF
-2179 SVKPE
+2179 SVKPD

-2211 TQLGL
+2211 AQLGL

-2247 TSEGQERLYRMSD
+2247 TPEGQERLYRMSD
-2260 AEVKPAFV
+2260 VEVKPAFV

-2415 DEDGNIGERIVQ
+2415 NDNGDIGERIVQ

-2447 NATWRVLGKNESR
+2447 NATWRALGKNESR

-2477 YPKATTVAGAAPKN
+2477 YPKATTVAGAAPKD

-2569 GEAPQLFDGLHGT
+2569 GQAPQLFDGKPGN
-2582 QYKYPDKLTNVPVRS
+2582 QYKYPEKLTNVPVRS
-2597 SLAAVEE
+2597 SLAAVAE
-2604 VRARADGSAA
+2604 VRAGDDGSVA

-2624 KTVTKDAI
+2624 KTVTDGAI

-2653 YETKAAEERAGLSVQ
+2653 YETKAAEERTGLSVQ

-2677 TLVADTADREHAYAD
+2677 TLVARTADPEHAHAD

-2756 DANWQRADLEDL
+2756 DANWQRADLTDL
-2768 HFNADTEPG
+2768 HFKADTETG

-2793 LHTSVIVTPKKAG
+2793 LHTSVIVTPDKAG
-2806 PQLYETNGAD
+2806 PQLYETNYAGAD
-2816 DQFLNF
+2816 DKFLNF
-2822 VGNEGKRTATPD
+2822 VGHEDEQRTATPD

-2918 TPYFKNVTYNTTD
+2918 TPYFKDVKYTTTH

-2941 RSWDKAKSTLY
+2941 RSWDKANPKLY
-2952 YLDTYSAENP
+2952 YLEPYLADKP
-2962 QTANV
+2962 QEAKV
-2967 KTTTEN
+2967 DTTTEN

-3007 QKYNTSLFRLPKE
+3007 QKYTKSLFRLPKE
-3020 DTAYGYYTELNKTDE
+3020 DTAYGYYTELNETDGKTY
-3035 QTYPV
+3035 TV
-3040 DRTHHHKLATDQLA
+3040 DRTYHHKLATDQL
-3054 KSGTEITVTLTNE
+3054 KSGTDLTVTLRNE
-3067 NRNNRFFLVGN
+3067 NANNRFFLVGN

-3085 LDKFFTVNAAQL
+3085 LNEFFKENETQL

-3157 TADMQTSLHA
+3157 TADMQTSLHT

-3250 PLGVLSNSEEPVQ
+3250 PLGVLSNSEDPVQ

-3293 NADCVKVEVPGVTT
+3293 NADSVKVEVPGVTT
-3307 GRYFILSSERPA
+3307 GRYFILSSERSS
-3319 LEDEQDFTQPL
+3319 LEDEQNFTQPL

-3360 VYKLTPYVS
+3360 VYKLTPFTS
-3369 RLSLKLPTGVYVV
+3369 RLSLKLPSGVYVV

>member
-45 VLFAK
+45 VLLAK

-64 AGDGYQWALETVSG
+64 AGDGYQWTLETVSG

-91 TPNLTLTNS
+91 TASLTLTNS

-110 ENTYSK
+110 ENTYS
-116 GRKSYGEGV
+116 SATYGSN
-125 EVPTHGGSRYDLVY
+125 TKRYDLVY
-139 GGKALGVKN
+139 GGKGALGVKN

-170 GAKVNPFVSSEGG
+170 GAKVTPFVCSEGG
-183 KVHWY
+183 EVHW
-188 YYMELLGNKSAE
+188 YYMELLWNGSE
-200 CVMDAGAEKKL
+200 CVKDAGAGKNL
-211 EKYSTPS
+211 EKSSTPS
-218 AKDLR
+218 AKNLR
-223 AYMWCVYE
+223 AYMWSVYE

-240 MSADGNFF
+240 KSADGNYFY
-248 CQKDD
+248 QNGND
-253 TYQYSTSTKTDRC
+253 QYSASTKPGNSEYT
-266 KYRICDVADQTDG
+266 ICDVSDQSNDN
-279 KYQEAFVLYNPQTTK
+279 AFVLRNIGTGK
-294 YVFPYGSGNTDV
+294 YVLPYNNSNKV
-306 GNGSSLN
+306 GWASAFNMI
-313 PAEAMRFIL
+313 EAMRFI
-322 STGPHIYQF
+322 STPPPTGPHIYQF

-340 DNGTGVTMQ
+340 DNGTSVTMQ

-376 NYLKQAGDA
+376 NYLKQAGA
-385 FTVTTNRDEALRLF
+385 ALTVTTNRDEALRLF
-399 PCGSAYDDR
+399 PCGSAYDDG
-408 HDVLTLAADASK
+408 HYVLTLAADASK

-578 LQAGMTPYTL
+578 LQAGNTPYTL
-588 KACNS
+588 QACNS
-593 TSKFNALSFKESERG
+593 TSKYNALSFKESERG

-658 KVNGNNLKNKAGRFL
+658 IVNGFNLKNKADRFL

-697 QNTYYVIPV
+697 QNTYYVVPA
-706 HDVQGGTYNINIAG
+706 HVQGGTYNIAG
-720 GLRYNAVLRGVSEPY
+720 GLRYNAVLRGVSGTY

-839 YNPDTDN
+839 YNPDTD
-846 GKHKV
+846 GYQHKV
-851 NPTLNDYSLYKI
+851 NTTTNEYSRYKI

-869 PDASLEGLWS
+869 PDASLDGLWS
-879 LYNCKNLYFVRP
+879 LYNCTNHYFVRP
-891 FPSENAIGR
+891 SDSDNFIGR
-900 AEEVG
+900 AEKVG

-933 LIMDYDEAKKPRVKA
+933 LIMDYDEAKNPRVKA

-974 GFYLTYDG
+974 GFYLTYSE

-1008 NNNVRY
+1008 NNSVRY

-1028 EEGALCWA
+1028 EEGVLCWA
-1036 APGTR
+1036 APSTR
-1041 NSVVDLRPY
+1041 NSAVDLRPY

-1079 AYHMEDANSISLK
+1079 AYHMEDATNSISLK

-1118 SAYNRYFLK
+1118 SAYNRHFLK

-1188 SLQGPNNGNNFVEI
+1188 SLQGPNNGNNFLYI

-1221 LSLNELT
+1221 INLDELT
-1228 PQLEL
+1228 PKLEL
-1233 TADGKALKAK
+1233 TADGMALKAK

-1262 DFVLRNGHGQYIGAD
+1262 DFVLRNGHGQYIGAN

-1326 KCLGVSDVTNGTV
+1326 NCLGVSDVANGTV
-1339 AMLSFSTYET
+1339 AMLPFSTYET
-1349 DKLHTLCF
+1349 DRLHTLCF
-1357 NFGRLTCPELSD
+1357 TFGRLTSPELSD
-1369 AAEGKYYYNFICFDK
+1369 AAEGKYYYNFMCFDLVGNKYVCDGNDTSK
-1384 VASDKFISEGYD
+1384 VVIAEG
-1396 TNKKVK
+1396 KRLV
-1402 AESQQLINDQMW
+1402 NDQMW
-1414 ALVGQ
+1414 ALVGV
-1419 SKDDVVLMSKD
+1419 SKDGFVLMSKD
-1430 KYYMCLNGYKLCVT
+1430 RYYLYLNGGIFNVT
-1444 HDLKKAAH
+1444 HDLAKATH
-1452 FSVDYISDVDRY
+1452 FSGTYDVNKQRY
-1464 VLVLVGGEGSEG
+1464 VLTVLSAVGGDSKYNGWQMLLSNNGSNVTVG
-1476 HLKKCLNLSGD
+1476 QKGTS
-1487 VDENGVRHKDV
+1487 
-1498 IVWNWNKTDKNE
+1498 TDN
-1510 GPRFYLNFISIP
+1510 RYYLNFIPIP
-1522 VPEDYSDYEIL
+1522 VPEDFSDYEVL
-1533 PKRSWFVKQAHEAT
+1533 PKRSWFVKQAYEAT
-1547 TDPMTGFIQRDESG
+1547 ADPMTGFIQRDESG

-1576 TYTVIHYLK
+1576 TYTITHYLK
-1585 AESTRELYVPT
+1585 AESTRKLYVPT
-1596 CMVTNDNCPTLSRA
+1596 CMVGSANTRSRA

-1621 AVSDSVLNLDLPSS
+1621 AVSDSVLNLDLSSS
-1635 RRYKNGIVVGD
+1635 RRYRNGIVVGD
-1646 QLKLNGQVNGNY
+1646 QLNLNGQNYGNY
-1658 VKKKITFQMPEVI
+1658 VDHYVTFQMPEVI

-1680 ADLTPYSDF
+1680 GDLTTYSDF

-1705 TKYNGAVTNDI
+1705 TKYNGNVTNDI

-1728 ITGRNLYVIRNARA
+1728 ITGRNLYIIRNARA

-1747 LQCKEGNGNDKWY
+1747 LQYKDDGSNDKWY

-1789 FYNNDSP
+1789 FYNGGIA
-1796 SEDNLQNAVNSGEI
+1796 SEDNLQNAVNSGA
-1810 VIEVDSL
+1810 IEVKVDDL
-1817 DSGITSA
+1817 GSGITFA
-1824 KFLRSAKTDNVDL
+1824 GFLNSGA
-1837 GEGLDRFIAFDYP
+1837 GAGADRAIAFNYP
-1850 GDTDDGKGI
+1850 GDNNGKGI
-1859 GKAKG
+1859 GTATAG
-1864 DSCTLKVYGV
+1864 SCTLKVYGV

-1889 FEDNFEPIIY
+1889 FEDDFEPIIY

-1912 SERSPEAL
+1912 SARSPEAL
-1920 KKATGDPV
+1920 LKTTGDPV
-1928 ATITFDPEQ
+1928 ATITFDPDQ
-1937 FDAFVTPPV
+1937 FDAFVSPPV
-1946 GTYTGFLTGDK
+1946 GTYTGFTNSGKGDNANQK
-1957 GPGTKCGLTYRYPF
+1957 YSLTYRYPF

-1981 PIDGDFNSTD
+1981 PIGGDFNSTD
-1991 GKTPECTWGNY
+1991 GRTSECTWGNY
-2002 TIAHRFR
+2002 TVAHRFD
-2009 MGDFGDGSSRGNFF
+2009 MGDNRGNFF
-2023 AVKKYYENEYGSEK
+2023 AVKKYYENEYGSQN

-2051 DLPGQIASIDFSG
+2051 DLPGKIASIDFAG

-2077 MSSPSGKDEK
+2077 MSSPDRDNES

-2093 SVQGFK
+2093 SIQGFK

-2116 EARDSLANK
+2116 QARDSLS
-2125 LEPKTNNGI
+2125 KTLNPMDNGGK

-2151 FDSFRLTIDNACTST
+2151 FDNFRLTIDNACTNTS
-2166 VGGDILIDDVEVF
+2166 GGDILIDDVEVF
-2179 SVKPE
+2179 SVKPD

-2211 TQLGL
+2211 AQLGL

-2247 TSEGQERLYRMSD
+2247 TPEGQQRLYRMSD

-2268 KALLGDPNSQVS
+2268 KALLGDPNSQAS

-2415 DEDGNIGERIVQ
+2415 DVDGNIGERIVQ

-2537 TILKVTVVP
+2537 TILKLTVVP

-2558 YDPQQ
+2558 YDPEQ
-2563 VGIKVS
+2563 VGVKVS
-2569 GEAPQLFDGLHGT
+2569 GQAPQLFDGLHGT

-2597 SLAAVEE
+2597 SLAAVAE

-2624 KTVTKDAI
+2624 QTVTDGAI

-2677 TLVADTADREHAYAD
+2677 TLVARTADPENAHAD

-2707 TLRFNYRELFNAGN
+2707 TLRFNYRELFNAGGT
-2721 ATQSTVC
+2721 AQSTVC

-2806 PQLYETNGAD
+2806 PQLYETNDPGAD

-2867 GGELLHAERLDYKKA
+2867 GGELLHAERLSYEKA

-2918 TPYFKNVTYNTTD
+2918 TPYFKDVKYNTAH

-2941 RSWDKAKSTLY
+2941 RSWDKANPKLY
-2952 YLDTYSAENP
+2952 YLEPYLADKP
-2962 QTANV
+2962 QEAKV
-2967 KTTTEN
+2967 DTTTEN

-3007 QKYNTSLFRLPKE
+3007 QKYTKSLFRLPKE
-3020 DTAYGYYTELNKTDE
+3020 DTAYGYYTELNETDRK
-3035 QTYPV
+3035 TYPV
-3040 DRTHHHKLATDQLA
+3040 DRTYHHKLATDQL
-3054 KSGTEITVTLTNE
+3054 KSGTELTVTLKNE
-3067 NRNNRFFLVGN
+3067 NANNRFFLVGN

-3085 LDKFFTVNAAQL
+3085 LNEFFKENETQL

-3157 TADMQTSLHA
+3157 TADMQTSLHT

-3187 RASRSGQG
+3187 HASRSGQA

>member
-1 MKIRLNPHTL
+1 MKIRLTPHTL

-32 GYTYLQFSGNGRT
+32 EYTYLQFSGNGRT
-45 VLFAK
+45 VLLAK

-64 AGDGYQWALETVSG
+64 AGDGYQWTLETVEG
-78 DNVRL
+78 KANAVRL
-83 KNKEGMYV
+83 KNKGNQYV
-91 TPNLTLTNS
+91 TAGLALTNEQS
-100 QDQAATFTKT
+100 QAAEFTKT

-116 GRKSYGEGV
+116 INEKKETYGGD
-125 EVPTHGGSRYDLVY
+125 RYDLVY
-139 GGKALGVKN
+139 DGKALGVKN
-148 GQLIWTV
+148 GQLFWTV
-155 EDSRYGCIRLANNVK
+155 EDSRYGCIRLAKNVK
-170 GAKVNPFVSSEGG
+170 GAKVTPFVCSEGG
-183 KVHWY
+183 EVHW
-188 YYMELLGNKSAE
+188 YYMELLWNGSE
-200 CVMDAGAEKKL
+200 CVKDAGAGKNL

-218 AKDLR
+218 AKNLR
-223 AYMWCVYE
+223 AYMWSVYE

-240 MSADGNFF
+240 KSADGNYF
-248 CQKDD
+248 
-253 TYQYSTSTKTDRC
+253 YQNGNYQSSASTKPGNSEYT
-266 KYRICDVADQTDG
+266 ICDVSDQSNDNGFVLRNIGTG
-279 KYQEAFVLYNPQTTK
+279 KYVL
-294 YVFPYGSGNTDV
+294 PYDKNNNKV
-306 GNGSSLN
+306 GYATPFNMI
-313 PAEAMRFIL
+313 EAMRFIPTTL
-322 STGPHIYQF
+322 PTGPHIYQF

-349 PVGSEVAGYQWT
+349 AVGSEVVGYQWT

-376 NYLKQAGDA
+376 NYLKRAGA
-385 FTVTTNRDEALRLF
+385 ALTVTTSRDEALKLF
-399 PCGSAYDDR
+399 PSGSEYDDK
-408 HDVLTLAADASK
+408 HDVLTLADDASK
-420 ALGVKDGQ
+420 ALGVEDGQ

-444 DSTAEVKGAVAPKF
+444 DSTNEVKGAVAPKF

-470 FKANPKGDARLT
+470 FKANPKSDARLT

-493 RKEFEPTSAS
+493 RMEFEPTSAR

-522 LVNQSG
+522 LVNQLG

-578 LQAGMTPYTL
+578 LQDGMTPYTL
-588 KACNS
+588 QACNR

-658 KVNGNNLKNKAGRFL
+658 IVDGYNLKNKAGRFL
-673 RYDAADETF
+673 RYDAADKTF

-697 QNTYYVIPV
+697 QNTYYVVPA
-706 HDVQGGTYNINIAG
+706 HVQGGTYNIAG
-720 GLRYNAVLRGVSEPY
+720 GLRYNAVLRGVSGTY

-767 VNPYVSTSANPHYY
+767 VNPYVSTSDKPHYY

-839 YNPDTDN
+839 YNPASD
-846 GKHKV
+846 GYQHKV
-851 NPTLNDYSLYKI
+851 NTSTNEYSLYKI

-869 PDASLEGLWS
+869 PDASLDGLWS
-879 LYNCKNLYFVRP
+879 LYNCKNQYFVRP
-891 FPSENAIGR
+891 SDTDNSIGR

-913 DVAANT
+913 DIAADT
-919 TSYHF
+919 TSYHI

-933 LIMDYDEAKKPRVKA
+933 LIMDYDEAKNPRVKA
-948 RDILAS
+948 RGILAS
-954 DKDARLYQWVVE
+954 DKDAHLYQWVVE
-966 GQHIRNRA
+966 GQHLRNRA
-974 GFYLTYDG
+974 GFYLTYDE

-995 AYTFVYNVNNYEN
+995 AYTFVYDVNNYEN
-1008 NNNVRY
+1008 NNHVRY
-1014 DLCSTDD
+1014 DILSTDGK
-1021 QQALSIG
+1021 QALSIG
-1028 EEGALCWA
+1028 AEGVLCWA
-1036 APGTR
+1036 KPGTR
-1041 NSVVDLRPY
+1041 YSVVHLRPY
-1050 IIAPELPIPSL
+1050 IVAPELPIPSS
-1061 GGADYQLYCIRTA
+1061 GGADYHLYCIRTA

-1092 PYEEK
+1092 SYEEK
-1097 NLCQLWVLIRDGQ
+1097 NLCQLWVFIRDGQ

-1150 ETSGNYIHW
+1150 ETLGNYDHW

-1165 VNDSRNLI
+1165 VADNNNLI
-1173 SHSYSGGGNPKTVSL
+1173 SHSYGGNPKTVTL

-1221 LSLNELT
+1221 INLDELT
-1228 PQLEL
+1228 PKLEL
-1233 TADGKALKAK
+1233 TADGRALKAK

-1277 AEGNVF
+1277 IDGNVF
-1283 LTTDKAQ
+1283 LTTDKEQ
-1290 ATHFYLWLNHGDED
+1290 ATHFYLWLNHGEKD
-1304 GTVSWCFAQ
+1304 GNVSWCFAQ

-1326 KCLGVSDVTNGTV
+1326 KCLGVSDVDNGTV
-1339 AMLSFSTYET
+1339 AMLPFSTYET
-1349 DKLHTLCF
+1349 AKLHTLCF
-1357 NFGRLTCPELSD
+1357 TFGRLTCPELSD
-1369 AAEGKYYYNFICFDK
+1369 AVEGKYYYHFICFDK
-1384 VASDKFISEGYD
+1384 VGNKFVSDGND
-1396 TNKKVK
+1396 TNKVVF
-1402 AESQQLINDQMW
+1402 AENGKKLVNDQMW

-1419 SKDDVVLMSKD
+1419 NKDDVVLMSKD
-1430 KYYMCLNGYKLCVT
+1430 KYYVYLDGDRFYVT
-1444 HDLKKAAH
+1444 HDPEKAVH
-1452 FSVDYISDVDRY
+1452 FSVKYISSQKRY
-1464 VLVLVGGEGSEG
+1464 ALT
-1476 HLKKCLNLSGD
+1476 
-1487 VDENGVRHKDV
+1487 
-1498 IVWNWNKTDKNE
+1498 IVE
-1510 GPRFYLNFISIP
+1510 GPNDGGKSGYSMNLHGGDHTTILPWKNSSIQTDQNFWLNFIAVP
-1522 VPEDYSDYEIL
+1522 QPEDYSDYEVL
-1533 PKRSWFVKQAHEAT
+1533 PKRSWFVKQAREAT
-1547 TDPMTGFIQRDESG
+1547 ADPMTGFIQRDESG
-1561 WTKNPYTGKMMQKTS
+1561 WTKNPYTGKLMQKTS
-1576 TYTVIHYLK
+1576 TYTVTHYLK
-1585 AESTRELYVPT
+1585 AESTRVLYVPT
-1596 CMVTNDNCPTLSRA
+1596 CMVGSAATRSRA

-1621 AVSDSVLNLDLPSS
+1621 AVSDSVLNLDISSS
-1635 RRYKNGIVVGD
+1635 RRYRNGIVVGD
-1646 QLKLNGQVNGNY
+1646 QLKLNGQNSGYY
-1658 VKKKITFQMPEVI
+1658 VTHNVTFQMPEVI

-1694 DNGNPIYNGNV
+1694 DNGNPLYNGNV
-1705 TKYNGAVTNDI
+1705 TSDI

-1747 LQCKEGNGNDKWY
+1747 LLCKEDKGKGKGNDKWY

-1789 FYNNDSP
+1789 FYNGGIA
-1796 SEDNLQNAVNSGEI
+1796 SEDNLQNAVNSGA
-1810 VIEVDSL
+1810 IEVEVDDL
-1817 DSGITSA
+1817 GSGITFA
-1824 KFLRSAKTDNVDL
+1824 KFLSSGAGGEATD
-1837 GEGLDRFIAFDYP
+1837 RAIAFNYP
-1850 GDTDDGKGI
+1850 DDTDGTRI
-1859 GKAKG
+1859 AEAKAG
-1864 DSCTLKVYGV
+1864 GCTLKVYGK

-1889 FEDNFEPIIY
+1889 FEADFEPIIY
-1899 SEIIGKKDDGSFK
+1899 SEIIGKNADGSFK

-1920 KKATGDPV
+1920 LKATGDPV
-1928 ATITFDPEQ
+1928 ATITFDPDE
-1937 FDAFVTPPV
+1937 FDAFVSPPV
-1946 GTYTGFLTGDK
+1946 GTYTGFDK
-1957 GPGTKCGLTYRYPF
+1957 VAGAGTKCGLTYRYPF

-1981 PIDGDFNSTD
+1981 PIGGDFNSTD

-2002 TIAHRFR
+2002 TVAHRFN
-2009 MGDFGDGSSRGNFF
+2009 MGDSRGNFF

-2037 YDASQSGFL
+2037 YHASQSGFL

-2051 DLPGQIASIDFSG
+2051 DLPGKIASIDFAG

-2077 MSSPSGKDEK
+2077 MSSPDRGNES

-2093 SVQGFK
+2093 SIQGFK

-2116 EARDSLANK
+2116 EARDSLTNK
-2125 LEPKTNNGI
+2125 LEPNTNNGK

-2151 FDSFRLTIDNACTST
+2151 FDSFRLTIDNACTNT
-2166 VGGDILIDDVEVF
+2166 QGGDILIDDVEVF

-2211 TQLGL
+2211 AQLGL
-2216 NTGEVM
+2216 NTGEVLT
-2222 KDNPKVWYCLLDKE
+2222 DDPKVWYCLLDKE

-2247 TSEGQERLYRMSD
+2247 TSEGQERLYRMPV

-2415 DEDGNIGERIVQ
+2415 DVDGNIGERIVQ

-2517 SLVLLNNTCNIYV
+2517 SLVLLNNTCNVYV

-2537 TILKVTVVP
+2537 EILKVTVVP
-2546 IDHEDSSGTQYC
+2546 IDHEDGNGTQYC

-2569 GEAPQLFDGLHGT
+2569 GQAPQLFDGLHGN
-2582 QYKYPDKLTNVPVRS
+2582 QYKYPKKLTNVPVRS

-2624 KTVTKDAI
+2624 KTVTDGAI
-2632 GLTSVSPEVFLAGT
+2632 GLTSVSPDVFLAGT
-2646 NDPNMKA
+2646 NDPTMKA

-2677 TLVADTADREHAYAD
+2677 KLVADTADRENAYAD
-2692 IVFNSDFQPREGYVY
+2692 IVFNSGFQPREGYVY
-2707 TLRFNYRELFNAGN
+2707 TLRFNYRERFNAGST
-2721 ATQSTVC
+2721 TQTTVC

-2756 DANWQRADLEDL
+2756 DANWQRADLADL
-2768 HFNADTEPG
+2768 HFNADTEAD
-2777 YAANAD
+2777 YATNAA

-2793 LHTSVIVTPKKAG
+2793 FHTSVVVTPDKAG
-2806 PQLYETNGAD
+2806 PQLYETNYAGAAD
-2816 DQFLNF
+2816 HFLNF
-2822 VGNEGKRTATPD
+2822 VDHEGKQRTATPD
-2834 IEYALLAAPEADKG
+2834 IEYALLAAPKAVAG
-2848 VNLCGI
+2848 VNRCDI
-2854 YTPYQS
+2854 YRPYQS

-2918 TPYFKNVTYNTTD
+2918 TPYFKDVKYDTD
-2931 YHRFAPAVYQ
+2931 LYHRFAPAVYQ
-2941 RSWDKAKSTLY
+2941 RSWDKAQPKLY
-2952 YLDTYSAENP
+2952 YLEPYSADKP
-2962 QTANV
+2962 QEANV
-2967 KTTTEN
+2967 NTATEN

-2984 NDVREAYS
+2984 NDVQEAYS

-3007 QKYNTSLFRLPKE
+3007 QKYTKSLFRLPKE
-3020 DTAYGYYTELNKTDE
+3020 DTAYGYYTETNVTDGR
-3035 QTYPV
+3035 TYSV
-3040 DRTHHHKLATDQLA
+3040 DRTYHHRLATDQLKTGA
-3054 KSGTEITVTLTNE
+3054 ELTVTLKNE
-3067 NRNNRFFLVGN
+3067 NANNRFFLVGN

-3085 LDKFFTVNAAQL
+3085 LNEFFTKNADQL

-3149 TNTITLKF
+3149 TNTINLKF
-3157 TADMQTSLHA
+3157 TADMQTSLHT

-3176 IGRAEAPMLRI
+3176 IGRVEAPMLRI

-3250 PLGVLSNSEEPVQ
+3250 PLGVLSNSEDPVQ

-3388 GESVGKVSL
+3388 GESVAKVSL

>member
-1 MKIRLNPHTL
+1 MKIRLTPHTL

-32 GYTYLQFSGNGRT
+32 EYTYLQFSGNGRT
-45 VLFAK
+45 VLLAK
-50 DGALTVVSTTEDAP
+50 DGVLTVVSTTEDAP
-64 AGDGYQWALETVSG
+64 AGDGYQWTLETVAG
-78 DNVRL
+78 KDNTVRL
-83 KNKEGMYV
+83 KNKGNQYV
-91 TPNLTLTNS
+91 TAGFTLTNEQS
-100 QDQAATFTKT
+100 KAAEFTKT
-110 ENTYSK
+110 ENTYS
-116 GRKSYGEGV
+116 SATY
-125 EVPTHGGSRYDLVY
+125 GGSRYDLVY
-139 GGKALGVKN
+139 NGQALGVKN
-148 GQLIWTV
+148 GQLIWAV

-183 KVHWY
+183 EVHW
-188 YYMELLGNKSAE
+188 YYMELLLNGSE
-200 CVMDAGAEKKL
+200 CVKDAGAGNKL
-211 EKYSTPS
+211 QKYPTPS
-218 AKDLR
+218 AKNLR

-231 ANDKGDVYF
+231 ANDKGDVYIK
-240 MSADGNFF
+240 SADGNFF
-248 CQKDD
+248 YQNGNI
-253 TYQYSTSTKTDRC
+253 QYSTSTESSKHL
-266 KYRICDVADQTDG
+266 YRICDVADQTDG
-279 KYQEAFVLYNPQTTK
+279 KYQEAFVLYNTQTTK
-294 YVFPYGSGNTDV
+294 YVYPYGSGNPDV
-306 GNGSSLN
+306 GMGSYLN
-313 PAEAMRFIL
+313 PAEAMRFIPTTPPP
-322 STGPHIYQF
+322 TGPHIYQF

-361 LEQVGGAYVLKSGRD
+361 LEQVGGAYVLKSGRN
-376 NYLKQAGDA
+376 NYLKQAGEA
-385 FTVTTNRDEALRLF
+385 LTVTTNRDEALKIF
-399 PCGSAYDDR
+399 PCGNAYDDR
-408 HDVLTLAADASK
+408 HHVLTLADDASK
-420 ALGVKDGQ
+420 AVGVKDGQ

-444 DSTAEVKGAVAPKF
+444 DSTDEVKGAVAPKF

-470 FKANPKGDARLT
+470 FKANPKGNALLT
-482 LTGTGYDNPVT
+482 LTSTGYDNPVT
-493 RKEFEPTSAS
+493 RMEFEPTSAS

-569 SGDDNHRLG
+569 AGDDNHRLG
-578 LQAGMTPYTL
+578 LKAGMTPYTL
-588 KACNS
+588 QACNR
-593 TSKFNALSFKESERG
+593 TSKYNALSFKESKRG

-613 LQFSGCGRVVLYDDG
+613 VQFSGSGRVVLYDDG
-628 QNIKAVATTT
+628 QNVKAVATTT

-658 KVNGNNLKNKAGRFL
+658 IVKGFNLKNKAGRFL

-720 GLRYNAVLRGVSEPY
+720 GLRYNAVLRGVTGTY

-807 APFPLRRYCWILEE
+807 TPFPLRRYCWILEE

-839 YNPDTDN
+839 YNPDTD
-846 GKHKV
+846 GYQHKV
-851 NPTLNDYSLYKI
+851 NTTTNEYSRYKI

-869 PDASLEGLWS
+869 PDASLDGLWS
-879 LYNCKNLYFVRP
+879 LYNCTNHYFVRP
-891 FPSENAIGR
+891 SDSDNFIGR
-900 AEEVG
+900 AEKVG

-919 TSYHF
+919 TSYHL

-948 RDILAS
+948 RAILAS

-974 GFYLTYDG
+974 GFYLTYDE

-1028 EEGALCWA
+1028 AEGVLCWA

-1050 IIAPELPIPSL
+1050 IIGPELPIPSS
-1061 GGADYQLYCIRTA
+1061 GGVDYHLYCIRTA
-1074 GGDRY
+1074 NGDRY
-1079 AYHMEDANSISLK
+1079 AYHMEETNAISLK

-1118 SAYNRYFLK
+1118 SAYNRSFLK

-1150 ETSGNYIHW
+1150 ETSGKYDHW

-1173 SHSYSGGGNPKTVSL
+1173 SHSYSGNGNPKTVSL
-1188 SLQGPNNGNNFVEI
+1188 SLQGPNNGNNFVDI
-1202 FPVDITPDFYEE
+1202 FPVDITPVFYEE

-1221 LSLNELT
+1221 INLDELT
-1228 PQLEL
+1228 PKLEL
-1233 TADGKALKAK
+1233 TADGEALKAK

-1277 AEGNVF
+1277 IDGNVF

-1290 ATHFYLWLNHGDED
+1290 ATHFYLWLNHGDKD

-1339 AMLSFSTYET
+1339 AMLPFSTYET
-1349 DKLHTLCF
+1349 QKLHTLCF
-1357 NFGRLTCPELSD
+1357 TFGRLTCPELSD

-1384 VASDKFISEGYD
+1384 AGNKYISDGNG
-1396 TNKKVK
+1396 TNKVVF
-1402 AESQQLINDQMW
+1402 AENDKKLVNDQMW

-1419 SKDDVVLMSKD
+1419 NKDDVVLMSKD
-1430 KYYMCLNGYKLCVT
+1430 KYYVCLSGKGFNVT
-1444 HDLKKAAH
+1444 HDPEKAVH
-1452 FSVDYISDVDRY
+1452 FSVKYISTQQRY
-1464 VLVLVGGEGSEG
+1464 ALTIVGGLNAEGKIGQSM
-1476 HLKKCLNLSGD
+1476 NLSGAD
-1487 VDENGVRHKDV
+1487 ANRNT
-1498 IVWNWNKTDKNE
+1498 IIFWNSNIQTDPNIC
-1510 GPRFYLNFISIP
+1510 LNFIPIP
-1522 VPEDYSDYEIL
+1522 VPEDYSDYEVL

-1547 TDPMTGFIQRDESG
+1547 ADPMTGFIQRDESG

-1576 TYTVIHYLK
+1576 TYTVTHYLK
-1585 AESTRELYVPT
+1585 AESTRVLYVPT
-1596 CMVTNDNCPTLSRA
+1596 CMVTNTYSPTRSRA

-1646 QLKLNGQVNGNY
+1646 QLKLNGQNSGQY
-1658 VKKKITFQMPEVI
+1658 VGHNVTFQMPEVI

-1680 ADLTPYSDF
+1680 GDLTPYSDF

-1694 DNGNPIYNGNV
+1694 DNGNPLYNGNV
-1705 TKYNGAVTNDI
+1705 TSDI

-1728 ITGRNLYVIRNARA
+1728 ITGRNLFVIRNARA

-1747 LQCKEGNGNDKWY
+1747 LQCKKGSDKWY

-1765 AFPKKKVTLNY
+1765 TFPKKKVTLCY

-1789 FYNNDSP
+1789 FYNNGSA
-1796 SEDNLQNAVNSGEI
+1796 SEDNLQNAVNSGA
-1810 VIEVDSL
+1810 IEVEVEDPL
-1817 DSGITSA
+1817 HSGITFA
-1824 KFLRSAKTDNVDL
+1824 KFLSSGAGGEATD
-1837 GEGLDRFIAFDYP
+1837 RAIAFNYP
-1850 GDTDDGKGI
+1850 GDPDGTRI
-1859 GKAKG
+1859 GEAKAG
-1864 DSCTLKVYGV
+1864 ACTLKVYGK

-1889 FEDNFEPIIY
+1889 FEADFEPIIY
-1899 SEIIGKKDDGSFK
+1899 SEIIGKKKDDGSFK

-1920 KKATGDPV
+1920 QKTTGDPV
-1928 ATITFDPEQ
+1928 ATINFDPDE
-1937 FDAFVTPPV
+1937 FDAFVSPPV
-1946 GTYTGFLTGDK
+1946 GTYTGFSGSGK
-1957 GPGTKCGLTYRYPF
+1957 GENANQKYSLTYRYPF

-1976 SYCFA
+1976 SYCFS
-1981 PIDGDFNSTD
+1981 PIKGDFEGT
-1991 GKTPECTWGNY
+1991 GRTPECTWGNY
-2002 TIAHRFR
+2002 SITHHFYP
-2009 MGDFGDGSSRGNFF
+2009 DYSKGNFF
-2023 AVKKYYENEYGSEK
+2023 PVKKFYENEYGSK
-2037 YDASQSGFL
+2037 NYDASQAGFL
-2046 YIDAS
+2046 FIDAS
-2051 DLPGQIASIDFSG
+2051 DLPGKIASIDFAG
-2064 MPCKASRLFVSAW
+2064 VPCKASRLFVSAW
-2077 MSSPSGKDEK
+2077 MSSPGAQDAS

-2093 SVQGFK
+2093 SIQGFK

-2106 YSYCPGSILG
+2106 YSYCPGGIVVNGRKKDGTILNS
-2116 EARDSLANK
+2116 ADNK
-2125 LEPKTNNGI
+2125 GLGV
-2134 GIWQQVYFS
+2134 WQQVYFS

-2151 FDSFRLTIDNACTST
+2151 FDSFRLTIDNACTNT
-2166 VGGDILIDDVEVF
+2166 NGGDILIDDVEVF

-2211 TQLGL
+2211 AQLGL
-2216 NTGEVM
+2216 NTGEVW

-2247 TSEGQERLYRMSD
+2247 TPEGQERLYRMSD

-2268 KALLGDPNSQVS
+2268 KALLGDPNSQAS
-2280 GEGIFRSVEFKTNF
+2280 GEGIFRSVEFKTKF
-2294 DSLPVFK
+2294 EDLPVFK
-2301 YRDAVAAT
+2301 YRDAVEAT
-2309 VGMASREVTSAGVRH
+2309 VGMASREITSAGVRH

-2362 SFEINTRCS
+2362 SFEVNTRCS

-2441 VCINVD
+2441 VCINVE
-2447 NATWRVLGKNESR
+2447 NATWRVLGKNENR
-2460 LSNEISLREA
+2460 LSDEISLREA

-2477 YPKATTVAGAAPKN
+2477 YPNATTVAGAAPKN

-2530 PAATKQG
+2530 PAATPQG
-2537 TILKVTVVP
+2537 KILRVTVVP
-2546 IDHEDSSGTQYC
+2546 IDHEDGKGTQYC

-2569 GEAPQLFDGLHGT
+2569 GQAPQLFDGLRGDK
-2582 QYKYPDKLTNVPVRS
+2582 YKYPDKLTNVPVRS
-2597 SLAAVEE
+2597 SLAAVAE
-2604 VRARADGSAA
+2604 VTAGADGSAA

-2624 KTVTKDAI
+2624 TTVTKDAI

-2646 NDPNMKA
+2646 NDPKMEA
-2653 YETKAAEERAGLSVQ
+2653 YETRAAEERTGLSVQ

-2677 TLVADTADREHAYAD
+2677 KLDASKADSVNAHAD
-2692 IVFNSDFQPREGYVY
+2692 IVFNSGFHPREGYVY
-2707 TLRFNYRELFNAGN
+2707 TLRFNYRELFNAGST
-2721 ATQSTVC
+2721 AQTTVC

-2756 DANWQRADLEDL
+2756 DANWQRADLADL
-2768 HFNADTEPG
+2768 HFKADTETG
-2777 YAANAD
+2777 YADNAA

-2793 LHTSVIVTPKKAG
+2793 LHTSVVVTPDKAG
-2806 PQLYETNGAD
+2806 PQLYETNNAGAD
-2816 DQFLNF
+2816 DRFLNF
-2822 VGNEGKRTATPD
+2822 VDHEDEQRTATPD
-2834 IEYALLAAPEADKG
+2834 IEYALLAKPKAVAG

-2854 YTPYQS
+2854 YAPYQS

-2867 GGELLHAERLDYKKA
+2867 GGELLHAERLSYEKA

-2907 WYAPNNDACQA
+2907 WYAPNNACQA
-2918 TPYFKNVTYNTTD
+2918 TPYFKDVTYDTALH
-2931 YHRFAPAVYQ
+2931 HRFAPAVYQ
-2941 RSWDKAKSTLY
+2941 RSWDKAQPKLY
-2952 YLDTYSAENP
+2952 YLEPYSADNP
-2962 QTANV
+2962 QEANV
-2967 KTTTEN
+2967 HTATEN

-2984 NDVREAYS
+2984 NDVQEAYS

-3007 QKYNTSLFRLPKE
+3007 QKYNKSLFRLPKE
-3020 DTAYGYYTELNKTDE
+3020 DTAYGYYTEMNETDGKTY
-3035 QTYPV
+3035 TV
-3040 DRTHHHKLATDQLA
+3040 DRTHHHKLATDQL
-3054 KSGTEITVTLTNE
+3054 KSGTELTVTLRNE
-3067 NRNNRFFLVGN
+3067 NANNRFFLVGN

-3085 LDKFFTVNAAQL
+3085 LNEFFTKNADQL

-3157 TADMQTSLHA
+3157 TADMQTSLHT

-3176 IGRAEAPMLRI
+3176 IGRAEAPVLRI

-3347 LTYVRIVAADGRT
+3347 LTYVRIVAADGRI

-3388 GESVGKVSL
+3388 GESVAKVSL

>member
-32 GYTYLQFSGNGRT
+32 EYSYLQFSGNGRT
-45 VLFAK
+45 VLLAK

-64 AGDGYQWALETVSG
+64 AGDGYQWTLETVSG

-91 TPNLTLTNS
+91 TPDLALTSHQNE
-100 QDQAATFTKT
+100 AAEFTKT
-110 ENTYSK
+110 ENTYS
-116 GRKSYGEGV
+116 SATY
-125 EVPTHGGSRYDLVY
+125 GGSRYDLVY
-139 GGKALGVKN
+139 GGKGALGVKN

-155 EDSRYGCIRLANNVK
+155 EDSRYGCIRLANNVR
-170 GAKVNPFVSSEGG
+170 GAKVTPFVSSEGG
-183 KVHWY
+183 EVHW
-188 YYMELLGNKSAE
+188 YYMELLWNGSE
-200 CVMDAGAEKKL
+200 CVKDAGAGKNL

-218 AKDLR
+218 AKNLR
-223 AYMWCVYE
+223 AYMWSVYE

-240 MSADGNFF
+240 KSADGNYFY
-248 CQKDD
+248 QNGSD
-253 TYQYSTSTKTDRC
+253 QYSASTKPGNSEYT
-266 KYRICDVADQTDG
+266 ICDVSDQSNDN
-279 KYQEAFVLYNPQTTK
+279 AFVLRNIGTGK
-294 YVFPYGSGNTDV
+294 YVLPYNNSNKV
-306 GNGSSLN
+306 GWASAFNMI
-313 PAEAMRFIL
+313 EAMRFI
-322 STGPHIYQF
+322 STTPPTGPHIYQF

-340 DNGTGVTMQ
+340 DNGTSVTMQ

-376 NYLKQAGDA
+376 NYLKQAGA
-385 FTVTTNRDEALRLF
+385 ALTVTTSRDEALKLF
-399 PCGSAYDDR
+399 PSGSEYDDK

-420 ALGVKDGQ
+420 ALGIKDGQ
-428 LAIVEANSF
+428 LAIVETNSF

-444 DSTAEVKGAVAPKF
+444 DSTDEVKGAVAPKF

-470 FKANPKGDARLT
+470 FKANPEGDNRLT
-482 LTGTGYDNPVT
+482 LTGTDYDNPVT
-493 RKEFEPTSAS
+493 RMEFQPTSAR
-503 QNWKLE
+503 QNWELRPAK
-509 AARHANSKTGDFY
+509 HPNSKPGDFY
-522 LVNQSG
+522 LVNQEG
-528 EYLIYKDG
+528 EYLIYKNG
-536 RFNFETLDVN
+536 SFNFKPLDVN

-578 LQAGMTPYTL
+578 LQTGNTPYTL
-588 KACNS
+588 KVCSS
-593 TSKFNALSFKESERG
+593 TSKYNALSFKESERG

-613 LQFSGCGRVVLYDDG
+613 LQFSGSGRVVLYDDG
-628 QNIKAVATTT
+628 QNVKAVATTT
-638 EQLEGNGYQW
+638 EQLEGNGYRW

-658 KVNGNNLKNKAGRFL
+658 KVNGYNLKNKAGRYF
-673 RYDAADETF
+673 RYDTAAKTF

-767 VNPYVSTSANPHYY
+767 VNPYVSTSDNPRYY
-781 ALNFFQNGSEYLQ
+781 AFNFFQNGSGEYMQ
-794 DNTPGNIL
+794 DNTPGDIL

-839 YNPDTDN
+839 YNPATDN
-846 GKHKV
+846 YQHKV
-851 NPTLNDYSLYKI
+851 NTTTNAYSLYKI

-869 PDASLEGLWS
+869 PDASLDGLWS
-879 LYNCKNLYFVRP
+879 LYNCENHYFVRP
-891 FPSENAIGR
+891 SDSDNSIGR

-913 DVAANT
+913 DIAADT
-919 TSYHF
+919 TSYHL

-933 LIMDYDEAKKPRVKA
+933 LIMDYDEAKNPRVKA
-948 RDILAS
+948 RAILAS

-974 GFYLTYDG
+974 GFYLTYDE
-982 KNKQFGVSNQKAD
+982 KNEQFGVSYQKAE
-995 AYTFVYNVNNYEN
+995 AYTFVYDKNTYQN
-1008 NNNVRY
+1008 NNSVRY
-1014 DLCSTDD
+1014 DFLSSDGK
-1021 QQALSIG
+1021 QALSIG
-1028 EEGALCWA
+1028 ADGVLCWA
-1036 APGTR
+1036 APNTR

-1050 IIAPELPIPSL
+1050 IIAPELPIPSS

-1079 AYHMEDANSISLK
+1079 AYHMEDANAISLK
-1092 PYEEK
+1092 PYDEK
-1097 NLCQLWVLIRDGQ
+1097 NLCQLWILIRDGQ

-1118 SAYNRYFLK
+1118 SAYNRSFLK
-1127 YDTGSNTFVAV
+1127 YDTGNNTFVAV
-1138 ADKKDATRIRLV
+1138 ADKNDATRIRLV
-1150 ETSGNYIHW
+1150 ETSGNYDHW

-1165 VNDSRNLI
+1165 VADNNNLI
-1173 SHSYSGGGNPKTVSL
+1173 SHSYGGNPKTVTL
-1188 SLQGPNNGNNFVEI
+1188 SLQGPNNADNYVDL

-1228 PQLEL
+1228 PKLEL
-1233 TADGKALKAK
+1233 TADGTALKAK
-1243 ASASEDDANNSWK
+1243 EFATDDDANNSWK

-1277 AEGNVF
+1277 VDGNVF
-1283 LTTDKAQ
+1283 LTTDKKQ

-1313 LNADGSKPEGKPE
+1313 LNADGSEPEGKPE
-1326 KCLGVSDVTNGTV
+1326 KCLGVSDVANGTV

-1357 NFGRLTCPELSD
+1357 TFGRLTCPELSD
-1369 AAEGKYYYNFICFDK
+1369 AVEGKYYYTFMCFDLVGKKYVSDGNDTSK
-1384 VASDKFISEGYD
+1384 VVIAEDK
-1396 TNKKVK
+1396 KLV
-1402 AESQQLINDQMW
+1402 NDQMW
-1414 ALVGQ
+1414 ALVGG
-1419 SKDDVVLMSKD
+1419 SKDGFVLMSKD
-1430 KYYMCLNGYKLCVT
+1430 RYYLYLNNGIFNVT
-1444 HDLKKAAH
+1444 HDLAKATH
-1452 FSVDYISDVDRY
+1452 FSSTYDVNKQRY
-1464 VLVLVGGEGSEG
+1464 VLTVVSAWGSDSRYNGWQMLLSNNYSNVTVGQKNTS
-1476 HLKKCLNLSGD
+1476 
-1487 VDENGVRHKDV
+1487 
-1498 IVWNWNKTDKNE
+1498 TDN
-1510 GPRFYLNFISIP
+1510 RYYLNFISIP
-1522 VPEDYSDYEIL
+1522 VPEDYSDYEVL
-1533 PKRSWFVKQAHEAT
+1533 PKRSWFVKQAQEAT
-1547 TDPMTGFIQRDESG
+1547 ADPMTGFIQRDESG

-1576 TYTVIHYLK
+1576 TYTVTHYLK

-1596 CMVTNDNCPTLSRA
+1596 CMVGSAATRSRA

-1621 AVSDSVLNLDLPSS
+1621 AVSDSVLNLDISSS

-1646 QLKLNGQVNGNY
+1646 QLKLNGQNSGYY
-1658 VKKKITFQMPEVI
+1658 VTHNVTFQMPEVI

-1694 DNGNPIYNGNV
+1694 DNGNPIYNG
-1705 TKYNGAVTNDI
+1705 TVTNDI
-1716 ILPSKQNIVEPT
+1716 ILPSKQSIVEPT

-1747 LQCKEGNGNDKWY
+1747 LLYKDDGSNDKWY

-1789 FYNNDSP
+1789 FYNNGIA
-1796 SEDNLQNAVNSGEI
+1796 SEDNLQNAVNSGA
-1810 VIEVDSL
+1810 IEVKVDDL
-1817 DSGITSA
+1817 GSGITFA
-1824 KFLRSAKTDNVDL
+1824 NFLSSGAGGAATD
-1837 GEGLDRFIAFDYP
+1837 RAIAFNYP
-1850 GDTDDGKGI
+1850 GDDNGKGT
-1859 GKAKG
+1859 GTATAG
-1864 DSCTLKVYGV
+1864 SCTLKVYGV

-1889 FEDNFEPIIY
+1889 FEDDFEPIIY
-1899 SEIIGKKDDGSFK
+1899 SEIIGKKDGSFK

-1920 KKATGDPV
+1920 LKTTGDPV
-1928 ATITFDPEQ
+1928 ATITFDPDQ
-1937 FDAFVTPPV
+1937 FDAFVSPPV
-1946 GTYTGFLTGDK
+1946 GTYTGFDNVVGAS
-1957 GPGTKCGLTYRYPF
+1957 TKCGLTYRYPF

-1981 PIDGDFNSTD
+1981 PIGGDFNSIS
-1991 GKTPECTWGNY
+1991 GRTPECTWGNY
-2002 TIAHRFR
+2002 TVAHRFN
-2009 MGDFGDGSSRGNFF
+2009 MGDNRGNFF
-2023 AVKKYYENEYGSEK
+2023 AVKKYYENEYGSQN

-2051 DLPGQIASIDFSG
+2051 DLPGKIASIDFAG

-2077 MSSPSGKDEK
+2077 MSSPDRGNES

-2093 SVQGFK
+2093 SIQGFK

-2116 EARDSLANK
+2116 EARDSLSKTLN
-2125 LEPKTNNGI
+2125 PKDNGGK

-2151 FDSFRLTIDNACTST
+2151 FDSFRLTIDNACTNT
-2166 VGGDILIDDVEVF
+2166 QGGDILIDDVEVF

-2211 TQLGL
+2211 AQLGL

-2222 KDNPKVWYCLLDKE
+2222 KENPKVWYCLLDKE

-2247 TSEGQERLYRMSD
+2247 TPEGKERLYRMSD

-2268 KALLGDPNSQVS
+2268 KALLGDPNSQAS
-2280 GEGIFRSVEFKTNF
+2280 GEGIFRSVEFKTKF
-2294 DSLPVFK
+2294 DDLPRFI

-2415 DEDGNIGERIVQ
+2415 DDEGNIGERIVQ

-2447 NATWRVLGKNESR
+2447 NATWRVLGKNENR

-2477 YPKATTVAGAAPKN
+2477 YPKATTVAGAAPKD

-2502 DVLHQFTLNS
+2502 NVLHQFTLNS

-2517 SLVLLNNTCNIYV
+2517 SLVLLNNTCNVYV

-2537 TILKVTVVP
+2537 EILKVTVVP
-2546 IDHEDSSGTQYC
+2546 IDHEDGNGTQYC

-2569 GEAPQLFDGLHGT
+2569 GQAPQLFDGLHGN
-2582 QYKYPDKLTNVPVRS
+2582 QYKYPKKLTNVPVRS

-2604 VRARADGSAA
+2604 VRAGADGSAA

-2624 KTVTKDAI
+2624 ETVTDGAI
-2632 GLTSVSPEVFLAGT
+2632 GLTSVSTDVFLAGT
-2646 NDPNMKA
+2646 NDPTMKA
-2653 YETKAAEERAGLSVQ
+2653 YETKAAEERTGLSVQ

-2677 TLVADTADREHAYAD
+2677 TLEASTTNPENAHAD
-2692 IVFNSDFQPREGYVY
+2692 IVFNSGFQPREGYVY
-2707 TLRFNYRELFNAGN
+2707 TLRFDYRECFDAGST
-2721 ATQSTVC
+2721 TQTKAC

-2734 DLIIVPKYQKWTGAA
+2734 DLVIVPKYQKWTGAA

-2756 DANWQRADLEDL
+2756 DANWQRADLADL
-2768 HFNADTEPG
+2768 HFKADTETG
-2777 YAANAD
+2777 YATNAD
-2783 NGTAQGYVPM
+2783 NGTPQGYVPM
-2793 LHTSVIVTPKKAG
+2793 LHTSVIVTPDKAG
-2806 PQLYETNGAD
+2806 PQLYETNNAGGE

-2822 VGNEGKRTATPD
+2822 VGHEGKQRTATPD
-2834 IEYALLAAPEADKG
+2834 IEYALLAAPKAVAG
-2848 VNLCGI
+2848 VNLCDI
-2854 YTPYQS
+2854 YKPYQS

-2918 TPYFKNVTYNTTD
+2918 TPYFKDVTYNTTD

-3149 TNTITLKF
+3149 TKAITLKF
-3157 TADMQTSLHA
+3157 TADMQTSLHT

-3250 PLGVLSNSEEPVQ
+3250 PLGVLSNNEEPVQ

-3307 GRYFILSSERPA
+3307 GRYFILSSERPS
-3319 LEDEQDFTQPL
+3319 LEEEQDFTQPL